1 MDEEILGSVLHG
13 IKPKDYTPI
22 QVRPTPEF
30 GGIQLTEEQQAK
42 KDNMES
48 VKDGEILPL
57 GGFTDTVEAQ
67 WESAKDLV
75 KSTDVYKNLFGN
87 SAPDDNRL
95 EQSEKLGSA
104 LGIAPQL
111 IASDPDMYKAAVT
124 TYERQRNAAALNNQ
138 PFSAKTL
145 NELYPELDTEDPVAT
160 TIALKDYTNILKSRE
175 AAAQGAAVYTM
186 PESKLTDLSNVI
198 GYLYDTGTH
207 FAGTAYKAGQ
217 ALDAQSELMYKA
229 SIGEIS
235 DEEVEKAIPDLM
247 NAQKAYNAEI
257 GDSYVAKIVGE
268 TISQLSMQKNMIM
281 RGAAEILSPIAPLA
295 QPILAA
301 TKTNLP
307 QIATLGAASAAGAVG
322 ATGVVAGA
330 AVTGAAA
337 LTGLIA
343 LGTASV
349 FTGTY
354 RAEAGQAYWDWRTQK
369 DKNGKSVYTREQ
381 AIGHAKRVGRINAA
395 IETGAWELALKGITK
410 VWGSDAAKAVIKNEA
425 AMKKLI
431 GAGRAAVG
439 AKAIGY
445 GAKQFAKVAAPEIAE
460 EGLQSL
466 SADMDTRLFGKET
479 VPVREM
485 MGNAL
490 DAMIEAVPSV
500 VGMSI
505 GGAALAGTGAHRAM
519 KRIAGLSEMKDAV
532 IEFKRE
538 NERSML
544 QKLMDLRSE
553 SSLYQKAPETY
564 RKTLQNQLDHTGSGT
579 LYIDA
584 SAAAE
589 NEKTHDALNKLVE
602 DGTITAK
609 ELDDAIKTGKPL
621 EVETGKYMQT
631 ATPETHEALSDYT
644 TMDKGEKTIHAIREE
659 RQRMKDMID
668 IVTMTREKREAAA
681 AEKILNDH
689 FSDDTDIGREDR
701 DTAREI
707 LSGGLD
713 HIEDTCKTILQEAKD
728 AWGKLT
734 GVKELQDYMEQRK
747 TQDANFSNEK
757 GVDMFD
763 VGEGKD
769 RVHLRVSKNPDW
781 YQDFYGAYGR
791 APNQRELYDI
801 AQEKIIAE
809 NDKGD
814 EESKVAIA
822 EIEEAKKR
830 VESIERVSETL
841 KSLNKEDLIAQTLLD
856 PETYEEAYKPLLEEI
871 KAAGNGAVTKAA
883 RDSAL
888 VLAKIA
894 ENFHNNYGVPLKLAM
909 IAAGEVSPETTHQ
922 LNQSAIENEL
932 QLVKEKYWNT
942 EEWMKAP
949 DGTPTKLTERQWLI
963 THSETFREWFGD
975 WETVEKV
982 TKLYYG
988 NPIVMT
994 EGGLKEKLEKA
1005 ARDNGINIAADADS
1019 IRKEI
1024 KTIFKSLYPGK
1035 ELSKGY
1041 REPGRVKNLDG
1052 ELISIT
1058 VSSAKELRHHSTN
1071 PRTLFLAVNLD
1082 SVIEN
1087 ATFLYEEVKDE
1098 SRVKKSNQTTLA
1110 YRYYATRVVVN
1121 GEECIARIIVRKDK
1135 NGNLYFYDG
1144 DITSN
1149 EQIKKDLPKYL
1160 YPDTKTGQNLGK
1172 SLFTHS
1178 IQEWLAKV
1186 KETTDKIGGN
1196 GEVLASVVN
1205 DFEES
1210 STYHQM
1216 AGEHARNAPLDKL
1229 EVAKKMEEEEAS
1241 PEEIWDT
1248 TGWMRGPEG
1257 EWRFEIPDN
1266 LDQIDLSFAKDQ
1278 DRISLWQIYSNPQ
1291 LYEAYPALA
1300 NVKVYAEDTGKAYSG
1315 ADGFT
1320 DEDGIHLSKEFIEKN
1335 PKEAKSALIHEL
1347 QHVIQMTVEDRFSK
1361 GGNPKIA
1368 EESME
1373 MTLWKLEVRLEE
1385 LKLKEPE
1392 RSYIEAMQEND
1403 KQAAEAMNNGDF
1415 AKFISLSKKK
1425 KEIRKNGPENK
1436 EEIDNIL
1443 RNIETLKNATKETEH
1458 GDPHGYK
1465 KYRRLGGEA
1474 EAFMT
1479 SERAEGK
1486 QAGMP
1491 NYDTGYGYPVANFA
1505 GETFRFS
1512 LAQRE
1517 KSAAEQQLDAD
1528 EKSFAD
1534 SVDRFMAGKI
1544 STDTIQVMRTPLVM
1558 RLVGAEVLPVEISV
1572 SDLKKVLVDKHTDIT
1587 PDIMKQIPRA
1597 LTDPM
1602 MIFSTYS
1609 GKNGEVRKVIVLELK
1624 DKNGATIV
1632 IPMELERKKGN
1643 YEVNQITS
1651 AYGKTDKKTRR
1662 TSFVWFQKQLQEG
1675 KLEYANRKK
1684 ATDWISSEQP
1694 HWLIPEEKVDNLLSA
1709 PNVANEENLVK
1720 LKSENPTYY
1729 QTAADKDLVAMHNID
1744 LGNLA
1749 AAIKLGGLP
1758 VPSIAVTKK
1767 QTPYTGFGD
1776 ATLIMKKDTVDPSKT
1791 PVFSRDAW
1799 TGVFPK
1805 VIRLA
1810 NMKRL
1815 TSFVE
1820 KAIEPLQEE
1829 LPREVADYGDIYNS
1843 YILRNANNKNGDVQ
1857 KMLEDSL
1864 NSAGYKYYFLK
1875 TINKEPKLKWRKK
1888 GLNKEL
1894 IDHPKILKACQGLEK
1909 KYGKQGLKELLY
1921 EGPSAMLE
1929 ESTDLKEAN
1938 DLIVNELSKK
1948 PEGNES
1954 PFLKRVHKRQQ
1965 ARLVNGETLHS
1976 LLSDYLE
1983 RDKKVFEEE
1992 SFKQQLDKRIKA
2004 NQNTF
2009 NAWKESFR
2017 DEMLGES
2024 VIRDSGKPAD
2034 LENIV
2039 DAMLGNLKN
2048 AQKGFAGF
2056 GIGNIIASSAK
2067 KIESFGEM
2075 HREADR
2081 NMDGS
2086 TNIET
2091 SLDKSEQ
2098 YTKVKDEIIDFTGRM
2113 AEAYKWED
2121 SWESR
2126 SDASQV
2132 LMSMM
2137 SGKTFKASARKFGF
2151 TYSAALE
2158 KQAKEIIK
2166 EVKNLPAKYF
2176 EAKPQRA
2183 VRFSEVAAAVM
2194 PKNASK
2200 EIKDYLRAQGVTI
2213 RLYDPRIEGDRE
2225 RVTNSAQDRVKQYF
2239 QEGSNYQGSYDRNTN
2254 VIELFDGAN
2263 ESTVVHEGAHM
2274 FLSMLE
2280 NMSQMSE
2287 ENVATYFNGDTA
2299 KARAALKSMQGDL
2312 STIRSWAAFSEDHLS
2327 EYKGTILEKEFT
2339 KYAEDIRAGKAG
2351 AMERWMQERFAR
2363 GFEKYLM
2370 DGSAPTKEMQG
2381 VFRRFKK
2388 WLTDIYKTAKSLG
2401 NVELTPEIKDIFDR
2415 MISTESEINAWAA
2428 QRKLEAIDKTV
2439 NVNQSELGNLK
2450 AWAESVKDKALEKAM
2465 SYYLHMV
2472 REEAIE
2478 NFRASISSEEERT
2491 SFIESLGEENEI
2503 YQIETIYNSGTFPT
2517 RKDRDE
2523 FLQMAGFTEKDLKEK
2538 LRVAGGTTEERW
2550 NKHIEEMVQH
2560 YREEALTPE
2569 AIRSMAEEIL
2579 RSPEGM
2585 AKKSR
2590 IEAMLLEKKVSAYIH
2605 LVNSMQM
2612 ELKRSKDKKKTAR
2625 EIRKR
2630 LGLVSEKETTEID
2643 KQTDV
2648 IAKSEDKIAK
2658 LEKQKKLLKEQL
2670 EKAKA
2675 EAAAAKGENKSRKE
2689 SQTILE
2695 GNMRALEA
2703 ELEKERA
2710 QRAKADSTTKDAELT
2725 AADLAVQLQTMVDG
2739 LKESRD
2745 AMRFDM
2751 REIKEDA
2758 RNTLGGEK
2766 LSHAT
2771 SWRWWENKAQ
2781 IAEAR
2786 AMKAAAG
2793 NDWEGAAYWKRE
2805 QAQCLTMAKFARANE
2820 EEIRRTLH
2828 GGGGKVT
2835 TPLLN
2840 ENGMERYGILGILNR
2855 ISRTD
2860 KPVMMKDDARYFVQH
2875 MAYVLGLTKKDGI
2888 LPIDES
2894 GQERPFNWRWL
2905 AVEMNPMQAMDDDR
2919 YVAEDIIPGWMRSAF
2934 EGSTALKLKDLTMDQ
2949 FREMAKVMKAVYK
2962 LGRREYEGNT
2972 LGTSFD
2978 EASQKI
2984 HDEILG
2990 NWTHRVATP
2999 GLKNQTATNLDRLG
3013 TKIHSLIKDITL
3025 SEILIERMGKSAAE
3039 YFYKPMDKAAAHL
3052 RELKSAAR
3060 VTFRKNFAI
3069 YSRKEWTA
3077 IRSKKLYTIGLDE
3090 RGKPVSYTKEQL
3102 LAMALNFGTKSNRAR
3117 LIETLWLSD
3126 TLNTDEKTILDM
3138 LDKNLTDK
3146 DWDFVESVW
3155 EHLNSYW
3162 GERNKVQNDLYGTPL
3177 GKVQGEDF
3185 TLKSG
3190 RVIHGAYYRIK
3201 YDPLSSAKTSN
3212 FSTTDIAKMDMQN
3225 ISSFS
3230 LGMGS
3235 TKQRAGTS
3243 GGQKLRL
3250 DLDVYVEAVNEA
3262 MQHIAM
3268 REATVDVYK
3277 LLNRKEV
3284 VAAIENTAGPETLSL
3299 LQGWAKDCW
3308 HSSIKDM
3315 SEWDSTLGR
3324 ARRRFNFTT
3333 MGFRFST
3340 ALLNI
3345 GNITGMMDR
3354 MGAMNAL
3361 KAVGDFYFHGN
3372 IVEQRRFIQNKS
3384 TMMRDR
3390 GATIDRDMYMQDRLP
3405 VGKNE
3410 SELRSKIEH
3419 GKYGVDTLNSKAY
3432 WLIQATD
3439 EMFSLPEW
3447 LYTYKNAMAVME
3459 VDGKLT
3465 REEMDAEAVRLAD
3478 KAVRETFGSNETKDQ
3493 TSFTRKNG
3501 ILAQMTTFYSYT
3513 NLVTNQFIRAGYILY
3528 DKGDVKPLLEA
3539 TWYWWIL
3546 GALVET
3552 TLREI
3557 GDDSDD
3563 EDKWKKKFLHV
3574 IASGGPIGGVPLA
3587 REAVPWTVDFFTGKS
3602 FGSAAPDA
3610 PFFDTLKHMENFLK
3624 AAKKGDLIEMGRGAT
3639 KAITRTSI
3647 PVPDT
3652 ITDAFW
3658 NFMRMACTDTEFT
3671 MWDWFRK
3678 SLWDKTL
3685 KEKKK

>member
-1 MDEEILGSVLHG
+1 MDEEILGSVLRG

-145 NELYPELDTEDPVAT
+145 NELYPELNTEDPVAT

-198 GYLYDTGTH
+198 GYLYDTGAH
-207 FAGTAYKAGQ
+207 FAGTAYEAGQ

-229 SIGEIS
+229 SLGEIS
-235 DEEVEKAIPDLM
+235 DEEVEKAIPGLM

-281 RGAAEILSPIAPLA
+281 RGAAEIIAPIAPLA

-307 QIATLGAASAAGAVG
+307 QIATLGAASAASAVG
-322 ATGVVAGA
+322 ATGAVAGA

-337 LTGLIA
+337 LAGLIA

-354 RAEAGQAYWDWRTQK
+354 RAEAGQAYWDWRTKK

-395 IETGAWELALKGITK
+395 IETGAWELALKGITR

-466 SADMDTRLFGKET
+466 SADIDTSLFGKET

-519 KRIAGLSEMKDAV
+519 KRITGLSEMKDAV

-553 SSLYQKAPETY
+553 SSLYKKAPETY

-681 AEKILNDH
+681 TEKILNDH

-734 GVKELQDYMEQRK
+734 GVKELQDYMERRK

-814 EESKVAIA
+814 DESKAAIA

-830 VESIERVSETL
+830 VESIERVSEAL

-871 KAAGNGAVTKAA
+871 KVAGNGAVTKAA

-888 VLAKIA
+888 ILAKLA
-894 ENFHNNYGVPLKLAM
+894 ENFHKNYGVPLKLAM
-909 IAAGEVSPETTHQ
+909 IAAGEVSPETAHQ

-942 EEWMKAP
+942 DEWMKAP
-949 DGTPTKLTERQWLI
+949 DGTLTKLTERQWLI

-994 EGGLKEKLEKA
+994 EGGFKEKLEKA

-1144 DITSN
+1144 EITSN

-1216 AGEHARNAPLDKL
+1216 AGEYAHNVLSGKST
-1229 EVAKKMEEEEAS
+1229 KKDM
-1241 PEEIWDT
+1241 
-1248 TGWMRGPEG
+1248 
-1257 EWRFEIPDN
+1257 
-1266 LDQIDLSFAKDQ
+1266 
-1278 DRISLWQIYSNPQ
+1278 
-1291 LYEAYPALA
+1291 
-1300 NVKVYAEDTGKAYSG
+1300 AE
-1315 ADGFT
+1315 
-1320 DEDGIHLSKEFIEKN
+1320 
-1335 PKEAKSALIHEL
+1335 
-1347 QHVIQMTVEDRFSK
+1347 R
-1361 GGNPKIA
+1361 
-1368 EESME
+1368 
-1373 MTLWKLEVRLEE
+1373 
-1385 LKLKEPE
+1385 
-1392 RSYIEAMQEND
+1392 
-1403 KQAAEAMNNGDF
+1403 
-1415 AKFISLSKKK
+1415 
-1425 KEIRKNGPENK
+1425 
-1436 EEIDNIL
+1436 
-1443 RNIETLKNATKETEH
+1443 
-1458 GDPHGYK
+1458 
-1465 KYRRLGGEA
+1465 
-1474 EAFMT
+1474 
-1479 SERAEGK
+1479 
-1486 QAGMP
+1486 
-1491 NYDTGYGYPVANFA
+1491 
-1505 GETFRFS
+1505 
-1512 LAQRE
+1512 
-1517 KSAAEQQLDAD
+1517 QLDAD

-1534 SVDRFMAGKI
+1534 SVDRFIAGKEK
-1544 STDTIQVMRTPLVM
+1544 SPMVRVMTTPLV
-1558 RLVGAEVLPVEISV
+1558 LKLTGAEVLPVEIAKT
-1572 SDLKKVLVDKHTDIT
+1572 DLEKILNGKHAGDMT
-1587 PDIMKQIPRA
+1587 PEIMKQLPRA
-1597 LTDPM
+1597 LTNPI
-1602 MIFSTYS
+1602 MIFKSYT
-1609 GKNGEVRKVIVLELK
+1609 GPNGEERRVVVVDLK
-1624 DKNGATIV
+1624 DNNGATIV
-1632 IPMELERKKGN
+1632 VPFELKATNTERR
-1643 YEVNQITS
+1643 YIVNRIVS
-1651 AYGKTDKKTRR
+1651 VYGKTGKRTR
-1662 TSFVWFQKQLQEG
+1662 TPSYEWFGRQLENG
-1675 KLEYANRKK
+1675 NLLYANRKK
-1684 ATDWISSEQP
+1684 AINEILQRSPNWP
-1694 HWLIPEEKVDNLLSA
+1694 IPEEKVDNLLSA
-1709 PNVANEENLVK
+1709 PNVANEEDLVK

-1729 QTAADKDLVAMHNID
+1729 QTAADKDLVVYHNVSAGK
-1744 LGNLA
+1744 LRE
-1749 AAIKLGGLP
+1749 AIKLGGLP
-1758 VPSIAVTKK
+1758 MPSLAITKRDI
-1767 QTPYTGFGD
+1767 PFGD
-1776 ATLIMKKDTVDPSKT
+1776 FGEITLIGDKDMIDPRKSRSNE
-1791 PVFSRDAW
+1791 VFSRDAY
-1799 TGVFPK
+1799 TVRKPVVNYEVPAKIDSDAFHK
-1805 VIRLA
+1805 
-1810 NMKRL
+1810 KY
-1815 TSFVE
+1815 
-1820 KAIEPLQEE
+1820 EE
-1829 LPREVADYGDIYNS
+1829 TRKFL
-1843 YILRNANNKNGDVQ
+1843 NKNSIDVG
-1857 KMLEDSL
+1857 EINFSFYDGEESL
-1864 NSAGYKYYFLK
+1864 AAMENNIAIKYYYVKNVLK
-1875 TINKEPKLKWRKK
+1875 KDIPIKERTVTPPVRGERLFKEYPKLIHALKSSKVKK
-1888 GLNKEL
+1888 GDFSEVDQAARPYFDEMRQDIAMGK
-1894 IDHPKILKACQGLEK
+1894 GLVGRSKRVLAKWTTNGHINEE
-1909 KYGKQGLKELLY
+1909 GVKELLLRLSAY
-1921 EGPSAMLE
+1921 EEDKKKKPYKEVDRQDFVKDLRKTIEEAGIERFTAFVRSEFDSLYKDRYLWDNGKKYAFNIDNIVKLMKKYRGTNNEGPGGINYGFNSLLAF
-1929 ESTDLKEAN
+1929 
-1938 DLIVNELSKK
+1938 LSKK
-1948 PEGNES
+1948 FTSIRDIKNHE
-1954 PFLKRVHKRQQ
+1954 
-1965 ARLVNGETLHS
+1965 S
-1976 LLSDYLE
+1976 LLAPNKKELARYKKAEDMYNRLIDEAAELRGSYGMDLDMDLAE
-1983 RDKKVFEEE
+1983 LMKDTRDGKKDLHGFPEDKKFL
-1992 SFKQQLDKRIKA
+1992 QH
-2004 NQNTF
+2004 
-2009 NAWKESFR
+2009 
-2017 DEMLGES
+2017 
-2024 VIRDSGKPAD
+2024 
-2034 LENIV
+2034 
-2039 DAMLGNLKN
+2039 
-2048 AQKGFAGF
+2048 
-2056 GIGNIIASSAK
+2056 
-2067 KIESFGEM
+2067 IEDFL
-2075 HREADR
+2075 READ
-2081 NMDGS
+2081 
-2086 TNIET
+2086 
-2091 SLDKSEQ
+2091 
-2098 YTKVKDEIIDFTGRM
+2098 
-2113 AEAYKWED
+2113 
-2121 SWESR
+2121 
-2126 SDASQV
+2126 
-2132 LMSMM
+2132 
-2137 SGKTFKASARKFGF
+2137 KA
-2151 TYSAALE
+2151 TTD
-2158 KQAKEIIK
+2158 
-2166 EVKNLPAKYF
+2166 YF
-2176 EAKPQRA
+2176 EAKPARKVTFDEFSGA
-2183 VRFSEVAAAVM
+2183 VI
-2194 PKNASK
+2194 PKGTPEETVNFLES
-2200 EIKDYLRAQGVTI
+2200 QGIVV
-2213 RLYDPRIEGDRE
+2213 REYDQDVEGDRE
-2225 RVTNSAQDRVKQYF
+2225 AKAKELGQKLNVYF
-2239 QEGSNYQGSYDRNTN
+2239 QNKYQGSYDRNAN

-2263 ESTVVHEGAHM
+2263 ESTVIHEGAHM

-2370 DGSAPTKEMQG
+2370 EGSAPTKEMQG

-2388 WLTDIYKTAKSLG
+2388 WLTDIYKTAKNLG
-2401 NVELTPEIKDIFDR
+2401 NVELTPEIKDIFDH
-2415 MISTESEINAWAA
+2415 MISTEAEINAWAA

-2478 NFRASISSEEERT
+2478 NFKASISSEEERT

-2503 YQIETIYNSGTFPT
+2503 YQIETIYNSDTFPT
-2517 RKDRDE
+2517 KKDRDE
-2523 FLQMAGFTEKDLKEK
+2523 FLQMAGLTEKDLKEK
-2538 LRVAGGTTEERW
+2538 LRATGGTTEERW

-2569 AIRSMAEEIL
+2569 SIRGMAEEIL

-2612 ELKRSKDKKKTAR
+2612 ELKRSKDKKKTTR

-2630 LGLVSEKETTEID
+2630 LGLVSEKETTEVD

-2675 EAAAAKGENKSRKE
+2675 EAAAAKGENQSRKE

-2840 ENGMERYGILGILNR
+2840 ENGMKRYGILGILNR

-2919 YVAEDIIPGWMRSAF
+2919 YMAEDIIPGWMRSAF
-2934 EGSTALKLKDLTMDQ
+2934 DGSSPLKLKDLTMNQ

-2990 NWTHRVATP
+2990 NLTHRVATP
-2999 GLKNQTATNLDRLG
+2999 GLKNQTATSLDRLG

-3025 SEILIERMGKSAAE
+3025 PEILIERLGKSAAE

-3077 IRSKKLYTIGLDE
+3077 IRSKKLYTVGLDE

-3126 TLNTDEKTILDM
+3126 TLNTDEKNILDM

-3155 EHLNSYW
+3155 DHLNSYW

-3201 YDPLSSAKTSN
+3201 YDPLSSTKTSN

-3284 VAAIENTAGPETLSL
+3284 VTAIENTAGPETLSL

-3345 GNITGMMDR
+3345 GNITGMMER
-3354 MGAMNAL
+3354 MGAANAL

-3372 IVEQRRFIQNKS
+3372 IIEQRRFVQTKS

-3410 SELRSKIEH
+3410 SEFRSKIEH

-3447 LYTYKNAMAVME
+3447 LFTYKRAMAAME
-3459 VDGKLT
+3459 IEGKLN
-3465 REEMDAEAVRLAD
+3465 RDEMDAEAVRLAD

-3513 NLVTNQFIRAGYILY
+3513 NLVTNQFIRAGYTLY
-3528 DKGDVKPLLEA
+3528 DKGDVKPLLAA
-3539 TWYWWIL
+3539 TWYWWLL

-3610 PFFDTLKHMENFLK
+3610 PFFDTLKHMENFLR
-3624 AAKKGDLIEMGRGAT
+3624 ATKKGDLIEMGRGAT

>member
-888 VLAKIA
+888 ILAKLA
-894 ENFHNNYGVPLKLAM
+894 ENFHKNYGVPLKLAM
-909 IAAGEVSPETTHQ
+909 IAAGEVSPETAHQ

-942 EEWMKAP
+942 DEWMKAP
-949 DGTPTKLTERQWLI
+949 DGTPTKLTEYQWLI
-963 THSETFREWFGD
+963 AHSEPFKKWFGD
-975 WETVEKV
+975 WDTVEKINGLINGV
-982 TKLYYG
+982 HVELAEKEMQHFQKMDFKAAKEEAKDVFRKLFSTVKNNTGYPEPAAVKRKDG
-988 NPIVMT
+988 EEIVVPMSA
-994 EGGLKEKLEKA
+994 LKEIRRHSADRRVLVA
-1005 ARDNGINIAADADS
+1005 VSRLPDIIRDS
-1019 IRKEI
+1019 
-1024 KTIFKSLYPGK
+1024 
-1035 ELSKGY
+1035 
-1041 REPGRVKNLDG
+1041 
-1052 ELISIT
+1052 
-1058 VSSAKELRHHSTN
+1058 
-1071 PRTLFLAVNLD
+1071 
-1082 SVIEN
+1082 
-1087 ATFLYEEVKDE
+1087 TFLFESEKDLT
-1098 SRVKKSNQTTLA
+1098 RNKRLNQTTTG
-1110 YRYYATRVVVN
+1110 YRYYGIKVGNKPGQYIRIVVRTDEN
-1121 GEECIARIIVRKDK
+1121 GKHYLYDMDFNGADK
-1135 NGNLYFYDG
+1135 NKKSPHQTMLLDPK
-1144 DITSN
+1144 N
-1149 EQIKKDLPKYL
+1149 ESQSD
-1160 YPDTKTGQNLGK
+1160 K
-1172 SLFTHS
+1172 SFFTHS
-1178 IQEWLAKV
+1178 IQEWLVKV
-1186 KETTDKIGGN
+1186 KETTDKIGEN
-1196 GEVLASVVN
+1196 GEVLPSVVN

-1216 AGEHARNAPLDKL
+1216 AGEYAHNVLSGKST
-1229 EVAKKMEEEEAS
+1229 KKGM
-1241 PEEIWDT
+1241 
-1248 TGWMRGPEG
+1248 
-1257 EWRFEIPDN
+1257 
-1266 LDQIDLSFAKDQ
+1266 
-1278 DRISLWQIYSNPQ
+1278 
-1291 LYEAYPALA
+1291 
-1300 NVKVYAEDTGKAYSG
+1300 AE
-1315 ADGFT
+1315 
-1320 DEDGIHLSKEFIEKN
+1320 
-1335 PKEAKSALIHEL
+1335 
-1347 QHVIQMTVEDRFSK
+1347 R
-1361 GGNPKIA
+1361 
-1368 EESME
+1368 
-1373 MTLWKLEVRLEE
+1373 
-1385 LKLKEPE
+1385 
-1392 RSYIEAMQEND
+1392 
-1403 KQAAEAMNNGDF
+1403 
-1415 AKFISLSKKK
+1415 
-1425 KEIRKNGPENK
+1425 
-1436 EEIDNIL
+1436 
-1443 RNIETLKNATKETEH
+1443 
-1458 GDPHGYK
+1458 
-1465 KYRRLGGEA
+1465 
-1474 EAFMT
+1474 
-1479 SERAEGK
+1479 
-1486 QAGMP
+1486 
-1491 NYDTGYGYPVANFA
+1491 
-1505 GETFRFS
+1505 
-1512 LAQRE
+1512 
-1517 KSAAEQQLDAD
+1517 QLDAD

-1558 RLVGAEVLPVEISV
+1558 RLVGAEVVPVEISA
-1572 SDLKKVLVDKHTDIT
+1572 SDLKKVLVDKHADIT

-1609 GKNGEVRKVIVLELK
+1609 GKNGEARKVIVLELK
-1624 DKNGATIV
+1624 DENGATIV
-1632 IPMELERKKGN
+1632 VPMELEHMSDGYK
-1643 YEVNQITS
+1643 VNRMTNT
-1651 AYGKTDKKTRR
+1651 YGKTDRKTGEP
-1662 TSFVWFQKQLQEG
+1662 SYEWFKKQLEAG
-1675 KLEYANRKK
+1675 NLEYVNRKK
-1684 ATDWISSEQP
+1684 ATDWISTEQP
-1694 HWLIPEEKVDNLLSA
+1694 DWLIPKEKVDNLLSA
-1709 PNVANEENLVK
+1709 PNVANEEDLVK

-1820 KAIEPLQEE
+1820 KAIEPLQKE
-1829 LPREVADYGDIYNS
+1829 LPREAADYGDIYNS

-1909 KYGKQGLKELLY
+1909 KYGKQGLKELLH
-1921 EGPSAMLE
+1921 EGPFAMLE

-2048 AQKGFAGF
+2048 AQKTFAGF

-2401 NVELTPEIKDIFDR
+2401 NVELTPEIKGIFDR

-2478 NFRASISSEEERT
+2478 NFKASISSEEERT

-2503 YQIETIYNSGTFPT
+2503 YQIETIYNSDTFPT
-2517 RKDRDE
+2517 KKDRDE

-2538 LRVAGGTTEERW
+2538 LRAAGGTTEERW

-2569 AIRSMAEEIL
+2569 AIRGMAEEIL

-2675 EAAAAKGENKSRKE
+2675 EAAAAKGENQSRKE

-2710 QRAKADSTTKDAELT
+2710 KRAKADSTTKDAELT

-3025 SEILIERMGKSAAE
+3025 PEILIERMGKSAAE

>member
-48 VKDGEILPL
+48 VKDGEVLPL

-160 TIALKDYTNILKSRE
+160 TIALKDYTNILKNRE
-175 AAAQGAAVYTM
+175 AAARGAAVYTM

-198 GYLYDTGTH
+198 GYLYDTGAH
-207 FAGTAYKAGQ
+207 FVGTAYEAGQ

-229 SIGEIS
+229 SIGAIS

-307 QIATLGAASAAGAVG
+307 QIATLGAASAASAVG
-322 ATGVVAGA
+322 ATGAAAGA

-337 LTGLIA
+337 LAGLIA

-349 FTGTY
+349 FVGTY
-354 RAEAGQAYWDWRTQK
+354 RAEAGQAYWDWRAKK
-369 DKNGKSVYTREQ
+369 DKNGKSVYTRDE
-381 AIGHAKRVGRINAA
+381 AIGHAKRVGVINAA
-395 IETGAWELALKGITK
+395 IEAGAMELALKGITK

-431 GAGRAAVG
+431 GAGRNTVR

-445 GAKQFAKVAAPEIAE
+445 GAKQLVKVAAPEIAE

-466 SADMDTRLFGKET
+466 STDIDTNLFGKET
-479 VPVREM
+479 VSIREM
-485 MGNAL
+485 TGNAL

-500 VGMSI
+500 IGMSI
-505 GGAALAGTGAHRAM
+505 GGAALAGAGVHRAM

-553 SSLYQKAPETY
+553 SSLYKKAPETY
-564 RKTLQNQLDHTGSGT
+564 QKTLQNQLDRTGSGT

-681 AEKILNDH
+681 SEKILNDH

-728 AWGKLT
+728 AWGELT
-734 GVKELQDYMEQRK
+734 GVKELQDYMERRK

-757 GVDMFD
+757 GVDFID

-769 RVHLRVSKNPDW
+769 RVHLRISKNPGW
-781 YQDFYGAYGR
+781 YQDFYDSYGR
-791 APNQRELYDI
+791 APTQRELYDI

-814 EESKVAIA
+814 DESKAAIA

-888 VLAKIA
+888 VLAKLA
-894 ENFHNNYGVPLKLAM
+894 ENFHKNYGVPLKLAM
-909 IAAGEVSPETTHQ
+909 VKAGEVVGISKDAYGMAAFDVSRSGISSVSQFMDRIKAGKAAGEKPNKIRYTGKFGVSYSEEQVSHATTLHRGHVLTKEQ
-922 LNQSAIENEL
+922 MDDIENHLDVLHNPALSSRGDALSGRYHGKSVLCRIDGDLGSYYVVLEVSNDNGVVWFKTGMAGGKESIDKIIAEHSAGSLSYKDAGTTSQNNSAITIDSLPNAL
-932 QLVKEKYWNT
+932 
-942 EEWMKAP
+942 
-949 DGTPTKLTERQWLI
+949 
-963 THSETFREWFGD
+963 
-975 WETVEKV
+975 
-982 TKLYYG
+982 
-988 NPIVMT
+988 
-994 EGGLKEKLEKA
+994 
-1005 ARDNGINIAADADS
+1005 GI
-1019 IRKEI
+1019 
-1024 KTIFKSLYPGK
+1024 
-1035 ELSKGY
+1035 
-1041 REPGRVKNLDG
+1041 
-1052 ELISIT
+1052 
-1058 VSSAKELRHHSTN
+1058 
-1071 PRTLFLAVNLD
+1071 
-1082 SVIEN
+1082 
-1087 ATFLYEEVKDE
+1087 
-1098 SRVKKSNQTTLA
+1098 VKKDA
-1110 YRYYATRVVVN
+1110 
-1121 GEECIARIIVRKDK
+1121 
-1135 NGNLYFYDG
+1135 
-1144 DITSN
+1144 
-1149 EQIKKDLPKYL
+1149 
-1160 YPDTKTGQNLGK
+1160 
-1172 SLFTHS
+1172 
-1178 IQEWLAKV
+1178 
-1186 KETTDKIGGN
+1186 
-1196 GEVLASVVN
+1196 
-1205 DFEES
+1205 
-1210 STYHQM
+1210 YHQM
-1216 AGEHARNAPLDKL
+1216 AGEYAHNVLSGKST
-1229 EVAKKMEEEEAS
+1229 KKDM
-1241 PEEIWDT
+1241 
-1248 TGWMRGPEG
+1248 
-1257 EWRFEIPDN
+1257 
-1266 LDQIDLSFAKDQ
+1266 
-1278 DRISLWQIYSNPQ
+1278 
-1291 LYEAYPALA
+1291 
-1300 NVKVYAEDTGKAYSG
+1300 AE
-1315 ADGFT
+1315 
-1320 DEDGIHLSKEFIEKN
+1320 
-1335 PKEAKSALIHEL
+1335 
-1347 QHVIQMTVEDRFSK
+1347 R
-1361 GGNPKIA
+1361 
-1368 EESME
+1368 
-1373 MTLWKLEVRLEE
+1373 
-1385 LKLKEPE
+1385 
-1392 RSYIEAMQEND
+1392 
-1403 KQAAEAMNNGDF
+1403 
-1415 AKFISLSKKK
+1415 
-1425 KEIRKNGPENK
+1425 
-1436 EEIDNIL
+1436 
-1443 RNIETLKNATKETEH
+1443 
-1458 GDPHGYK
+1458 
-1465 KYRRLGGEA
+1465 
-1474 EAFMT
+1474 
-1479 SERAEGK
+1479 
-1486 QAGMP
+1486 
-1491 NYDTGYGYPVANFA
+1491 
-1505 GETFRFS
+1505 
-1512 LAQRE
+1512 
-1517 KSAAEQQLDAD
+1517 QLDAD

-1534 SVDRFMAGKI
+1534 SVDRFIAGKEK
-1544 STDTIQVMRTPLVM
+1544 SPMVRVMTTPLV
-1558 RLVGAEVLPVEISV
+1558 LKLTGAEVLPVEIAKT
-1572 SDLKKVLVDKHTDIT
+1572 DLEKILNGKHAGDMT
-1587 PDIMKQIPRA
+1587 PEIMKQLPRA
-1597 LTDPM
+1597 LTNPI
-1602 MIFSTYS
+1602 MIFKSYT
-1609 GKNGEVRKVIVLELK
+1609 GPNGEERRVVVVDLK
-1624 DKNGATIV
+1624 DNNGATIV
-1632 IPMELERKKGN
+1632 VPFELKATNTERR
-1643 YEVNQITS
+1643 YIVNRIAS
-1651 AYGKTDKKTRR
+1651 VYGKTGKRTR
-1662 TSFVWFQKQLQEG
+1662 TPSYEWFGRQLENG
-1675 KLEYANRKK
+1675 NLLYANRKK
-1684 ATDWISSEQP
+1684 AINEILQRSPNWP
-1694 HWLIPEEKVDNLLSA
+1694 IPEEKVDNLLSA
-1709 PNVANEENLVK
+1709 PNVANEEDLVK

-1729 QTAADKDLVAMHNID
+1729 QTAAEKDLVVYHNVSAGK
-1744 LGNLA
+1744 LRE
-1749 AAIKLGGLP
+1749 AIKLGGLP
-1758 VPSIAVTKK
+1758 MPSLAITKRDI
-1767 QTPYTGFGD
+1767 PFGD
-1776 ATLIMKKDTVDPSKT
+1776 FGEITLIGDKDMIDPRKSRANE
-1791 PVFSRDAW
+1791 VFSRDAY
-1799 TGVFPK
+1799 TVRKPEVNYEEPTAQDQKAFHEKYSGAIDELK
-1805 VIRLA
+1805 A
-1810 NMKRL
+1810 KR
-1815 TSFVE
+1815 
-1820 KAIEPLQEE
+1820 I
-1829 LPREVADYGDIYNS
+1829 
-1843 YILRNANNKNGDVQ
+1843 DVQ
-1857 KMLEDSL
+1857 KINFTSYSGDEALARMENDVAIRYFYIQNVLKKNVPIHRLTIAPTIYYQEIFRDYPGIL
-1864 NSAGYKYYFLK
+1864 IALRKRPRTKNSAFLELDKACQPYFKRLEEK
-1875 TINKEPKLKWRKK
+1875 IKNKEGLV
-1888 GLNKEL
+1888 GLNKRRLERL
-1894 IDHPKILKACQGLEK
+1894 QKDGHITIDGAQLLSKWANEYEKSARQKPREEVDKQTFEKDMQKTIEEAGIERFTAFVRSEFDSLYKDRYLWDNGK
-1909 KYGKQGLKELLY
+1909 KYAFNIDNIVKLMKKYRGTNNEGTGGINYGFNSLL
-1921 EGPSAMLE
+1921 AF
-1929 ESTDLKEAN
+1929 
-1938 DLIVNELSKK
+1938 LSKK
-1948 PEGNES
+1948 FTSIRDIKNHE
-1954 PFLKRVHKRQQ
+1954 
-1965 ARLVNGETLHS
+1965 S
-1976 LLSDYLE
+1976 LLAPNKKELARYKKAEDMYNRLIDEAVELRGSYDMDLDMNLAE
-1983 RDKKVFEEE
+1983 LMKDTRDGKKDLHGFPADKKFL
-1992 SFKQQLDKRIKA
+1992 QHIKD
-2004 NQNTF
+2004 F
-2009 NAWKESFR
+2009 
-2017 DEMLGES
+2017 L
-2024 VIRDSGKPAD
+2024 
-2034 LENIV
+2034 
-2039 DAMLGNLKN
+2039 
-2048 AQKGFAGF
+2048 
-2056 GIGNIIASSAK
+2056 
-2067 KIESFGEM
+2067 
-2075 HREADR
+2075 READ
-2081 NMDGS
+2081 
-2086 TNIET
+2086 
-2091 SLDKSEQ
+2091 
-2098 YTKVKDEIIDFTGRM
+2098 KVTTD
-2113 AEAYKWED
+2113 
-2121 SWESR
+2121 
-2126 SDASQV
+2126 
-2132 LMSMM
+2132 
-2137 SGKTFKASARKFGF
+2137 
-2151 TYSAALE
+2151 
-2158 KQAKEIIK
+2158 
-2166 EVKNLPAKYF
+2166 YF
-2176 EAKPQRA
+2176 EAKPARKVTFDEFSGA
-2183 VRFSEVAAAVM
+2183 VIPKGTSEETV
-2194 PKNASK
+2194 NFLES
-2200 EIKDYLRAQGVTI
+2200 QGIEV
-2213 RLYDPRIEGDRE
+2213 REYDQDVEGDRE
-2225 RVTNSAQDRVKQYF
+2225 AKAKELGQLLNVYF
-2239 QEGSNYQGSYDRNTN
+2239 QSKYQGSYDRNAN

-2263 ESTVVHEGAHM
+2263 ESTVIHEGAHM

-2287 ENVATYFNGDTA
+2287 ENVATYFNEDTA
-2299 KARAALKSMQGDL
+2299 KARAALKSMRGDL

-2370 DGSAPTKEMQG
+2370 EGSAPTKEMQG

-2388 WLTDIYKTAKSLG
+2388 WLTDIYKTAKNLG

-2415 MISTESEINAWAA
+2415 MISTEAEINAWAA

-2478 NFRASISSEEERT
+2478 NFKASISSEEERT

-2503 YQIETIYNSGTFPT
+2503 YQIETIYNSDTFPT
-2517 RKDRDE
+2517 KKDRDE

-2538 LRVAGGTTEERW
+2538 LRAAGGTTEERW

-2569 AIRSMAEEIL
+2569 AIRGMAEEIL

-2675 EAAAAKGENKSRKE
+2675 EAAAAKGENQSRKE

-2739 LKESRD
+2739 LKESRE
-2745 AMRFDM
+2745 AMRFNM
-2751 REIKEDA
+2751 KEIKEDA

-2835 TPLLN
+2835 TALLN

-2905 AVEMNPMQAMDDDR
+2905 AIEMNPMQAMDNEN
-2919 YVAEDIIPGWMRSAF
+2919 YFAEDIIPGWMRSAF
-2934 EGSTALKLKDLTMDQ
+2934 EGSTSLKLKDLTMDQ

-2978 EASQKI
+2978 NAAQKI

-2999 GLKNQTATNLDRLG
+2999 GLKNQTATSLDRLG

-3025 SEILIERMGKSAAE
+3025 PEILIERLGKSAAE

-3177 GKVQGEDF
+3177 GKVPGEDF

-3201 YDPLSSAKTSN
+3201 YDPLSSTKTSN

-3235 TKQRAGTS
+3235 TKQRAGAS

-3284 VAAIENTAGPETLSL
+3284 VTAIENTAGPETLSL

-3315 SEWDSTLGR
+3315 SEWDSALGR
-3324 ARRRFNFTT
+3324 TRRRFNFAT

-3345 GNITGMMDR
+3345 GNITGMMER
-3354 MGAMNAL
+3354 MGAANAL

-3372 IVEQRRFIQNKS
+3372 IVEQRRFIQSKS

-3390 GATIDRDMYMQDRLP
+3390 QATIDRDMYMQDRLP

-3410 SELRSKIEH
+3410 SEFRSKIEH

-3447 LYTYKNAMAVME
+3447 LFTYKRAMAAME
-3459 VDGKLT
+3459 IEGKLN
-3465 REEMDAEAVRLAD
+3465 RDEMDAEAVRLAD

-3493 TSFTRKNG
+3493 TSFIRKNG

-3513 NLVTNQFIRAGYILY
+3513 NLVTNQFIRAGYTLY
-3528 DKGDVKPLLEA
+3528 DKGDVKPLLAA

-3574 IASGGPIGGVPLA
+3574 IASGGPIGGIPLA
-3587 REAVPWTVDFFTGKS
+3587 REAIPWTVDFFTGKS

-3610 PFFDTLKHMENFLK
+3610 PFFDTLKHMESFLK

>member
-48 VKDGEILPL
+48 VKEGEILPL

-75 KSTDVYKNLFGN
+75 RSTDVYKNLFGN

-207 FAGTAYKAGQ
+207 FVGTAYEAGQ

-229 SIGEIS
+229 SIGEIF

-257 GDSYVAKIVGE
+257 GNSYVAKIVGE
-268 TISQLSMQKNMIM
+268 TISQLSMQKNMII

-307 QIATLGAASAAGAVG
+307 QIATLGAASAASAVG
-322 ATGVVAGA
+322 ATGAVAGA

-354 RAEAGQAYWDWRTQK
+354 RAEAGQAYWDWRTKK

-381 AIGHAKRVGRINAA
+381 AIGHAKRVGVINAA
-395 IETGAWELALKGITK
+395 IETGAWELALKGIAK
-410 VWGSDAAKAVIKNEA
+410 VWGRDAAKAVIKNEA

-445 GAKQFAKVAAPEIAE
+445 GAKQFVKVAAPEIAE

-466 SADMDTRLFGKET
+466 SADIDTNLFGKET

-490 DAMIEAVPSV
+490 NAMIEAVPSV
-500 VGMSI
+500 IGMSI
-505 GGAALAGTGAHRAM
+505 GGAALAGAGAHRAM

-553 SSLYQKAPETY
+553 SSLYKKAPETY

-584 SAAAE
+584 STAAE

-681 AEKILNDH
+681 TEKILNDH

-728 AWGKLT
+728 TWGKLT
-734 GVKELQDYMEQRK
+734 GVKELQDYMERRK
-747 TQDANFSNEK
+747 TQDANTSNEK

-791 APNQRELYDI
+791 APSQRELYDI

-814 EESKVAIA
+814 EESKAAIA

-894 ENFHNNYGVPLKLAM
+894 ENFHKNYGVPLKLAM
-909 IAAGEVSPETTHQ
+909 VKAGEVVGIREGAYGMAAFDVSRSGISSVSQFMDRIKAGKAAGEKPNKIRYTGKFGVSYSEEQVSHATILHRGHVLTKEQMDDIENHLDVLHNPALSSRGDALSGRYHGKSVLCRIDGDLGSYYVVLEVSNDNGVVWFKTGMAGGKESIDKIIAEHSAGSLSYKDAGTTSQ
-922 LNQSAIENEL
+922 NNSAITIDSLPNAL
-932 QLVKEKYWNT
+932 
-942 EEWMKAP
+942 
-949 DGTPTKLTERQWLI
+949 
-963 THSETFREWFGD
+963 
-975 WETVEKV
+975 
-982 TKLYYG
+982 
-988 NPIVMT
+988 
-994 EGGLKEKLEKA
+994 
-1005 ARDNGINIAADADS
+1005 GI
-1019 IRKEI
+1019 
-1024 KTIFKSLYPGK
+1024 
-1035 ELSKGY
+1035 
-1041 REPGRVKNLDG
+1041 
-1052 ELISIT
+1052 
-1058 VSSAKELRHHSTN
+1058 
-1071 PRTLFLAVNLD
+1071 
-1082 SVIEN
+1082 
-1087 ATFLYEEVKDE
+1087 
-1098 SRVKKSNQTTLA
+1098 VKKDA
-1110 YRYYATRVVVN
+1110 
-1121 GEECIARIIVRKDK
+1121 
-1135 NGNLYFYDG
+1135 
-1144 DITSN
+1144 
-1149 EQIKKDLPKYL
+1149 
-1160 YPDTKTGQNLGK
+1160 
-1172 SLFTHS
+1172 
-1178 IQEWLAKV
+1178 
-1186 KETTDKIGGN
+1186 
-1196 GEVLASVVN
+1196 
-1205 DFEES
+1205 
-1210 STYHQM
+1210 YHQM
-1216 AGEHARNAPLDKL
+1216 AGEYAHNVLSSKST
-1229 EVAKKMEEEEAS
+1229 KK
-1241 PEEIWDT
+1241 
-1248 TGWMRGPEG
+1248 
-1257 EWRFEIPDN
+1257 
-1266 LDQIDLSFAKDQ
+1266 
-1278 DRISLWQIYSNPQ
+1278 
-1291 LYEAYPALA
+1291 
-1300 NVKVYAEDTGKAYSG
+1300 
-1315 ADGFT
+1315 
-1320 DEDGIHLSKEFIEKN
+1320 
-1335 PKEAKSALIHEL
+1335 
-1347 QHVIQMTVEDRFSK
+1347 
-1361 GGNPKIA
+1361 
-1368 EESME
+1368 
-1373 MTLWKLEVRLEE
+1373 
-1385 LKLKEPE
+1385 
-1392 RSYIEAMQEND
+1392 
-1403 KQAAEAMNNGDF
+1403 
-1415 AKFISLSKKK
+1415 
-1425 KEIRKNGPENK
+1425 
-1436 EEIDNIL
+1436 
-1443 RNIETLKNATKETEH
+1443 
-1458 GDPHGYK
+1458 
-1465 KYRRLGGEA
+1465 
-1474 EAFMT
+1474 
-1479 SERAEGK
+1479 
-1486 QAGMP
+1486 GM
-1491 NYDTGYGYPVANFA
+1491 
-1505 GETFRFS
+1505 
-1512 LAQRE
+1512 
-1517 KSAAEQQLDAD
+1517 AEQQLDAD

-1572 SDLKKVLVDKHTDIT
+1572 SDLKKVLVDKHADIT

-1609 GKNGEVRKVIVLELK
+1609 GKNGEARKVIVLELK
-1624 DKNGATIV
+1624 DENGATIV
-1632 IPMELERKKGN
+1632 VPMELEHMSDGYK
-1643 YEVNQITS
+1643 VNRMTS
-1651 AYGKTDKKTRR
+1651 TYGKTDRKTGEP
-1662 TSFVWFQKQLQEG
+1662 SYEWFKKQLEAG
-1675 KLEYANRKK
+1675 NLEYVNRKK
-1684 ATDWISSEQP
+1684 ATDWISTEQP
-1694 HWLIPEEKVDNLLSA
+1694 DWLIPKEKVDNLLSA
-1709 PNVANEENLVK
+1709 PNVANEEDLVK

-1729 QTAADKDLVAMHNID
+1729 QTAADKDLVVYHNVSTGK
-1744 LGNLA
+1744 LRE
-1749 AAIKLGGLP
+1749 AIKLGGLP
-1758 VPSIAVTKK
+1758 MPSLAITKRDI
-1767 QTPYTGFGD
+1767 PFGD
-1776 ATLIMKKDTVDPSKT
+1776 FGEITLIGDKDMIDPRKSRSNE
-1791 PVFSRDAW
+1791 VFSRDAY
-1799 TGVFPK
+1799 TVRKP
-1805 VIRLA
+1805 VV
-1810 NMKRL
+1810 NY
-1815 TSFVE
+1815 
-1820 KAIEPLQEE
+1820 
-1829 LPREVADYGDIYNS
+1829 EVPAKIDSDAFHKKYKETRKF
-1843 YILRNANNKNGDVQ
+1843 LNKNSIDVG
-1857 KMLEDSL
+1857 EINFSFYDGEESL
-1864 NSAGYKYYFLK
+1864 AAMENNIAIKYYYVKNVLK
-1875 TINKEPKLKWRKK
+1875 KDIPIKERTVTPPVRGERLFKEYPELIHALKSSKVKEGDFSEVDQAARPYFDEMRQDIAMGK
-1888 GLNKEL
+1888 GLVGRSKRVLAKWTTNGHINEE
-1894 IDHPKILKACQGLEK
+1894 GV
-1909 KYGKQGLKELLY
+1909 KELLLRLSAY
-1921 EGPSAMLE
+1921 EEDKKKKPYKEVDRQDFVKDLRQTIEEAGIERFTAFVRSEFDSLYKDRYLWDNGKKYAFNIDNIVKLMKKYRGTNNEGPGGINYGFNSLLAFLSKKFTSIRDIKNH
-1929 ESTDLKEAN
+1929 ESLLAPNKKELARYKKAEDMYNRLIDEAAELRGSYGMDLDMDLAGLMKDTRDGKKDLHGFPEDKKFLQHIKDFLKEA
-1938 DLIVNELSKK
+1938 
-1948 PEGNES
+1948 
-1954 PFLKRVHKRQQ
+1954 
-1965 ARLVNGETLHS
+1965 
-1976 LLSDYLE
+1976 
-1983 RDKKVFEEE
+1983 
-1992 SFKQQLDKRIKA
+1992 
-2004 NQNTF
+2004 
-2009 NAWKESFR
+2009 
-2017 DEMLGES
+2017 DE
-2024 VIRDSGKPAD
+2024 VTTD
-2034 LENIV
+2034 
-2039 DAMLGNLKN
+2039 
-2048 AQKGFAGF
+2048 
-2056 GIGNIIASSAK
+2056 
-2067 KIESFGEM
+2067 
-2075 HREADR
+2075 
-2081 NMDGS
+2081 
-2086 TNIET
+2086 
-2091 SLDKSEQ
+2091 
-2098 YTKVKDEIIDFTGRM
+2098 
-2113 AEAYKWED
+2113 
-2121 SWESR
+2121 
-2126 SDASQV
+2126 
-2132 LMSMM
+2132 
-2137 SGKTFKASARKFGF
+2137 
-2151 TYSAALE
+2151 
-2158 KQAKEIIK
+2158 
-2166 EVKNLPAKYF
+2166 YF
-2176 EAKPQRA
+2176 EAKPARKVTFDEFSGA
-2183 VRFSEVAAAVM
+2183 VI
-2194 PKNASK
+2194 PKGTPEETVNFLES
-2200 EIKDYLRAQGVTI
+2200 QGIVV
-2213 RLYDPRIEGDRE
+2213 REYDQDVEGDRE
-2225 RVTNSAQDRVKQYF
+2225 AKAKELGQKLNVYF
-2239 QEGSNYQGSYDRNTN
+2239 QNKYQGSYDRNAN

-2263 ESTVVHEGAHM
+2263 ESTVIHEGAHM

-2287 ENVATYFNGDTA
+2287 ENAATYFNGDTA
-2299 KARAALKSMQGDL
+2299 KARAALKSMRGDL

-2339 KYAEDIRAGKAG
+2339 QYAEDIRAGKAG

-2428 QRKLEAIDKTV
+2428 QRKLEAIDRTV

-2478 NFRASISSEEERT
+2478 NFKASISSEEERT

-2503 YQIETIYNSGTFPT
+2503 YQIETIYNSDTFPT
-2517 RKDRDE
+2517 KKDRDE

-2538 LRVAGGTTEERW
+2538 LRAAGGTTEERW

-2569 AIRSMAEEIL
+2569 SIRGMAEEIL

-2919 YVAEDIIPGWMRSAF
+2919 YMAEDIIPGWMRSAF
-2934 EGSTALKLKDLTMDQ
+2934 EGSTSLKLKDLTMDQ

-2978 EASQKI
+2978 NAAQKI
-2984 HDEILG
+2984 HDEILD

-2999 GLKNQTATNLDRLG
+2999 GLKNQTATSLDRLG

-3025 SEILIERMGKSAAE
+3025 PEILIERLGKSAAE
-3039 YFYKPMDKAAAHL
+3039 YFYKPMDKAATHL
-3052 RELKSAAR
+3052 RELKTAAR

-3069 YSRKEWTA
+3069 YSRKEWTV
-3077 IRSKKLYTIGLDE
+3077 IRSKKLYTVGLDE

-3102 LAMALNFGTKSNRAR
+3102 LAMALNFGTKSNRER

-3190 RVIHGAYYRIK
+3190 RVIHGQYYRIK
-3201 YDPLSSAKTSN
+3201 YDPLSSTKTSN

-3235 TKQRAGTS
+3235 TKQRAGAS

-3345 GNITGMMDR
+3345 GNITGMMER
-3354 MGAMNAL
+3354 MGAANAL

-3372 IVEQRRFIQNKS
+3372 IVEQRRFIQTKS

-3410 SELRSKIEH
+3410 SEFRSKIEH

-3447 LYTYKNAMAVME
+3447 LFTYKRAMAAME
-3459 VDGKLT
+3459 IEGKLN
-3465 REEMDAEAVRLAD
+3465 RDEMDAEAVRLAD

-3493 TSFTRKNG
+3493 TSFIRKNG

-3513 NLVTNQFIRAGYILY
+3513 SLVTNQFIRAGYVLY
-3528 DKGDVKPLLEA
+3528 DKGDVKPLIAA

-3574 IASGGPIGGVPLA
+3574 AASGGPIGGVPLV

-3610 PFFDTLKHMENFLK
+3610 PFFDTLKHMEKFLR
-3624 AAKKGDLIEMGRGAT
+3624 ATKKGDLIEMGRGAT

>member
-22 QVRPTPEF
+22 QVRQTPEF

-160 TIALKDYTNILKSRE
+160 TIALKDYTNILKNRE

-198 GYLYDTGTH
+198 GYLYDTGTR
-207 FAGTAYKAGQ
+207 FVGTAYEAGQ

-229 SIGEIS
+229 SVGAIS

-247 NAQKAYNAEI
+247 NVQKAYNAEI

-307 QIATLGAASAAGAVG
+307 QIATLGAASAASAVG
-322 ATGVVAGA
+322 ATGAVAGA

-349 FTGTY
+349 FVGTY
-354 RAEAGQAYWDWRTQK
+354 RAEAGQAYWDWRAKK
-369 DKNGKSVYTREQ
+369 DKNGKSVYTRDE
-381 AIGHAKRVGRINAA
+381 AIGHAKRVGVINAA
-395 IETGAWELALKGITK
+395 IEAGAMELALKGITK

-431 GAGRAAVG
+431 GAGRNTVR

-445 GAKQFAKVAAPEIAE
+445 GAKQLVKVAAPEIAE

-466 SADMDTRLFGKET
+466 SADIDTNLFGKET
-479 VPVREM
+479 VSIREM
-485 MGNAL
+485 TGNAL

-500 VGMSI
+500 IGMSI
-505 GGAALAGTGAHRAM
+505 GGAALAGAGAHRAM

-553 SSLYQKAPETY
+553 SSLYKKAPETY
-564 RKTLQNQLDHTGSGT
+564 QKTLQNQLDRTGSGT

-631 ATPETHEALSDYT
+631 ATPETHDALSDYT

-681 AEKILNDH
+681 SEKILNDH
-689 FSDDTDIGREDR
+689 FSEDTDIGREDR

-713 HIEDTCKTILQEAKD
+713 HIEDTSKTILQEAKD
-728 AWGKLT
+728 AWGELT
-734 GVKELQDYMEQRK
+734 GVKELQDYMERRK

-757 GVDMFD
+757 GVDFVD

-769 RVHLRVSKNPDW
+769 RVHLRISKNPGW
-781 YQDFYGAYGR
+781 YQDFYDSYGR
-791 APNQRELYDI
+791 APTQRELYDI

-814 EESKVAIA
+814 DESKAAIA

-856 PETYEEAYKPLLEEI
+856 PETYEEAYKPLLAQI
-871 KAAGNGAVTKAA
+871 QAAGNGAVTKAA

-888 VLAKIA
+888 VLAKLA
-894 ENFHNNYGVPLKLAM
+894 ENFHKNYGVPLKLAM
-909 IAAGEVSPETTHQ
+909 IAAGEVSPETAHQ

-942 EEWMKAP
+942 DEWMKAP

-963 THSETFREWFGD
+963 AHSDSFKKWFGGWD
-975 WETVEKV
+975 TVEKINGLINGARV
-982 TKLYYG
+982 ELAEKEMQHFQEMDSKTAKEEAKDVFRKLFSTVKNNTGYPEPAVVKRKDG
-988 NPIVMT
+988 EEIVVPMSA
-994 EGGLKEKLEKA
+994 LKEIRRHSADRRVLA
-1005 ARDNGINIAADADS
+1005 AVSRLPDIIRDS
-1019 IRKEI
+1019 
-1024 KTIFKSLYPGK
+1024 
-1035 ELSKGY
+1035 
-1041 REPGRVKNLDG
+1041 
-1052 ELISIT
+1052 
-1058 VSSAKELRHHSTN
+1058 
-1071 PRTLFLAVNLD
+1071 
-1082 SVIEN
+1082 
-1087 ATFLYEEVKDE
+1087 TFLFESEKDLKR
-1098 SRVKKSNQTTLA
+1098 SKRLNQTTTG
-1110 YRYYATRVVVN
+1110 YRYYGIKVGNKPGQYIRIVVRTDEN
-1121 GEECIARIIVRKDK
+1121 GKH
-1135 NGNLYFYDG
+1135 
-1144 DITSN
+1144 
-1149 EQIKKDLPKYL
+1149 YL
-1160 YPDTKTGQNLGK
+1160 YDMDFNGAGNNRK
-1172 SLFTHS
+1172 SPHQTMLLDPKNESQSDKSFFTHS

-1186 KETTDKIGGN
+1186 KETTDKIGEN
-1196 GEVLASVVN
+1196 GEVLPSVVN
-1205 DFEES
+1205 DFEGS

-1216 AGEHARNAPLDKL
+1216 TGEYAHNVLSGKST
-1229 EVAKKMEEEEAS
+1229 KKG
-1241 PEEIWDT
+1241 T
-1248 TGWMRGPEG
+1248 
-1257 EWRFEIPDN
+1257 
-1266 LDQIDLSFAKDQ
+1266 
-1278 DRISLWQIYSNPQ
+1278 
-1291 LYEAYPALA
+1291 
-1300 NVKVYAEDTGKAYSG
+1300 AE
-1315 ADGFT
+1315 
-1320 DEDGIHLSKEFIEKN
+1320 
-1335 PKEAKSALIHEL
+1335 
-1347 QHVIQMTVEDRFSK
+1347 R
-1361 GGNPKIA
+1361 
-1368 EESME
+1368 
-1373 MTLWKLEVRLEE
+1373 
-1385 LKLKEPE
+1385 
-1392 RSYIEAMQEND
+1392 
-1403 KQAAEAMNNGDF
+1403 
-1415 AKFISLSKKK
+1415 
-1425 KEIRKNGPENK
+1425 
-1436 EEIDNIL
+1436 
-1443 RNIETLKNATKETEH
+1443 
-1458 GDPHGYK
+1458 
-1465 KYRRLGGEA
+1465 
-1474 EAFMT
+1474 
-1479 SERAEGK
+1479 
-1486 QAGMP
+1486 
-1491 NYDTGYGYPVANFA
+1491 
-1505 GETFRFS
+1505 
-1512 LAQRE
+1512 
-1517 KSAAEQQLDAD
+1517 QLDAD
-1528 EKSFAD
+1528 EKSFAG

-1684 ATDWISSEQP
+1684 AIDWISSEQP
-1694 HWLIPEEKVDNLLSA
+1694 QWLIPKEKVDNLLSA
-1709 PNVANEENLVK
+1709 PNVANEEDLVK

-1729 QTAADKDLVAMHNID
+1729 QTAADKDLVVYHNVSAGK
-1744 LGNLA
+1744 LRE
-1749 AAIKLGGLP
+1749 AIKLGGLP
-1758 VPSIAVTKK
+1758 MPSLAITKRDI
-1767 QTPYTGFGD
+1767 PFGD
-1776 ATLIMKKDTVDPSKT
+1776 FGEITLIGDKVMIDPRKSRSNE
-1791 PVFSRDAW
+1791 VFSRDAY
-1799 TGVFPK
+1799 TVRKPVVNYEVPAKIDSDAFHKKYEETRKFLKKNSIDVGVINFSFYNGEES
-1805 VIRLA
+1805 LA
-1810 NMKRL
+1810 AMENNI
-1815 TSFVE
+1815 
-1820 KAIEPLQEE
+1820 AI
-1829 LPREVADYGDIYNS
+1829 
-1843 YILRNANNKNGDVQ
+1843 
-1857 KMLEDSL
+1857 
-1864 NSAGYKYYFLK
+1864 KYYYVKNVLK
-1875 TINKEPKLKWRKK
+1875 KDIPIKERTVTPPVRGERLFKEYPELIHALKSSKVKK
-1888 GLNKEL
+1888 GDFSEVDQAARPYFDEMRQDIAMGK
-1894 IDHPKILKACQGLEK
+1894 GLVGRSKRVLAKWTTNGHINEE
-1909 KYGKQGLKELLY
+1909 GVKELLLRLSAY
-1921 EGPSAMLE
+1921 EEDKKKKPYKEVDRQDFVKDLRKTIEEAGIERFTAFVRSEFDSLYKDRYLWDNGKKYAFNIDNIVKLMKRYRGTNNEGPGGINYGFNSLLAFLSQKFTSIRDIKTH
-1929 ESTDLKEAN
+1929 ESLLAPNKKELARYKKAEDMYNRLIDEAAELRGSYGMDLDMDLAGLMKDTRDGKKDLHGFPEDKKFMQHVKDFLKEA
-1938 DLIVNELSKK
+1938 
-1948 PEGNES
+1948 
-1954 PFLKRVHKRQQ
+1954 
-1965 ARLVNGETLHS
+1965 
-1976 LLSDYLE
+1976 
-1983 RDKKVFEEE
+1983 DKVTT
-1992 SFKQQLDKRIKA
+1992 D
-2004 NQNTF
+2004 
-2009 NAWKESFR
+2009 
-2017 DEMLGES
+2017 
-2024 VIRDSGKPAD
+2024 
-2034 LENIV
+2034 
-2039 DAMLGNLKN
+2039 
-2048 AQKGFAGF
+2048 
-2056 GIGNIIASSAK
+2056 
-2067 KIESFGEM
+2067 
-2075 HREADR
+2075 
-2081 NMDGS
+2081 
-2086 TNIET
+2086 
-2091 SLDKSEQ
+2091 
-2098 YTKVKDEIIDFTGRM
+2098 
-2113 AEAYKWED
+2113 
-2121 SWESR
+2121 
-2126 SDASQV
+2126 
-2132 LMSMM
+2132 
-2137 SGKTFKASARKFGF
+2137 
-2151 TYSAALE
+2151 
-2158 KQAKEIIK
+2158 
-2166 EVKNLPAKYF
+2166 YF
-2176 EAKPQRA
+2176 EAKPARKVTFDEFSGA
-2183 VRFSEVAAAVM
+2183 VIPKGTPKETVDFLKSQGIEVA
-2194 PKNASK
+2194 
-2200 EIKDYLRAQGVTI
+2200 E
-2213 RLYDPRIEGDRE
+2213 YDPDVEGDR
-2225 RVTNSAQDRVKQYF
+2225 SAKTKELGQLLNVYF
-2239 QEGSNYQGSYDRNTN
+2239 QNKYQGAYDRNAN
-2254 VIELFDGAN
+2254 VIELFNGAN
-2263 ESTVVHEGAHM
+2263 ESTVIHEGAHM

-2287 ENVATYFNGDTA
+2287 GDIATYFNGDA
-2299 KARAALKSMQGDL
+2299 GKARTALKSMQGDL
-2312 STIRSWAAFSEDHLS
+2312 STIRSWAAFSEDHLA
-2327 EYKGTILEKEFT
+2327 EYKGTVLEKEFT

-2415 MISTESEINAWAA
+2415 MISTEAEINAWAA

-2439 NVNQSELGNLK
+2439 DVNQSELGNLK

-2472 REEAIE
+2472 KEEAIE
-2478 NFRASISSEEERT
+2478 KFRASISSEEEHMK
-2491 SFIESLGEENEI
+2491 FLQSLGEENEI
-2503 YQIETIYNSGTFPT
+2503 YQIESIYNSDTFPT
-2517 RKDRDE
+2517 KKDQEE
-2523 FLQMAGFTEKDLKEK
+2523 FLKMAGLTEKELKEK
-2538 LRVAGGTTEERW
+2538 LAAAGGTTEERW
-2550 NKHIEEMVQH
+2550 SKHIEEMMQH

-2569 AIRSMAEEIL
+2569 AIRGMAEEIL

-2585 AKKSR
+2585 ARKSR

-2605 LVNSMQM
+2605 LVTSMQL

-2630 LGLVSEKETTEID
+2630 LGLVSEEETTELD

-2648 IAKSEDKIAK
+2648 IAKSEDKITK
-2658 LEKQKKLLKEQL
+2658 LERQKKLLKEQL
-2670 EKAKA
+2670 EKAKT
-2675 EAAAAKGENKSRKE
+2675 EAAEAKGENKSRKE

-2695 GNMRALEA
+2695 GNLKALER

-2710 QRAKADSTTKDAELT
+2710 AHQKSEETNKDAELT
-2725 AADLAVQLQTMVDG
+2725 VADLTIQLKTMVDG

-2745 AMRFDM
+2745 AMRLNM
-2751 REIKEDA
+2751 KEIKEDA

-2888 LPIDES
+2888 LPIDKN
-2894 GQERPFNWRWL
+2894 GQERPFSWRWL
-2905 AVEMNPMQAMDDDR
+2905 AIEMNPMQAMDNEK
-2919 YVAEDIIPGWMRSAF
+2919 YFAEDIIPGWMRSAF
-2934 EGSTALKLKDLTMDQ
+2934 DGSSPMKMKDLTMDQ

-2978 EASQKI
+2978 DAAQKI

-2990 NWTHRVATP
+2990 NWTHRVASP
-2999 GLKNQTATNLDRLG
+2999 GLKNQTATGLDRLG

-3025 SEILIERMGKSAAE
+3025 PEILIERLGKSAAE
-3039 YFYKPMDKAAAHL
+3039 YFYKPIDKATAHL

-3060 VTFRKNFAI
+3060 ITFRKNFAI

-3077 IRSKKLYTIGLDE
+3077 IRSKKLYTVGLDE

-3102 LAMALNFGTKSNRAR
+3102 LAMALNFGTKSNRER

-3126 TLNTDEKTILDM
+3126 TSTTDEKSILDM

-3146 DWDFVESVW
+3146 DWDFVEKVW
-3155 EHLNSYW
+3155 DHLNSYW

-3201 YDPLSSAKTSN
+3201 YDPLSSTKTSN

-3284 VAAIENTAGPETLSL
+3284 VTAIENAAGPETLSL

-3345 GNITGMMDR
+3345 GNITGMMER
-3354 MGAMNAL
+3354 MGAANAL

-3372 IVEQRRFIQNKS
+3372 IREQRAFIQNKS

-3493 TSFTRKNG
+3493 TSFIRKNG

-3528 DKGDVKPLLEA
+3528 DKGDVKPLLAA

-3574 IASGGPIGGVPLA
+3574 LASGGPIGGVPLV

-3610 PFFDTLKHMENFLK
+3610 PFFDTLKHMENFLR

-3671 MWDWFRK
+3671 MWDWFKK

>member
-160 TIALKDYTNILKSRE
+160 TIALKDYTNILKNRE

-207 FAGTAYKAGQ
+207 FVGTAYEAGQ

-235 DEEVEKAIPDLM
+235 DEEVEKAIPGLM
-247 NAQKAYNAEI
+247 NVQKSYNAEI

-281 RGAAEILSPIAPLA
+281 RGAAEIIAPIAPLA

-307 QIATLGAASAAGAVG
+307 QIATLGAASAASAVG
-322 ATGVVAGA
+322 ATGAVAGA

-337 LTGLIA
+337 LAGLIA

-354 RAEAGQAYWDWRTQK
+354 RAEAGQAYWDWRAKK

-395 IETGAWELALKGITK
+395 IETGAWELALKGITR

-466 SADMDTRLFGKET
+466 SSDLDTRFFGKEK

-485 MGNAL
+485 MGNAVE
-490 DAMIEAVPSV
+490 AMIEAVPSV

-505 GGAALAGTGAHRAM
+505 GGAALAGAGAHRAM
-519 KRIAGLSEMKDAV
+519 KRITGLSEMKDAV

-553 SSLYQKAPETY
+553 SSLYKKAPETY

-631 ATPETHEALSDYT
+631 ATTETHEALSDYT

-681 AEKILNDH
+681 TEKILNDH

-701 DTAREI
+701 DTTREI

-734 GVKELQDYMEQRK
+734 GVKELQDYMERRK
-747 TQDANFSNEK
+747 TQDANTSNEK

-814 EESKVAIA
+814 EESKAAIA

-888 VLAKIA
+888 VLAKLA
-894 ENFHNNYGVPLKLAM
+894 ENFHKNYGVPLKLAM
-909 IAAGEVSPETTHQ
+909 VKAGEVLGVQTGTYGMAAFDVSRSGISSVSQFMDRIKAGKTAGEKPNKIRYTGKFGVSYSAEQVSHATTLHRGHVLTKEQ
-922 LNQSAIENEL
+922 MDDIENHLDVLHNPALSSRGDALNGRYHGKSVLCRIDGGLGSYYVVLEVSNDNGVVWFKTGMAGGKESIDKIIAEHSAGSLSYKDAGTTSQNNSAITIDSLPNAL
-932 QLVKEKYWNT
+932 
-942 EEWMKAP
+942 
-949 DGTPTKLTERQWLI
+949 
-963 THSETFREWFGD
+963 
-975 WETVEKV
+975 
-982 TKLYYG
+982 
-988 NPIVMT
+988 
-994 EGGLKEKLEKA
+994 
-1005 ARDNGINIAADADS
+1005 GI
-1019 IRKEI
+1019 
-1024 KTIFKSLYPGK
+1024 
-1035 ELSKGY
+1035 
-1041 REPGRVKNLDG
+1041 
-1052 ELISIT
+1052 
-1058 VSSAKELRHHSTN
+1058 
-1071 PRTLFLAVNLD
+1071 
-1082 SVIEN
+1082 
-1087 ATFLYEEVKDE
+1087 
-1098 SRVKKSNQTTLA
+1098 VKKDA
-1110 YRYYATRVVVN
+1110 
-1121 GEECIARIIVRKDK
+1121 
-1135 NGNLYFYDG
+1135 
-1144 DITSN
+1144 
-1149 EQIKKDLPKYL
+1149 
-1160 YPDTKTGQNLGK
+1160 
-1172 SLFTHS
+1172 
-1178 IQEWLAKV
+1178 
-1186 KETTDKIGGN
+1186 
-1196 GEVLASVVN
+1196 
-1205 DFEES
+1205 
-1210 STYHQM
+1210 YHQM
-1216 AGEHARNAPLDKL
+1216 AGEYAHNVLSGKST
-1229 EVAKKMEEEEAS
+1229 KKDM
-1241 PEEIWDT
+1241 
-1248 TGWMRGPEG
+1248 
-1257 EWRFEIPDN
+1257 
-1266 LDQIDLSFAKDQ
+1266 
-1278 DRISLWQIYSNPQ
+1278 
-1291 LYEAYPALA
+1291 
-1300 NVKVYAEDTGKAYSG
+1300 AE
-1315 ADGFT
+1315 
-1320 DEDGIHLSKEFIEKN
+1320 
-1335 PKEAKSALIHEL
+1335 
-1347 QHVIQMTVEDRFSK
+1347 R
-1361 GGNPKIA
+1361 
-1368 EESME
+1368 
-1373 MTLWKLEVRLEE
+1373 
-1385 LKLKEPE
+1385 
-1392 RSYIEAMQEND
+1392 
-1403 KQAAEAMNNGDF
+1403 
-1415 AKFISLSKKK
+1415 
-1425 KEIRKNGPENK
+1425 
-1436 EEIDNIL
+1436 
-1443 RNIETLKNATKETEH
+1443 
-1458 GDPHGYK
+1458 
-1465 KYRRLGGEA
+1465 
-1474 EAFMT
+1474 
-1479 SERAEGK
+1479 
-1486 QAGMP
+1486 
-1491 NYDTGYGYPVANFA
+1491 
-1505 GETFRFS
+1505 
-1512 LAQRE
+1512 
-1517 KSAAEQQLDAD
+1517 QLDAD

-1609 GKNGEVRKVIVLELK
+1609 GKNGEARKVIVLELK
-1624 DKNGATIV
+1624 DENGATIV
-1632 IPMELERKKGN
+1632 VPMELERMSDGYK
-1643 YEVNQITS
+1643 VNRMTS
-1651 AYGKTDKKTRR
+1651 TYGKTDRKTGEP
-1662 TSFVWFQKQLQEG
+1662 SYEWFKKQLEAG
-1675 KLEYANRKK
+1675 NLEYANRKK
-1684 ATDWISSEQP
+1684 ATDWISTEQP
-1694 HWLIPEEKVDNLLSA
+1694 DWLIPKEKVDNLLSA
-1709 PNVANEENLVK
+1709 PNVANEEDLVK

-1729 QTAADKDLVAMHNID
+1729 QTAADKNLVVYHNVSTGK
-1744 LGNLA
+1744 LRE
-1749 AAIKLGGLP
+1749 AIKLGGLP
-1758 VPSIAVTKK
+1758 MPSLAITKRDI
-1767 QTPYTGFGD
+1767 PFGD
-1776 ATLIMKKDTVDPSKT
+1776 FGEITLIGDKDMIDPRKSRSNE
-1791 PVFSRDAW
+1791 VFSRDAY
-1799 TGVFPK
+1799 TVRKPVVNYEVPAKIDSDAFHKKYEETRKFLNKNSIDVREINFSFYDGEESLAAMENNIAITYYYVKNVLKKDIPIKERTVTPPVRGERLFKEYPK
-1805 VIRLA
+1805 LIHALQSSKVKKGDFSEVDQAARPYFDEMRQDIAMGKGLVGRSKRVLA
-1810 NMKRL
+1810 NW
-1815 TSFVE
+1815 TTNGH
-1820 KAIEPLQEE
+1820 INEE
-1829 LPREVADYGDIYNS
+1829 GV
-1843 YILRNANNKNGDVQ
+1843 
-1857 KMLEDSL
+1857 
-1864 NSAGYKYYFLK
+1864 
-1875 TINKEPKLKWRKK
+1875 
-1888 GLNKEL
+1888 
-1894 IDHPKILKACQGLEK
+1894 
-1909 KYGKQGLKELLY
+1909 KELLLRLSAY
-1921 EGPSAMLE
+1921 EEDKKKKAYKEVDRDAFVKDLRKTIEEAGMERFTAFVRSEFDSLYKDRYLWDNGKKYAFNIDNIVKLMKKYRGTNNEGPGGINYGFNSLLAFLSKKFTSIRDIKNH
-1929 ESTDLKEAN
+1929 ESLLAPNKKELARYKKAEDMYNRLMDEAAELRGSYGMDLDMDLAELMKDTRDGKKDLHGFPEDKKFLQHIKDFLKEA
-1938 DLIVNELSKK
+1938 
-1948 PEGNES
+1948 
-1954 PFLKRVHKRQQ
+1954 
-1965 ARLVNGETLHS
+1965 
-1976 LLSDYLE
+1976 
-1983 RDKKVFEEE
+1983 DKVTT
-1992 SFKQQLDKRIKA
+1992 D
-2004 NQNTF
+2004 
-2009 NAWKESFR
+2009 
-2017 DEMLGES
+2017 
-2024 VIRDSGKPAD
+2024 
-2034 LENIV
+2034 
-2039 DAMLGNLKN
+2039 
-2048 AQKGFAGF
+2048 
-2056 GIGNIIASSAK
+2056 
-2067 KIESFGEM
+2067 
-2075 HREADR
+2075 
-2081 NMDGS
+2081 
-2086 TNIET
+2086 
-2091 SLDKSEQ
+2091 
-2098 YTKVKDEIIDFTGRM
+2098 
-2113 AEAYKWED
+2113 
-2121 SWESR
+2121 
-2126 SDASQV
+2126 
-2132 LMSMM
+2132 
-2137 SGKTFKASARKFGF
+2137 
-2151 TYSAALE
+2151 
-2158 KQAKEIIK
+2158 
-2166 EVKNLPAKYF
+2166 YF
-2176 EAKPQRA
+2176 EAKPARKVTFDEFSGA
-2183 VRFSEVAAAVM
+2183 VI
-2194 PKNASK
+2194 PKGTPEETVNFLES
-2200 EIKDYLRAQGVTI
+2200 QGIVV
-2213 RLYDPRIEGDRE
+2213 REYDQDVEGDRE
-2225 RVTNSAQDRVKQYF
+2225 AKAKELGQKLNVYF
-2239 QEGSNYQGSYDRNTN
+2239 QNKYQGSYDRNAN

-2263 ESTVVHEGAHM
+2263 ESTVIHEGAHM

-2339 KYAEDIRAGKAG
+2339 EYAEDIRAGKAG

-2388 WLTDIYKTAKSLG
+2388 WLTDIYKTAKNLG

-2478 NFRASISSEEERT
+2478 NFKASISSEEERT

-2503 YQIETIYNSGTFPT
+2503 YQIETIYNSDTFPT
-2517 RKDRDE
+2517 KKDRDE
-2523 FLQMAGFTEKDLKEK
+2523 FLQMAGLTEKDLKEK
-2538 LRVAGGTTEERW
+2538 LRAAGGTTEERW

-2569 AIRSMAEEIL
+2569 AIRGMAEEIL

-2590 IEAMLLEKKVSAYIH
+2590 IGAMLLEKKVSAYIH

-2630 LGLVSEKETTEID
+2630 LGLVSEKETTEVD

-2703 ELEKERA
+2703 ELEKERNA
-2710 QRAKADSTTKDAELT
+2710 RAKADNTTKDAELT
-2725 AADLAVQLQTMVDG
+2725 AADLAVQLQAMVDG
-2739 LKESRD
+2739 LKESRN

-2820 EEIRRTLH
+2820 EEIHRTLH

-2835 TPLLN
+2835 TALLN

-2860 KPVMMKDDARYFVQH
+2860 KPVLMKDDARYFVQH

-2894 GQERPFNWRWL
+2894 GQERPFSWRWL
-2905 AVEMNPMQAMDDDR
+2905 AIEMNPMQAMDDDR
-2919 YVAEDIIPGWMRSAF
+2919 YMAEDIIPGWMRSAF
-2934 EGSTALKLKDLTMDQ
+2934 EGSTSLKLKDLTMDQ

-2978 EASQKI
+2978 DAAQKI

-2999 GLKNQTATNLDRLG
+2999 GLKNQTATSLDRLG

-3025 SEILIERMGKSAAE
+3025 PEILIERLGKSAAE

-3060 VTFRKNFAI
+3060 ITFRKNFAI

-3077 IRSKKLYTIGLDE
+3077 IRSKKLYTVGLDE

-3102 LAMALNFGTKSNRAR
+3102 LAMALNFGTKSNRER

-3201 YDPLSSAKTSN
+3201 YDPLSSTKTSN

-3284 VAAIENTAGPETLSL
+3284 VTAIENTAGPETLSL

-3345 GNITGMMDR
+3345 GNITGMMER
-3354 MGAMNAL
+3354 MGAANAL

-3372 IVEQRRFIQNKS
+3372 IVEQRRFIQTKS

-3410 SELRSKIEH
+3410 SEFRSKIEH

-3447 LYTYKNAMAVME
+3447 LFTYRHAMAVME
-3459 VDGKLT
+3459 IDGKLT

-3513 NLVTNQFIRAGYILY
+3513 NLVTNQFIRAGYTLY
-3528 DKGDVKPLLEA
+3528 DKGDVKPLLA
-3539 TWYWWIL
+3539 VTWYWWIL

>member
-57 GGFTDTVEAQ
+57 GGFADTVEAQ

-160 TIALKDYTNILKSRE
+160 TIALKDYTNILKNRE

-207 FAGTAYKAGQ
+207 FAGTAYEAGQ

-235 DEEVEKAIPDLM
+235 DEEVEKAIPGLM

-281 RGAAEILSPIAPLA
+281 RGAAEILAPIAPLA

-322 ATGVVAGA
+322 ATGAVAGA

-354 RAEAGQAYWDWRTQK
+354 RAEAGQAYWDWRTKK

-381 AIGHAKRVGRINAA
+381 AIGHAKRVGVINAA

-466 SADMDTRLFGKET
+466 SADIDTRLFGKET

-553 SSLYQKAPETY
+553 SSLYKKAPETY

-681 AEKILNDH
+681 SEKILNDH

-734 GVKELQDYMEQRK
+734 GVKELQDYMERRK
-747 TQDANFSNEK
+747 TQDANTSNEK

-814 EESKVAIA
+814 EESKAAIA

-871 KAAGNGAVTKAA
+871 KAAGNSAVTKAA

-888 VLAKIA
+888 VLAKLA
-894 ENFHNNYGVPLKLAM
+894 ENFHKNYGVPLKLAM
-909 IAAGEVSPETTHQ
+909 VKAGEVLGVQTGTYGMAAFDVSRSGISSVSQFMDRIKAGKTAGEKPNKIRYTGKFGVSYSAEQVSHATTLHRGHVLTKEQ
-922 LNQSAIENEL
+922 MDDIENHLDVLHNPALSSRGDALNGRYHGKSVLCRIDGGLGSYYVVLEVSNDNGVVWFKTGMAGGKESIDKIIAEHSAGSLSYKDAGTTSQNNSAITIDSLPNAL
-932 QLVKEKYWNT
+932 
-942 EEWMKAP
+942 
-949 DGTPTKLTERQWLI
+949 
-963 THSETFREWFGD
+963 
-975 WETVEKV
+975 
-982 TKLYYG
+982 
-988 NPIVMT
+988 
-994 EGGLKEKLEKA
+994 
-1005 ARDNGINIAADADS
+1005 GI
-1019 IRKEI
+1019 
-1024 KTIFKSLYPGK
+1024 
-1035 ELSKGY
+1035 
-1041 REPGRVKNLDG
+1041 
-1052 ELISIT
+1052 
-1058 VSSAKELRHHSTN
+1058 
-1071 PRTLFLAVNLD
+1071 
-1082 SVIEN
+1082 
-1087 ATFLYEEVKDE
+1087 
-1098 SRVKKSNQTTLA
+1098 VKKDA
-1110 YRYYATRVVVN
+1110 
-1121 GEECIARIIVRKDK
+1121 
-1135 NGNLYFYDG
+1135 
-1144 DITSN
+1144 
-1149 EQIKKDLPKYL
+1149 
-1160 YPDTKTGQNLGK
+1160 
-1172 SLFTHS
+1172 
-1178 IQEWLAKV
+1178 
-1186 KETTDKIGGN
+1186 
-1196 GEVLASVVN
+1196 
-1205 DFEES
+1205 
-1210 STYHQM
+1210 YHQM
-1216 AGEHARNAPLDKL
+1216 AGEYAHNVLSGKST
-1229 EVAKKMEEEEAS
+1229 KKDM
-1241 PEEIWDT
+1241 
-1248 TGWMRGPEG
+1248 
-1257 EWRFEIPDN
+1257 
-1266 LDQIDLSFAKDQ
+1266 
-1278 DRISLWQIYSNPQ
+1278 
-1291 LYEAYPALA
+1291 
-1300 NVKVYAEDTGKAYSG
+1300 AE
-1315 ADGFT
+1315 
-1320 DEDGIHLSKEFIEKN
+1320 
-1335 PKEAKSALIHEL
+1335 
-1347 QHVIQMTVEDRFSK
+1347 R
-1361 GGNPKIA
+1361 
-1368 EESME
+1368 
-1373 MTLWKLEVRLEE
+1373 
-1385 LKLKEPE
+1385 
-1392 RSYIEAMQEND
+1392 
-1403 KQAAEAMNNGDF
+1403 
-1415 AKFISLSKKK
+1415 
-1425 KEIRKNGPENK
+1425 
-1436 EEIDNIL
+1436 
-1443 RNIETLKNATKETEH
+1443 
-1458 GDPHGYK
+1458 
-1465 KYRRLGGEA
+1465 
-1474 EAFMT
+1474 
-1479 SERAEGK
+1479 
-1486 QAGMP
+1486 
-1491 NYDTGYGYPVANFA
+1491 
-1505 GETFRFS
+1505 
-1512 LAQRE
+1512 
-1517 KSAAEQQLDAD
+1517 QLDAD

-1572 SDLKKVLVDKHTDIT
+1572 SNLKKVLVDKHTDIT

-1609 GKNGEVRKVIVLELK
+1609 GKNGEARKVIVLELK
-1624 DKNGATIV
+1624 DENGATIV
-1632 IPMELERKKGN
+1632 VPMELERMSDGYK
-1643 YEVNQITS
+1643 VNRMTS
-1651 AYGKTDKKTRR
+1651 TYGKTDRKTGEP
-1662 TSFVWFQKQLQEG
+1662 SYEWFKKQLEAG
-1675 KLEYANRKK
+1675 NLEYANRKK
-1684 ATDWISSEQP
+1684 ATDWISTEQP
-1694 HWLIPEEKVDNLLSA
+1694 DWLIPKEKVDNLLSA
-1709 PNVANEENLVK
+1709 PNVANEEDLVK

-1729 QTAADKDLVAMHNID
+1729 QTAADKNLVVYHNVSTGK
-1744 LGNLA
+1744 LRE
-1749 AAIKLGGLP
+1749 AIKLGGLP
-1758 VPSIAVTKK
+1758 MPSLAITKRDI
-1767 QTPYTGFGD
+1767 PFGD
-1776 ATLIMKKDTVDPSKT
+1776 FGEITLIGDKDMIDPRKSRSNE
-1791 PVFSRDAW
+1791 VFSRDAY
-1799 TGVFPK
+1799 TVRKPVVNYEVPAKIDSDAFHKKYEETRKFLNKNSIDVREINFSFYDGEESLAAMENNIAITYYYVKNVLKKDIPIKERTVTPPVRGERLFKEYPK
-1805 VIRLA
+1805 LIHALKSSKVKKGDFSEVDQAARPYFDEMRQDIAMGKGLVGRSKRVLA
-1810 NMKRL
+1810 NW
-1815 TSFVE
+1815 TTNGH
-1820 KAIEPLQEE
+1820 INEE
-1829 LPREVADYGDIYNS
+1829 GV
-1843 YILRNANNKNGDVQ
+1843 
-1857 KMLEDSL
+1857 
-1864 NSAGYKYYFLK
+1864 
-1875 TINKEPKLKWRKK
+1875 
-1888 GLNKEL
+1888 
-1894 IDHPKILKACQGLEK
+1894 
-1909 KYGKQGLKELLY
+1909 KELLLRLSAY
-1921 EGPSAMLE
+1921 EEDKKKKAYKEVDRDAFVKDLRKTIEEAGMERFTAFVRSEFDSLYKDRYLWDNGKKYAFNIDNIVKLMKKYRGTNNEGPGGINYGFNSLLAFLSKKFTSIRDIKNH
-1929 ESTDLKEAN
+1929 ESLLAPNKKELARYKKAEDMYNRLMDEAAELRGSYGMDLDMDLAELMKDTRDGKKDLHGFPEDKKFLQHIKDFLKEA
-1938 DLIVNELSKK
+1938 
-1948 PEGNES
+1948 
-1954 PFLKRVHKRQQ
+1954 
-1965 ARLVNGETLHS
+1965 
-1976 LLSDYLE
+1976 
-1983 RDKKVFEEE
+1983 DKVTT
-1992 SFKQQLDKRIKA
+1992 D
-2004 NQNTF
+2004 
-2009 NAWKESFR
+2009 
-2017 DEMLGES
+2017 
-2024 VIRDSGKPAD
+2024 
-2034 LENIV
+2034 
-2039 DAMLGNLKN
+2039 
-2048 AQKGFAGF
+2048 
-2056 GIGNIIASSAK
+2056 
-2067 KIESFGEM
+2067 
-2075 HREADR
+2075 
-2081 NMDGS
+2081 
-2086 TNIET
+2086 
-2091 SLDKSEQ
+2091 
-2098 YTKVKDEIIDFTGRM
+2098 
-2113 AEAYKWED
+2113 
-2121 SWESR
+2121 
-2126 SDASQV
+2126 
-2132 LMSMM
+2132 
-2137 SGKTFKASARKFGF
+2137 
-2151 TYSAALE
+2151 
-2158 KQAKEIIK
+2158 
-2166 EVKNLPAKYF
+2166 YF
-2176 EAKPQRA
+2176 EAKPARKVTFDEFSGA
-2183 VRFSEVAAAVM
+2183 VIPKGTPEETVNLLESQGIVVREYDQDVEV
-2194 PKNASK
+2194 
-2200 EIKDYLRAQGVTI
+2200 
-2213 RLYDPRIEGDRE
+2213 DRE
-2225 RVTNSAQDRVKQYF
+2225 AKAKELGQKLNVYF
-2239 QEGSNYQGSYDRNTN
+2239 QNKYQGSYDRNAN

-2263 ESTVVHEGAHM
+2263 ESTVIHEGAHM

-2339 KYAEDIRAGKAG
+2339 EYAEDIRAGKAG

-2388 WLTDIYKTAKSLG
+2388 WLTDIYKTAKNLG

-2478 NFRASISSEEERT
+2478 NFKASISSEEERT

-2503 YQIETIYNSGTFPT
+2503 YQIETIYNSDTFPT
-2517 RKDRDE
+2517 KKDRDE
-2523 FLQMAGFTEKDLKEK
+2523 FLQMAGLTEKDLKEK
-2538 LRVAGGTTEERW
+2538 LRAAGGTTEERW

-2569 AIRSMAEEIL
+2569 AIRGMAEEIL

-2630 LGLVSEKETTEID
+2630 LGLVSEKETTEVD

-2703 ELEKERA
+2703 ELEKERNA
-2710 QRAKADSTTKDAELT
+2710 RAKADNTTKDAELT
-2725 AADLAVQLQTMVDG
+2725 AADLAVQLQAMVDG
-2739 LKESRD
+2739 LKESRN

-2820 EEIRRTLH
+2820 EEIHRTLH

-2835 TPLLN
+2835 TALLN

-2860 KPVMMKDDARYFVQH
+2860 KPVLMKDDARYFVQH

-2894 GQERPFNWRWL
+2894 GQERPFSWRWL
-2905 AVEMNPMQAMDDDR
+2905 AIEMNPMQAMDDDR
-2919 YVAEDIIPGWMRSAF
+2919 YMAEDIIPGWMRSAF
-2934 EGSTALKLKDLTMDQ
+2934 EGSTSLKLKDLTMDQ

-2978 EASQKI
+2978 DAAQKI

-2999 GLKNQTATNLDRLG
+2999 GLKNQTATSLDRLG

-3025 SEILIERMGKSAAE
+3025 PEILIERLGKSAAE

-3077 IRSKKLYTIGLDE
+3077 IRSKKLYTVGLDE

-3102 LAMALNFGTKSNRAR
+3102 LAMALNFGTKSNRER

-3201 YDPLSSAKTSN
+3201 YDPLSSTKTSN

-3284 VAAIENTAGPETLSL
+3284 VTAIENTAGPETLSL

-3372 IVEQRRFIQNKS
+3372 IIEQRRFIQTKS

-3447 LYTYKNAMAVME
+3447 LFTYRHAMAVME
-3459 VDGKLT
+3459 IDGKLT

-3493 TSFTRKNG
+3493 TSFIRKNG

-3513 NLVTNQFIRAGYILY
+3513 NLVTNQFIRAGYTLY
-3528 DKGDVKPLLEA
+3528 DKGDVKPLLA
-3539 TWYWWIL
+3539 VTWYWWIL

-3685 KEKKK
+3685 K

>member
-1 MDEEILGSVLHG
+1 MDEEILGSVLRG

-57 GGFTDTVEAQ
+57 GGFADTVEAQ

-75 KSTDVYKNLFGN
+75 RSTDVYKNLFGS

-160 TIALKDYTNILKSRE
+160 TIALKDYTNILKNRE

-207 FAGTAYKAGQ
+207 FAGTAYEAGQ

-235 DEEVEKAIPDLM
+235 DEEVEKAIPGLM

-281 RGAAEILSPIAPLA
+281 RGAAEIIAPIAPLA
-295 QPILAA
+295 QPLLAA

-307 QIATLGAASAAGAVG
+307 QIATLGAASVAGAVG
-322 ATGVVAGA
+322 ATGAVAGA

-349 FTGTY
+349 FVGTY
-354 RAEAGQAYWDWRTQK
+354 RAEAGQAYWDWRAKK

-381 AIGHAKRVGRINAA
+381 SIGHAKRVGVINAA

-466 SADMDTRLFGKET
+466 SADIDTNLFGKET

-505 GGAALAGTGAHRAM
+505 GGAALAGAGAHRAM
-519 KRIAGLSEMKDAV
+519 KRITGLSEMKDAV

-553 SSLYQKAPETY
+553 SSLYKKAPETY

-681 AEKILNDH
+681 TEKILNDH

-734 GVKELQDYMEQRK
+734 GVEALQDYMERRK

-814 EESKVAIA
+814 EESKAAIA

-871 KAAGNGAVTKAA
+871 KVAGNGAVTKAA

-888 VLAKIA
+888 ILAKLA
-894 ENFHNNYGVPLKLAM
+894 ENFHKNYGVPLKLAM
-909 IAAGEVSPETTHQ
+909 IAAGEVSPETAHQ

-942 EEWMKAP
+942 DEWMKAP
-949 DGTPTKLTERQWLI
+949 DGTPTKLTEHQWLI
-963 THSETFREWFGD
+963 AHSEPFREWFGD

-994 EGGLKEKLEKA
+994 EGGFKEKLEKA

-1216 AGEHARNAPLDKL
+1216 AGEYAHNVLSGKST
-1229 EVAKKMEEEEAS
+1229 KKDM
-1241 PEEIWDT
+1241 
-1248 TGWMRGPEG
+1248 
-1257 EWRFEIPDN
+1257 
-1266 LDQIDLSFAKDQ
+1266 
-1278 DRISLWQIYSNPQ
+1278 
-1291 LYEAYPALA
+1291 
-1300 NVKVYAEDTGKAYSG
+1300 AE
-1315 ADGFT
+1315 
-1320 DEDGIHLSKEFIEKN
+1320 
-1335 PKEAKSALIHEL
+1335 
-1347 QHVIQMTVEDRFSK
+1347 R
-1361 GGNPKIA
+1361 
-1368 EESME
+1368 
-1373 MTLWKLEVRLEE
+1373 
-1385 LKLKEPE
+1385 
-1392 RSYIEAMQEND
+1392 
-1403 KQAAEAMNNGDF
+1403 
-1415 AKFISLSKKK
+1415 
-1425 KEIRKNGPENK
+1425 
-1436 EEIDNIL
+1436 
-1443 RNIETLKNATKETEH
+1443 
-1458 GDPHGYK
+1458 
-1465 KYRRLGGEA
+1465 
-1474 EAFMT
+1474 
-1479 SERAEGK
+1479 
-1486 QAGMP
+1486 
-1491 NYDTGYGYPVANFA
+1491 
-1505 GETFRFS
+1505 
-1512 LAQRE
+1512 
-1517 KSAAEQQLDAD
+1517 QLDAD

-1534 SVDRFMAGKI
+1534 SVDRFMAGKEK
-1544 STDTIQVMRTPLVM
+1544 SSMVRVMTTPLV
-1558 RLVGAEVLPVEISV
+1558 LKLTGAEVLPVEIAKT
-1572 SDLKKVLVDKHTDIT
+1572 DLEKILNGKHAGDMT
-1587 PDIMKQIPRA
+1587 PEIMKQLPRA
-1597 LTDPM
+1597 LTNPI
-1602 MIFSTYS
+1602 MIFKSYT
-1609 GKNGEVRKVIVLELK
+1609 GPNGEERRVVVVDLK
-1624 DKNGATIV
+1624 DNNGATIV
-1632 IPMELERKKGN
+1632 VPFELKATNTERR
-1643 YEVNQITS
+1643 YIVNRIAS
-1651 AYGKTDKKTRR
+1651 VYGKTGKRSR
-1662 TSFVWFQKQLQEG
+1662 APSYEWFGRQLENG
-1675 KLEYANRKK
+1675 NLLYANRKK
-1684 ATDWISSEQP
+1684 AINEILQRSPNWP
-1694 HWLIPEEKVDNLLSA
+1694 IPEEKVDNLLSA
-1709 PNVANEENLVK
+1709 PNVANEEDLVK

-1729 QTAADKDLVAMHNID
+1729 QTAADKDLVVYHNVSTGK
-1744 LGNLA
+1744 LRE
-1749 AAIKLGGLP
+1749 AIKLGGLP
-1758 VPSIAVTKK
+1758 MPSLAITKRDI
-1767 QTPYTGFGD
+1767 PFGD
-1776 ATLIMKKDTVDPSKT
+1776 FGEITLIGNKDMIDPRKSRSNE
-1791 PVFSRDAW
+1791 VFSRDAY
-1799 TGVFPK
+1799 TVRKPVVNYEVPAKIDSDAFHK
-1805 VIRLA
+1805 
-1810 NMKRL
+1810 KY
-1815 TSFVE
+1815 
-1820 KAIEPLQEE
+1820 EE
-1829 LPREVADYGDIYNS
+1829 TRKFL
-1843 YILRNANNKNGDVQ
+1843 NKNSIDVGVINFSFYDG
-1857 KMLEDSL
+1857 EESL
-1864 NSAGYKYYFLK
+1864 AAMENNIAIKYYYVKNVLK
-1875 TINKEPKLKWRKK
+1875 KDIPIKERTVTPSVRSERLFKEYPKLIHALKSSKVKK
-1888 GLNKEL
+1888 GDFSEVDQAARPYFDEMRQDIAMGK
-1894 IDHPKILKACQGLEK
+1894 GLVGRSKRALAKWTTNGHINEE
-1909 KYGKQGLKELLY
+1909 GVKELLLRLSTY
-1921 EGPSAMLE
+1921 EEDKKKKPYKEVDRQDFVKDLRKTIEEAGIERFTAFVRSEFDSLYKDRYLWDNGKKYAFNIDNIVKLMKKYRGTNNEGPGGINYGFNSLLAFLSKKFTSIRDIKNH
-1929 ESTDLKEAN
+1929 ESLLASNKKELARYKKAEDMYNRLIDEAAELRGSYGMDLDMNLAELMKDTRDGKNDLHGFPEDKKFLQHIKDFLKEA
-1938 DLIVNELSKK
+1938 
-1948 PEGNES
+1948 
-1954 PFLKRVHKRQQ
+1954 
-1965 ARLVNGETLHS
+1965 
-1976 LLSDYLE
+1976 
-1983 RDKKVFEEE
+1983 DKVTT
-1992 SFKQQLDKRIKA
+1992 D
-2004 NQNTF
+2004 
-2009 NAWKESFR
+2009 
-2017 DEMLGES
+2017 
-2024 VIRDSGKPAD
+2024 
-2034 LENIV
+2034 
-2039 DAMLGNLKN
+2039 
-2048 AQKGFAGF
+2048 
-2056 GIGNIIASSAK
+2056 
-2067 KIESFGEM
+2067 
-2075 HREADR
+2075 
-2081 NMDGS
+2081 
-2086 TNIET
+2086 
-2091 SLDKSEQ
+2091 
-2098 YTKVKDEIIDFTGRM
+2098 
-2113 AEAYKWED
+2113 
-2121 SWESR
+2121 
-2126 SDASQV
+2126 
-2132 LMSMM
+2132 
-2137 SGKTFKASARKFGF
+2137 
-2151 TYSAALE
+2151 
-2158 KQAKEIIK
+2158 
-2166 EVKNLPAKYF
+2166 YF
-2176 EAKPQRA
+2176 EAKPARKVTFDEFSGA
-2183 VRFSEVAAAVM
+2183 VI
-2194 PKNASK
+2194 PKGTPEETVNFLES
-2200 EIKDYLRAQGVTI
+2200 QGIVV
-2213 RLYDPRIEGDRE
+2213 REYDQDVEGDRE
-2225 RVTNSAQDRVKQYF
+2225 ARAKELGQKLNVYF
-2239 QEGSNYQGSYDRNTN
+2239 QNKYQGSYDRNAN

-2263 ESTVVHEGAHM
+2263 ESTVIHEGAHM

-2287 ENVATYFNGDTA
+2287 ENVATYFNVDTA
-2299 KARAALKSMQGDL
+2299 KARAALKGMQGDL
-2312 STIRSWAAFSEDHLS
+2312 STIRSWTAFSEDHLS

-2370 DGSAPTKEMQG
+2370 EGSAPTKEMQG

-2388 WLTDIYKTAKSLG
+2388 WLTDIYKTAKNLG

-2415 MISTESEINAWAA
+2415 MISTEAEINAWAA

-2478 NFRASISSEEERT
+2478 NFKASISSEEERT

-2503 YQIETIYNSGTFPT
+2503 YQIETIYNSDTFPT
-2517 RKDRDE
+2517 KKDRDE

-2538 LRVAGGTTEERW
+2538 LRAAGGTTEERW

-2569 AIRSMAEEIL
+2569 AIRGMAEEIL
-2579 RSPEGM
+2579 HSPEGM

-2612 ELKRSKDKKKTAR
+2612 ELKRSKAKKKTAR

-2919 YVAEDIIPGWMRSAF
+2919 YMAEDIIPGWMRSAF
-2934 EGSTALKLKDLTMDQ
+2934 DGSSPMKLKDLTMDQ

-2978 EASQKI
+2978 DAAQKI
-2984 HDEILG
+2984 HDEILD

-3025 SEILIERMGKSAAE
+3025 PEILIERLGKSAAE

-3069 YSRKEWTA
+3069 YSRKEWTT
-3077 IRSKKLYTIGLDE
+3077 IRSKKLYTVGLDE

-3102 LAMALNFGTKSNRAR
+3102 LAMALNFGTKSNRER

-3146 DWDFVESVW
+3146 DWDFVEKVW

-3201 YDPLSSAKTSN
+3201 YDPLSSTKTSN

-3235 TKQRAGTS
+3235 TKQRAGAS

-3345 GNITGMMDR
+3345 GNITGMMER
-3354 MGAMNAL
+3354 MGAANAL

-3372 IVEQRRFIQNKS
+3372 IVEQRRFIQTKS

-3410 SELRSKIEH
+3410 SEFRSKIEH
-3419 GKYGVDTLNSKAY
+3419 GKYGVDALNSKAY

-3447 LYTYKNAMAVME
+3447 LFTYKRAMAAME
-3459 VDGKLT
+3459 IEGKLN
-3465 REEMDAEAVRLAD
+3465 RDEMDAEAVRLAD
-3478 KAVRETFGSNETKDQ
+3478 KAVRETFGSNEIKDQ
-3493 TSFTRKNG
+3493 TSFIRKNG

-3513 NLVTNQFIRAGYILY
+3513 DLVTNQFIRAGYTLY
-3528 DKGDVKPLLEA
+3528 DKGDVKPLLAA

-3557 GDDSDD
+3557 GDDTDD

-3671 MWDWFRK
+3671 MWDWFKK

>member
-75 KSTDVYKNLFGN
+75 RSTDVYKNLFGN

-111 IASDPDMYKAAVT
+111 IASDSDMYKAAVT

-160 TIALKDYTNILKSRE
+160 TIALKDYTNILKNRE

-198 GYLYDTGTH
+198 GYLYDTGAH
-207 FAGTAYKAGQ
+207 FAGTAYEAGQ

-235 DEEVEKAIPDLM
+235 DEEVEKAIPGLM

-281 RGAAEILSPIAPLA
+281 RGAAEILAPIAPLA
-295 QPILAA
+295 QPLLAA

-322 ATGVVAGA
+322 ATGAVAGA

-337 LTGLIA
+337 LAGLIA

-354 RAEAGQAYWDWRTQK
+354 RAEAGQAYWDWRTKK

-381 AIGHAKRVGRINAA
+381 AIGHAKRVGVINAA
-395 IETGAWELALKGITK
+395 IETGAWELALKGITR
-410 VWGSDAAKAVIKNEA
+410 VWGNDAAKAVIKNEA
-425 AMKKLI
+425 AMKRLI

-445 GAKQFAKVAAPEIAE
+445 GAKQFVKVAAPEIAE

-466 SADMDTRLFGKET
+466 SADIDTNLFGKET

-505 GGAALAGTGAHRAM
+505 GGAALAGAGAHRAM

-553 SSLYQKAPETY
+553 SSLYKKAPETY

-713 HIEDTCKTILQEAKD
+713 HVEDTCKTILQEAKD

-734 GVKELQDYMEQRK
+734 GVKELQDYMERRK

-769 RVHLRVSKNPDW
+769 RVHLRVSKNPAW

-814 EESKVAIA
+814 EESKTAIA

-871 KAAGNGAVTKAA
+871 KVAGNGAVTKAA

-888 VLAKIA
+888 ILAKLA
-894 ENFHNNYGVPLKLAM
+894 ENFHKNYGVPLKLAM
-909 IAAGEVSPETTHQ
+909 IAAGEVSPETAHQ

-949 DGTPTKLTERQWLI
+949 DGTLTKLTERQWLI

-994 EGGLKEKLEKA
+994 EGGFKEKLEKA

-1216 AGEHARNAPLDKL
+1216 AGEYAHNVLSGKST
-1229 EVAKKMEEEEAS
+1229 KKDM
-1241 PEEIWDT
+1241 
-1248 TGWMRGPEG
+1248 
-1257 EWRFEIPDN
+1257 
-1266 LDQIDLSFAKDQ
+1266 
-1278 DRISLWQIYSNPQ
+1278 
-1291 LYEAYPALA
+1291 
-1300 NVKVYAEDTGKAYSG
+1300 AE
-1315 ADGFT
+1315 
-1320 DEDGIHLSKEFIEKN
+1320 
-1335 PKEAKSALIHEL
+1335 
-1347 QHVIQMTVEDRFSK
+1347 R
-1361 GGNPKIA
+1361 
-1368 EESME
+1368 
-1373 MTLWKLEVRLEE
+1373 
-1385 LKLKEPE
+1385 
-1392 RSYIEAMQEND
+1392 
-1403 KQAAEAMNNGDF
+1403 
-1415 AKFISLSKKK
+1415 
-1425 KEIRKNGPENK
+1425 
-1436 EEIDNIL
+1436 
-1443 RNIETLKNATKETEH
+1443 
-1458 GDPHGYK
+1458 
-1465 KYRRLGGEA
+1465 
-1474 EAFMT
+1474 
-1479 SERAEGK
+1479 
-1486 QAGMP
+1486 
-1491 NYDTGYGYPVANFA
+1491 
-1505 GETFRFS
+1505 
-1512 LAQRE
+1512 
-1517 KSAAEQQLDAD
+1517 QLDAD

-1534 SVDRFMAGKI
+1534 SVDRFIAGKEK
-1544 STDTIQVMRTPLVM
+1544 SPMVRVMTTPLV
-1558 RLVGAEVLPVEISV
+1558 LKLTGAEVLPVEIAKT
-1572 SDLKKVLVDKHTDIT
+1572 DLEKILNGKHAGDMT
-1587 PDIMKQIPRA
+1587 PEIMKQLPRA
-1597 LTDPM
+1597 LTNPI
-1602 MIFSTYS
+1602 MIFKSYT
-1609 GKNGEVRKVIVLELK
+1609 GPNGEERRVVVVDLK
-1624 DKNGATIV
+1624 DRNGATIV
-1632 IPMELERKKGN
+1632 VPFELKVTTRKN
-1643 YEVNQITS
+1643 YEINRIAS
-1651 AYGKTDKKTRR
+1651 AYGKTKKK
-1662 TSFVWFQKQLQEG
+1662 SKIPSYEWFIGQLDEG
-1675 KLEYANRKK
+1675 NLLYVNRKK
-1684 ATDWISSEQP
+1684 AINEILQRSPNWP
-1694 HWLIPEEKVDNLLSA
+1694 MPEEKVDNLLSA
-1709 PNVANEENLVK
+1709 PNVANEEDLVK

-1729 QTAADKDLVAMHNID
+1729 QTAADKDLVVYHNVSTGK
-1744 LGNLA
+1744 LRE
-1749 AAIKLGGLP
+1749 AIKLGGLP
-1758 VPSIAVTKK
+1758 MPSLAITKRDI
-1767 QTPYTGFGD
+1767 PFGD
-1776 ATLIMKKDTVDPSKT
+1776 FGEITLIGDKDMIDPRKSRSNE
-1791 PVFSRDAW
+1791 VFSRDAY
-1799 TGVFPK
+1799 TVRKPVVNYEVPAKIDSDAFHKKYEETRKFLKKNSIDVGVINFSFYDGEES
-1805 VIRLA
+1805 LA
-1810 NMKRL
+1810 AMENNI
-1815 TSFVE
+1815 
-1820 KAIEPLQEE
+1820 AI
-1829 LPREVADYGDIYNS
+1829 
-1843 YILRNANNKNGDVQ
+1843 
-1857 KMLEDSL
+1857 
-1864 NSAGYKYYFLK
+1864 KYYYVKNVLK
-1875 TINKEPKLKWRKK
+1875 KDIPIKERTVTPPVRGERLFKEYPELIHALKSSKVKK
-1888 GLNKEL
+1888 GDFSEVDQAARPYFDEMRQDIAMGK
-1894 IDHPKILKACQGLEK
+1894 GLVGRSKRVLAKWTTNGHINEE
-1909 KYGKQGLKELLY
+1909 GVKELLLRLSAY
-1921 EGPSAMLE
+1921 EEDKKKKPYKEVDRQDFVKDLRKTIE
-1929 ESTDLKEAN
+1929 EAGMERFTAFVRSEFDSLYKDRYLWDNGKKYAFNIDNIVKLMKKYRGTNNEGTGGINYGFNSLLAFLSKKFTSIRDIKNHESLLAPNKKELARYKKAEDMYYRLIDEAAELRGSYDMDLDMNLAEFMKDTRDGKKDLHGFPEDKKFMQHVKDFLKEA
-1938 DLIVNELSKK
+1938 
-1948 PEGNES
+1948 
-1954 PFLKRVHKRQQ
+1954 
-1965 ARLVNGETLHS
+1965 
-1976 LLSDYLE
+1976 
-1983 RDKKVFEEE
+1983 DKVTT
-1992 SFKQQLDKRIKA
+1992 D
-2004 NQNTF
+2004 
-2009 NAWKESFR
+2009 
-2017 DEMLGES
+2017 
-2024 VIRDSGKPAD
+2024 
-2034 LENIV
+2034 
-2039 DAMLGNLKN
+2039 
-2048 AQKGFAGF
+2048 
-2056 GIGNIIASSAK
+2056 
-2067 KIESFGEM
+2067 
-2075 HREADR
+2075 
-2081 NMDGS
+2081 
-2086 TNIET
+2086 
-2091 SLDKSEQ
+2091 
-2098 YTKVKDEIIDFTGRM
+2098 
-2113 AEAYKWED
+2113 
-2121 SWESR
+2121 
-2126 SDASQV
+2126 
-2132 LMSMM
+2132 
-2137 SGKTFKASARKFGF
+2137 
-2151 TYSAALE
+2151 
-2158 KQAKEIIK
+2158 
-2166 EVKNLPAKYF
+2166 YF
-2176 EAKPQRA
+2176 EAKPARKVTFDEFSGA
-2183 VRFSEVAAAVM
+2183 VI
-2194 PKNASK
+2194 PKGTPEETVNFLES
-2200 EIKDYLRAQGVTI
+2200 QGIVV
-2213 RLYDPRIEGDRE
+2213 REYDQDVEGDRE
-2225 RVTNSAQDRVKQYF
+2225 AKAKELGQKLNVYF
-2239 QEGSNYQGSYDRNTN
+2239 QNKYQGSYDRNAN

-2263 ESTVVHEGAHM
+2263 ESTVIHEGAHM

-2287 ENVATYFNGDTA
+2287 ENVSTYFNGDTT
-2299 KARAALKSMQGDL
+2299 KARAALKSMRGDL

-2339 KYAEDIRAGKAG
+2339 EYAEDIRAGKAG

-2388 WLTDIYKTAKSLG
+2388 WLTDIYKTAKNLG

-2415 MISTESEINAWAA
+2415 MISTEAEINAWAA

-2478 NFRASISSEEERT
+2478 NFKASISSEEERT

-2503 YQIETIYNSGTFPT
+2503 YQIETIYNSDTFPT
-2517 RKDRDE
+2517 KKDRDE
-2523 FLQMAGFTEKDLKEK
+2523 FLQMAGLTEKDLKEK
-2538 LRVAGGTTEERW
+2538 LRAAGGTTEERW

-2569 AIRSMAEEIL
+2569 AIRGMAEEIL

-2630 LGLVSEKETTEID
+2630 LGLVSEKETTEVD

-2786 AMKAAAG
+2786 AMKAAAA

-2835 TPLLN
+2835 TSLLN

-2894 GQERPFNWRWL
+2894 GQERPFNWHWL

-2919 YVAEDIIPGWMRSAF
+2919 YMAEDIIPGWMRSAF
-2934 EGSTALKLKDLTMDQ
+2934 DGSSPMKLKDLTMDQ

-2978 EASQKI
+2978 DAAQKI
-2984 HDEILG
+2984 HDEILD

-3025 SEILIERMGKSAAE
+3025 PEILIERLGKSAAE

-3077 IRSKKLYTIGLDE
+3077 IRSKKLYTVGLDE

-3102 LAMALNFGTKSNRAR
+3102 LAMALNFGTKSNRER

-3146 DWDFVESVW
+3146 DWDFVEKVW
-3155 EHLNSYW
+3155 DHLNSYW

-3201 YDPLSSAKTSN
+3201 YDPLSSTKTSN

-3235 TKQRAGTS
+3235 TKQRAGAS

-3345 GNITGMMDR
+3345 GNITGMMER
-3354 MGAMNAL
+3354 MGAANAL

-3372 IVEQRRFIQNKS
+3372 IVEQRRFIQTKS

-3410 SELRSKIEH
+3410 SEFRSKIEH

-3447 LYTYKNAMAVME
+3447 LFTYKRAMAAME
-3459 VDGKLT
+3459 IEGKLN
-3465 REEMDAEAVRLAD
+3465 RDEMDAEAVRLAD

-3493 TSFTRKNG
+3493 TGFIRKNG

-3513 NLVTNQFIRAGYILY
+3513 NLVTNQFIRAGYTLY
-3528 DKGDVKPLLEA
+3528 DKGDVKPLLAA

-3557 GDDSDD
+3557 GDDTDD

>member
-13 IKPKDYTPI
+13 VKPKDYTPI

-207 FAGTAYKAGQ
+207 FVGTAYEAGQ

-235 DEEVEKAIPDLM
+235 DEEVEKAIPGLM

-281 RGAAEILSPIAPLA
+281 RGAAEIIAPIAPLA

-307 QIATLGAASAAGAVG
+307 QIATLSAASAAGAVG
-322 ATGVVAGA
+322 ATGAVAGA

-337 LTGLIA
+337 LAGLIA

-354 RAEAGQAYWDWRTQK
+354 RAEAGQAYWDWRTKK

-466 SADMDTRLFGKET
+466 SADIDTSLFGKE
-479 VPVREM
+479 PIPMRKM
-485 MGNAL
+485 MRNAL

-505 GGAALAGTGAHRAM
+505 GGAALAGAGAHRAM
-519 KRIAGLSEMKDAV
+519 KRITGLSEMKDAV

-553 SSLYQKAPETY
+553 SSLYKKAPETY

-681 AEKILNDH
+681 TEKILNDH

-734 GVKELQDYMEQRK
+734 GVKELQDYMERRK
-747 TQDANFSNEK
+747 TQDANTSNEK

-769 RVHLRVSKNPDW
+769 RVHLRISKNPDW

-814 EESKVAIA
+814 EESKAAIA

-888 VLAKIA
+888 VLAKLA
-894 ENFHNNYGVPLKLAM
+894 ENFHKNYGVPLKLAM
-909 IAAGEVSPETTHQ
+909 IAAGEVSPETAHQ

-942 EEWMKAP
+942 DEWMKAP
-949 DGTPTKLTERQWLI
+949 DGTPTKLTEHQWLI
-963 THSETFREWFGD
+963 AHSEPFKKWFGN
-975 WETVEKV
+975 WGTVEKYNR
-982 TKLYYG
+982 L
-988 NPIVMT
+988 IH
-994 EGGLKEKLEKA
+994 
-1005 ARDNGINIAADADS
+1005 
-1019 IRKEI
+1019 
-1024 KTIFKSLYPGK
+1024 
-1035 ELSKGY
+1035 SKPVECNRTTFRGA
-1041 REPGRVKNLDG
+1041 
-1052 ELISIT
+1052 
-1058 VSSAKELRHHSTN
+1058 SAKEIGKAAKELYRALFPVSRAGGKRDEPAVIRNRDGEYIRMPVSAAKELVRHSAQNSTLQLI
-1071 PRTLFLAVNLD
+1071 PNLKELIAK
-1082 SVIEN
+1082 SV
-1087 ATFLYEEVKDE
+1087 FLYEDAKDPD
-1098 SRVKKSNQTTLA
+1098 RVKKLNQSTVS
-1110 YRYYATRVVVN
+1110 YRYY
-1121 GEECIARIIVRKDK
+1121 GMKIKLDGKECFARIVVREEA
-1135 NGNLYFYDG
+1135 NGRKYFYDG
-1144 DITSN
+1144 DIT
-1149 EQIKKDLPKYL
+1149 EIKKNPAQTGG
-1160 YPDTKTGQNLGK
+1160 PDSKNGVQSEGV
-1172 SLFTHS
+1172 LFTHS
-1178 IQEWLAKV
+1178 IQEWLVKV

-1196 GEVLASVVN
+1196 GEVLPSVVN

-1216 AGEHARNAPLDKL
+1216 AGEYAHNVLSGKST
-1229 EVAKKMEEEEAS
+1229 KKDM
-1241 PEEIWDT
+1241 
-1248 TGWMRGPEG
+1248 
-1257 EWRFEIPDN
+1257 
-1266 LDQIDLSFAKDQ
+1266 
-1278 DRISLWQIYSNPQ
+1278 
-1291 LYEAYPALA
+1291 
-1300 NVKVYAEDTGKAYSG
+1300 AE
-1315 ADGFT
+1315 
-1320 DEDGIHLSKEFIEKN
+1320 
-1335 PKEAKSALIHEL
+1335 
-1347 QHVIQMTVEDRFSK
+1347 R
-1361 GGNPKIA
+1361 
-1368 EESME
+1368 
-1373 MTLWKLEVRLEE
+1373 
-1385 LKLKEPE
+1385 
-1392 RSYIEAMQEND
+1392 
-1403 KQAAEAMNNGDF
+1403 
-1415 AKFISLSKKK
+1415 
-1425 KEIRKNGPENK
+1425 
-1436 EEIDNIL
+1436 
-1443 RNIETLKNATKETEH
+1443 
-1458 GDPHGYK
+1458 
-1465 KYRRLGGEA
+1465 
-1474 EAFMT
+1474 
-1479 SERAEGK
+1479 
-1486 QAGMP
+1486 
-1491 NYDTGYGYPVANFA
+1491 
-1505 GETFRFS
+1505 
-1512 LAQRE
+1512 
-1517 KSAAEQQLDAD
+1517 QLDAD

-1632 IPMELERKKGN
+1632 VPMELERKKGN

-1662 TSFVWFQKQLQEG
+1662 TSFAWFQKQLQEG

-1694 HWLIPEEKVDNLLSA
+1694 HWLIPKEKVDNLLSA
-1709 PNVANEENLVK
+1709 PNVANEEDLVK

-1729 QTAADKDLVAMHNID
+1729 QTAADKDLVVYHNVSTGK
-1744 LGNLA
+1744 LRE
-1749 AAIKLGGLP
+1749 AIKLGGLP
-1758 VPSIAVTKK
+1758 MPSLAITKRDI
-1767 QTPYTGFGD
+1767 PFGD
-1776 ATLIMKKDTVDPSKT
+1776 FGEITLIGDKDMIDPRKSRSNE
-1791 PVFSRDAW
+1791 VFSRDAY
-1799 TGVFPK
+1799 TVRKPVVNYEAPAKIDSDAFHK
-1805 VIRLA
+1805 
-1810 NMKRL
+1810 KY
-1815 TSFVE
+1815 
-1820 KAIEPLQEE
+1820 EE
-1829 LPREVADYGDIYNS
+1829 TRKFL
-1843 YILRNANNKNGDVQ
+1843 NKNSIDVG
-1857 KMLEDSL
+1857 EINFSFYDGEESL
-1864 NSAGYKYYFLK
+1864 AAMENNIAIKYYYVKNVLK
-1875 TINKEPKLKWRKK
+1875 KDIPIKERTVTPPVRGERLFKEYPELIHVLKSSKVKK
-1888 GLNKEL
+1888 GDFSEVDQAARPYFDEMRQDIAMGK
-1894 IDHPKILKACQGLEK
+1894 GLVGRSKRVLAKWTTNGHINEE
-1909 KYGKQGLKELLY
+1909 GVKELLLRLSTY
-1921 EGPSAMLE
+1921 EEDKKKKPYKEVDRQDFVKDLRKTIEEAGIERFTAFVRSEFDSLYKDRYLWDNGKKYAFNIDNIVKLMKKYRGTNNEGPGDINYGFNSLLAFLSKKFTSIRDIKNH
-1929 ESTDLKEAN
+1929 ESLLAPNKKELARYKKAEDMYNRLIDEAAELRGSYGMDLDMDLAGLMKDTRDGKKDLHGFPEDKKFLQHIKDFLKEA
-1938 DLIVNELSKK
+1938 
-1948 PEGNES
+1948 
-1954 PFLKRVHKRQQ
+1954 
-1965 ARLVNGETLHS
+1965 
-1976 LLSDYLE
+1976 
-1983 RDKKVFEEE
+1983 DKVTT
-1992 SFKQQLDKRIKA
+1992 D
-2004 NQNTF
+2004 
-2009 NAWKESFR
+2009 
-2017 DEMLGES
+2017 
-2024 VIRDSGKPAD
+2024 
-2034 LENIV
+2034 
-2039 DAMLGNLKN
+2039 
-2048 AQKGFAGF
+2048 
-2056 GIGNIIASSAK
+2056 
-2067 KIESFGEM
+2067 
-2075 HREADR
+2075 
-2081 NMDGS
+2081 
-2086 TNIET
+2086 
-2091 SLDKSEQ
+2091 
-2098 YTKVKDEIIDFTGRM
+2098 
-2113 AEAYKWED
+2113 
-2121 SWESR
+2121 
-2126 SDASQV
+2126 
-2132 LMSMM
+2132 
-2137 SGKTFKASARKFGF
+2137 
-2151 TYSAALE
+2151 
-2158 KQAKEIIK
+2158 
-2166 EVKNLPAKYF
+2166 YF
-2176 EAKPQRA
+2176 EAKPARKVTFDEFSGA
-2183 VRFSEVAAAVM
+2183 VIPKDTPKGTVDFLKAQGIEVA
-2194 PKNASK
+2194 
-2200 EIKDYLRAQGVTI
+2200 E
-2213 RLYDPRIEGDRE
+2213 YDPDVEGDRDAKTKE
-2225 RVTNSAQDRVKQYF
+2225 LGQLLNVYF
-2239 QEGSNYQGSYDRNTN
+2239 QNKYQGSYDRNAN

-2263 ESTVVHEGAHM
+2263 ESTVIHEGAHM

-2370 DGSAPTKEMQG
+2370 EGSAPTKEMQG

-2388 WLTDIYKTAKSLG
+2388 WLTDIYKTTKNLG

-2415 MISTESEINAWAA
+2415 MISTESEINAWVA
-2428 QRKLEAIDKTV
+2428 QRKLEAIDKTI

-2478 NFRASISSEEERT
+2478 NFKASISSEEERT

-2503 YQIETIYNSGTFPT
+2503 YQIETIYNSDTFPT
-2517 RKDRDE
+2517 KKDRDE
-2523 FLQMAGFTEKDLKEK
+2523 FLQMAGLTEKDLKEK
-2538 LRVAGGTTEERW
+2538 LRAAGGTTEERW

-2569 AIRSMAEEIL
+2569 AIRGMAEEIL

-2630 LGLVSEKETTEID
+2630 LGLVSEKETTEVD

-2658 LEKQKKLLKEQL
+2658 LENQKKLLKEQL

-2766 LSHAT
+2766 ISHAI

-2781 IAEAR
+2781 IAETR
-2786 AMKAAAG
+2786 AMKAAAK

-2805 QAQCLTMAKFARANE
+2805 QAQCLTMAKLARANE

-2835 TPLLN
+2835 TSLLN

-2860 KPVMMKDDARYFVQH
+2860 KPVLMKDDARYFVQH

-2888 LPIDES
+2888 LPIDGN

-2905 AVEMNPMQAMDDDR
+2905 AIEMNPMQAMDNES
-2919 YVAEDIIPGWMRSAF
+2919 YFAEDIIPGWMRSAF
-2934 EGSTALKLKDLTMDQ
+2934 DGSSPMKMKDLTMNQ

-2978 EASQKI
+2978 EAAQKI
-2984 HDEILG
+2984 HDEILD

-2999 GLKNQTATNLDRLG
+2999 GLKNQTATGLDRLG

-3025 SEILIERMGKSAAE
+3025 PEILIERLGKSATE

-3052 RELKSAAR
+3052 RELKSEAR

-3102 LAMALNFGTKSNRAR
+3102 LAMALNFGTKSNRER

-3146 DWDFVESVW
+3146 DWDFVEKVW
-3155 EHLNSYW
+3155 DHLNSYW

-3201 YDPLSSAKTSN
+3201 YDPLSSTKTSN

-3235 TKQRAGTS
+3235 TKQRAGAS

-3345 GNITGMMDR
+3345 GNITGMMER
-3354 MGAMNAL
+3354 MGAANAL

-3372 IVEQRRFIQNKS
+3372 IVEQRRFIQTKS

-3410 SELRSKIEH
+3410 SEFRSKIEH

-3447 LYTYKNAMAVME
+3447 LFTYKRAMAAME
-3459 VDGKLT
+3459 IEGKFN
-3465 REEMDAEAVRLAD
+3465 RDEMDAEAVRLAD

-3513 NLVTNQFIRAGYILY
+3513 NLVTNQFIRAGYTLY
-3528 DKGDVKPLLEA
+3528 DKGDMKPLLAA

-3574 IASGGPIGGVPLA
+3574 SASGGPIGGVPLA

-3610 PFFDTLKHMENFLK
+3610 PFFDTLKHMENFLR
-3624 AAKKGDLIEMGRGAT
+3624 ATKKGDLIEMGRGAT

-3658 NFMRMACTDTEFT
+3658 NFMRMVSTDTEFT

>member
-30 GGIQLTEEQQAK
+30 GSIQLTEEQQAK

-160 TIALKDYTNILKSRE
+160 TIALKNYTNILKNRE

-207 FAGTAYKAGQ
+207 FVGTAYEAGQ

-235 DEEVEKAIPDLM
+235 DEEVEKAIPGLM
-247 NAQKAYNAEI
+247 NVQKSYNAEI

-281 RGAAEILSPIAPLA
+281 RGAAEIIAPIAPLA

-307 QIATLGAASAAGAVG
+307 QIATLGAASAASAVG
-322 ATGVVAGA
+322 ATGAVAGA

-337 LTGLIA
+337 LAGLIA

-354 RAEAGQAYWDWRTQK
+354 RAEAGQAYWDWRAKK

-395 IETGAWELALKGITK
+395 IETGAWELALKGITR

-466 SADMDTRLFGKET
+466 SSDLDTRFFGKEK

-505 GGAALAGTGAHRAM
+505 GGAALAGAGAHRAM

-532 IEFKRE
+532 IEFKRV

-553 SSLYQKAPETY
+553 SSLYKKAPETY

-609 ELDDAIKTGKPL
+609 ELDDAIKTAKPL

-681 AEKILNDH
+681 TEKILNDH

-734 GVKELQDYMEQRK
+734 GVEALQDYMERRK

-814 EESKVAIA
+814 EESKAAIA

-894 ENFHNNYGVPLKLAM
+894 ENFHKNYGVPLKLAM
-909 IAAGEVSPETTHQ
+909 VKAGEVAGIREGAYGMASFDVSRSGISSVSQFMDRIKAGKTAGEKPNKIRYTGKFGVSYSEEQVSHATTLHRGHVLTKEQ
-922 LNQSAIENEL
+922 MDDIENHLDVLHNPALSSRGDALSGRYHGKSVLCRIDGDLGSYYVVLEVSNDNGVVWFKTGMAGGKESIDKIIAEHSAGSLSYKDAGTTSQNNSAITIDSLPNAL
-932 QLVKEKYWNT
+932 
-942 EEWMKAP
+942 
-949 DGTPTKLTERQWLI
+949 
-963 THSETFREWFGD
+963 
-975 WETVEKV
+975 
-982 TKLYYG
+982 
-988 NPIVMT
+988 
-994 EGGLKEKLEKA
+994 
-1005 ARDNGINIAADADS
+1005 GI
-1019 IRKEI
+1019 
-1024 KTIFKSLYPGK
+1024 
-1035 ELSKGY
+1035 
-1041 REPGRVKNLDG
+1041 
-1052 ELISIT
+1052 
-1058 VSSAKELRHHSTN
+1058 
-1071 PRTLFLAVNLD
+1071 
-1082 SVIEN
+1082 
-1087 ATFLYEEVKDE
+1087 
-1098 SRVKKSNQTTLA
+1098 VKKDA
-1110 YRYYATRVVVN
+1110 
-1121 GEECIARIIVRKDK
+1121 
-1135 NGNLYFYDG
+1135 
-1144 DITSN
+1144 
-1149 EQIKKDLPKYL
+1149 
-1160 YPDTKTGQNLGK
+1160 
-1172 SLFTHS
+1172 
-1178 IQEWLAKV
+1178 
-1186 KETTDKIGGN
+1186 
-1196 GEVLASVVN
+1196 
-1205 DFEES
+1205 
-1210 STYHQM
+1210 YHQM
-1216 AGEHARNAPLDKL
+1216 AGEYAHNVLSGKST
-1229 EVAKKMEEEEAS
+1229 KKDM
-1241 PEEIWDT
+1241 
-1248 TGWMRGPEG
+1248 
-1257 EWRFEIPDN
+1257 
-1266 LDQIDLSFAKDQ
+1266 
-1278 DRISLWQIYSNPQ
+1278 
-1291 LYEAYPALA
+1291 
-1300 NVKVYAEDTGKAYSG
+1300 AE
-1315 ADGFT
+1315 
-1320 DEDGIHLSKEFIEKN
+1320 
-1335 PKEAKSALIHEL
+1335 
-1347 QHVIQMTVEDRFSK
+1347 R
-1361 GGNPKIA
+1361 
-1368 EESME
+1368 
-1373 MTLWKLEVRLEE
+1373 
-1385 LKLKEPE
+1385 
-1392 RSYIEAMQEND
+1392 
-1403 KQAAEAMNNGDF
+1403 
-1415 AKFISLSKKK
+1415 
-1425 KEIRKNGPENK
+1425 
-1436 EEIDNIL
+1436 
-1443 RNIETLKNATKETEH
+1443 
-1458 GDPHGYK
+1458 
-1465 KYRRLGGEA
+1465 
-1474 EAFMT
+1474 
-1479 SERAEGK
+1479 
-1486 QAGMP
+1486 
-1491 NYDTGYGYPVANFA
+1491 
-1505 GETFRFS
+1505 
-1512 LAQRE
+1512 
-1517 KSAAEQQLDAD
+1517 QLDAD

-1632 IPMELERKKGN
+1632 VPMELERKKGN

-1662 TSFVWFQKQLQEG
+1662 TSFAWFQKQLQEG

-1694 HWLIPEEKVDNLLSA
+1694 HWLIPKEKVDNLLSA
-1709 PNVANEENLVK
+1709 PNVANEEDLVK

-1729 QTAADKDLVAMHNID
+1729 QTAADKDLVVYHNVSTGK
-1744 LGNLA
+1744 LRE
-1749 AAIKLGGLP
+1749 AIKLGGLP
-1758 VPSIAVTKK
+1758 MPSLAITKRDI
-1767 QTPYTGFGD
+1767 PFGD
-1776 ATLIMKKDTVDPSKT
+1776 FGEITLIGDKGMVDPRKSRANE
-1791 PVFSRDAW
+1791 VFSRDAY
-1799 TGVFPK
+1799 TVRKPVVNYEVPAKIDSDAFHK
-1805 VIRLA
+1805 
-1810 NMKRL
+1810 KY
-1815 TSFVE
+1815 
-1820 KAIEPLQEE
+1820 EE
-1829 LPREVADYGDIYNS
+1829 TR
-1843 YILRNANNKNGDVQ
+1843 K
-1857 KMLEDSL
+1857 
-1864 NSAGYKYYFLK
+1864 FLK
-1875 TINKEPKLKWRKK
+1875 KNSIDVGEINFSFYHGEESLAAMENNIAITYYYVKNVLKKDIPIKERTVTPPVRGERLFKEYPELIHALKSSKVKK
-1888 GLNKEL
+1888 GDFSEVDQAARPYFDEMRQDIAMGK
-1894 IDHPKILKACQGLEK
+1894 GLVGRSKRVLAKWTTNGHINEE
-1909 KYGKQGLKELLY
+1909 GVKELLLRLSAY
-1921 EGPSAMLE
+1921 EEDKKKKPYKEVDRQDFVKDLRKTIE
-1929 ESTDLKEAN
+1929 EAGMERFTAFVRSEFDSLYKDRYLWDNGKKYAFN
-1938 DLIVNELSKK
+1938 IDNIVKLMKKYRGTNNEGTGGINYGFNSLLAFLSKK
-1948 PEGNES
+1948 FTSIRDIKNHE
-1954 PFLKRVHKRQQ
+1954 
-1965 ARLVNGETLHS
+1965 S
-1976 LLSDYLE
+1976 LLAPNKKELARYKKAEDMYNRLIDEAAELRGSYGMDLDMNLAE
-1983 RDKKVFEEE
+1983 LMKDTRDGKNDLHGFPEDKKFL
-1992 SFKQQLDKRIKA
+1992 QHIKDFL
-2004 NQNTF
+2004 Q
-2009 NAWKESFR
+2009 
-2017 DEMLGES
+2017 
-2024 VIRDSGKPAD
+2024 
-2034 LENIV
+2034 
-2039 DAMLGNLKN
+2039 
-2048 AQKGFAGF
+2048 
-2056 GIGNIIASSAK
+2056 
-2067 KIESFGEM
+2067 
-2075 HREADR
+2075 EAD
-2081 NMDGS
+2081 
-2086 TNIET
+2086 
-2091 SLDKSEQ
+2091 
-2098 YTKVKDEIIDFTGRM
+2098 KVTTD
-2113 AEAYKWED
+2113 
-2121 SWESR
+2121 
-2126 SDASQV
+2126 
-2132 LMSMM
+2132 
-2137 SGKTFKASARKFGF
+2137 
-2151 TYSAALE
+2151 
-2158 KQAKEIIK
+2158 
-2166 EVKNLPAKYF
+2166 YF
-2176 EAKPQRA
+2176 EAKPARKVTFDEFSGA
-2183 VRFSEVAAAVM
+2183 VIPKGTSEETV
-2194 PKNASK
+2194 NFLES
-2200 EIKDYLRAQGVTI
+2200 QGIVV
-2213 RLYDPRIEGDRE
+2213 REYDQDVEGDRE
-2225 RVTNSAQDRVKQYF
+2225 AKAKELGQKLNVYF
-2239 QEGSNYQGSYDRNTN
+2239 QNKYQGSYDRNAN

-2263 ESTVVHEGAHM
+2263 ESTVIHEGAHM

-2299 KARAALKSMQGDL
+2299 KARAALKGMQGDL
-2312 STIRSWAAFSEDHLS
+2312 STIRSWTAFSEDHLS

-2370 DGSAPTKEMQG
+2370 EGSAPTKEMQG

-2388 WLTDIYKTAKSLG
+2388 WLTDIYKTAKNLG

-2415 MISTESEINAWAA
+2415 MISTEAEINAWAA

-2478 NFRASISSEEERT
+2478 NFKASISSEEERT

-2503 YQIETIYNSGTFPT
+2503 YQIETIYNSDTFPT
-2517 RKDRDE
+2517 KKDRDE

-2538 LRVAGGTTEERW
+2538 LRAAGGTTEERW

-2569 AIRSMAEEIL
+2569 AIRGMAEEIL

-2805 QAQCLTMAKFARANE
+2805 QAQCLTMAKLARANE

-2894 GQERPFNWRWL
+2894 GQERPFNWHWL

-2919 YVAEDIIPGWMRSAF
+2919 YMAEDIIPGWMRSAF
-2934 EGSTALKLKDLTMDQ
+2934 EGSTSLKLKDLTMDQ

-2978 EASQKI
+2978 DAAQKI
-2984 HDEILG
+2984 HDEILD

-2999 GLKNQTATNLDRLG
+2999 GLKNQTATSLDRLG

-3025 SEILIERMGKSAAE
+3025 PEILIERLGKSAAE

-3102 LAMALNFGTKSNRAR
+3102 LAMALNFGTKSNRER

-3146 DWDFVESVW
+3146 DWNFVEKVW
-3155 EHLNSYW
+3155 DHLNSYW

-3190 RVIHGAYYRIK
+3190 RVIHGQYYRIK
-3201 YDPLSSAKTSN
+3201 YDPLSSTKTSN

-3235 TKQRAGTS
+3235 TKQRAGAS

-3345 GNITGMMDR
+3345 GNITGMMER
-3354 MGAMNAL
+3354 MGAANAL

-3372 IVEQRRFIQNKS
+3372 IIEQRRFIQTKS

-3390 GATIDRDMYMQDRLP
+3390 GATIDRDMYMQDKLP

-3410 SELRSKIEH
+3410 SEFRSKIEH

-3447 LYTYKNAMAVME
+3447 LFTYKRAMAAME
-3459 VDGKLT
+3459 IEGKLN
-3465 REEMDAEAVRLAD
+3465 RDEMDAEAVRLAD

-3493 TSFTRKNG
+3493 SSFIRKNG

-3513 NLVTNQFIRAGYILY
+3513 NLVTNQFIRAGYVLY
-3528 DKGDVKPLLEA
+3528 DKGDVKPLLAA

-3557 GDDSDD
+3557 GDDTDD

-3574 IASGGPIGGVPLA
+3574 IASGGPIGGVPLV

-3610 PFFDTLKHMENFLK
+3610 PFFDTLKHMEKFLK
-3624 AAKKGDLIEMGRGAT
+3624 ATKKGDLIEMGRGAT
-3639 KAITRTSI
+3639 KAITRTFI

-3658 NFMRMACTDTEFT
+3658 NFMRLTCTDTEFT

>member
-57 GGFTDTVEAQ
+57 GGFADTVEAQ

-160 TIALKDYTNILKSRE
+160 TIALKDYTNILKNRE

-207 FAGTAYKAGQ
+207 FVGTAYEAGQ

-235 DEEVEKAIPDLM
+235 DEEVEKAIPGLM

-268 TISQLSMQKNMIM
+268 TISQISMQKNMIM
-281 RGAAEILSPIAPLA
+281 RGAAEILAPIAPLA

-301 TKTNLP
+301 SKTNLP
-307 QIATLGAASAAGAVG
+307 QIATLGAASAASAVG
-322 ATGVVAGA
+322 ATGAVAGA

-337 LTGLIA
+337 LAGLIA

-354 RAEAGQAYWDWRTQK
+354 RAEAGQAYWDWRTKK

-381 AIGHAKRVGRINAA
+381 AIGHAKRVGVINAA
-395 IETGAWELALKGITK
+395 IETGAWELALKGITR
-410 VWGSDAAKAVIKNEA
+410 VWGNDAAKAVIKNEA
-425 AMKKLI
+425 AMKRLI

-445 GAKQFAKVAAPEIAE
+445 GAKQFVKVAAPEIAE

-466 SADMDTRLFGKET
+466 SADIDTRLFGKET

-505 GGAALAGTGAHRAM
+505 GGAALAGAGAHRAM

-553 SSLYQKAPETY
+553 SSLYKKAPETY

-584 SAAAE
+584 SVAAE
-589 NEKTHDALNKLVE
+589 NEKTHNALNKLVE

-681 AEKILNDH
+681 TEKILNDH

-701 DTAREI
+701 DTTREI

-734 GVKELQDYMEQRK
+734 GVKELQDYMERRK
-747 TQDANFSNEK
+747 TQDANTSNEK

-769 RVHLRVSKNPDW
+769 RVHLRVSKSPDW

-814 EESKVAIA
+814 EESKAAIA

-888 VLAKIA
+888 VLAKLA
-894 ENFHNNYGVPLKLAM
+894 ENFHKNYGVPLKLAM
-909 IAAGEVSPETTHQ
+909 VKAGEVLGVQTGTYGMATFDVSRSGISSVSQFMDRIKAGKTAGEKPNKIRYTGKFGVSYSAEQVSHATTLHRGHVLTKEQ
-922 LNQSAIENEL
+922 MDDIENHLDVLHNPALSSRGDALNGRYHGKSVLCRIDGGLGSYYVVLEVSNDNGVVWFKTGMAGGKESIDKIIAEHSAGSLSYKDAGTTSQNNSAITIDSLPNAL
-932 QLVKEKYWNT
+932 
-942 EEWMKAP
+942 
-949 DGTPTKLTERQWLI
+949 
-963 THSETFREWFGD
+963 
-975 WETVEKV
+975 
-982 TKLYYG
+982 
-988 NPIVMT
+988 
-994 EGGLKEKLEKA
+994 
-1005 ARDNGINIAADADS
+1005 GI
-1019 IRKEI
+1019 
-1024 KTIFKSLYPGK
+1024 
-1035 ELSKGY
+1035 
-1041 REPGRVKNLDG
+1041 
-1052 ELISIT
+1052 
-1058 VSSAKELRHHSTN
+1058 
-1071 PRTLFLAVNLD
+1071 
-1082 SVIEN
+1082 
-1087 ATFLYEEVKDE
+1087 
-1098 SRVKKSNQTTLA
+1098 VKKDA
-1110 YRYYATRVVVN
+1110 
-1121 GEECIARIIVRKDK
+1121 
-1135 NGNLYFYDG
+1135 
-1144 DITSN
+1144 
-1149 EQIKKDLPKYL
+1149 
-1160 YPDTKTGQNLGK
+1160 
-1172 SLFTHS
+1172 
-1178 IQEWLAKV
+1178 
-1186 KETTDKIGGN
+1186 
-1196 GEVLASVVN
+1196 
-1205 DFEES
+1205 
-1210 STYHQM
+1210 YHQM
-1216 AGEHARNAPLDKL
+1216 AGEYAHNVLSGKST
-1229 EVAKKMEEEEAS
+1229 KKDM
-1241 PEEIWDT
+1241 
-1248 TGWMRGPEG
+1248 
-1257 EWRFEIPDN
+1257 
-1266 LDQIDLSFAKDQ
+1266 
-1278 DRISLWQIYSNPQ
+1278 
-1291 LYEAYPALA
+1291 
-1300 NVKVYAEDTGKAYSG
+1300 AE
-1315 ADGFT
+1315 
-1320 DEDGIHLSKEFIEKN
+1320 
-1335 PKEAKSALIHEL
+1335 
-1347 QHVIQMTVEDRFSK
+1347 R
-1361 GGNPKIA
+1361 
-1368 EESME
+1368 
-1373 MTLWKLEVRLEE
+1373 
-1385 LKLKEPE
+1385 
-1392 RSYIEAMQEND
+1392 
-1403 KQAAEAMNNGDF
+1403 
-1415 AKFISLSKKK
+1415 
-1425 KEIRKNGPENK
+1425 
-1436 EEIDNIL
+1436 
-1443 RNIETLKNATKETEH
+1443 
-1458 GDPHGYK
+1458 
-1465 KYRRLGGEA
+1465 
-1474 EAFMT
+1474 
-1479 SERAEGK
+1479 
-1486 QAGMP
+1486 
-1491 NYDTGYGYPVANFA
+1491 
-1505 GETFRFS
+1505 
-1512 LAQRE
+1512 
-1517 KSAAEQQLDAD
+1517 QLDAD

-1609 GKNGEVRKVIVLELK
+1609 GKNGEARKVIVLELK
-1624 DKNGATIV
+1624 DENGATIV
-1632 IPMELERKKGN
+1632 VPMELERMSDGYK
-1643 YEVNQITS
+1643 VNRMTS
-1651 AYGKTDKKTRR
+1651 TYGKTDRKTGEP
-1662 TSFVWFQKQLQEG
+1662 SYEWFKKQLEAG
-1675 KLEYANRKK
+1675 NLEYANRKK
-1684 ATDWISSEQP
+1684 ATDWISTEQP
-1694 HWLIPEEKVDNLLSA
+1694 DWLIPKEKVDNLLSA
-1709 PNVANEENLVK
+1709 PNVANEEDLVK

-1729 QTAADKDLVAMHNID
+1729 QTAADKNLVVYHNVSTGK
-1744 LGNLA
+1744 LRE
-1749 AAIKLGGLP
+1749 AIKLGGLP
-1758 VPSIAVTKK
+1758 MPSLAITKRDI
-1767 QTPYTGFGD
+1767 PFGD
-1776 ATLIMKKDTVDPSKT
+1776 FGEITLIGDKDMIDPRKSRSNE
-1791 PVFSRDAW
+1791 VFSRDAY
-1799 TGVFPK
+1799 TVRKPVVNYEVPAKIDSDAFHKKYEETRKFLNKNSIDVREINFSFYDGEESLAAMENNIAITYYYVKNVLKKDIPIKERTVTPPVRGERLFKEYPK
-1805 VIRLA
+1805 LIHALQSSKVKKGDFSEVDQAARPYFDEMRQDIAMGKGLVGRSKRVLA
-1810 NMKRL
+1810 NW
-1815 TSFVE
+1815 TTNGH
-1820 KAIEPLQEE
+1820 INEE
-1829 LPREVADYGDIYNS
+1829 GV
-1843 YILRNANNKNGDVQ
+1843 
-1857 KMLEDSL
+1857 
-1864 NSAGYKYYFLK
+1864 
-1875 TINKEPKLKWRKK
+1875 
-1888 GLNKEL
+1888 
-1894 IDHPKILKACQGLEK
+1894 
-1909 KYGKQGLKELLY
+1909 KELLLRLSAY
-1921 EGPSAMLE
+1921 EEDKKKKAYKEVDRDAFVKDLRKTIEEAGMERFTAFVRSEFDSLYKDRYLWDNGKKYAFNIDNIVKLMKKYRGTNNEGPGGINYGFNSLLAFLSKKFTSIRDIKNH
-1929 ESTDLKEAN
+1929 ESLLAPNKKELARYKKAEDMYNRLMDEAAELRGSYGMDLDMDLAELMKDTRDGKKDLHGFPEDKKFLQHIKDFLKEA
-1938 DLIVNELSKK
+1938 
-1948 PEGNES
+1948 
-1954 PFLKRVHKRQQ
+1954 
-1965 ARLVNGETLHS
+1965 
-1976 LLSDYLE
+1976 
-1983 RDKKVFEEE
+1983 DKVTT
-1992 SFKQQLDKRIKA
+1992 D
-2004 NQNTF
+2004 
-2009 NAWKESFR
+2009 
-2017 DEMLGES
+2017 
-2024 VIRDSGKPAD
+2024 
-2034 LENIV
+2034 
-2039 DAMLGNLKN
+2039 
-2048 AQKGFAGF
+2048 
-2056 GIGNIIASSAK
+2056 
-2067 KIESFGEM
+2067 
-2075 HREADR
+2075 
-2081 NMDGS
+2081 
-2086 TNIET
+2086 
-2091 SLDKSEQ
+2091 
-2098 YTKVKDEIIDFTGRM
+2098 
-2113 AEAYKWED
+2113 
-2121 SWESR
+2121 
-2126 SDASQV
+2126 
-2132 LMSMM
+2132 
-2137 SGKTFKASARKFGF
+2137 
-2151 TYSAALE
+2151 
-2158 KQAKEIIK
+2158 
-2166 EVKNLPAKYF
+2166 YF
-2176 EAKPQRA
+2176 EAKPARKVTFDEFSGA
-2183 VRFSEVAAAVM
+2183 VI
-2194 PKNASK
+2194 PKGTPEETVNFLES
-2200 EIKDYLRAQGVTI
+2200 QGIVV
-2213 RLYDPRIEGDRE
+2213 REYDQDVEGDRE
-2225 RVTNSAQDRVKQYF
+2225 AKAKELGQKLNVYF
-2239 QEGSNYQGSYDRNTN
+2239 QNKYQGSYDRNAN

-2263 ESTVVHEGAHM
+2263 ESTVIHEGAHM

-2339 KYAEDIRAGKAG
+2339 EYAEDIRAGKAG

-2388 WLTDIYKTAKSLG
+2388 WLTDIYKTAKNLG

-2478 NFRASISSEEERT
+2478 NFKASISSEEERT

-2503 YQIETIYNSGTFPT
+2503 YQIETIYNSDTFPT
-2517 RKDRDE
+2517 KKDRDE
-2523 FLQMAGFTEKDLKEK
+2523 FLQMAGLTEKDLKEK
-2538 LRVAGGTTEERW
+2538 LRAAGGTTEERW

-2569 AIRSMAEEIL
+2569 AIRGMAEEIL

-2625 EIRKR
+2625 EIRKQ
-2630 LGLVSEKETTEID
+2630 LGLVSEKETTEVD

-2703 ELEKERA
+2703 ELEKERNA
-2710 QRAKADSTTKDAELT
+2710 RAKADNTTKDAELT
-2725 AADLAVQLQTMVDG
+2725 AADLAVQLQAMVDG
-2739 LKESRD
+2739 LKESRN

-2820 EEIRRTLH
+2820 EEIHRTLH

-2835 TPLLN
+2835 TALLN

-2860 KPVMMKDDARYFVQH
+2860 KPVLMKDDARYFVQH

-2894 GQERPFNWRWL
+2894 GQERPFSWRWL
-2905 AVEMNPMQAMDDDR
+2905 AIEMNPMQAMDDDR
-2919 YVAEDIIPGWMRSAF
+2919 YMAEDIIPGWMRSAF
-2934 EGSTALKLKDLTMDQ
+2934 EGSTSLKLKDLTMDQ

-2999 GLKNQTATNLDRLG
+2999 GLKNQTATSLDRLG
-3013 TKIHSLIKDITL
+3013 KKIHSLIKDITL
-3025 SEILIERMGKSAAE
+3025 PEILIERMGKSAAE

-3077 IRSKKLYTIGLDE
+3077 IRSKKLYTVGLDE

-3102 LAMALNFGTKSNRAR
+3102 LAMALNFGTKSNRER

-3146 DWDFVESVW
+3146 DWDFVEKVW
-3155 EHLNSYW
+3155 DHLNSYW

-3201 YDPLSSAKTSN
+3201 YDPLSSTKTSN

-3345 GNITGMMDR
+3345 GNITGMMER
-3354 MGAMNAL
+3354 MGAANAL

-3372 IVEQRRFIQNKS
+3372 IVEQRRFIQTKS

-3410 SELRSKIEH
+3410 SEFRSKIEH

-3447 LYTYKNAMAVME
+3447 LFTYKRAMAAME
-3459 VDGKLT
+3459 IEGKLN
-3465 REEMDAEAVRLAD
+3465 RDEMDAEAVRLAD

-3493 TSFTRKNG
+3493 TGFIRKNG

-3513 NLVTNQFIRAGYILY
+3513 NLVTNQFIRAGYVLY
-3528 DKGDVKPLLEA
+3528 DKGDVKPLLAA

-3552 TLREI
+3552 ALREI

-3574 IASGGPIGGVPLA
+3574 IASGGPIGGVPLV

-3624 AAKKGDLIEMGRGAT
+3624 ATKKCDLIEMGRGAT

-3658 NFMRMACTDTEFT
+3658 NFMRMAFTDTEFT

>member
-22 QVRPTPEF
+22 QVRQTPEF

-57 GGFTDTVEAQ
+57 GGFADTVEAQ

-160 TIALKDYTNILKSRE
+160 TIALKDYTNILKNRE

-186 PESKLTDLSNVI
+186 PESRLNDLSNVI
-198 GYLYDTGTH
+198 GYLYDTGAH
-207 FAGTAYKAGQ
+207 FAGTAYEAGQ

-235 DEEVEKAIPDLM
+235 DEEVEKAIPGLM

-281 RGAAEILSPIAPLA
+281 RGAAEILAPIAPLA
-295 QPILAA
+295 QPLLAA

-307 QIATLGAASAAGAVG
+307 QIATLGAASAASAVG
-322 ATGVVAGA
+322 ATGAVAGA
-330 AVTGAAA
+330 AVTGATA
-337 LTGLIA
+337 LAGLIA

-349 FTGTY
+349 FVGTY
-354 RAEAGQAYWDWRTQK
+354 RAEAGQAYWDWRAKK

-381 AIGHAKRVGRINAA
+381 AIGHAKRVGVINAA
-395 IETGAWELALKGITK
+395 IEAGAMELALKGITK

-466 SADMDTRLFGKET
+466 SSDLDTRFFGKEK

-485 MGNAL
+485 MGNAVE
-490 DAMIEAVPSV
+490 AMIEAVPSV

-505 GGAALAGTGAHRAM
+505 GGAALAGAGAHRAM
-519 KRIAGLSEMKDAV
+519 KRITGLSEMKDAV

-553 SSLYQKAPETY
+553 SSLYKKAPETY
-564 RKTLQNQLDHTGSGT
+564 QKTLQNQLDHTGSGT

-631 ATPETHEALSDYT
+631 ATTETHEALSDYT

-681 AEKILNDH
+681 TEKILNDH

-734 GVKELQDYMEQRK
+734 GVKELQDYMERRK
-747 TQDANFSNEK
+747 TQDANTSNEK

-769 RVHLRVSKNPDW
+769 RVHLRISKNPDW

-814 EESKVAIA
+814 EESKTAIA

-871 KAAGNGAVTKAA
+871 KVAGNGAVTKAA

-888 VLAKIA
+888 ILAKLA
-894 ENFHNNYGVPLKLAM
+894 ENFHKNYGVPLKLAM
-909 IAAGEVSPETTHQ
+909 IAAGEVSPETAHQ

-949 DGTPTKLTERQWLI
+949 DGTLTKLTERQWLI

-994 EGGLKEKLEKA
+994 EGGFKEKLEKA

-1216 AGEHARNAPLDKL
+1216 AGEYAHNVLSGKST
-1229 EVAKKMEEEEAS
+1229 KKDM
-1241 PEEIWDT
+1241 
-1248 TGWMRGPEG
+1248 
-1257 EWRFEIPDN
+1257 
-1266 LDQIDLSFAKDQ
+1266 
-1278 DRISLWQIYSNPQ
+1278 
-1291 LYEAYPALA
+1291 
-1300 NVKVYAEDTGKAYSG
+1300 AE
-1315 ADGFT
+1315 
-1320 DEDGIHLSKEFIEKN
+1320 
-1335 PKEAKSALIHEL
+1335 
-1347 QHVIQMTVEDRFSK
+1347 R
-1361 GGNPKIA
+1361 
-1368 EESME
+1368 
-1373 MTLWKLEVRLEE
+1373 
-1385 LKLKEPE
+1385 
-1392 RSYIEAMQEND
+1392 
-1403 KQAAEAMNNGDF
+1403 
-1415 AKFISLSKKK
+1415 
-1425 KEIRKNGPENK
+1425 
-1436 EEIDNIL
+1436 
-1443 RNIETLKNATKETEH
+1443 
-1458 GDPHGYK
+1458 
-1465 KYRRLGGEA
+1465 
-1474 EAFMT
+1474 
-1479 SERAEGK
+1479 
-1486 QAGMP
+1486 
-1491 NYDTGYGYPVANFA
+1491 
-1505 GETFRFS
+1505 
-1512 LAQRE
+1512 
-1517 KSAAEQQLDAD
+1517 QLDAD

-1534 SVDRFMAGKI
+1534 SVDRFIAGKEK
-1544 STDTIQVMRTPLVM
+1544 SPMVRVMTTPLV
-1558 RLVGAEVLPVEISV
+1558 LKLTGAEVLPVEIAKT
-1572 SDLKKVLVDKHTDIT
+1572 DLEKILNGKHAGDMT
-1587 PDIMKQIPRA
+1587 PEIMKQLPRA
-1597 LTDPM
+1597 LTNPI
-1602 MIFSTYS
+1602 MIFKSYT
-1609 GKNGEVRKVIVLELK
+1609 GPNGEERRVVVVDLK
-1624 DKNGATIV
+1624 DRNGATIV
-1632 IPMELERKKGN
+1632 VPFELKVTTRKN
-1643 YEVNQITS
+1643 YEINRIAS
-1651 AYGKTDKKTRR
+1651 AYGKTKKK
-1662 TSFVWFQKQLQEG
+1662 SKIPSYEWFIGQLDEG
-1675 KLEYANRKK
+1675 NLLYVNRKK
-1684 ATDWISSEQP
+1684 AINEILQRSPNWP
-1694 HWLIPEEKVDNLLSA
+1694 MPEEKVDNLLSA
-1709 PNVANEENLVK
+1709 PNVANEEDLVK

-1729 QTAADKDLVAMHNID
+1729 QTAADKDLVVYHNVSAGK
-1744 LGNLA
+1744 LRE
-1749 AAIKLGGLP
+1749 AIKLGGLP
-1758 VPSIAVTKK
+1758 MPSLAITKRDI
-1767 QTPYTGFGD
+1767 PFGD
-1776 ATLIMKKDTVDPSKT
+1776 FGEITLIGDKDMIDPRKSRSNE
-1791 PVFSRDAW
+1791 VFSRDAY
-1799 TGVFPK
+1799 TVRKPVVNYEVPAKIDSDAFHK
-1805 VIRLA
+1805 
-1810 NMKRL
+1810 KY
-1815 TSFVE
+1815 
-1820 KAIEPLQEE
+1820 EE
-1829 LPREVADYGDIYNS
+1829 TRKFL
-1843 YILRNANNKNGDVQ
+1843 NKNSIDVREINFSFYDGEESLAAMENNIAITYYYVKNVLKKDIPIKERTVTPPVRGEKLFKKYPKLIQALKSPMLKKGDFSEVDQ
-1857 KMLEDSL
+1857 AARPYFDEMRQDIARGKGLVGRSKRVLAKWTTNGHINEEGVKEFLLRLSTYEEDKKKKPYKEVDRDAFVKDLRKTIEEAGMERFTAFVRSEFDSL
-1864 NSAGYKYYFLK
+1864 YKDRYLWD
-1875 TINKEPKLKWRKK
+1875 N
-1888 GLNKEL
+1888 G
-1894 IDHPKILKACQGLEK
+1894 K
-1909 KYGKQGLKELLY
+1909 KYAFNINNIVKLMKKYRGTNNEGTGGINYGFNSLL
-1921 EGPSAMLE
+1921 AF
-1929 ESTDLKEAN
+1929 
-1938 DLIVNELSKK
+1938 LSKK
-1948 PEGNES
+1948 FTSIRDIKNHE
-1954 PFLKRVHKRQQ
+1954 
-1965 ARLVNGETLHS
+1965 S
-1976 LLSDYLE
+1976 LLAPNKKELARYKKAEDMYYRLIDEAAELRGSYGMDLDMDLAE
-1983 RDKKVFEEE
+1983 LMKDTRDGKKELHGFPEDKKFL
-1992 SFKQQLDKRIKA
+1992 QH
-2004 NQNTF
+2004 
-2009 NAWKESFR
+2009 
-2017 DEMLGES
+2017 
-2024 VIRDSGKPAD
+2024 
-2034 LENIV
+2034 
-2039 DAMLGNLKN
+2039 
-2048 AQKGFAGF
+2048 
-2056 GIGNIIASSAK
+2056 
-2067 KIESFGEM
+2067 IEDFL
-2075 HREADR
+2075 READ
-2081 NMDGS
+2081 
-2086 TNIET
+2086 
-2091 SLDKSEQ
+2091 
-2098 YTKVKDEIIDFTGRM
+2098 KVTTD
-2113 AEAYKWED
+2113 
-2121 SWESR
+2121 
-2126 SDASQV
+2126 
-2132 LMSMM
+2132 
-2137 SGKTFKASARKFGF
+2137 
-2151 TYSAALE
+2151 
-2158 KQAKEIIK
+2158 
-2166 EVKNLPAKYF
+2166 YF
-2176 EAKPQRA
+2176 EAKPARKVTFDEFSGA
-2183 VRFSEVAAAVM
+2183 VIPKGTSEETV
-2194 PKNASK
+2194 NFLES
-2200 EIKDYLRAQGVTI
+2200 QGIVV
-2213 RLYDPRIEGDRE
+2213 REYDQDVEGDRE
-2225 RVTNSAQDRVKQYF
+2225 AKTKELGQKLNVYF
-2239 QEGSNYQGSYDRNTN
+2239 QNKYQGSYDRNAN

-2263 ESTVVHEGAHM
+2263 ESTVIHEGAHM

-2299 KARAALKSMQGDL
+2299 KARAALKGMQGDL
-2312 STIRSWAAFSEDHLS
+2312 STIRSWTAFSEDHLS

-2370 DGSAPTKEMQG
+2370 EGSAPTKEMQG

-2388 WLTDIYKTAKSLG
+2388 WLTDIYKTAKNLG

-2415 MISTESEINAWAA
+2415 MISTEAEINAWAA

-2478 NFRASISSEEERT
+2478 NFKASISSEEERT

-2503 YQIETIYNSGTFPT
+2503 YQIETIYNSDTFPT
-2517 RKDRDE
+2517 KKDRDE

-2538 LRVAGGTTEERW
+2538 LRAAGGTTEERW

-2569 AIRSMAEEIL
+2569 AIRGMAEEIL

-2585 AKKSR
+2585 TKKSR

-2860 KPVMMKDDARYFVQH
+2860 KPVLMKDDARYFVQH

-2905 AVEMNPMQAMDDDR
+2905 AIEMNPMQAMDDDR
-2919 YVAEDIIPGWMRSAF
+2919 YMAEDIIPGWMRSAF
-2934 EGSTALKLKDLTMDQ
+2934 DGSSPMKMKDLTMNQ

-2999 GLKNQTATNLDRLG
+2999 GLKNQTATSLDRLG
-3013 TKIHSLIKDITL
+3013 EKIHSLIKDITL
-3025 SEILIERMGKSAAE
+3025 PEILIERMGKSAAE

-3077 IRSKKLYTIGLDE
+3077 IRSKKLYTVGLDE

-3102 LAMALNFGTKSNRAR
+3102 LAMALNFGTKSNRER

-3146 DWDFVESVW
+3146 DWDFVEKVW
-3155 EHLNSYW
+3155 DHLNSYW

-3201 YDPLSSAKTSN
+3201 YDPLSSTKTSN

-3345 GNITGMMDR
+3345 GNITGMMER
-3354 MGAMNAL
+3354 MGAANAL

-3372 IVEQRRFIQNKS
+3372 IVEQRRFIQTKS

-3410 SELRSKIEH
+3410 SEFRSKIEH

-3447 LYTYKNAMAVME
+3447 LFTYKRAMAAME
-3459 VDGKLT
+3459 IEGKLN
-3465 REEMDAEAVRLAD
+3465 RDEMDAEAVRLAD

-3493 TSFTRKNG
+3493 TGFIRKNG

-3513 NLVTNQFIRAGYILY
+3513 NLVTNQFIRAGYTLY
-3528 DKGDVKPLLEA
+3528 DKGDVKPLLAA

-3557 GDDSDD
+3557 GDDTDD

-3610 PFFDTLKHMENFLK
+3610 PFFDTLKHMESFLK

>member
-22 QVRPTPEF
+22 QVRQTPEF

-57 GGFTDTVEAQ
+57 GGFADTVEAQ

-145 NELYPELDTEDPVAT
+145 NGLYPELDTEDPVAT
-160 TIALKDYTNILKSRE
+160 TIALKDYTNILKNRE

-207 FAGTAYKAGQ
+207 FVGTAYEAGQ

-235 DEEVEKAIPDLM
+235 DEEVEKAIPGLM

-281 RGAAEILSPIAPLA
+281 RGAAEIIAPIAPLA

-307 QIATLGAASAAGAVG
+307 QIATLGAASAVGAVG
-322 ATGVVAGA
+322 ATGAVAGA

-354 RAEAGQAYWDWRTQK
+354 RAEAGQAYWDWRTKK

-734 GVKELQDYMEQRK
+734 GVKELQDYMERRK
-747 TQDANFSNEK
+747 TQDANTSNEK

-814 EESKVAIA
+814 EESKAAIA

-871 KAAGNGAVTKAA
+871 KVAGNGAVTKAA

-888 VLAKIA
+888 ILAKLA
-894 ENFHNNYGVPLKLAM
+894 ENFHKNYGVPLKLAM
-909 IAAGEVSPETTHQ
+909 IAAGEVSPETASQ

-949 DGTPTKLTERQWLI
+949 DGTLTKLTERQWLI

-994 EGGLKEKLEKA
+994 EGGFKEKLEKA

-1216 AGEHARNAPLDKL
+1216 AGEYAHNVLSGKST
-1229 EVAKKMEEEEAS
+1229 KKDM
-1241 PEEIWDT
+1241 
-1248 TGWMRGPEG
+1248 
-1257 EWRFEIPDN
+1257 
-1266 LDQIDLSFAKDQ
+1266 
-1278 DRISLWQIYSNPQ
+1278 
-1291 LYEAYPALA
+1291 
-1300 NVKVYAEDTGKAYSG
+1300 AE
-1315 ADGFT
+1315 
-1320 DEDGIHLSKEFIEKN
+1320 
-1335 PKEAKSALIHEL
+1335 
-1347 QHVIQMTVEDRFSK
+1347 R
-1361 GGNPKIA
+1361 
-1368 EESME
+1368 
-1373 MTLWKLEVRLEE
+1373 
-1385 LKLKEPE
+1385 
-1392 RSYIEAMQEND
+1392 
-1403 KQAAEAMNNGDF
+1403 
-1415 AKFISLSKKK
+1415 
-1425 KEIRKNGPENK
+1425 
-1436 EEIDNIL
+1436 
-1443 RNIETLKNATKETEH
+1443 
-1458 GDPHGYK
+1458 
-1465 KYRRLGGEA
+1465 
-1474 EAFMT
+1474 
-1479 SERAEGK
+1479 
-1486 QAGMP
+1486 
-1491 NYDTGYGYPVANFA
+1491 
-1505 GETFRFS
+1505 
-1512 LAQRE
+1512 
-1517 KSAAEQQLDAD
+1517 QLDAD

-1534 SVDRFMAGKI
+1534 SVDRFMAGKEEAPMVR
-1544 STDTIQVMRTPLVM
+1544 VMTTPLV
-1558 RLVGAEVLPVEISV
+1558 LKLTGAEVLPVEITKT
-1572 SDLKKVLVDKHTDIT
+1572 DLEKILNRKHAGDMT
-1587 PDIMKQIPRA
+1587 PEIMKQLPRA
-1597 LTDPM
+1597 LTDPI
-1602 MIFSTYS
+1602 MIFKSYT
-1609 GKNGEVRKVIVLELK
+1609 GPNGEERRVVVVDLK
-1624 DKNGATIV
+1624 DRNGATIV
-1632 IPMELERKKGN
+1632 VPFELKVTTRKN
-1643 YEVNQITS
+1643 YEINRIAS
-1651 AYGKTDKKTRR
+1651 AYGKTKKKSKTP
-1662 TSFVWFQKQLQEG
+1662 SYEWFIGQLDEG
-1675 KLEYANRKK
+1675 NLLYVNRKK
-1684 ATDWISSEQP
+1684 AINEILQRSPNWP
-1694 HWLIPEEKVDNLLSA
+1694 MPEEKVDNLLSA
-1709 PNVANEENLVK
+1709 PNVANEEDLVK

-1729 QTAADKDLVAMHNID
+1729 QTAADKDLVVYHNVSTGK
-1744 LGNLA
+1744 LRE
-1749 AAIKLGGLP
+1749 AIKLGGLP
-1758 VPSIAVTKK
+1758 MPSLAITKRDI
-1767 QTPYTGFGD
+1767 PFGD
-1776 ATLIMKKDTVDPSKT
+1776 FGEITLIGDKDMIDPRKSRANE
-1791 PVFSRDAW
+1791 VFSRDAY
-1799 TGVFPK
+1799 TVRKPVVSYEEPAKIDSDAFHK
-1805 VIRLA
+1805 KYEEIRKFLKKNSIDVREINFSFYDGEESLA
-1810 NMKRL
+1810 AMENNI
-1815 TSFVE
+1815 
-1820 KAIEPLQEE
+1820 AI
-1829 LPREVADYGDIYNS
+1829 
-1843 YILRNANNKNGDVQ
+1843 
-1857 KMLEDSL
+1857 
-1864 NSAGYKYYFLK
+1864 KYYYVKNVLK
-1875 TINKEPKLKWRKK
+1875 KDIPIKERTVTPSVRCERLFKEYPELIHALKSSKVKK
-1888 GLNKEL
+1888 GDFSEVDQAARPYFDEMRQDIAMGK
-1894 IDHPKILKACQGLEK
+1894 GLVGRSKRVLAKWTTNGHINEE
-1909 KYGKQGLKELLY
+1909 GVKELLLRLSAY
-1921 EGPSAMLE
+1921 EEDKKKKPYKEVDRDAFVKDLRKTIE
-1929 ESTDLKEAN
+1929 EAGMERFTAFVRSEFDSLYKERYLWDNGKKYAFNIDNIVKLMKKYRGTNNEGAGGVNYGFNSLLAFLSKKFTSIRDIKNHESLLAPNKKELARYKKAEDMYNRLIDEAAELRGSYGMDLDMDLAELMKDTRDGKKDLHGFPEDKKFLQHIKDFLKEA
-1938 DLIVNELSKK
+1938 
-1948 PEGNES
+1948 
-1954 PFLKRVHKRQQ
+1954 
-1965 ARLVNGETLHS
+1965 
-1976 LLSDYLE
+1976 
-1983 RDKKVFEEE
+1983 DKVTT
-1992 SFKQQLDKRIKA
+1992 D
-2004 NQNTF
+2004 
-2009 NAWKESFR
+2009 
-2017 DEMLGES
+2017 
-2024 VIRDSGKPAD
+2024 
-2034 LENIV
+2034 
-2039 DAMLGNLKN
+2039 
-2048 AQKGFAGF
+2048 
-2056 GIGNIIASSAK
+2056 
-2067 KIESFGEM
+2067 
-2075 HREADR
+2075 
-2081 NMDGS
+2081 
-2086 TNIET
+2086 
-2091 SLDKSEQ
+2091 
-2098 YTKVKDEIIDFTGRM
+2098 
-2113 AEAYKWED
+2113 
-2121 SWESR
+2121 
-2126 SDASQV
+2126 
-2132 LMSMM
+2132 
-2137 SGKTFKASARKFGF
+2137 
-2151 TYSAALE
+2151 
-2158 KQAKEIIK
+2158 
-2166 EVKNLPAKYF
+2166 YF
-2176 EAKPQRA
+2176 EAKPARKVTFDEFSGA
-2183 VRFSEVAAAVM
+2183 VI
-2194 PKNASK
+2194 PKGTPEETVNFLES
-2200 EIKDYLRAQGVTI
+2200 QGIVV
-2213 RLYDPRIEGDRE
+2213 REYDQDVEGDRE
-2225 RVTNSAQDRVKQYF
+2225 AKAKELGQKLNVYF
-2239 QEGSNYQGSYDRNTN
+2239 QNKYQGSYDRNAN

-2263 ESTVVHEGAHM
+2263 ESTAIHEGAHM

-2299 KARAALKSMQGDL
+2299 KARAALKGMQGDL
-2312 STIRSWAAFSEDHLS
+2312 STIRSWTAFSEDHLS

-2370 DGSAPTKEMQG
+2370 EGSAPTKEMQG

-2388 WLTDIYKTAKSLG
+2388 WLTDIYKTAKNLG

-2415 MISTESEINAWAA
+2415 MISTEAEINAWAA

-2478 NFRASISSEEERT
+2478 NFKASISSEEERT

-2503 YQIETIYNSGTFPT
+2503 YQIETIYNSDTFPT
-2517 RKDRDE
+2517 KKDRDE
-2523 FLQMAGFTEKDLKEK
+2523 FLQMAGLTEKDLKEK
-2538 LRVAGGTTEERW
+2538 LRAAGGTTEERW

-2569 AIRSMAEEIL
+2569 AIRGMAEEIL

-2675 EAAAAKGENKSRKE
+2675 EAEAAKGENKSRKE

-2703 ELEKERA
+2703 ELEKERNA
-2710 QRAKADSTTKDAELT
+2710 RAKADSTTKDAELT

-2786 AMKAAAG
+2786 AMKAAAA

-2860 KPVMMKDDARYFVQH
+2860 KPVLMKDDARYFVQH

-2919 YVAEDIIPGWMRSAF
+2919 YMAEDIIPGWMRSAF
-2934 EGSTALKLKDLTMDQ
+2934 EGSTSLKLKDLTMDQ

-2978 EASQKI
+2978 NAAQKI
-2984 HDEILG
+2984 HDEILD

-2999 GLKNQTATNLDRLG
+2999 GLKNQTATSLDRLG

-3025 SEILIERMGKSAAE
+3025 PEILIERLGKSAYE

-3052 RELKSAAR
+3052 RELKSEAR

-3069 YSRKEWTA
+3069 YSRKEWTV
-3077 IRSKKLYTIGLDE
+3077 IRSKKLYTVGLDE

-3102 LAMALNFGTKSNRAR
+3102 LAMALNFGTKSNRER

-3146 DWDFVESVW
+3146 DWDFIESVW

-3201 YDPLSSAKTSN
+3201 YDPLSSTKTSN

-3235 TKQRAGTS
+3235 TKQRAGAS

-3345 GNITGMMDR
+3345 GNITGMMER
-3354 MGAMNAL
+3354 MGAANAI

-3372 IVEQRRFIQNKS
+3372 IVEQRRFIQTKS

-3410 SELRSKIEH
+3410 SEFRSKIEH

-3447 LYTYKNAMAVME
+3447 LFTYKRAMAAME
-3459 VDGKLT
+3459 IEGKLN
-3465 REEMDAEAVRLAD
+3465 RDEMDAEAVRLAD

-3493 TSFTRKNG
+3493 TSFIRKNG

-3513 NLVTNQFIRAGYILY
+3513 NLVTNQFIRAGYVLY
-3528 DKGDVKPLLEA
+3528 DKGDVKPLLAA

-3552 TLREI
+3552 ALREI

-3574 IASGGPIGGVPLA
+3574 AASGGPIGGVPLV

-3610 PFFDTLKHMENFLK
+3610 PFLDTLKHMENFLR
-3624 AAKKGDLIEMGRGAT
+3624 ATKKGDLIEMGRGAT

-3658 NFMRMACTDTEFT
+3658 NFMRLTCTDTEFT

-3678 SLWDKTL
+3678 SLWGKTL

>member
-42 KDNMES
+42 KDNTES

-160 TIALKDYTNILKSRE
+160 TIALKDYTNILKNRE

-207 FAGTAYKAGQ
+207 FAGTAYEAGQ

-235 DEEVEKAIPDLM
+235 DEEVEKAIPGLM
-247 NAQKAYNAEI
+247 NVQKSYNAEI

-281 RGAAEILSPIAPLA
+281 RGAAEIIAPIAPLA

-307 QIATLGAASAAGAVG
+307 QIATLGAASAASAVG
-322 ATGVVAGA
+322 ATGAVAGA
-330 AVTGAAA
+330 AVTGVAA

-354 RAEAGQAYWDWRTQK
+354 RAEAGQAYWDWRTKK

-466 SADMDTRLFGKET
+466 SADIDTNLFGKET

-490 DAMIEAVPSV
+490 DAMIEAIPSV

-505 GGAALAGTGAHRAM
+505 GGAALAGAGAHRAM
-519 KRIAGLSEMKDAV
+519 KRITGLSEMKDAV

-553 SSLYQKAPETY
+553 SSLYKKAPETY

-681 AEKILNDH
+681 TEKILNDH

-713 HIEDTCKTILQEAKD
+713 HIEDTCKTILQEAKN

-734 GVKELQDYMEQRK
+734 GVKELQDYMERRK

-781 YQDFYGAYGR
+781 YQDFYGTYGR

-814 EESKVAIA
+814 EESKAAIA

-894 ENFHNNYGVPLKLAM
+894 ENFNKNYGVPLKLAM
-909 IAAGEVSPETTHQ
+909 VKAGEVVGIREGAYGMAAFEIRKAGATKVSQ
-922 LNQSAIENEL
+922 LLERIDKGISHSAIRFTDDNGVSWAGERIPHIRKHLTDEEIQDLSEHIGTIEDYAPSDWQDGDYKGQHEGKHYVVKVKGAKGTYYAVLSFAENGKIWIATAVNDR
-932 QLVKEKYWNT
+932 QSNQYKKEIGAFHA
-942 EEWMKAP
+942 EM
-949 DGTPTKLTERQWLI
+949 LT
-963 THSETFREWFGD
+963 D
-975 WETVEKV
+975 
-982 TKLYYG
+982 
-988 NPIVMT
+988 
-994 EGGLKEKLEKA
+994 KA
-1005 ARDNGINIAADADS
+1005 AASDSHQNAPIPLQSLQEKIGI
-1019 IRKEI
+1019 
-1024 KTIFKSLYPGK
+1024 
-1035 ELSKGY
+1035 
-1041 REPGRVKNLDG
+1041 
-1052 ELISIT
+1052 
-1058 VSSAKELRHHSTN
+1058 
-1071 PRTLFLAVNLD
+1071 
-1082 SVIEN
+1082 
-1087 ATFLYEEVKDE
+1087 
-1098 SRVKKSNQTTLA
+1098 VKKDA
-1110 YRYYATRVVVN
+1110 
-1121 GEECIARIIVRKDK
+1121 
-1135 NGNLYFYDG
+1135 
-1144 DITSN
+1144 
-1149 EQIKKDLPKYL
+1149 
-1160 YPDTKTGQNLGK
+1160 
-1172 SLFTHS
+1172 
-1178 IQEWLAKV
+1178 
-1186 KETTDKIGGN
+1186 
-1196 GEVLASVVN
+1196 
-1205 DFEES
+1205 
-1210 STYHQM
+1210 YHQM
-1216 AGEHARNAPLDKL
+1216 AGEYAHNVLSGKST
-1229 EVAKKMEEEEAS
+1229 KKDM
-1241 PEEIWDT
+1241 
-1248 TGWMRGPEG
+1248 
-1257 EWRFEIPDN
+1257 
-1266 LDQIDLSFAKDQ
+1266 
-1278 DRISLWQIYSNPQ
+1278 
-1291 LYEAYPALA
+1291 
-1300 NVKVYAEDTGKAYSG
+1300 AE
-1315 ADGFT
+1315 
-1320 DEDGIHLSKEFIEKN
+1320 
-1335 PKEAKSALIHEL
+1335 
-1347 QHVIQMTVEDRFSK
+1347 R
-1361 GGNPKIA
+1361 
-1368 EESME
+1368 
-1373 MTLWKLEVRLEE
+1373 
-1385 LKLKEPE
+1385 
-1392 RSYIEAMQEND
+1392 
-1403 KQAAEAMNNGDF
+1403 
-1415 AKFISLSKKK
+1415 
-1425 KEIRKNGPENK
+1425 
-1436 EEIDNIL
+1436 
-1443 RNIETLKNATKETEH
+1443 
-1458 GDPHGYK
+1458 
-1465 KYRRLGGEA
+1465 
-1474 EAFMT
+1474 
-1479 SERAEGK
+1479 
-1486 QAGMP
+1486 
-1491 NYDTGYGYPVANFA
+1491 
-1505 GETFRFS
+1505 
-1512 LAQRE
+1512 
-1517 KSAAEQQLDAD
+1517 QLDAD

-1544 STDTIQVMRTPLVM
+1544 FTDTIQVMRTPLVM
-1558 RLVGAEVLPVEISV
+1558 RLVGAKVLPVEISA

-1684 ATDWISSEQP
+1684 AIDWISSEQP
-1694 HWLIPEEKVDNLLSA
+1694 QWLIPKEKVDNLLSA
-1709 PNVANEENLVK
+1709 PNVANEEDLVK

-1729 QTAADKDLVAMHNID
+1729 QTAADKDLVVYHNVSAGK
-1744 LGNLA
+1744 LRE
-1749 AAIKLGGLP
+1749 AIKLGGLP
-1758 VPSIAVTKK
+1758 MPSLAITKRDI
-1767 QTPYTGFGD
+1767 PFGD
-1776 ATLIMKKDTVDPSKT
+1776 FGEITLIGDKVMIDPRKSRSNE
-1791 PVFSRDAW
+1791 VFSRDAY
-1799 TGVFPK
+1799 TVRKPVVNYEAPAKIDSDTFHKKYEETRKFLKKNSIDVGVINFSFYDGEES
-1805 VIRLA
+1805 LA
-1810 NMKRL
+1810 AMENNI
-1815 TSFVE
+1815 
-1820 KAIEPLQEE
+1820 AI
-1829 LPREVADYGDIYNS
+1829 
-1843 YILRNANNKNGDVQ
+1843 
-1857 KMLEDSL
+1857 
-1864 NSAGYKYYFLK
+1864 KYYYVKNVLK
-1875 TINKEPKLKWRKK
+1875 KDIPIKERTVTPPVRGERLFKEYPELIHALKSSTVKK
-1888 GLNKEL
+1888 GDFSEVDQAARPYFDEMRQDIAMGK
-1894 IDHPKILKACQGLEK
+1894 GLVGRSKRVLAKWTTNGHINEE
-1909 KYGKQGLKELLY
+1909 GVKELLLRLSAY
-1921 EGPSAMLE
+1921 EEDKKKKPYKEVDRQDFVKDLRKTIEEAGIERFTAFVRSEFDSLYKDRYLWDNGKKYAFNIDNIVKLMKKYRGTNNEGPGGINYGFNSLLAFLSKKFTSIRDIKNH
-1929 ESTDLKEAN
+1929 ESLLAPNKKELARYKKAEDMYNRLIDEAAELRGSYGMDLDMDLAGLMKDTRDGKKDLHGFPEDKKFLQHIKDFLKEA
-1938 DLIVNELSKK
+1938 
-1948 PEGNES
+1948 
-1954 PFLKRVHKRQQ
+1954 
-1965 ARLVNGETLHS
+1965 
-1976 LLSDYLE
+1976 
-1983 RDKKVFEEE
+1983 DKVTT
-1992 SFKQQLDKRIKA
+1992 D
-2004 NQNTF
+2004 
-2009 NAWKESFR
+2009 
-2017 DEMLGES
+2017 
-2024 VIRDSGKPAD
+2024 
-2034 LENIV
+2034 
-2039 DAMLGNLKN
+2039 
-2048 AQKGFAGF
+2048 
-2056 GIGNIIASSAK
+2056 
-2067 KIESFGEM
+2067 
-2075 HREADR
+2075 
-2081 NMDGS
+2081 
-2086 TNIET
+2086 
-2091 SLDKSEQ
+2091 
-2098 YTKVKDEIIDFTGRM
+2098 
-2113 AEAYKWED
+2113 
-2121 SWESR
+2121 
-2126 SDASQV
+2126 
-2132 LMSMM
+2132 
-2137 SGKTFKASARKFGF
+2137 
-2151 TYSAALE
+2151 
-2158 KQAKEIIK
+2158 
-2166 EVKNLPAKYF
+2166 YF
-2176 EAKPQRA
+2176 EAKPARKVTFDEFSGA
-2183 VRFSEVAAAVM
+2183 VIPKGTSEETV
-2194 PKNASK
+2194 NFLES
-2200 EIKDYLRAQGVTI
+2200 QGIVV
-2213 RLYDPRIEGDRE
+2213 REYDQDVEGDRE
-2225 RVTNSAQDRVKQYF
+2225 AKAKELGQKLNVYF
-2239 QEGSNYQGSYDRNTN
+2239 QNKYQGSYDRNAN

-2263 ESTVVHEGAHM
+2263 ESTVIHEGAHM

-2312 STIRSWAAFSEDHLS
+2312 SAIRSWAAFSEDHLS

-2339 KYAEDIRAGKAG
+2339 KYAEDIRVGKAG

-2370 DGSAPTKEMQG
+2370 EGSAPTKEMQG

-2388 WLTDIYKTAKSLG
+2388 WLIDIYKTAKNLG

-2478 NFRASISSEEERT
+2478 NFKAAISSEEERS

-2503 YQIETIYNSGTFPT
+2503 YQIETIYNSDTFPT
-2517 RKDRDE
+2517 KKDRDE
-2523 FLQMAGFTEKDLKEK
+2523 FLQMAGLTEKDLKEK
-2538 LRVAGGTTEERW
+2538 LRAAGGTTEERW

-2569 AIRSMAEEIL
+2569 AIRGMAEEIL

-2630 LGLVSEKETTEID
+2630 LGLVSEKETTEVD

-2786 AMKAAAG
+2786 AMKAAAA

-2805 QAQCLTMAKFARANE
+2805 QAQCLTMTKFARANE

-2919 YVAEDIIPGWMRSAF
+2919 YMAEDIIPGWMRSAF
-2934 EGSTALKLKDLTMDQ
+2934 DGSSPMKMKDLTMNQ

-2999 GLKNQTATNLDRLG
+2999 GLKNQTATGLDRLG

-3025 SEILIERMGKSAAE
+3025 PEILIERLGKSATE

-3077 IRSKKLYTIGLDE
+3077 IRSKKLYTVGLDE

-3102 LAMALNFGTKSNRAR
+3102 LAMALNFGTKSNRER

-3155 EHLNSYW
+3155 DHLNSYW

-3201 YDPLSSAKTSN
+3201 YDPLSSTKTSN

-3235 TKQRAGTS
+3235 TKQRAGAS

-3284 VAAIENTAGPETLSL
+3284 VTAIENTAGPETLSL

-3315 SEWDSTLGR
+3315 SEWDSALGR

-3345 GNITGMMDR
+3345 GNITGMMER
-3354 MGAMNAL
+3354 MGAANAL

-3372 IVEQRRFIQNKS
+3372 IIEQRRFIQTKS

-3410 SELRSKIEH
+3410 SEFRSKIEH

-3447 LYTYKNAMAVME
+3447 LFTYKRAMAAME
-3459 VDGKLT
+3459 IEGKFN
-3465 REEMDAEAVRLAD
+3465 RDEMDAEAVRLAD

-3513 NLVTNQFIRAGYILY
+3513 NLVTNQFIRAGYTLY
-3528 DKGDVKPLLEA
+3528 DKGDVKPLLAA
-3539 TWYWWIL
+3539 TWYWWLL

-3574 IASGGPIGGVPLA
+3574 SASGGPIGGVPLV

-3610 PFFDTLKHMENFLK
+3610 PFFDTVKHMENFLR
-3624 AAKKGDLIEMGRGAT
+3624 ATKKGDLIEMGRGAT

-3658 NFMRMACTDTEFT
+3658 NFMRMVSTDTEFT

>member
-22 QVRPTPEF
+22 QVRQTPEF

-160 TIALKDYTNILKSRE
+160 TIALKDYTNILKNRE

-207 FAGTAYKAGQ
+207 FVGTAYEAGQ

-281 RGAAEILSPIAPLA
+281 RGAAEILAPIAPLA

-322 ATGVVAGA
+322 ATGAVAGA

-354 RAEAGQAYWDWRTQK
+354 RAEAGQAYWDWRTKK

-381 AIGHAKRVGRINAA
+381 AIGHAKRVGVINAA
-395 IETGAWELALKGITK
+395 IETGAWELALKGIAK

-445 GAKQFAKVAAPEIAE
+445 GAKQFVKVAAPEIAE

-466 SADMDTRLFGKET
+466 SADIDTNLFGKET

-505 GGAALAGTGAHRAM
+505 GGAALAGAGAHRAM

-681 AEKILNDH
+681 TEKILNDH

-728 AWGKLT
+728 TWGKLT
-734 GVKELQDYMEQRK
+734 GVKELQDYMERRK
-747 TQDANFSNEK
+747 TQDANTSNEK

-814 EESKVAIA
+814 EESKAAIA

-871 KAAGNGAVTKAA
+871 KAAGNVAVTKAA

-894 ENFHNNYGVPLKLAM
+894 ENFHKNYGVPLKLAM
-909 IAAGEVSPETTHQ
+909 VKAGEVVGIREGAYGMAAFDVSRSGISSVSQFMDRIKAGKAAGEKPNKIRYTGKFGVSYSEEQVSHATILHRGHVLTKEQMDDIENHLDVLHNPALSSRGDALSGRYHGKSVLCRIDGDLGSYYVVLEVSNDNGVVWFKTGMAGGKESIDKIIAENSAGSLSYKDAGTTSQ
-922 LNQSAIENEL
+922 NNSAITIDSLPNAL
-932 QLVKEKYWNT
+932 
-942 EEWMKAP
+942 
-949 DGTPTKLTERQWLI
+949 
-963 THSETFREWFGD
+963 
-975 WETVEKV
+975 
-982 TKLYYG
+982 
-988 NPIVMT
+988 
-994 EGGLKEKLEKA
+994 
-1005 ARDNGINIAADADS
+1005 GI
-1019 IRKEI
+1019 
-1024 KTIFKSLYPGK
+1024 
-1035 ELSKGY
+1035 
-1041 REPGRVKNLDG
+1041 
-1052 ELISIT
+1052 
-1058 VSSAKELRHHSTN
+1058 
-1071 PRTLFLAVNLD
+1071 
-1082 SVIEN
+1082 
-1087 ATFLYEEVKDE
+1087 
-1098 SRVKKSNQTTLA
+1098 VKKDA
-1110 YRYYATRVVVN
+1110 
-1121 GEECIARIIVRKDK
+1121 
-1135 NGNLYFYDG
+1135 
-1144 DITSN
+1144 
-1149 EQIKKDLPKYL
+1149 
-1160 YPDTKTGQNLGK
+1160 
-1172 SLFTHS
+1172 
-1178 IQEWLAKV
+1178 
-1186 KETTDKIGGN
+1186 
-1196 GEVLASVVN
+1196 
-1205 DFEES
+1205 
-1210 STYHQM
+1210 YHQM
-1216 AGEHARNAPLDKL
+1216 AGEYAHNVLSSKST
-1229 EVAKKMEEEEAS
+1229 KK
-1241 PEEIWDT
+1241 
-1248 TGWMRGPEG
+1248 
-1257 EWRFEIPDN
+1257 
-1266 LDQIDLSFAKDQ
+1266 
-1278 DRISLWQIYSNPQ
+1278 
-1291 LYEAYPALA
+1291 
-1300 NVKVYAEDTGKAYSG
+1300 
-1315 ADGFT
+1315 
-1320 DEDGIHLSKEFIEKN
+1320 
-1335 PKEAKSALIHEL
+1335 
-1347 QHVIQMTVEDRFSK
+1347 
-1361 GGNPKIA
+1361 
-1368 EESME
+1368 
-1373 MTLWKLEVRLEE
+1373 
-1385 LKLKEPE
+1385 
-1392 RSYIEAMQEND
+1392 
-1403 KQAAEAMNNGDF
+1403 
-1415 AKFISLSKKK
+1415 
-1425 KEIRKNGPENK
+1425 
-1436 EEIDNIL
+1436 
-1443 RNIETLKNATKETEH
+1443 
-1458 GDPHGYK
+1458 
-1465 KYRRLGGEA
+1465 
-1474 EAFMT
+1474 
-1479 SERAEGK
+1479 
-1486 QAGMP
+1486 GM
-1491 NYDTGYGYPVANFA
+1491 
-1505 GETFRFS
+1505 
-1512 LAQRE
+1512 
-1517 KSAAEQQLDAD
+1517 AEQQLDAD

-1572 SDLKKVLVDKHTDIT
+1572 SDLKKVLVDKHADIT

-1609 GKNGEVRKVIVLELK
+1609 GKNGEARKVIVLELK
-1624 DKNGATIV
+1624 DENGATIV
-1632 IPMELERKKGN
+1632 VPMELEHMSDGYK
-1643 YEVNQITS
+1643 VNRMTS
-1651 AYGKTDKKTRR
+1651 TYGKTDRKTGEP
-1662 TSFVWFQKQLQEG
+1662 SYEWFKKQLEAG
-1675 KLEYANRKK
+1675 NLEYVNRKK
-1684 ATDWISSEQP
+1684 ATDWISTEQP
-1694 HWLIPEEKVDNLLSA
+1694 DWLIPKEKVDNLLSA
-1709 PNVANEENLVK
+1709 PNVANEEDLVK

-1729 QTAADKDLVAMHNID
+1729 QTAADKDLVVYHNVSTGK
-1744 LGNLA
+1744 LRE
-1749 AAIKLGGLP
+1749 AIKLGGLP
-1758 VPSIAVTKK
+1758 MPSLAITKRDI
-1767 QTPYTGFGD
+1767 PFGD
-1776 ATLIMKKDTVDPSKT
+1776 FGEITLIGDKDMIDPRKSRSNE
-1791 PVFSRDAW
+1791 VFSRDAY
-1799 TGVFPK
+1799 TVRKPVVNYEVPAKIDSDAFHK
-1805 VIRLA
+1805 
-1810 NMKRL
+1810 KY
-1815 TSFVE
+1815 
-1820 KAIEPLQEE
+1820 EE
-1829 LPREVADYGDIYNS
+1829 TRKFL
-1843 YILRNANNKNGDVQ
+1843 NKNSIDVG
-1857 KMLEDSL
+1857 EINFSFYDGEESL
-1864 NSAGYKYYFLK
+1864 AAMENNIAIKYYYVKNVLK
-1875 TINKEPKLKWRKK
+1875 KDIPIKERTVTPPVRGERLFKEYPELIHALKSSKVKK
-1888 GLNKEL
+1888 GDFSEVDQAARPYFDEMRQDIAMGK
-1894 IDHPKILKACQGLEK
+1894 GLVGRSKRVLAKWTTNGHINEE
-1909 KYGKQGLKELLY
+1909 GVKELLLRLSAY
-1921 EGPSAMLE
+1921 EEDKKKKPYKEVDRQDFVKDLRKTIEEAGIERFTAFVRSEFDSLYKDRYLWDNGKKYAFNIDNIVKLMKKYRGTNNEGPGGINYGFNSLLAFLSKKFTSIRDIKNH
-1929 ESTDLKEAN
+1929 ESLLAPNKKELARYKKAEDMYNRLIDEAAELRGSYGMDLDMDLAGLMKDTRDGKKDLHGFPEDKKFLQHIKDFLKEA
-1938 DLIVNELSKK
+1938 
-1948 PEGNES
+1948 
-1954 PFLKRVHKRQQ
+1954 
-1965 ARLVNGETLHS
+1965 
-1976 LLSDYLE
+1976 
-1983 RDKKVFEEE
+1983 
-1992 SFKQQLDKRIKA
+1992 
-2004 NQNTF
+2004 
-2009 NAWKESFR
+2009 
-2017 DEMLGES
+2017 DE
-2024 VIRDSGKPAD
+2024 VTTD
-2034 LENIV
+2034 
-2039 DAMLGNLKN
+2039 
-2048 AQKGFAGF
+2048 
-2056 GIGNIIASSAK
+2056 
-2067 KIESFGEM
+2067 
-2075 HREADR
+2075 
-2081 NMDGS
+2081 
-2086 TNIET
+2086 
-2091 SLDKSEQ
+2091 
-2098 YTKVKDEIIDFTGRM
+2098 
-2113 AEAYKWED
+2113 
-2121 SWESR
+2121 
-2126 SDASQV
+2126 
-2132 LMSMM
+2132 
-2137 SGKTFKASARKFGF
+2137 
-2151 TYSAALE
+2151 
-2158 KQAKEIIK
+2158 
-2166 EVKNLPAKYF
+2166 YF
-2176 EAKPQRA
+2176 EAKPARKVTFDEFSGA
-2183 VRFSEVAAAVM
+2183 VI
-2194 PKNASK
+2194 PKGTPEETVNFLES
-2200 EIKDYLRAQGVTI
+2200 QGIVV
-2213 RLYDPRIEGDRE
+2213 REYDQDVEGDRE
-2225 RVTNSAQDRVKQYF
+2225 AKAKELGQKLNVYF
-2239 QEGSNYQGSYDRNTN
+2239 QNKYQGSYDRNAN

-2263 ESTVVHEGAHM
+2263 ESTVIHEGAHM

-2299 KARAALKSMQGDL
+2299 KARAALKGMQGNL

-2478 NFRASISSEEERT
+2478 NFKASISSAEERT

-2503 YQIETIYNSGTFPT
+2503 YQIETIYNSDTFPT
-2517 RKDRDE
+2517 KKDRDE

-2538 LRVAGGTTEERW
+2538 LRAAGGTTEERW

-2569 AIRSMAEEIL
+2569 AIRGMAEEIL

-2786 AMKAAAG
+2786 AMKAAAA

-2919 YVAEDIIPGWMRSAF
+2919 YMAEDIIPGWMRSAF
-2934 EGSTALKLKDLTMDQ
+2934 EGSTSLKLKDLTMDQ

-2978 EASQKI
+2978 DAAQKI

-2999 GLKNQTATNLDRLG
+2999 GLKNQTATSLDRLG

-3025 SEILIERMGKSAAE
+3025 PEILIERLGKSAAE

-3077 IRSKKLYTIGLDE
+3077 IRSKKLYTVGLDE

-3102 LAMALNFGTKSNRAR
+3102 LAMALNFGTKSNRER

-3201 YDPLSSAKTSN
+3201 YDPLSSTKTSN

-3250 DLDVYVEAVNEA
+3250 DIDVYVEAVNEA

-3345 GNITGMMDR
+3345 GNITGMMER
-3354 MGAMNAL
+3354 MGAANAI

-3372 IVEQRRFIQNKS
+3372 IVEQRRFIQTKS

-3410 SELRSKIEH
+3410 SEFRSKIEH

-3447 LYTYKNAMAVME
+3447 LFTYKRAMAAME
-3459 VDGKLT
+3459 IEGKLN
-3465 REEMDAEAVRLAD
+3465 RDEMDAEAVRLAD

-3493 TSFTRKNG
+3493 TSFIRKNG

-3513 NLVTNQFIRAGYILY
+3513 SLVTNQFIRAGYVLY
-3528 DKGDVKPLLEA
+3528 DKGDVKPLIAA

-3574 IASGGPIGGVPLA
+3574 AASGGPIGGVPLV

-3610 PFFDTLKHMENFLK
+3610 PFFDTLKHMENFLR
-3624 AAKKGDLIEMGRGAT
+3624 ATKKGDLIEMGRGAT

-3658 NFMRMACTDTEFT
+3658 NFMRLTCTDTEFT

>member
-1 MDEEILGSVLHG
+1 
-13 IKPKDYTPI
+13 
-22 QVRPTPEF
+22 
-30 GGIQLTEEQQAK
+30 
-42 KDNMES
+42 
-48 VKDGEILPL
+48 
-57 GGFTDTVEAQ
+57 
-67 WESAKDLV
+67 
-75 KSTDVYKNLFGN
+75 
-87 SAPDDNRL
+87 
-95 EQSEKLGSA
+95 
-104 LGIAPQL
+104 
-111 IASDPDMYKAAVT
+111 
-124 TYERQRNAAALNNQ
+124 
-138 PFSAKTL
+138 
-145 NELYPELDTEDPVAT
+145 
-160 TIALKDYTNILKSRE
+160 
-175 AAAQGAAVYTM
+175 
-186 PESKLTDLSNVI
+186 
-198 GYLYDTGTH
+198 
-207 FAGTAYKAGQ
+207 
-217 ALDAQSELMYKA
+217 
-229 SIGEIS
+229 
-235 DEEVEKAIPDLM
+235 
-247 NAQKAYNAEI
+247 
-257 GDSYVAKIVGE
+257 
-268 TISQLSMQKNMIM
+268 
-281 RGAAEILSPIAPLA
+281 
-295 QPILAA
+295 
-301 TKTNLP
+301 
-307 QIATLGAASAAGAVG
+307 
-322 ATGVVAGA
+322 
-330 AVTGAAA
+330 
-337 LTGLIA
+337 
-343 LGTASV
+343 
-349 FTGTY
+349 
-354 RAEAGQAYWDWRTQK
+354 
-369 DKNGKSVYTREQ
+369 
-381 AIGHAKRVGRINAA
+381 
-395 IETGAWELALKGITK
+395 
-410 VWGSDAAKAVIKNEA
+410 
-425 AMKKLI
+425 
-431 GAGRAAVG
+431 
-439 AKAIGY
+439 
-445 GAKQFAKVAAPEIAE
+445 
-460 EGLQSL
+460 
-466 SADMDTRLFGKET
+466 
-479 VPVREM
+479 
-485 MGNAL
+485 
-490 DAMIEAVPSV
+490 
-500 VGMSI
+500 
-505 GGAALAGTGAHRAM
+505 
-519 KRIAGLSEMKDAV
+519 
-532 IEFKRE
+532 
-538 NERSML
+538 
-544 QKLMDLRSE
+544 
-553 SSLYQKAPETY
+553 
-564 RKTLQNQLDHTGSGT
+564 
-579 LYIDA
+579 
-584 SAAAE
+584 
-589 NEKTHDALNKLVE
+589 
-602 DGTITAK
+602 
-609 ELDDAIKTGKPL
+609 
-621 EVETGKYMQT
+621 
-631 ATPETHEALSDYT
+631 
-644 TMDKGEKTIHAIREE
+644 
-659 RQRMKDMID
+659 
-668 IVTMTREKREAAA
+668 
-681 AEKILNDH
+681 
-689 FSDDTDIGREDR
+689 
-701 DTAREI
+701 
-707 LSGGLD
+707 
-713 HIEDTCKTILQEAKD
+713 
-728 AWGKLT
+728 
-734 GVKELQDYMEQRK
+734 
-747 TQDANFSNEK
+747 
-757 GVDMFD
+757 
-763 VGEGKD
+763 
-769 RVHLRVSKNPDW
+769 
-781 YQDFYGAYGR
+781 
-791 APNQRELYDI
+791 
-801 AQEKIIAE
+801 
-809 NDKGD
+809 
-814 EESKVAIA
+814 
-822 EIEEAKKR
+822 
-830 VESIERVSETL
+830 
-841 KSLNKEDLIAQTLLD
+841 
-856 PETYEEAYKPLLEEI
+856 
-871 KAAGNGAVTKAA
+871 
-883 RDSAL
+883 
-888 VLAKIA
+888 
-894 ENFHNNYGVPLKLAM
+894 
-909 IAAGEVSPETTHQ
+909 
-922 LNQSAIENEL
+922 
-932 QLVKEKYWNT
+932 
-942 EEWMKAP
+942 
-949 DGTPTKLTERQWLI
+949 
-963 THSETFREWFGD
+963 
-975 WETVEKV
+975 
-982 TKLYYG
+982 
-988 NPIVMT
+988 
-994 EGGLKEKLEKA
+994 
-1005 ARDNGINIAADADS
+1005 
-1019 IRKEI
+1019 
-1024 KTIFKSLYPGK
+1024 
-1035 ELSKGY
+1035 
-1041 REPGRVKNLDG
+1041 
-1052 ELISIT
+1052 
-1058 VSSAKELRHHSTN
+1058 
-1071 PRTLFLAVNLD
+1071 
-1082 SVIEN
+1082 
-1087 ATFLYEEVKDE
+1087 
-1098 SRVKKSNQTTLA
+1098 
-1110 YRYYATRVVVN
+1110 
-1121 GEECIARIIVRKDK
+1121 
-1135 NGNLYFYDG
+1135 
-1144 DITSN
+1144 
-1149 EQIKKDLPKYL
+1149 
-1160 YPDTKTGQNLGK
+1160 
-1172 SLFTHS
+1172 
-1178 IQEWLAKV
+1178 
-1186 KETTDKIGGN
+1186 
-1196 GEVLASVVN
+1196 
-1205 DFEES
+1205 
-1210 STYHQM
+1210 
-1216 AGEHARNAPLDKL
+1216 
-1229 EVAKKMEEEEAS
+1229 
-1241 PEEIWDT
+1241 
-1248 TGWMRGPEG
+1248 
-1257 EWRFEIPDN
+1257 
-1266 LDQIDLSFAKDQ
+1266 
-1278 DRISLWQIYSNPQ
+1278 
-1291 LYEAYPALA
+1291 
-1300 NVKVYAEDTGKAYSG
+1300 
-1315 ADGFT
+1315 
-1320 DEDGIHLSKEFIEKN
+1320 
-1335 PKEAKSALIHEL
+1335 
-1347 QHVIQMTVEDRFSK
+1347 
-1361 GGNPKIA
+1361 
-1368 EESME
+1368 
-1373 MTLWKLEVRLEE
+1373 
-1385 LKLKEPE
+1385 
-1392 RSYIEAMQEND
+1392 
-1403 KQAAEAMNNGDF
+1403 
-1415 AKFISLSKKK
+1415 
-1425 KEIRKNGPENK
+1425 
-1436 EEIDNIL
+1436 
-1443 RNIETLKNATKETEH
+1443 
-1458 GDPHGYK
+1458 
-1465 KYRRLGGEA
+1465 
-1474 EAFMT
+1474 
-1479 SERAEGK
+1479 
-1486 QAGMP
+1486 
-1491 NYDTGYGYPVANFA
+1491 
-1505 GETFRFS
+1505 
-1512 LAQRE
+1512 
-1517 KSAAEQQLDAD
+1517 
-1528 EKSFAD
+1528 
-1534 SVDRFMAGKI
+1534 
-1544 STDTIQVMRTPLVM
+1544 M
-1558 RLVGAEVLPVEISV
+1558 RLVGAEVLPVEISG

-1609 GKNGEVRKVIVLELK
+1609 GKNGEARKVIVLELK
-1624 DKNGATIV
+1624 DENGATIV
-1632 IPMELERKKGN
+1632 VPMELEHMSDGYK
-1643 YEVNQITS
+1643 VNRMTS
-1651 AYGKTDKKTRR
+1651 TYGKTDRKTGEP
-1662 TSFVWFQKQLQEG
+1662 SYEWFKKQLEAG
-1675 KLEYANRKK
+1675 NLEYVNRKK
-1684 ATDWISSEQP
+1684 ATDWISTEQP
-1694 HWLIPEEKVDNLLSA
+1694 DWLIPKEKVDNLLSA
-1709 PNVANEENLVK
+1709 PNVANEEDLVK

-1729 QTAADKDLVAMHNID
+1729 QTAADKDLITYHNVSTGK
-1744 LGNLA
+1744 LRE
-1749 AAIKLGGLP
+1749 AIKLGGLP
-1758 VPSIAVTKK
+1758 MPSLAITKRDI
-1767 QTPYTGFGD
+1767 PFGD
-1776 ATLIMKKDTVDPSKT
+1776 FGEITLIGDKDMIDPRKSRRNE
-1791 PVFSRDAW
+1791 VFSRDAY
-1799 TGVFPK
+1799 TVRKPVVNYEVPAKIDSDAFHK
-1805 VIRLA
+1805 
-1810 NMKRL
+1810 KY
-1815 TSFVE
+1815 
-1820 KAIEPLQEE
+1820 EE
-1829 LPREVADYGDIYNS
+1829 TRKFL
-1843 YILRNANNKNGDVQ
+1843 NKNSIDVG
-1857 KMLEDSL
+1857 EINFSFYNGEESL
-1864 NSAGYKYYFLK
+1864 AAMENNIAIKYYYVKNVLK
-1875 TINKEPKLKWRKK
+1875 KDIPIKERTVTPPVRGERLFKEYPELIHALKSSKVKEGDFSEVDQAARPYFDEMRQDIAMGK
-1888 GLNKEL
+1888 GLVGRSKRVLAKWTTNGHINEE
-1894 IDHPKILKACQGLEK
+1894 GV
-1909 KYGKQGLKELLY
+1909 KELLLRLSAY
-1921 EGPSAMLE
+1921 EEDKKKKPYKEVDRQDFVKDLRKTIE
-1929 ESTDLKEAN
+1929 EAGIERFTAFVRSEFDSLYKDRYLWDNGKKYAFNIDNIVKLMKKYRGTNNEEPGGINYGFNSLLAFLSKKFTSIRDIKNHESLLAPNKKELVRYKKAEDMYNRLIDEAAELRGSYDMDLDMNLAELMKDTRDGKKDLHGFPEDKKFLQHIKDFLKEA
-1938 DLIVNELSKK
+1938 
-1948 PEGNES
+1948 
-1954 PFLKRVHKRQQ
+1954 
-1965 ARLVNGETLHS
+1965 
-1976 LLSDYLE
+1976 
-1983 RDKKVFEEE
+1983 DKV
-1992 SFKQQLDKRIKA
+1992 
-2004 NQNTF
+2004 T
-2009 NAWKESFR
+2009 
-2017 DEMLGES
+2017 
-2024 VIRDSGKPAD
+2024 
-2034 LENIV
+2034 
-2039 DAMLGNLKN
+2039 
-2048 AQKGFAGF
+2048 
-2056 GIGNIIASSAK
+2056 
-2067 KIESFGEM
+2067 
-2075 HREADR
+2075 
-2081 NMDGS
+2081 
-2086 TNIET
+2086 
-2091 SLDKSEQ
+2091 
-2098 YTKVKDEIIDFTGRM
+2098 TG
-2113 AEAYKWED
+2113 
-2121 SWESR
+2121 
-2126 SDASQV
+2126 
-2132 LMSMM
+2132 
-2137 SGKTFKASARKFGF
+2137 
-2151 TYSAALE
+2151 
-2158 KQAKEIIK
+2158 
-2166 EVKNLPAKYF
+2166 YF
-2176 EAKPQRA
+2176 EAKPARKVTFDEFSGA
-2183 VRFSEVAAAVM
+2183 VI
-2194 PKNASK
+2194 PKGTPEEMVNFLES
-2200 EIKDYLRAQGVTI
+2200 QGIVV
-2213 RLYDPRIEGDRE
+2213 REYDQDVEGDRE
-2225 RVTNSAQDRVKQYF
+2225 AKAKELGQKLNVYF
-2239 QEGSNYQGSYDRNTN
+2239 QNKYQGSYDRNAN

-2263 ESTVVHEGAHM
+2263 ESTVIHEGAHM

-2312 STIRSWAAFSEDHLS
+2312 FTIRSWAAFSEDHLS

-2478 NFRASISSEEERT
+2478 NFKASISSEEERT

-2503 YQIETIYNSGTFPT
+2503 YQIETIYNSDTFPT
-2517 RKDRDE
+2517 KKDRDE

-2538 LRVAGGTTEERW
+2538 LRAAGGTTEERW

-2569 AIRSMAEEIL
+2569 AIRGMAEEIL

-2751 REIKEDA
+2751 REIKQDA

-2860 KPVMMKDDARYFVQH
+2860 KPVLMKDDARYFVQH

-2919 YVAEDIIPGWMRSAF
+2919 YMAEDIIPGWMRSAF
-2934 EGSTALKLKDLTMDQ
+2934 DGSSPMKMKDLTMNQ

-2999 GLKNQTATNLDRLG
+2999 GLKNQTATSLDRLG

-3025 SEILIERMGKSAAE
+3025 PEILIERLGKSAAE

-3077 IRSKKLYTIGLDE
+3077 IRSKKLYTVGLDE

-3102 LAMALNFGTKSNRAR
+3102 LAMALNFGTKSNRER

-3345 GNITGMMDR
+3345 GNITGMMER
-3354 MGAMNAL
+3354 MGAANAL

-3372 IVEQRRFIQNKS
+3372 IVEQRRFIQTKS

-3390 GATIDRDMYMQDRLP
+3390 GATIDRDMYMQDKLP

-3410 SELRSKIEH
+3410 SEFRSKIEH

-3447 LYTYKNAMAVME
+3447 LFTYKRAMAAME
-3459 VDGKLT
+3459 IEGKLN
-3465 REEMDAEAVRLAD
+3465 RDEMDAEAVRLAD

-3493 TSFTRKNG
+3493 TSFIRKNG

-3513 NLVTNQFIRAGYILY
+3513 SLVTNRFIRAGYVLY
-3528 DKGDVKPLLEA
+3528 DKGDVKPLIAA
-3539 TWYWWIL
+3539 TWYWWTL

-3574 IASGGPIGGVPLA
+3574 TASGGPIGGVPLV

-3610 PFFDTLKHMENFLK
+3610 PFFDALKHMEKFLR
-3624 AAKKGDLIEMGRGAT
+3624 ASKKGDLIEMGRGAT

>member
-22 QVRPTPEF
+22 QVRQTPEF

-57 GGFTDTVEAQ
+57 GGFADTVEAQ

-145 NELYPELDTEDPVAT
+145 NGLYPELDTEDPVAT
-160 TIALKDYTNILKSRE
+160 TIALKDYTNILKNRE

-207 FAGTAYKAGQ
+207 FVGTAYEAGQ

-235 DEEVEKAIPDLM
+235 DEEVEKAIPGLM

-281 RGAAEILSPIAPLA
+281 RGAAEIIAPIAPLA

-307 QIATLGAASAAGAVG
+307 QIATLGAASAVGAVG
-322 ATGVVAGA
+322 ATGAVAGA

-354 RAEAGQAYWDWRTQK
+354 RAEAGQAYWDWRTKK

-553 SSLYQKAPETY
+553 SSLYKKAPETY

-728 AWGKLT
+728 AWGELI
-734 GVKELQDYMEQRK
+734 GVKELQDYMERRK

-781 YQDFYGAYGR
+781 YQDFYGTYGR

-814 EESKVAIA
+814 EESQTAIA

-888 VLAKIA
+888 VLAKLA
-894 ENFHNNYGVPLKLAM
+894 ENFHKNYGVPLKLAM
-909 IAAGEVSPETTHQ
+909 VKAGEV
-922 LNQSAIENEL
+922 
-932 QLVKEKYWNT
+932 V
-942 EEWMKAP
+942 
-949 DGTPTKLTERQWLI
+949 
-963 THSETFREWFGD
+963 
-975 WETVEKV
+975 
-982 TKLYYG
+982 
-988 NPIVMT
+988 
-994 EGGLKEKLEKA
+994 
-1005 ARDNGINIAADADS
+1005 GIN
-1019 IRKEI
+1019 
-1024 KTIFKSLYPGK
+1024 
-1035 ELSKGY
+1035 KG
-1041 REPGRVKNLDG
+1041 
-1052 ELISIT
+1052 
-1058 VSSAKELRHHSTN
+1058 A
-1071 PRTLFLAVNLD
+1071 
-1082 SVIEN
+1082 
-1087 ATFLYEEVKDE
+1087 
-1098 SRVKKSNQTTLA
+1098 
-1110 YRYYATRVVVN
+1110 
-1121 GEECIARIIVRKDK
+1121 
-1135 NGNLYFYDG
+1135 
-1144 DITSN
+1144 
-1149 EQIKKDLPKYL
+1149 
-1160 YPDTKTGQNLGK
+1160 
-1172 SLFTHS
+1172 
-1178 IQEWLAKV
+1178 
-1186 KETTDKIGGN
+1186 
-1196 GEVLASVVN
+1196 
-1205 DFEES
+1205 
-1210 STYHQM
+1210 YHQM
-1216 AGEHARNAPLDKL
+1216 
-1229 EVAKKMEEEEAS
+1229 
-1241 PEEIWDT
+1241 
-1248 TGWMRGPEG
+1248 
-1257 EWRFEIPDN
+1257 
-1266 LDQIDLSFAKDQ
+1266 
-1278 DRISLWQIYSNPQ
+1278 
-1291 LYEAYPALA
+1291 
-1300 NVKVYAEDTGKAYSG
+1300 
-1315 ADGFT
+1315 
-1320 DEDGIHLSKEFIEKN
+1320 
-1335 PKEAKSALIHEL
+1335 
-1347 QHVIQMTVEDRFSK
+1347 
-1361 GGNPKIA
+1361 
-1368 EESME
+1368 
-1373 MTLWKLEVRLEE
+1373 
-1385 LKLKEPE
+1385 
-1392 RSYIEAMQEND
+1392 
-1403 KQAAEAMNNGDF
+1403 
-1415 AKFISLSKKK
+1415 
-1425 KEIRKNGPENK
+1425 
-1436 EEIDNIL
+1436 
-1443 RNIETLKNATKETEH
+1443 
-1458 GDPHGYK
+1458 
-1465 KYRRLGGEA
+1465 
-1474 EAFMT
+1474 
-1479 SERAEGK
+1479 
-1486 QAGMP
+1486 
-1491 NYDTGYGYPVANFA
+1491 
-1505 GETFRFS
+1505 
-1512 LAQRE
+1512 
-1517 KSAAEQQLDAD
+1517 AEQQLDAD
-1528 EKSFAD
+1528 EKSFTD

-1694 HWLIPEEKVDNLLSA
+1694 QWLIPKEKVDNLLSA
-1709 PNVANEENLVK
+1709 PNVANEEDLVK

-1820 KAIEPLQEE
+1820 KAIEPLQKE
-1829 LPREVADYGDIYNS
+1829 LPREAADYGDIYNS

-1888 GLNKEL
+1888 GLSKEL
-1894 IDHPKILKACQGLEK
+1894 IDHPEILQACQGLEK
-1909 KYGKQGLKELLY
+1909 KYGEQGLKELLY
-1921 EGPSAMLE
+1921 EGPAMLE
-1929 ESTDLKEAN
+1929 ESTDLKKTN

-1954 PFLKRVHKRQQ
+1954 PFLKRVHERQQ

-1983 RDKKVFEEE
+1983 RDKKVFEGE
-1992 SFKQQLDKRIKA
+1992 SFEQQLDKRIKA

-2067 KIESFGEM
+2067 KIESFGKM

-2166 EVKNLPAKYF
+2166 EVKDLPTKYF

-2200 EIKDYLRAQGVTI
+2200 EIKNYLRAQGVTI

-2239 QEGSNYQGSYDRNTN
+2239 QEGSNYQGSYDRNAN

-2263 ESTVVHEGAHM
+2263 ESTVIHEGAHM

-2287 ENVATYFNGDTA
+2287 ENAATYFNGDTA

-2312 STIRSWAAFSEDHLS
+2312 FTIRSWAAFSEEHLA

-2339 KYAEDIRAGKAG
+2339 QYAEDIRAGKVG

-2388 WLTDIYKTAKSLG
+2388 WLTDIYKTAKNLG

-2478 NFRASISSEEERT
+2478 NFKASISSEEERT

-2503 YQIETIYNSGTFPT
+2503 YQIETIYNSDTFPT
-2517 RKDRDE
+2517 KKDRDE
-2523 FLQMAGFTEKDLKEK
+2523 FLQMAGVTEKDLKEK
-2538 LRVAGGTTEERW
+2538 LRAAGGTTEERW

-2569 AIRSMAEEIL
+2569 AIRGMAEEIL

-2710 QRAKADSTTKDAELT
+2710 QRAKADSTSKDAELT

-2781 IAEAR
+2781 IAEVR

-2805 QAQCLTMAKFARANE
+2805 QAQCLTMAKFARVNE

-2919 YVAEDIIPGWMRSAF
+2919 YMAEDIIPGWMRSAF
-2934 EGSTALKLKDLTMDQ
+2934 EGSTSLKLKDLTMDQ

-2978 EASQKI
+2978 NAAQKI
-2984 HDEILG
+2984 HDEILD

-2999 GLKNQTATNLDRLG
+2999 GLKNQTATSLDRLG

-3025 SEILIERMGKSAAE
+3025 PEILIERMGKSATE

-3102 LAMALNFGTKSNRAR
+3102 LAMALNFGTKSNRER

-3146 DWDFVESVW
+3146 DWDFVEKVW
-3155 EHLNSYW
+3155 DHLNSYW

-3201 YDPLSSAKTSN
+3201 YDPLSSTKTSN

-3284 VAAIENTAGPETLSL
+3284 VTAIENTAGPETLSL

-3315 SEWDSTLGR
+3315 SEWDSALGR
-3324 ARRRFNFTT
+3324 ARRRFNFAT

-3345 GNITGMMDR
+3345 GNITGMMER
-3354 MGAMNAL
+3354 MGAANAL

-3372 IVEQRRFIQNKS
+3372 IVEQRRFIQSKS

-3410 SELRSKIEH
+3410 SEFRSKIEH

-3447 LYTYKNAMAVME
+3447 LFTYKRAMAAME
-3459 VDGKLT
+3459 IEGKFN
-3465 REEMDAEAVRLAD
+3465 RDEMDAEAVRLAD

-3493 TSFTRKNG
+3493 TSFIRKNG

-3513 NLVTNQFIRAGYILY
+3513 NLVTNQFIRAGYTLY
-3528 DKGDVKPLLEA
+3528 DKGDVKPLLAA
-3539 TWYWWIL
+3539 TWYWWLL

>member
-145 NELYPELDTEDPVAT
+145 NELYPELDTKDPVAT
-160 TIALKDYTNILKSRE
+160 TIALKDYTNILKNRE

-198 GYLYDTGTH
+198 GYLYDTGAH
-207 FAGTAYKAGQ
+207 FAGTAYEAGQ

-235 DEEVEKAIPDLM
+235 DEEVEKAIPGLM

-281 RGAAEILSPIAPLA
+281 RGAAEILAPIAPLA
-295 QPILAA
+295 QPLLAA

-322 ATGVVAGA
+322 ATGAVAGA

-337 LTGLIA
+337 LAGLIA

-354 RAEAGQAYWDWRTQK
+354 RAEAGQAYWDWRTKK

-381 AIGHAKRVGRINAA
+381 AIGHAKRVGVINAA
-395 IETGAWELALKGITK
+395 IETGAWELALKGITR
-410 VWGSDAAKAVIKNEA
+410 VWGNDAAKAVIKNEA
-425 AMKKLI
+425 AMKRLI

-445 GAKQFAKVAAPEIAE
+445 GAKQFVKVAAPEIAE

-466 SADMDTRLFGKET
+466 SADIDTNLFGKET

-505 GGAALAGTGAHRAM
+505 GGAALAGAGAHRAM

-553 SSLYQKAPETY
+553 SSLYKKAPETY

-713 HIEDTCKTILQEAKD
+713 HVEDTCKTILQEAKD

-734 GVKELQDYMEQRK
+734 GVKELQDYMERRK

-769 RVHLRVSKNPDW
+769 RVHLRVSKNPAW

-801 AQEKIIAE
+801 AQEKIIGE

-814 EESKVAIA
+814 DESKAAIA
-822 EIEEAKKR
+822 EIEDAKKR

-888 VLAKIA
+888 ILAKLA
-894 ENFHNNYGVPLKLAM
+894 ENFHKNYGVPLKLAM
-909 IAAGEVSPETTHQ
+909 IAAGEVSPETASQ

-949 DGTPTKLTERQWLI
+949 DGTLTKLTERQWLI

-994 EGGLKEKLEKA
+994 EGGFKEKLEKA

-1216 AGEHARNAPLDKL
+1216 AGEYAHNVLSGKST
-1229 EVAKKMEEEEAS
+1229 KKDM
-1241 PEEIWDT
+1241 
-1248 TGWMRGPEG
+1248 
-1257 EWRFEIPDN
+1257 
-1266 LDQIDLSFAKDQ
+1266 
-1278 DRISLWQIYSNPQ
+1278 
-1291 LYEAYPALA
+1291 
-1300 NVKVYAEDTGKAYSG
+1300 AE
-1315 ADGFT
+1315 
-1320 DEDGIHLSKEFIEKN
+1320 
-1335 PKEAKSALIHEL
+1335 
-1347 QHVIQMTVEDRFSK
+1347 R
-1361 GGNPKIA
+1361 
-1368 EESME
+1368 
-1373 MTLWKLEVRLEE
+1373 
-1385 LKLKEPE
+1385 
-1392 RSYIEAMQEND
+1392 
-1403 KQAAEAMNNGDF
+1403 
-1415 AKFISLSKKK
+1415 
-1425 KEIRKNGPENK
+1425 
-1436 EEIDNIL
+1436 
-1443 RNIETLKNATKETEH
+1443 
-1458 GDPHGYK
+1458 
-1465 KYRRLGGEA
+1465 
-1474 EAFMT
+1474 
-1479 SERAEGK
+1479 
-1486 QAGMP
+1486 
-1491 NYDTGYGYPVANFA
+1491 
-1505 GETFRFS
+1505 
-1512 LAQRE
+1512 
-1517 KSAAEQQLDAD
+1517 QLDAD

-1534 SVDRFMAGKI
+1534 SVDRFIAGKEK
-1544 STDTIQVMRTPLVM
+1544 SPMVRVMTTPLV
-1558 RLVGAEVLPVEISV
+1558 LKLTGAEVLPVEIAKT
-1572 SDLKKVLVDKHTDIT
+1572 DLEKILNGKHAGDMT
-1587 PDIMKQIPRA
+1587 PEIMKQLPRA
-1597 LTDPM
+1597 LTNPI
-1602 MIFSTYS
+1602 MIFKSYT
-1609 GKNGEVRKVIVLELK
+1609 GPNGEERRVVVVDLK
-1624 DKNGATIV
+1624 DRNGATIV
-1632 IPMELERKKGN
+1632 VPFELKVTTRKN
-1643 YEVNQITS
+1643 YEINRIAS
-1651 AYGKTDKKTRR
+1651 AYGKTKKK
-1662 TSFVWFQKQLQEG
+1662 SKIPSYEWFIGQLDEG
-1675 KLEYANRKK
+1675 NLLYVNRKK
-1684 ATDWISSEQP
+1684 AINEILQRSPNWP
-1694 HWLIPEEKVDNLLSA
+1694 MPEEKVDNLLSA
-1709 PNVANEENLVK
+1709 PNVANEEDLVK

-1729 QTAADKDLVAMHNID
+1729 QTAADKDLVVYHNVSTGK
-1744 LGNLA
+1744 LRE
-1749 AAIKLGGLP
+1749 AIKLGGLP
-1758 VPSIAVTKK
+1758 MPSLAITKRDI
-1767 QTPYTGFGD
+1767 PFGD
-1776 ATLIMKKDTVDPSKT
+1776 FGEITLIGDKDMIDPRKSRSNE
-1791 PVFSRDAW
+1791 VFSRDAY
-1799 TGVFPK
+1799 TVRKPVVNYEVPAKIDSDAFHKKYEETRKFLKKNSIDVGVINFSFYDGEES
-1805 VIRLA
+1805 LA
-1810 NMKRL
+1810 AMENNI
-1815 TSFVE
+1815 
-1820 KAIEPLQEE
+1820 AI
-1829 LPREVADYGDIYNS
+1829 
-1843 YILRNANNKNGDVQ
+1843 
-1857 KMLEDSL
+1857 
-1864 NSAGYKYYFLK
+1864 KYYYVKNVLK
-1875 TINKEPKLKWRKK
+1875 KDIPIKERTVTPPVRGERLFKEYPELIHALKSSKVKK
-1888 GLNKEL
+1888 GDFSEVDQAARPYFDEMRQDIAMGK
-1894 IDHPKILKACQGLEK
+1894 GLVGRSKRVLAKWTTNGHINEE
-1909 KYGKQGLKELLY
+1909 GVKELLLRLSAY
-1921 EGPSAMLE
+1921 EEDKKKKPYKEVDRQDFVKDLRKTIEEAGIERFTAFVRSEFDSLYKDRYLWDNGKKYAFNIDNIVKLMKKYRGTNNEGPGGINYGFNSLLAF
-1929 ESTDLKEAN
+1929 
-1938 DLIVNELSKK
+1938 LSKK
-1948 PEGNES
+1948 FTSIRDIKNHE
-1954 PFLKRVHKRQQ
+1954 
-1965 ARLVNGETLHS
+1965 S
-1976 LLSDYLE
+1976 LLAPNKKELARYKKAEDMYNRLIDEAAELRGSYGMDLDMDLAGLMKDTRDGKKDLHGFPE
-1983 RDKKVFEEE
+1983 DKKFL
-1992 SFKQQLDKRIKA
+1992 QH
-2004 NQNTF
+2004 
-2009 NAWKESFR
+2009 
-2017 DEMLGES
+2017 
-2024 VIRDSGKPAD
+2024 
-2034 LENIV
+2034 
-2039 DAMLGNLKN
+2039 
-2048 AQKGFAGF
+2048 
-2056 GIGNIIASSAK
+2056 
-2067 KIESFGEM
+2067 IEDFL
-2075 HREADR
+2075 READ
-2081 NMDGS
+2081 
-2086 TNIET
+2086 
-2091 SLDKSEQ
+2091 
-2098 YTKVKDEIIDFTGRM
+2098 
-2113 AEAYKWED
+2113 
-2121 SWESR
+2121 
-2126 SDASQV
+2126 
-2132 LMSMM
+2132 
-2137 SGKTFKASARKFGF
+2137 KA
-2151 TYSAALE
+2151 TTD
-2158 KQAKEIIK
+2158 
-2166 EVKNLPAKYF
+2166 YF
-2176 EAKPQRA
+2176 EAKPARKVTFDEFSGA
-2183 VRFSEVAAAVM
+2183 VI
-2194 PKNASK
+2194 PKGTPEETVNFLES
-2200 EIKDYLRAQGVTI
+2200 QGIVV
-2213 RLYDPRIEGDRE
+2213 REYDQDVEGDRE
-2225 RVTNSAQDRVKQYF
+2225 AKAKELGQKLNVYF
-2239 QEGSNYQGSYDRNTN
+2239 QNKYQGSYDRNAN

-2263 ESTVVHEGAHM
+2263 ESTVIHEGAHM

-2299 KARAALKSMQGDL
+2299 KARAALKSMRGDL
-2312 STIRSWAAFSEDHLS
+2312 SAIRSWAAFSEDHLS

-2388 WLTDIYKTAKSLG
+2388 WLTDIYKTAKNLG

-2478 NFRASISSEEERT
+2478 NFKASISSEEERT
-2491 SFIESLGEENEI
+2491 SFIESLGENEI
-2503 YQIETIYNSGTFPT
+2503 YQIETIYNSDTFPT
-2517 RKDRDE
+2517 KKDRDE

-2538 LRVAGGTTEERW
+2538 LRAAGGTTEERW

-2569 AIRSMAEEIL
+2569 AIRGMAEEIL

-2751 REIKEDA
+2751 REIKQDA

-2835 TPLLN
+2835 TSLLN

-2860 KPVMMKDDARYFVQH
+2860 KPVLMKDDARYFVQH

-2919 YVAEDIIPGWMRSAF
+2919 YFAEDIIPGWMRSAF
-2934 EGSTALKLKDLTMDQ
+2934 EGSSPMKLKDLTMDQ

-2978 EASQKI
+2978 DAAQKI

-2999 GLKNQTATNLDRLG
+2999 GLKNQTATSLDRLG

-3025 SEILIERMGKSAAE
+3025 PEILIERLGKSAAE

-3077 IRSKKLYTIGLDE
+3077 IRSKKLYTVGLDE

-3146 DWDFVESVW
+3146 DWDFVEKVW
-3155 EHLNSYW
+3155 DHLNSYW

-3201 YDPLSSAKTSN
+3201 YDPLSSTKTSN

-3235 TKQRAGTS
+3235 TKQRAGAS

-3345 GNITGMMDR
+3345 GNITGMMER
-3354 MGAMNAL
+3354 MGAANAL

-3372 IVEQRRFIQNKS
+3372 IVEQRRFIQTKS

-3410 SELRSKIEH
+3410 SEFRSKIEH

-3447 LYTYKNAMAVME
+3447 LFTYKRAMAAME
-3459 VDGKLT
+3459 IEGKLN
-3465 REEMDAEAVRLAD
+3465 RDEMDAEAVRLAD

-3513 NLVTNQFIRAGYILY
+3513 NLVTNQFIRAGYTLY
-3528 DKGDVKPLLEA
+3528 DKGDVKPLLA
-3539 TWYWWIL
+3539 VTWYWWIL

-3557 GDDSDD
+3557 GDDTDD

>member
-1 MDEEILGSVLHG
+1 MDEEILGSVLRG

-160 TIALKDYTNILKSRE
+160 TIALKDYTNILKNRE

-198 GYLYDTGTH
+198 GYLYDTGAH
-207 FAGTAYKAGQ
+207 FAGTAYEAGQ

-322 ATGVVAGA
+322 ATGAVAGA

-337 LTGLIA
+337 LAGLIA

-354 RAEAGQAYWDWRTQK
+354 RAEAGQAYWDWRTKK

-395 IETGAWELALKGITK
+395 IETGAWELALKGITR

-445 GAKQFAKVAAPEIAE
+445 GAKQFAKVATPEIAE

-466 SADMDTRLFGKET
+466 SADMDTSLFGKET

-519 KRIAGLSEMKDAV
+519 MRITGLSEMKDAV

-553 SSLYQKAPETY
+553 SSLYKKAPETY

-659 RQRMKDMID
+659 RQHMKDMID

-681 AEKILNDH
+681 TEKILNDH

-728 AWGKLT
+728 AWGKLI
-734 GVKELQDYMEQRK
+734 GVKELQDYMERRK

-814 EESKVAIA
+814 EESKTAIA

-856 PETYEEAYKPLLEEI
+856 PETYEDVYKPLLEEI

-888 VLAKIA
+888 VLAKLA
-894 ENFHNNYGVPLKLAM
+894 ENFHKNYGVPLKLAM
-909 IAAGEVSPETTHQ
+909 VKAG
-922 LNQSAIENEL
+922 
-932 QLVKEKYWNT
+932 
-942 EEWMKAP
+942 
-949 DGTPTKLTERQWLI
+949 
-963 THSETFREWFGD
+963 
-975 WETVEKV
+975 KV
-982 TKLYYG
+982 
-988 NPIVMT
+988 V
-994 EGGLKEKLEKA
+994 
-1005 ARDNGINIAADADS
+1005 GIN
-1019 IRKEI
+1019 KE
-1024 KTIFKSLYPGK
+1024 
-1035 ELSKGY
+1035 
-1041 REPGRVKNLDG
+1041 
-1052 ELISIT
+1052 
-1058 VSSAKELRHHSTN
+1058 A
-1071 PRTLFLAVNLD
+1071 
-1082 SVIEN
+1082 
-1087 ATFLYEEVKDE
+1087 
-1098 SRVKKSNQTTLA
+1098 
-1110 YRYYATRVVVN
+1110 
-1121 GEECIARIIVRKDK
+1121 
-1135 NGNLYFYDG
+1135 
-1144 DITSN
+1144 
-1149 EQIKKDLPKYL
+1149 
-1160 YPDTKTGQNLGK
+1160 
-1172 SLFTHS
+1172 
-1178 IQEWLAKV
+1178 
-1186 KETTDKIGGN
+1186 
-1196 GEVLASVVN
+1196 
-1205 DFEES
+1205 
-1210 STYHQM
+1210 YHQM
-1216 AGEHARNAPLDKL
+1216 
-1229 EVAKKMEEEEAS
+1229 
-1241 PEEIWDT
+1241 
-1248 TGWMRGPEG
+1248 
-1257 EWRFEIPDN
+1257 
-1266 LDQIDLSFAKDQ
+1266 
-1278 DRISLWQIYSNPQ
+1278 
-1291 LYEAYPALA
+1291 
-1300 NVKVYAEDTGKAYSG
+1300 
-1315 ADGFT
+1315 
-1320 DEDGIHLSKEFIEKN
+1320 
-1335 PKEAKSALIHEL
+1335 
-1347 QHVIQMTVEDRFSK
+1347 
-1361 GGNPKIA
+1361 
-1368 EESME
+1368 
-1373 MTLWKLEVRLEE
+1373 
-1385 LKLKEPE
+1385 
-1392 RSYIEAMQEND
+1392 
-1403 KQAAEAMNNGDF
+1403 
-1415 AKFISLSKKK
+1415 
-1425 KEIRKNGPENK
+1425 
-1436 EEIDNIL
+1436 
-1443 RNIETLKNATKETEH
+1443 
-1458 GDPHGYK
+1458 
-1465 KYRRLGGEA
+1465 
-1474 EAFMT
+1474 
-1479 SERAEGK
+1479 
-1486 QAGMP
+1486 
-1491 NYDTGYGYPVANFA
+1491 
-1505 GETFRFS
+1505 
-1512 LAQRE
+1512 
-1517 KSAAEQQLDAD
+1517 AEQQLDTD

-1544 STDTIQVMRTPLVM
+1544 FTDTIQVMRTPLVM
-1558 RLVGAEVLPVEISV
+1558 RLVGAKVLPVEISA

-1684 ATDWISSEQP
+1684 AIDWISSEQP
-1694 HWLIPEEKVDNLLSA
+1694 QWLIPKEKVDNLLSA
-1709 PNVANEENLVK
+1709 PNVANEEDLVK

-1729 QTAADKDLVAMHNID
+1729 QTAADKDLVVYHNVSTGK
-1744 LGNLA
+1744 LRE
-1749 AAIKLGGLP
+1749 AIKLGGLP
-1758 VPSIAVTKK
+1758 MPSLAITKRDI
-1767 QTPYTGFGD
+1767 PFGD
-1776 ATLIMKKDTVDPSKT
+1776 FGEITLIGDKDMIDPRKSRSNE
-1791 PVFSRDAW
+1791 VFSRDAY
-1799 TGVFPK
+1799 TVRKPVVNYEVPAKIDSDAFHKKYEETRKFLKKNSIDVGVINFSFYDGEES
-1805 VIRLA
+1805 LA
-1810 NMKRL
+1810 AMENNI
-1815 TSFVE
+1815 
-1820 KAIEPLQEE
+1820 AI
-1829 LPREVADYGDIYNS
+1829 
-1843 YILRNANNKNGDVQ
+1843 
-1857 KMLEDSL
+1857 
-1864 NSAGYKYYFLK
+1864 KYYYVKNVLK
-1875 TINKEPKLKWRKK
+1875 KDIPIKERTVTPPVRGERLFKEYPELIHALKSSKVKK
-1888 GLNKEL
+1888 GDFSEVDQAARPYFDEMRQDIAMGK
-1894 IDHPKILKACQGLEK
+1894 GLVGRSKRVLTKWTTNGHINEE
-1909 KYGKQGLKELLY
+1909 GVKELLLRLSAY
-1921 EGPSAMLE
+1921 EEDKKKKPYKEVDRQDFVKDLRKTIEEAGIERFTAFVRSEFDSLYKDRYLWDNGKKYAFNIDNIVKLMKKYRGTNNEGPGGINYGFNSLLAFLSKKFTSIRDIKNH
-1929 ESTDLKEAN
+1929 ESLLAPNKKELARYKKAEDMYNRLIDEAAELRDSYGMDLDMDLAELMKDTRDGKKDLHGFPEDKKFLQHIKDFLKEA
-1938 DLIVNELSKK
+1938 
-1948 PEGNES
+1948 
-1954 PFLKRVHKRQQ
+1954 
-1965 ARLVNGETLHS
+1965 
-1976 LLSDYLE
+1976 
-1983 RDKKVFEEE
+1983 DKVTT
-1992 SFKQQLDKRIKA
+1992 D
-2004 NQNTF
+2004 
-2009 NAWKESFR
+2009 
-2017 DEMLGES
+2017 
-2024 VIRDSGKPAD
+2024 
-2034 LENIV
+2034 
-2039 DAMLGNLKN
+2039 
-2048 AQKGFAGF
+2048 
-2056 GIGNIIASSAK
+2056 
-2067 KIESFGEM
+2067 
-2075 HREADR
+2075 
-2081 NMDGS
+2081 
-2086 TNIET
+2086 
-2091 SLDKSEQ
+2091 
-2098 YTKVKDEIIDFTGRM
+2098 
-2113 AEAYKWED
+2113 
-2121 SWESR
+2121 
-2126 SDASQV
+2126 
-2132 LMSMM
+2132 
-2137 SGKTFKASARKFGF
+2137 
-2151 TYSAALE
+2151 
-2158 KQAKEIIK
+2158 
-2166 EVKNLPAKYF
+2166 YF
-2176 EAKPQRA
+2176 EAKPARKVTFDEFSGA
-2183 VRFSEVAAAVM
+2183 VIPKGTSEETV
-2194 PKNASK
+2194 NFLES
-2200 EIKDYLRAQGVTI
+2200 QGIVV
-2213 RLYDPRIEGDRE
+2213 REYDQDVEGDRE
-2225 RVTNSAQDRVKQYF
+2225 AKAKELGQKLNVYF
-2239 QEGSNYQGSYDRNTN
+2239 QNKYQGSYDRNAN

-2263 ESTVVHEGAHM
+2263 ESTIIHEGAHM

-2280 NMSQMSE
+2280 DMSQMSE
-2287 ENVATYFNGDTA
+2287 ENVATYFNGDTV

-2388 WLTDIYKTAKSLG
+2388 WLTDIYKTAKNLG
-2401 NVELTPEIKDIFDR
+2401 NVELTPEIKDIFDH
-2415 MISTESEINAWAA
+2415 MISTEAEINAWAA

-2478 NFRASISSEEERT
+2478 NFKASISSEEERT

-2503 YQIETIYNSGTFPT
+2503 YQIETIYNSDTFPT
-2517 RKDRDE
+2517 KKDRDE
-2523 FLQMAGFTEKDLKEK
+2523 FLQMAGLTEKDLKEK
-2538 LRVAGGTTEERW
+2538 LRAAGGTTEERW

-2569 AIRSMAEEIL
+2569 AIRGMAEEIL

-2630 LGLVSEKETTEID
+2630 LGLVSEKETTEVD

-2675 EAAAAKGENKSRKE
+2675 EAAAAKGENQSRKE

-2919 YVAEDIIPGWMRSAF
+2919 YMAEDIIPGWMRSAF
-2934 EGSTALKLKDLTMDQ
+2934 DGSSPMKLKDLTMNQ

-2999 GLKNQTATNLDRLG
+2999 GLKKQTATSLDRLG

-3025 SEILIERMGKSAAE
+3025 PEILIERLGKSAAE
-3039 YFYKPMDKAAAHL
+3039 YFYKPIDKAAAHL

-3077 IRSKKLYTIGLDE
+3077 IRSKKLYTVGLDE

-3102 LAMALNFGTKSNRAR
+3102 LAMALNFGTKSNRER

-3146 DWDFVESVW
+3146 DWDFVEKVW
-3155 EHLNSYW
+3155 DHLNSYW

-3201 YDPLSSAKTSN
+3201 YDPLSSTKTSN

-3345 GNITGMMDR
+3345 GNITGMMER
-3354 MGAMNAL
+3354 MGAANAL

-3372 IVEQRRFIQNKS
+3372 IVEQRRFIQTKS

-3410 SELRSKIEH
+3410 SEFRSKIEH

-3447 LYTYKNAMAVME
+3447 LFTYKRAMAAME
-3459 VDGKLT
+3459 IEGKLN
-3465 REEMDAEAVRLAD
+3465 RNEMDAEAVRLAD

-3493 TSFTRKNG
+3493 TSFIRKNG

-3513 NLVTNQFIRAGYILY
+3513 NLVTNQFIRAGYTLY
-3528 DKGDVKPLLEA
+3528 DKGDVKPLLAA

-3610 PFFDTLKHMENFLK
+3610 PFFDTLKHMENFLR
-3624 AAKKGDLIEMGRGAT
+3624 ATKKGDLIEMGRGAT

>member
-1 MDEEILGSVLHG
+1 M
-13 IKPKDYTPI
+13 
-22 QVRPTPEF
+22 
-30 GGIQLTEEQQAK
+30 
-42 KDNMES
+42 
-48 VKDGEILPL
+48 
-57 GGFTDTVEAQ
+57 
-67 WESAKDLV
+67 
-75 KSTDVYKNLFGN
+75 
-87 SAPDDNRL
+87 
-95 EQSEKLGSA
+95 
-104 LGIAPQL
+104 
-111 IASDPDMYKAAVT
+111 
-124 TYERQRNAAALNNQ
+124 
-138 PFSAKTL
+138 
-145 NELYPELDTEDPVAT
+145 AT
-160 TIALKDYTNILKSRE
+160 TIALKDYTNILKNRE

-207 FAGTAYKAGQ
+207 FVGTAYEAGQ

-235 DEEVEKAIPDLM
+235 DEEVEKAIPGLM

-268 TISQLSMQKNMIM
+268 TISQISMQKNMIM
-281 RGAAEILSPIAPLA
+281 RGAAEILAPIAPLA

-301 TKTNLP
+301 SKTNLP
-307 QIATLGAASAAGAVG
+307 QIATLGAASAASAVG
-322 ATGVVAGA
+322 ATGAVAGA

-337 LTGLIA
+337 LAGLIA

-354 RAEAGQAYWDWRTQK
+354 RAEAGQAYWDWRTKK

-381 AIGHAKRVGRINAA
+381 AIGHAKRVGVINAA
-395 IETGAWELALKGITK
+395 IEAGAMELALKGITK

-466 SADMDTRLFGKET
+466 SSDLDTRFFGKEK

-485 MGNAL
+485 MGNAVE
-490 DAMIEAVPSV
+490 AMIEAVPSV

-505 GGAALAGTGAHRAM
+505 GGAALAGAGAHRAM
-519 KRIAGLSEMKDAV
+519 KRITGLSEMKDAV

-553 SSLYQKAPETY
+553 SSLYKKAPETY

-631 ATPETHEALSDYT
+631 ATTETHEALFDYT

-681 AEKILNDH
+681 TEKILNDH

-734 GVKELQDYMEQRK
+734 GVKELQDYMERRK
-747 TQDANFSNEK
+747 TQDANTSNEK

-769 RVHLRVSKNPDW
+769 RVHLRISKNPDW

-814 EESKVAIA
+814 EESKTAIA

-871 KAAGNGAVTKAA
+871 KVAGNGAVTKAA

-888 VLAKIA
+888 ILAKLA
-894 ENFHNNYGVPLKLAM
+894 ENFHKNYGVPLKLAM
-909 IAAGEVSPETTHQ
+909 IAAGEVSPETAHQ

-949 DGTPTKLTERQWLI
+949 DGTLTKLTERQWLI

-994 EGGLKEKLEKA
+994 EGGFKEKLEKA

-1216 AGEHARNAPLDKL
+1216 AGEYAHNVLSGKST
-1229 EVAKKMEEEEAS
+1229 KKDM
-1241 PEEIWDT
+1241 
-1248 TGWMRGPEG
+1248 
-1257 EWRFEIPDN
+1257 
-1266 LDQIDLSFAKDQ
+1266 
-1278 DRISLWQIYSNPQ
+1278 
-1291 LYEAYPALA
+1291 
-1300 NVKVYAEDTGKAYSG
+1300 AE
-1315 ADGFT
+1315 
-1320 DEDGIHLSKEFIEKN
+1320 
-1335 PKEAKSALIHEL
+1335 
-1347 QHVIQMTVEDRFSK
+1347 R
-1361 GGNPKIA
+1361 
-1368 EESME
+1368 
-1373 MTLWKLEVRLEE
+1373 
-1385 LKLKEPE
+1385 
-1392 RSYIEAMQEND
+1392 
-1403 KQAAEAMNNGDF
+1403 
-1415 AKFISLSKKK
+1415 
-1425 KEIRKNGPENK
+1425 
-1436 EEIDNIL
+1436 
-1443 RNIETLKNATKETEH
+1443 
-1458 GDPHGYK
+1458 
-1465 KYRRLGGEA
+1465 
-1474 EAFMT
+1474 
-1479 SERAEGK
+1479 
-1486 QAGMP
+1486 
-1491 NYDTGYGYPVANFA
+1491 
-1505 GETFRFS
+1505 
-1512 LAQRE
+1512 
-1517 KSAAEQQLDAD
+1517 QLDAD

-1534 SVDRFMAGKI
+1534 SVDRFIAGKEK
-1544 STDTIQVMRTPLVM
+1544 SPMVRVMTTPLV
-1558 RLVGAEVLPVEISV
+1558 LKLTGAEVLPVEIAKT
-1572 SDLKKVLVDKHTDIT
+1572 DLEKILNGKHAGDMT
-1587 PDIMKQIPRA
+1587 PEIMKQLPRA
-1597 LTDPM
+1597 LTNPI
-1602 MIFSTYS
+1602 MIFKSYT
-1609 GKNGEVRKVIVLELK
+1609 GPNGEERRVVVVDLK
-1624 DKNGATIV
+1624 DRNGATIV
-1632 IPMELERKKGN
+1632 VPFELKVTTRKN
-1643 YEVNQITS
+1643 YEINRIAS
-1651 AYGKTDKKTRR
+1651 AYGKTKKK
-1662 TSFVWFQKQLQEG
+1662 SKIPSYEWFIGQLDEG
-1675 KLEYANRKK
+1675 NLLYVNRKK
-1684 ATDWISSEQP
+1684 AINEILQRSPNWP
-1694 HWLIPEEKVDNLLSA
+1694 MPEEKVDNLLSA
-1709 PNVANEENLVK
+1709 PNVANEEDLVK

-1729 QTAADKDLVAMHNID
+1729 QTAADKDLVVYHNVSTGK
-1744 LGNLA
+1744 LRE
-1749 AAIKLGGLP
+1749 AIKLGGLP
-1758 VPSIAVTKK
+1758 MPSLAITKRDI
-1767 QTPYTGFGD
+1767 QFGD
-1776 ATLIMKKDTVDPSKT
+1776 FGEITLIGDKDMIDPRKSRSNE
-1791 PVFSRDAW
+1791 VFSRDAY
-1799 TGVFPK
+1799 TVRKP
-1805 VIRLA
+1805 VV
-1810 NMKRL
+1810 NY
-1815 TSFVE
+1815 E
-1820 KAIEPLQEE
+1820 EPAKIDSDTFHKKYEE
-1829 LPREVADYGDIYNS
+1829 TR
-1843 YILRNANNKNGDVQ
+1843 K
-1857 KMLEDSL
+1857 
-1864 NSAGYKYYFLK
+1864 FLK
-1875 TINKEPKLKWRKK
+1875 KNSIDVGEINFSFYHGEESLAAMENNIAIRYYYVKNVLKKDIPIKERTVTPPVRGERLFKEYPELIYALKSSKVKK
-1888 GLNKEL
+1888 GDFSEVDQAARPYFDEMRQDIAMGK
-1894 IDHPKILKACQGLEK
+1894 GLVGRSKRVLAKWTTNGHINEE
-1909 KYGKQGLKELLY
+1909 GVKELLLQLSTY
-1921 EGPSAMLE
+1921 EEDKKKKPYKEVDRQDFVKDLRKTIEEAGIERFTAFVRSEFDSLYKDRYLWDNGKKYAFNIDNIVKLMKKYRGTNNEGPGGINYGFNSLLAF
-1929 ESTDLKEAN
+1929 
-1938 DLIVNELSKK
+1938 LSKK
-1948 PEGNES
+1948 FTSIRDIKNHE
-1954 PFLKRVHKRQQ
+1954 
-1965 ARLVNGETLHS
+1965 S
-1976 LLSDYLE
+1976 LLASNKKELARYKKAEDMYNRLIDE
-1983 RDKKVFEEE
+1983 AAELRGSYGMDLDMNLAELMKDTRDGKKELHGFPEDKKFL
-1992 SFKQQLDKRIKA
+1992 QHIKDFL
-2004 NQNTF
+2004 Q
-2009 NAWKESFR
+2009 
-2017 DEMLGES
+2017 
-2024 VIRDSGKPAD
+2024 
-2034 LENIV
+2034 
-2039 DAMLGNLKN
+2039 
-2048 AQKGFAGF
+2048 
-2056 GIGNIIASSAK
+2056 
-2067 KIESFGEM
+2067 
-2075 HREADR
+2075 EAD
-2081 NMDGS
+2081 
-2086 TNIET
+2086 
-2091 SLDKSEQ
+2091 
-2098 YTKVKDEIIDFTGRM
+2098 KVTTD
-2113 AEAYKWED
+2113 
-2121 SWESR
+2121 
-2126 SDASQV
+2126 
-2132 LMSMM
+2132 
-2137 SGKTFKASARKFGF
+2137 
-2151 TYSAALE
+2151 
-2158 KQAKEIIK
+2158 
-2166 EVKNLPAKYF
+2166 YF
-2176 EAKPQRA
+2176 EAKPARKVTFDEFSGA
-2183 VRFSEVAAAVM
+2183 VIPKDTPKGTVDFLKAQGIEVA
-2194 PKNASK
+2194 
-2200 EIKDYLRAQGVTI
+2200 E
-2213 RLYDPRIEGDRE
+2213 YDPDVEGDRDAKTKE
-2225 RVTNSAQDRVKQYF
+2225 LGQLLNVYF
-2239 QEGSNYQGSYDRNTN
+2239 QNKYQGSYDRNAN

-2263 ESTVVHEGAHM
+2263 ESTVIHEGAHM

-2370 DGSAPTKEMQG
+2370 DGSAPTKAMQG

-2388 WLTDIYKTAKSLG
+2388 WLTDIYKTTKNLG

-2478 NFRASISSEEERT
+2478 NFKASISSEEERT
-2491 SFIESLGEENEI
+2491 SIIESLGEENEI
-2503 YQIETIYNSGTFPT
+2503 YQIETIYNSDTFPT
-2517 RKDRDE
+2517 KKDRDE
-2523 FLQMAGFTEKDLKEK
+2523 FLQMAGLTEKDLKEK
-2538 LRVAGGTTEERW
+2538 LRAAGGTTEERW

-2569 AIRSMAEEIL
+2569 AIRGMAEEIL

-2675 EAAAAKGENKSRKE
+2675 EAAAAKGENQSRKE

-2751 REIKEDA
+2751 REIKQDA

-2894 GQERPFNWRWL
+2894 GQERPFNWHWL

-2919 YVAEDIIPGWMRSAF
+2919 YMAEDIIPGWMRSAF
-2934 EGSTALKLKDLTMDQ
+2934 DGSSPMKLKDLTMDQ

-2978 EASQKI
+2978 DAAQKI
-2984 HDEILG
+2984 HDEIID

-3025 SEILIERMGKSAAE
+3025 PEILIERLGKSAAE

-3201 YDPLSSAKTSN
+3201 YDPLSSTKTSN

-3284 VAAIENTAGPETLSL
+3284 VTAIENTAGPETLSL

-3372 IVEQRRFIQNKS
+3372 IIEQRRFIQTKS

-3447 LYTYKNAMAVME
+3447 LFTYRHAMAVME
-3459 VDGKLT
+3459 IDGKLT

-3493 TSFTRKNG
+3493 TSFIRKNG

-3513 NLVTNQFIRAGYILY
+3513 NLVTNQFIRAGYTLY
-3528 DKGDVKPLLEA
+3528 DKGDVKPLLA
-3539 TWYWWIL
+3539 VTWYWWIL

>member
-1 MDEEILGSVLHG
+1 MDEEILGSVLRG

-207 FAGTAYKAGQ
+207 FVGTAYEAGQ

-235 DEEVEKAIPDLM
+235 DEEVEKAIPGLM

-281 RGAAEILSPIAPLA
+281 RGAAEILAPIAPLA

-322 ATGVVAGA
+322 ATGAVAGA

-354 RAEAGQAYWDWRTQK
+354 RAEAGQAYWDWRTKK

-466 SADMDTRLFGKET
+466 SADIDTNLFGKET

-505 GGAALAGTGAHRAM
+505 GGAALAGAGAHRAM
-519 KRIAGLSEMKDAV
+519 KRITGLSEMKDAV

-553 SSLYQKAPETY
+553 SSLYKKAPETY

-681 AEKILNDH
+681 TEKILNDH

-728 AWGKLT
+728 AWGELT
-734 GVKELQDYMEQRK
+734 GVKELQDYMERRK

-791 APNQRELYDI
+791 APSQRELYDI

-814 EESKVAIA
+814 EESKAAIA

-894 ENFHNNYGVPLKLAM
+894 ENFHKNYGVPLKLAM
-909 IAAGEVSPETTHQ
+909 VKAGEVVGIREGAYGMAAFDVSRSGISSVSQFMDRIKAGKAAGEKPNKIRYTGKFGVSYSEEQVSHATILHRGHVLTKEQMDDIENHLDVLHNPALSSRGDALSGRYHGKSVLCRIDGDLGSYYVVLEVSNDNGVVWFKTGMAGGKESIDKIIAEHSAGSLSYKDAGTTSQ
-922 LNQSAIENEL
+922 NNSAITIDSLPNAL
-932 QLVKEKYWNT
+932 
-942 EEWMKAP
+942 
-949 DGTPTKLTERQWLI
+949 
-963 THSETFREWFGD
+963 
-975 WETVEKV
+975 
-982 TKLYYG
+982 
-988 NPIVMT
+988 
-994 EGGLKEKLEKA
+994 
-1005 ARDNGINIAADADS
+1005 GI
-1019 IRKEI
+1019 
-1024 KTIFKSLYPGK
+1024 
-1035 ELSKGY
+1035 
-1041 REPGRVKNLDG
+1041 
-1052 ELISIT
+1052 
-1058 VSSAKELRHHSTN
+1058 
-1071 PRTLFLAVNLD
+1071 
-1082 SVIEN
+1082 
-1087 ATFLYEEVKDE
+1087 
-1098 SRVKKSNQTTLA
+1098 VKKDA
-1110 YRYYATRVVVN
+1110 
-1121 GEECIARIIVRKDK
+1121 
-1135 NGNLYFYDG
+1135 
-1144 DITSN
+1144 
-1149 EQIKKDLPKYL
+1149 
-1160 YPDTKTGQNLGK
+1160 
-1172 SLFTHS
+1172 
-1178 IQEWLAKV
+1178 
-1186 KETTDKIGGN
+1186 
-1196 GEVLASVVN
+1196 
-1205 DFEES
+1205 
-1210 STYHQM
+1210 YHQM
-1216 AGEHARNAPLDKL
+1216 AGEYAHNVLSSKST
-1229 EVAKKMEEEEAS
+1229 KK
-1241 PEEIWDT
+1241 
-1248 TGWMRGPEG
+1248 
-1257 EWRFEIPDN
+1257 
-1266 LDQIDLSFAKDQ
+1266 
-1278 DRISLWQIYSNPQ
+1278 
-1291 LYEAYPALA
+1291 
-1300 NVKVYAEDTGKAYSG
+1300 
-1315 ADGFT
+1315 
-1320 DEDGIHLSKEFIEKN
+1320 
-1335 PKEAKSALIHEL
+1335 
-1347 QHVIQMTVEDRFSK
+1347 
-1361 GGNPKIA
+1361 
-1368 EESME
+1368 
-1373 MTLWKLEVRLEE
+1373 
-1385 LKLKEPE
+1385 
-1392 RSYIEAMQEND
+1392 
-1403 KQAAEAMNNGDF
+1403 
-1415 AKFISLSKKK
+1415 
-1425 KEIRKNGPENK
+1425 
-1436 EEIDNIL
+1436 
-1443 RNIETLKNATKETEH
+1443 
-1458 GDPHGYK
+1458 
-1465 KYRRLGGEA
+1465 
-1474 EAFMT
+1474 
-1479 SERAEGK
+1479 
-1486 QAGMP
+1486 GM
-1491 NYDTGYGYPVANFA
+1491 
-1505 GETFRFS
+1505 
-1512 LAQRE
+1512 
-1517 KSAAEQQLDAD
+1517 AEQQLDAD

-1534 SVDRFMAGKI
+1534 SVDRFIAGKEK
-1544 STDTIQVMRTPLVM
+1544 SPMVRVMTTPLV
-1558 RLVGAEVLPVEISV
+1558 LKLTGAEVLPVEIAKT
-1572 SDLKKVLVDKHTDIT
+1572 DLEKILNGKHAGDMT
-1587 PDIMKQIPRA
+1587 PEIMKQLPRA
-1597 LTDPM
+1597 LTNPI
-1602 MIFSTYS
+1602 MIFKSYT
-1609 GKNGEVRKVIVLELK
+1609 GPNGEERRVVVVDLK
-1624 DKNGATIV
+1624 DNNGATIV
-1632 IPMELERKKGN
+1632 VPFELKVTTRKN
-1643 YEVNQITS
+1643 YEINRIAS
-1651 AYGKTDKKTRR
+1651 AYGKTKKK
-1662 TSFVWFQKQLQEG
+1662 SKNPSYEWFNSQLDEG
-1675 KLEYANRKK
+1675 NLLYVNRKK
-1684 ATDWISSEQP
+1684 AINEILQRSPNWP
-1694 HWLIPEEKVDNLLSA
+1694 MPEEKVDNLLSA
-1709 PNVANEENLVK
+1709 PNVANEEDLVK

-1729 QTAADKDLVAMHNID
+1729 QTAADKDLVVYHNVSAGK
-1744 LGNLA
+1744 LRE
-1749 AAIKLGGLP
+1749 AIKLGGLP
-1758 VPSIAVTKK
+1758 MPSLAITKRDI
-1767 QTPYTGFGD
+1767 PFGD
-1776 ATLIMKKDTVDPSKT
+1776 FGEITLIGDKDMIDPRKSRSNE
-1791 PVFSRDAW
+1791 VFSRDAY
-1799 TGVFPK
+1799 TVRKPVVNYEVPAKIDSDAFHK
-1805 VIRLA
+1805 
-1810 NMKRL
+1810 KY
-1815 TSFVE
+1815 
-1820 KAIEPLQEE
+1820 EE
-1829 LPREVADYGDIYNS
+1829 TRKFL
-1843 YILRNANNKNGDVQ
+1843 NKNSIDVG
-1857 KMLEDSL
+1857 EINFSFYNGEESL
-1864 NSAGYKYYFLK
+1864 AAMENNIAIKYYYVKNVLK
-1875 TINKEPKLKWRKK
+1875 KDIPIKERTVTPPVRGERLFKEYPELIHALKSSKVKEGDFSEVDQAAQPYFDEMRQDIAMGK
-1888 GLNKEL
+1888 GLVGRSKRVLAKWTTNGHINEE
-1894 IDHPKILKACQGLEK
+1894 GV
-1909 KYGKQGLKELLY
+1909 KELLLRLSTY
-1921 EGPSAMLE
+1921 EEDKKKKPYKEVDRQDFVKDLRKTIE
-1929 ESTDLKEAN
+1929 EAGIERFTAFVRSEFDSLYKDRYLWDNGKKYAFNIDNIVKLMKKYRGTNNEGSGGINYGFNSLLAFLSQKFTSIRDIKNHESLLAPNKKELVRYKKAEDMYNRLIDEAAELRGSYGMDLDMDLAGLMKDTRDGKKDLHGFPEDKKFLQHIKDFLKEA
-1938 DLIVNELSKK
+1938 
-1948 PEGNES
+1948 
-1954 PFLKRVHKRQQ
+1954 
-1965 ARLVNGETLHS
+1965 
-1976 LLSDYLE
+1976 
-1983 RDKKVFEEE
+1983 DKVTT
-1992 SFKQQLDKRIKA
+1992 D
-2004 NQNTF
+2004 
-2009 NAWKESFR
+2009 
-2017 DEMLGES
+2017 
-2024 VIRDSGKPAD
+2024 
-2034 LENIV
+2034 
-2039 DAMLGNLKN
+2039 
-2048 AQKGFAGF
+2048 
-2056 GIGNIIASSAK
+2056 
-2067 KIESFGEM
+2067 
-2075 HREADR
+2075 
-2081 NMDGS
+2081 
-2086 TNIET
+2086 
-2091 SLDKSEQ
+2091 
-2098 YTKVKDEIIDFTGRM
+2098 
-2113 AEAYKWED
+2113 
-2121 SWESR
+2121 
-2126 SDASQV
+2126 
-2132 LMSMM
+2132 
-2137 SGKTFKASARKFGF
+2137 
-2151 TYSAALE
+2151 
-2158 KQAKEIIK
+2158 
-2166 EVKNLPAKYF
+2166 YF
-2176 EAKPQRA
+2176 EAKPARKVTFDEFSGA
-2183 VRFSEVAAAVM
+2183 VI
-2194 PKNASK
+2194 PKGTPEETVNFLES
-2200 EIKDYLRAQGVTI
+2200 QGIVV
-2213 RLYDPRIEGDRE
+2213 REYDQDVEGDRE
-2225 RVTNSAQDRVKQYF
+2225 AKAKELGQKLNVYF
-2239 QEGSNYQGSYDRNTN
+2239 QNKYQGSYDRNAN

-2263 ESTVVHEGAHM
+2263 ESTVIHEGAHM

-2299 KARAALKSMQGDL
+2299 KARAALKGMQGDL
-2312 STIRSWAAFSEDHLS
+2312 STIRSWTAFSEDHLS

-2370 DGSAPTKEMQG
+2370 EGSAPTKEMQG

-2388 WLTDIYKTAKSLG
+2388 WLTDIYKTAKNLG

-2415 MISTESEINAWAA
+2415 MISTEDGINAWAA
-2428 QRKLEAIDKTV
+2428 QRKLEAIDKAID
-2439 NVNQSELGNLK
+2439 VNQSELGNLK

-2472 REEAIE
+2472 KEEAIE
-2478 NFRASISSEEERT
+2478 KFRASISSEEEHMK
-2491 SFIESLGEENEI
+2491 FLQALGEENEI
-2503 YQIETIYNSGTFPT
+2503 YQIETIYNSDTFPT
-2517 RKDRDE
+2517 KKDRDE
-2523 FLQMAGFTEKDLKEK
+2523 FLQMAGVTEKDLKEK
-2538 LRVAGGTTEERW
+2538 LRAAGGTTEERW

-2569 AIRSMAEEIL
+2569 AIRGMAEEIL

-2585 AKKSR
+2585 ARKSR

-2630 LGLVSEKETTEID
+2630 LGLVSEKETTEVD

-2675 EAAAAKGENKSRKE
+2675 EAAAAKGENQSRKE

-2919 YVAEDIIPGWMRSAF
+2919 YMAEDIIPGWMRSAF
-2934 EGSTALKLKDLTMDQ
+2934 DGSSPMKLKDLTMDQ

-2978 EASQKI
+2978 DAAQKI
-2984 HDEILG
+2984 HDEIID

-3025 SEILIERMGKSAAE
+3025 PEILIERLGKSAAE

-3077 IRSKKLYTIGLDE
+3077 IRSKKLYTVGLDE

-3146 DWDFVESVW
+3146 DWNFVEKVW
-3155 EHLNSYW
+3155 DHLNSYW

-3190 RVIHGAYYRIK
+3190 RVIHGQYYRIK
-3201 YDPLSSAKTSN
+3201 YDPLSSTKTSN

-3345 GNITGMMDR
+3345 GNITGMMER
-3354 MGAMNAL
+3354 MGAANAL

-3372 IVEQRRFIQNKS
+3372 IIEQRRFIQTKS
-3384 TMMRDR
+3384 TMMKDR

-3410 SELRSKIEH
+3410 SEFRSKIEH

-3447 LYTYKNAMAVME
+3447 LFTYKRAMAAME
-3459 VDGKLT
+3459 IEGKLN
-3465 REEMDAEAVRLAD
+3465 RDEMDAEAVRLAD

-3493 TSFTRKNG
+3493 SSFIRKNG

-3513 NLVTNQFIRAGYILY
+3513 NLVTNQFIRAGYTLY
-3528 DKGDVKPLLEA
+3528 DKGDVKPLLAA

-3574 IASGGPIGGVPLA
+3574 IASGGPIGGVPLV

-3610 PFFDTLKHMENFLK
+3610 PFFDTLKHMENFLR
-3624 AAKKGDLIEMGRGAT
+3624 ATKKGDLIEMGRGAT

-3658 NFMRMACTDTEFT
+3658 NFMRMVSTDTEFT

>member
-1 MDEEILGSVLHG
+1 MDEEILGSVLRG

-160 TIALKDYTNILKSRE
+160 TIALKDYTNILKNRE

-207 FAGTAYKAGQ
+207 FVGTAYEAGQ

-235 DEEVEKAIPDLM
+235 DEEVEKAIPGLM
-247 NAQKAYNAEI
+247 NVQKSYNAEI

-307 QIATLGAASAAGAVG
+307 QIATLGAASAASAVG
-322 ATGVVAGA
+322 ATGAVAGA

-337 LTGLIA
+337 LAGLIA

-354 RAEAGQAYWDWRTQK
+354 RAEAGQAYWDWRAKK

-395 IETGAWELALKGITK
+395 IETGAWELALKGITR

-466 SADMDTRLFGKET
+466 SADIDTNLFGKET

-505 GGAALAGTGAHRAM
+505 GGAALAGAGAHRAM
-519 KRIAGLSEMKDAV
+519 KRITGLSEMKDAV

-553 SSLYQKAPETY
+553 SSLYKKAPETY

-681 AEKILNDH
+681 SEKILNDH

-728 AWGKLT
+728 TWGKLT
-734 GVKELQDYMEQRK
+734 GVRELQDYMERRK
-747 TQDANFSNEK
+747 TQDANTSNEK

-781 YQDFYGAYGR
+781 YQDFYGTYGR

-801 AQEKIIAE
+801 AQVKIIAE

-856 PETYEEAYKPLLEEI
+856 PETYEEVYKPLLEEI
-871 KAAGNGAVTKAA
+871 KAAGNGAVAKAA

-894 ENFHNNYGVPLKLAM
+894 ENFHKNYGVPLKLAM
-909 IAAGEVSPETTHQ
+909 VKAGEVVGIREGAYGMAAFDVSRSGISSVSQFMDRIKAGKTAGEKPNKIRYTGKFGVSYSEEQVSHATTRHRGHVLTKEQ
-922 LNQSAIENEL
+922 MDDIENHLDVLHNPALSSRGDALSGRYHGKSVLCRIDGDLGSYYVVLEVSNDNGVVWFKTGMAGGKESIDKIIAEHSAGSLSYKDAGTTSQNNSAITIDSLPNAL
-932 QLVKEKYWNT
+932 
-942 EEWMKAP
+942 
-949 DGTPTKLTERQWLI
+949 
-963 THSETFREWFGD
+963 
-975 WETVEKV
+975 
-982 TKLYYG
+982 
-988 NPIVMT
+988 
-994 EGGLKEKLEKA
+994 
-1005 ARDNGINIAADADS
+1005 GI
-1019 IRKEI
+1019 
-1024 KTIFKSLYPGK
+1024 
-1035 ELSKGY
+1035 
-1041 REPGRVKNLDG
+1041 
-1052 ELISIT
+1052 
-1058 VSSAKELRHHSTN
+1058 
-1071 PRTLFLAVNLD
+1071 
-1082 SVIEN
+1082 
-1087 ATFLYEEVKDE
+1087 
-1098 SRVKKSNQTTLA
+1098 VKKDA
-1110 YRYYATRVVVN
+1110 
-1121 GEECIARIIVRKDK
+1121 
-1135 NGNLYFYDG
+1135 
-1144 DITSN
+1144 
-1149 EQIKKDLPKYL
+1149 
-1160 YPDTKTGQNLGK
+1160 
-1172 SLFTHS
+1172 
-1178 IQEWLAKV
+1178 
-1186 KETTDKIGGN
+1186 
-1196 GEVLASVVN
+1196 
-1205 DFEES
+1205 
-1210 STYHQM
+1210 YHQM
-1216 AGEHARNAPLDKL
+1216 AGEYAHNVLSGKST
-1229 EVAKKMEEEEAS
+1229 KKDM
-1241 PEEIWDT
+1241 
-1248 TGWMRGPEG
+1248 
-1257 EWRFEIPDN
+1257 
-1266 LDQIDLSFAKDQ
+1266 
-1278 DRISLWQIYSNPQ
+1278 
-1291 LYEAYPALA
+1291 
-1300 NVKVYAEDTGKAYSG
+1300 AE
-1315 ADGFT
+1315 
-1320 DEDGIHLSKEFIEKN
+1320 
-1335 PKEAKSALIHEL
+1335 
-1347 QHVIQMTVEDRFSK
+1347 R
-1361 GGNPKIA
+1361 
-1368 EESME
+1368 
-1373 MTLWKLEVRLEE
+1373 
-1385 LKLKEPE
+1385 
-1392 RSYIEAMQEND
+1392 
-1403 KQAAEAMNNGDF
+1403 
-1415 AKFISLSKKK
+1415 
-1425 KEIRKNGPENK
+1425 
-1436 EEIDNIL
+1436 
-1443 RNIETLKNATKETEH
+1443 
-1458 GDPHGYK
+1458 
-1465 KYRRLGGEA
+1465 
-1474 EAFMT
+1474 
-1479 SERAEGK
+1479 
-1486 QAGMP
+1486 
-1491 NYDTGYGYPVANFA
+1491 
-1505 GETFRFS
+1505 
-1512 LAQRE
+1512 
-1517 KSAAEQQLDAD
+1517 QLDAD

-1534 SVDRFMAGKI
+1534 SVDRFIAGKEK
-1544 STDTIQVMRTPLVM
+1544 SPMVRVMTTPLV
-1558 RLVGAEVLPVEISV
+1558 LKLTGAEVLPVEIAKT
-1572 SDLKKVLVDKHTDIT
+1572 DLEKILNGKHAGDMT
-1587 PDIMKQIPRA
+1587 PEIMKQLPRA
-1597 LTDPM
+1597 LTNPI
-1602 MIFSTYS
+1602 MIFKSYT
-1609 GKNGEVRKVIVLELK
+1609 GPNGEERRVVVVDLK
-1624 DKNGATIV
+1624 DNNGATIV
-1632 IPMELERKKGN
+1632 VPFELKATNTERR
-1643 YEVNQITS
+1643 YIVNRIAS
-1651 AYGKTDKKTRR
+1651 VYGKTGKRTR
-1662 TSFVWFQKQLQEG
+1662 TPSYEWFGRQLENG
-1675 KLEYANRKK
+1675 NLLYANRKK
-1684 ATDWISSEQP
+1684 AINEILQRSPNWP
-1694 HWLIPEEKVDNLLSA
+1694 IPEEKVDNLLSA
-1709 PNVANEENLVK
+1709 PNVANEEDLVK

-1729 QTAADKDLVAMHNID
+1729 QTAADKDLVVYHNVSAGK
-1744 LGNLA
+1744 LRE
-1749 AAIKLGGLP
+1749 AIKLGGLP
-1758 VPSIAVTKK
+1758 MPSLAITKRDI
-1767 QTPYTGFGD
+1767 PFGD
-1776 ATLIMKKDTVDPSKT
+1776 FGEITLIGDKDMIDPRKSRSNE
-1791 PVFSRDAW
+1791 VFSRDAY
-1799 TGVFPK
+1799 TVRKLVVNYEAPAKIDSDAFQK
-1805 VIRLA
+1805 
-1810 NMKRL
+1810 KY
-1815 TSFVE
+1815 
-1820 KAIEPLQEE
+1820 EE
-1829 LPREVADYGDIYNS
+1829 TRKFL
-1843 YILRNANNKNGDVQ
+1843 NKNSIDVG
-1857 KMLEDSL
+1857 EINFSFYDGEESL
-1864 NSAGYKYYFLK
+1864 AAMENNIAIKYYYVKNVLK
-1875 TINKEPKLKWRKK
+1875 KDIPIKERTVTPPVRGERLFKEYPKLIHALKSSKVKK
-1888 GLNKEL
+1888 GDFSEVDQAARPYFDEMRQDIAMGK
-1894 IDHPKILKACQGLEK
+1894 GLVGRSKRVLAKWTTNGHINEE
-1909 KYGKQGLKELLY
+1909 GVKELLLRLSTY
-1921 EGPSAMLE
+1921 EEDKKKKPYKEVDRQDFVKDLRKTIEEAGIERFTAFVRSEFDSLYKDRYLWDNGKKYAFNIDNIVKLMKKYRGTNNEGPGGINYGFNSLLAFLSKKFTSIRDIKNH
-1929 ESTDLKEAN
+1929 ESLLAPNKKELARYKKAEDMYYRLIDEAAELRGSYGMDLDMDLAGLMKDTRDGKKDLHGFPEDKKFLQHIKDFLKEA
-1938 DLIVNELSKK
+1938 
-1948 PEGNES
+1948 
-1954 PFLKRVHKRQQ
+1954 
-1965 ARLVNGETLHS
+1965 
-1976 LLSDYLE
+1976 
-1983 RDKKVFEEE
+1983 DKVTT
-1992 SFKQQLDKRIKA
+1992 D
-2004 NQNTF
+2004 
-2009 NAWKESFR
+2009 
-2017 DEMLGES
+2017 
-2024 VIRDSGKPAD
+2024 
-2034 LENIV
+2034 
-2039 DAMLGNLKN
+2039 
-2048 AQKGFAGF
+2048 
-2056 GIGNIIASSAK
+2056 
-2067 KIESFGEM
+2067 
-2075 HREADR
+2075 
-2081 NMDGS
+2081 
-2086 TNIET
+2086 
-2091 SLDKSEQ
+2091 
-2098 YTKVKDEIIDFTGRM
+2098 
-2113 AEAYKWED
+2113 
-2121 SWESR
+2121 
-2126 SDASQV
+2126 
-2132 LMSMM
+2132 
-2137 SGKTFKASARKFGF
+2137 
-2151 TYSAALE
+2151 
-2158 KQAKEIIK
+2158 
-2166 EVKNLPAKYF
+2166 YF
-2176 EAKPQRA
+2176 EAKPARKVTFDEFSGA
-2183 VRFSEVAAAVM
+2183 VI
-2194 PKNASK
+2194 PKGTLEETVNFLES
-2200 EIKDYLRAQGVTI
+2200 QGIVV
-2213 RLYDPRIEGDRE
+2213 REYDQDVEGDRE
-2225 RVTNSAQDRVKQYF
+2225 AKAKELGQKLNVYF
-2239 QEGSNYQGSYDRNTN
+2239 QNKYQGSYDRNAN

-2263 ESTVVHEGAHM
+2263 ESTIIHEGAHM

-2280 NMSQMSE
+2280 DMSQMSE
-2287 ENVATYFNGDTA
+2287 ENVATYFNGDTV

-2312 STIRSWAAFSEDHLS
+2312 STIRSWAVFSEDHLS

-2388 WLTDIYKTAKSLG
+2388 WLTDIYKTAKNLG

-2415 MISTESEINAWAA
+2415 MISTEAEINAWAA

-2478 NFRASISSEEERT
+2478 NFTASISSEEERT

-2503 YQIETIYNSGTFPT
+2503 YQIETIYNSDTFPT
-2517 RKDRDE
+2517 KKDRDE
-2523 FLQMAGFTEKDLKEK
+2523 FLQMAGLTEKDLKEK
-2538 LRVAGGTTEERW
+2538 LRAAGGTTEERW

-2569 AIRSMAEEIL
+2569 AIRGMAEEIL

-2630 LGLVSEKETTEID
+2630 LGLVSEKETTEVD

-2919 YVAEDIIPGWMRSAF
+2919 YMAEDIIPGWMRSAF
-2934 EGSTALKLKDLTMDQ
+2934 DGSSPMKLKDLTMDQ

-2978 EASQKI
+2978 DAAQKI
-2984 HDEILG
+2984 HDEILD

-3025 SEILIERMGKSAAE
+3025 PEILIERLGKSAAE

-3077 IRSKKLYTIGLDE
+3077 IRSKKLYTVGLDE

-3102 LAMALNFGTKSNRAR
+3102 LAMALNFGTKSNRER

-3201 YDPLSSAKTSN
+3201 YDPLSSTKTSN

-3235 TKQRAGTS
+3235 TKQRAGAS

-3277 LLNRKEV
+3277 LLNRKEIV
-3284 VAAIENTAGPETLSL
+3284 TAIENTAGPETLSL

-3345 GNITGMMDR
+3345 GNITGMMER
-3354 MGAMNAL
+3354 MGAANAL

-3372 IVEQRRFIQNKS
+3372 IKEQRRFIQSKS

-3390 GATIDRDMYMQDRLP
+3390 QATIDRDMYMQDRLP

-3410 SELRSKIEH
+3410 SEFRSKIEH

-3447 LYTYKNAMAVME
+3447 LFTYKRAMAAME
-3459 VDGKLT
+3459 IEGKFN
-3465 REEMDAEAVRLAD
+3465 RDEMDAEAVRLAD

-3493 TSFTRKNG
+3493 TSFIRKNG

-3513 NLVTNQFIRAGYILY
+3513 NLVTNQFIRAGYTLY
-3528 DKGDVKPLLEA
+3528 DKGDVKPLLAA

-3574 IASGGPIGGVPLA
+3574 IASGGPIGGIPLA
-3587 REAVPWTVDFFTGKS
+3587 REAIPWTVDFFTGKS

-3610 PFFDTLKHMENFLK
+3610 PFFDTLKHMESFLK

>member
-13 IKPKDYTPI
+13 VKPKDYTPI

-160 TIALKDYTNILKSRE
+160 TIALKDYTNILKNRE

-207 FAGTAYKAGQ
+207 FVGTAYEAGQ

-235 DEEVEKAIPDLM
+235 DEEVEKAIPGLM
-247 NAQKAYNAEI
+247 NVQKSYNAEI

-281 RGAAEILSPIAPLA
+281 RGAAEIIAPIAPLA

-307 QIATLGAASAAGAVG
+307 QIATLGAASAASAVG
-322 ATGVVAGA
+322 ATGAVAGA

-337 LTGLIA
+337 LAGLIA

-354 RAEAGQAYWDWRTQK
+354 RAEAGQAYWDWRAKK

-395 IETGAWELALKGITK
+395 IETGAWELALKGITR

-466 SADMDTRLFGKET
+466 SADIDTNLFGKET

-505 GGAALAGTGAHRAM
+505 GGAALAGAGAHRAM

-553 SSLYQKAPETY
+553 SSLYKKAPETY

-681 AEKILNDH
+681 TEKILNDH

-734 GVKELQDYMEQRK
+734 GVKELQDYMERRK
-747 TQDANFSNEK
+747 TQDANTSNEK

-814 EESKVAIA
+814 EESKAAIA

-894 ENFHNNYGVPLKLAM
+894 ENFHKNYGVPLKLAM
-909 IAAGEVSPETTHQ
+909 VKAGEVVGIREGAYGMAAFDVSRSGISSVSQFMDRIKAGKTAGEKPNKIRYTGEFGVSYSEEQVSHATTRHRGHVLTKEQ
-922 LNQSAIENEL
+922 MDDIENHLDVLHNPALSSRGDALSGRYHGKSVLCRIDGDLGSYYVVLEVSNDNGVVWFKTGMAGGKESIDKIIAEHSAGSLSYKDAGTTSQNNSAITIDSLPNAL
-932 QLVKEKYWNT
+932 
-942 EEWMKAP
+942 
-949 DGTPTKLTERQWLI
+949 
-963 THSETFREWFGD
+963 
-975 WETVEKV
+975 
-982 TKLYYG
+982 
-988 NPIVMT
+988 
-994 EGGLKEKLEKA
+994 
-1005 ARDNGINIAADADS
+1005 GI
-1019 IRKEI
+1019 
-1024 KTIFKSLYPGK
+1024 
-1035 ELSKGY
+1035 
-1041 REPGRVKNLDG
+1041 
-1052 ELISIT
+1052 
-1058 VSSAKELRHHSTN
+1058 
-1071 PRTLFLAVNLD
+1071 
-1082 SVIEN
+1082 
-1087 ATFLYEEVKDE
+1087 
-1098 SRVKKSNQTTLA
+1098 VKKDA
-1110 YRYYATRVVVN
+1110 
-1121 GEECIARIIVRKDK
+1121 
-1135 NGNLYFYDG
+1135 
-1144 DITSN
+1144 
-1149 EQIKKDLPKYL
+1149 
-1160 YPDTKTGQNLGK
+1160 
-1172 SLFTHS
+1172 
-1178 IQEWLAKV
+1178 
-1186 KETTDKIGGN
+1186 
-1196 GEVLASVVN
+1196 
-1205 DFEES
+1205 
-1210 STYHQM
+1210 YHQM
-1216 AGEHARNAPLDKL
+1216 AGEYAHNVLSGKST
-1229 EVAKKMEEEEAS
+1229 KKDM
-1241 PEEIWDT
+1241 
-1248 TGWMRGPEG
+1248 
-1257 EWRFEIPDN
+1257 
-1266 LDQIDLSFAKDQ
+1266 
-1278 DRISLWQIYSNPQ
+1278 
-1291 LYEAYPALA
+1291 
-1300 NVKVYAEDTGKAYSG
+1300 AE
-1315 ADGFT
+1315 
-1320 DEDGIHLSKEFIEKN
+1320 
-1335 PKEAKSALIHEL
+1335 
-1347 QHVIQMTVEDRFSK
+1347 R
-1361 GGNPKIA
+1361 
-1368 EESME
+1368 
-1373 MTLWKLEVRLEE
+1373 
-1385 LKLKEPE
+1385 
-1392 RSYIEAMQEND
+1392 
-1403 KQAAEAMNNGDF
+1403 
-1415 AKFISLSKKK
+1415 
-1425 KEIRKNGPENK
+1425 
-1436 EEIDNIL
+1436 
-1443 RNIETLKNATKETEH
+1443 
-1458 GDPHGYK
+1458 
-1465 KYRRLGGEA
+1465 
-1474 EAFMT
+1474 
-1479 SERAEGK
+1479 
-1486 QAGMP
+1486 
-1491 NYDTGYGYPVANFA
+1491 
-1505 GETFRFS
+1505 
-1512 LAQRE
+1512 
-1517 KSAAEQQLDAD
+1517 QLDAD

-1534 SVDRFMAGKI
+1534 SVDRFIAGKEK
-1544 STDTIQVMRTPLVM
+1544 SPMVRVMTTPLV
-1558 RLVGAEVLPVEISV
+1558 LELTGAEVLPVEIAKT
-1572 SDLKKVLVDKHTDIT
+1572 DLEKILNGKHAGDMT
-1587 PDIMKQIPRA
+1587 PEIMKQLPRA
-1597 LTDPM
+1597 LTNPI
-1602 MIFSTYS
+1602 MIFKSYT
-1609 GKNGEVRKVIVLELK
+1609 GPNGEERRVVVVDLK
-1624 DKNGATIV
+1624 DNNGATIV
-1632 IPMELERKKGN
+1632 VPFELKATNTERR
-1643 YEVNQITS
+1643 YIVNRIAS
-1651 AYGKTDKKTRR
+1651 VYGKTGKRTR
-1662 TSFVWFQKQLQEG
+1662 TPSYEWFGRQLENG
-1675 KLEYANRKK
+1675 NLLYANRKK
-1684 ATDWISSEQP
+1684 AINEILQRSPNWP
-1694 HWLIPEEKVDNLLSA
+1694 IPEEKVDNLLSA
-1709 PNVANEENLVK
+1709 PNVANEEDLVK

-1729 QTAADKDLVAMHNID
+1729 QTAADKDLVVYHNVSTGK
-1744 LGNLA
+1744 LRE
-1749 AAIKLGGLP
+1749 AIKLGGLLKMA
-1758 VPSIAVTKK
+1758 AVKVMQENSAPQDQYWQINPDIK
-1767 QTPYTGFGD
+1767 G
-1776 ATLIMKKDTVDPSKT
+1776 DTVLQVVDLTEAAKERGIIT
-1791 PVFSRDAW
+1791 PQQTKAFLRTLVGNFNEETAD
-1799 TGVFPK
+1799 G
-1805 VIRLA
+1805 
-1810 NMKRL
+1810 
-1815 TSFVE
+1815 
-1820 KAIEPLQEE
+1820 KAI
-1829 LPREVADYGDIYNS
+1829 I
-1843 YILRNANNKNGDVQ
+1843 
-1857 KMLEDSL
+1857 
-1864 NSAGYKYYFLK
+1864 
-1875 TINKEPKLKWRKK
+1875 
-1888 GLNKEL
+1888 
-1894 IDHPKILKACQGLEK
+1894 KILKKRIDHVAYSSKIKPTQEVRDVCNNGIFN
-1909 KYGKQGLKELLY
+1909 LKELVNHAVLV
-1921 EGPSAMLE
+1921 
-1929 ESTDLKEAN
+1929 ESN
-1938 DLIVNELSKK
+1938 PNEKVKRDTGLSTAQ
-1948 PEGNES
+1948 
-1954 PFLKRVHKRQQ
+1954 KRKQRERNAVLSYHRFYVPVRIGDTIYTV
-1965 ARLVNGETLHS
+1965 RLVAEEGRNVITLNPTMLNLYDVIADKEQNKKRREPLPGPPGNGLS
-1976 LLSDYLE
+1976 LVEDGIAPFDTITIAELLKDVKSH
-1983 RDKKVFEEE
+1983 
-1992 SFKQQLDKRIKA
+1992 
-2004 NQNTF
+2004 T
-2009 NAWKESFR
+2009 
-2017 DEMLGES
+2017 GE
-2024 VIRDSGKPAD
+2024 P
-2034 LENIV
+2034 
-2039 DAMLGNLKN
+2039 
-2048 AQKGFAGF
+2048 
-2056 GIGNIIASSAK
+2056 
-2067 KIESFGEM
+2067 
-2075 HREADR
+2075 
-2081 NMDGS
+2081 
-2086 TNIET
+2086 
-2091 SLDKSEQ
+2091 
-2098 YTKVKDEIIDFTGRM
+2098 
-2113 AEAYKWED
+2113 
-2121 SWESR
+2121 
-2126 SDASQV
+2126 
-2132 LMSMM
+2132 
-2137 SGKTFKASARKFGF
+2137 
-2151 TYSAALE
+2151 
-2158 KQAKEIIK
+2158 
-2166 EVKNLPAKYF
+2166 YF
-2176 EAKPQRA
+2176 Q
-2183 VRFSEVAAAVM
+2183 VAADHSITHG
-2194 PKNASK
+2194 P
-2200 EIKDYLRAQGVTI
+2200 VT
-2213 RLYDPRIEGDRE
+2213 GN
-2225 RVTNSAQDRVKQYF
+2225 TGK
-2239 QEGSNYQGSYDRNTN
+2239 YQGAYNPTTN
-2254 VIELFDGAN
+2254 VIEIFNGAN
-2263 ESTVVHEGAHM
+2263 QSTVVHEGGHM
-2274 FLSMLE
+2274 FLTALLNLSRMNDEELREAFTAEYRKHQTSE
-2280 NMSQMSE
+2280 NREKPLGPRDLQDIESQMKASREKVEKDLETIRDWAGFSE
-2287 ENVATYFNGDTA
+2287 E
-2299 KARAALKSMQGDL
+2299 
-2312 STIRSWAAFSEDHLS
+2312 HLA
-2327 EYKGTILEKEFT
+2327 EYKGTALEKEFMQH
-2339 KYAEDIRAGKAG
+2339 AEAVRRGDDG
-2351 AMERWMQERFAR
+2351 AEERWMQERFAR

-2401 NVELTPEIKDIFDR
+2401 NVELTPAIKDIFDR

-2478 NFRASISSEEERT
+2478 NFKASISSEEERT

-2503 YQIETIYNSGTFPT
+2503 YQIETIYNSDTFPT
-2517 RKDRDE
+2517 KKDRDE

-2538 LRVAGGTTEERW
+2538 LRAAGGTTEERW

-2569 AIRSMAEEIL
+2569 AIRGMAEEIL

-2739 LKESRD
+2739 LKESRE
-2745 AMRFDM
+2745 AMRFKM
-2751 REIKEDA
+2751 KEIKEDA

-2805 QAQCLTMAKFARANE
+2805 QAQCLTMAKLARANE

-2919 YVAEDIIPGWMRSAF
+2919 YMAEDIIPGWMRSAF
-2934 EGSTALKLKDLTMDQ
+2934 DGSSPMKLKDLTMDQ

-2978 EASQKI
+2978 DAAQKI
-2984 HDEILG
+2984 HDEIID

-3025 SEILIERMGKSAAE
+3025 PEILIERMGKSAAE

-3077 IRSKKLYTIGLDE
+3077 IRSKKLYTVGLDE

-3102 LAMALNFGTKSNRAR
+3102 LAMALNFGTKSNRER

-3201 YDPLSSAKTSN
+3201 YDPLSSTKTSN

-3235 TKQRAGTS
+3235 TKQRAGAS

-3345 GNITGMMDR
+3345 GNITGMMER
-3354 MGAMNAL
+3354 MGAANAL

-3372 IVEQRRFIQNKS
+3372 IVEQRRFIQTKS

-3410 SELRSKIEH
+3410 SKFRSKIEH

-3447 LYTYKNAMAVME
+3447 LFTYKRAMAAME
-3459 VDGKLT
+3459 IEGKLN
-3465 REEMDAEAVRLAD
+3465 RDEMDAEAVRLAD

-3493 TSFTRKNG
+3493 TSFIRKNG

-3528 DKGDVKPLLEA
+3528 DKGDVKQLLAA

-3557 GDDSDD
+3557 GDDTDD

-3574 IASGGPIGGVPLA
+3574 IASGGPIGGIPLA
-3587 REAVPWTVDFFTGKS
+3587 REAIPWTVDFFTGKS

-3610 PFFDTLKHMENFLK
+3610 PFFDTLKHMESFLK

>member
-22 QVRPTPEF
+22 QVRQTPEF

-42 KDNMES
+42 KDNTES

-57 GGFTDTVEAQ
+57 NGFADTVEAQ

-160 TIALKDYTNILKSRE
+160 TIALKDYTNILKNRE

-207 FAGTAYKAGQ
+207 FASTAYEAGQ

-281 RGAAEILSPIAPLA
+281 RGAAEILAPIAPLA

-307 QIATLGAASAAGAVG
+307 QIATLGVASAAGAVG
-322 ATGVVAGA
+322 ATGAVAGA

-354 RAEAGQAYWDWRTQK
+354 RAEAGQAYWDWRTKK

-381 AIGHAKRVGRINAA
+381 AIGHAKRVGVINAA

-445 GAKQFAKVAAPEIAE
+445 GAKQFVKVAAPEIAE

-466 SADMDTRLFGKET
+466 SADMDTSLFGKGT

-485 MGNAL
+485 MENAL

-519 KRIAGLSEMKDAV
+519 KRITGLSEMKDAV

-553 SSLYQKAPETY
+553 SSLYKKAPETY

-668 IVTMTREKREAAA
+668 IVTMAREKREAAA
-681 AEKILNDH
+681 TEKILNDH

-728 AWGKLT
+728 TWGKLT
-734 GVKELQDYMEQRK
+734 GVKELQDYMERRK
-747 TQDANFSNEK
+747 TQDANTSNEK

-814 EESKVAIA
+814 DESKAAIA

-856 PETYEEAYKPLLEEI
+856 PETYEEAYKPLLEKI
-871 KAAGNGAVTKAA
+871 KAAGNNAVTKAA

-888 VLAKIA
+888 VLAKLA
-894 ENFHNNYGVPLKLAM
+894 ENFHKNYGVPLKLAM
-909 IAAGEVSPETTHQ
+909 IVAGEVSPETAHQ

-963 THSETFREWFGD
+963 AHSETFREWFGD
-975 WETVEKV
+975 WDTVEKINGLINGV
-982 TKLYYG
+982 HVELAEKEMQHFQKMDFKAAKEEAKDVFRKLFSTVKNNTGYPEPAAVKRKDG
-988 NPIVMT
+988 EEIVVPMSA
-994 EGGLKEKLEKA
+994 LKEIRRHSADRRVLVA
-1005 ARDNGINIAADADS
+1005 VSRLPDIIRDS
-1019 IRKEI
+1019 
-1024 KTIFKSLYPGK
+1024 
-1035 ELSKGY
+1035 
-1041 REPGRVKNLDG
+1041 
-1052 ELISIT
+1052 
-1058 VSSAKELRHHSTN
+1058 
-1071 PRTLFLAVNLD
+1071 
-1082 SVIEN
+1082 
-1087 ATFLYEEVKDE
+1087 TFLFESEKDLT
-1098 SRVKKSNQTTLA
+1098 RNKRLNQTTTG
-1110 YRYYATRVVVN
+1110 YRYYGIKVGNKPGQYIRIVVRTDEN
-1121 GEECIARIIVRKDK
+1121 GKHYLYDMDFNGADK
-1135 NGNLYFYDG
+1135 NKKSPHQTMLLDPK
-1144 DITSN
+1144 N
-1149 EQIKKDLPKYL
+1149 ESQSD
-1160 YPDTKTGQNLGK
+1160 K
-1172 SLFTHS
+1172 SFFTHS

-1216 AGEHARNAPLDKL
+1216 AGEYAHNVLSGKST
-1229 EVAKKMEEEEAS
+1229 KK
-1241 PEEIWDT
+1241 DT
-1248 TGWMRGPEG
+1248 
-1257 EWRFEIPDN
+1257 
-1266 LDQIDLSFAKDQ
+1266 
-1278 DRISLWQIYSNPQ
+1278 
-1291 LYEAYPALA
+1291 
-1300 NVKVYAEDTGKAYSG
+1300 AE
-1315 ADGFT
+1315 
-1320 DEDGIHLSKEFIEKN
+1320 
-1335 PKEAKSALIHEL
+1335 
-1347 QHVIQMTVEDRFSK
+1347 R
-1361 GGNPKIA
+1361 
-1368 EESME
+1368 
-1373 MTLWKLEVRLEE
+1373 
-1385 LKLKEPE
+1385 
-1392 RSYIEAMQEND
+1392 
-1403 KQAAEAMNNGDF
+1403 
-1415 AKFISLSKKK
+1415 
-1425 KEIRKNGPENK
+1425 
-1436 EEIDNIL
+1436 
-1443 RNIETLKNATKETEH
+1443 
-1458 GDPHGYK
+1458 
-1465 KYRRLGGEA
+1465 
-1474 EAFMT
+1474 
-1479 SERAEGK
+1479 
-1486 QAGMP
+1486 
-1491 NYDTGYGYPVANFA
+1491 
-1505 GETFRFS
+1505 
-1512 LAQRE
+1512 
-1517 KSAAEQQLDAD
+1517 QLDAD

-1609 GKNGEVRKVIVLELK
+1609 GKNGEARKVIVLELK
-1624 DKNGATIV
+1624 DENGATIV
-1632 IPMELERKKGN
+1632 VPMELEHMSDGYK
-1643 YEVNQITS
+1643 VNRMTS
-1651 AYGKTDKKTRR
+1651 TYGKTDRKTGEP
-1662 TSFVWFQKQLQEG
+1662 SYEWFKKQLEAG
-1675 KLEYANRKK
+1675 NLEYVNRKK
-1684 ATDWISSEQP
+1684 ATDWISTEQP
-1694 HWLIPEEKVDNLLSA
+1694 DWLIPKEKVDNLLSA
-1709 PNVANEENLVK
+1709 PNVANEEDLVK

-1729 QTAADKDLVAMHNID
+1729 QTAADKDLVVYHNVSTGK
-1744 LGNLA
+1744 LRE
-1749 AAIKLGGLP
+1749 AIKLGGLP
-1758 VPSIAVTKK
+1758 MPSLAITKRDI
-1767 QTPYTGFGD
+1767 PFGD
-1776 ATLIMKKDTVDPSKT
+1776 FGEITLIGDKDMIDPRKSRSNE
-1791 PVFSRDAW
+1791 VFSRDAYTVRKPVVNYEVPAKIDSDAFHKKYEETRKFLKKNSIDVGVINFSFYDGEESLAAMENNIAIKYYYVKNVLKKDIPIKERTVTPSVRGERLFKEHPELIHALKSSKVKKGDFSEVDQAARQYFDEMRQDIAMGKGLVGHSKRVLAKW
-1799 TGVFPK
+1799 TTNGHINEEGVK
-1805 VIRLA
+1805 GLLLRLSA
-1810 NMKRL
+1810 YEEDKKKKPYKEVDRQD
-1815 TSFVE
+1815 FV
-1820 KAIEPLQEE
+1820 KDLRKTIEEAGIE
-1829 LPREVADYGDIYNS
+1829 RFTAFVRSEF
-1843 YILRNANNKNGDVQ
+1843 
-1857 KMLEDSL
+1857 DSL
-1864 NSAGYKYYFLK
+1864 YKDRYLWDNGKKYAFNIDNIVKLMKKYRGTNNEGPGGINYGFNSLLAFLSK
-1875 TINKEPKLKWRKK
+1875 KFTSIRDIKNHESLLAPNK
-1888 GLNKEL
+1888 KEL
-1894 IDHPKILKACQGLEK
+1894 ARYKKAEDMYNRLIDEAAELRGSYGMDLDMDLAELMKDTRDGK
-1909 KYGKQGLKELLY
+1909 KDLHGFPEDKKFLQHIK
-1921 EGPSAMLE
+1921 
-1929 ESTDLKEAN
+1929 DFLKEA
-1938 DLIVNELSKK
+1938 
-1948 PEGNES
+1948 
-1954 PFLKRVHKRQQ
+1954 
-1965 ARLVNGETLHS
+1965 
-1976 LLSDYLE
+1976 
-1983 RDKKVFEEE
+1983 DKVTT
-1992 SFKQQLDKRIKA
+1992 D
-2004 NQNTF
+2004 
-2009 NAWKESFR
+2009 
-2017 DEMLGES
+2017 
-2024 VIRDSGKPAD
+2024 
-2034 LENIV
+2034 
-2039 DAMLGNLKN
+2039 
-2048 AQKGFAGF
+2048 
-2056 GIGNIIASSAK
+2056 
-2067 KIESFGEM
+2067 
-2075 HREADR
+2075 
-2081 NMDGS
+2081 
-2086 TNIET
+2086 
-2091 SLDKSEQ
+2091 
-2098 YTKVKDEIIDFTGRM
+2098 
-2113 AEAYKWED
+2113 
-2121 SWESR
+2121 
-2126 SDASQV
+2126 
-2132 LMSMM
+2132 
-2137 SGKTFKASARKFGF
+2137 
-2151 TYSAALE
+2151 
-2158 KQAKEIIK
+2158 
-2166 EVKNLPAKYF
+2166 YF
-2176 EAKPQRA
+2176 EAKPARKVTFDEFSGA
-2183 VRFSEVAAAVM
+2183 VI
-2194 PKNASK
+2194 PKGTPEETVNFLES
-2200 EIKDYLRAQGVTI
+2200 QGIVV
-2213 RLYDPRIEGDRE
+2213 REYDQDVEGDRE
-2225 RVTNSAQDRVKQYF
+2225 AKAKELGQKLNVYF
-2239 QEGSNYQGSYDRNTN
+2239 QNKYQGSYDRNAN

-2263 ESTVVHEGAHM
+2263 ESTAIHEGAHM

-2299 KARAALKSMQGDL
+2299 KARAALKGMQGDL
-2312 STIRSWAAFSEDHLS
+2312 STIRSWTAFSEDHLS

-2370 DGSAPTKEMQG
+2370 NGSAPTKEMQG

-2428 QRKLEAIDKTV
+2428 QRKLEAIDRTV

-2478 NFRASISSEEERT
+2478 NFKASISSEEERT

-2503 YQIETIYNSGTFPT
+2503 YQIETIYNSDTFPT
-2517 RKDRDE
+2517 KKDRDE

-2538 LRVAGGTTEERW
+2538 LRAAGGTTEERW

-2569 AIRSMAEEIL
+2569 SIRGMAEEIL

-2710 QRAKADSTTKDAELT
+2710 QRAKADRTTKDAELT

-2919 YVAEDIIPGWMRSAF
+2919 YMAEDIIPGWMRSAF
-2934 EGSTALKLKDLTMDQ
+2934 DGTSSMKLKDLTMDQ

-2978 EASQKI
+2978 DAAQKI

-2990 NWTHRVATP
+2990 NWTHRVAAP
-2999 GLKNQTATNLDRLG
+2999 GLKNQTATSLDRLG

-3025 SEILIERMGKSAAE
+3025 PEILIERLGKSAAE

-3052 RELKSAAR
+3052 RELKSEAR

-3077 IRSKKLYTIGLDE
+3077 IRSKKLYTVGLDE

-3102 LAMALNFGTKSNRAR
+3102 LAMALNFGTKSNRER

-3201 YDPLSSAKTSN
+3201 YDPLSSTKTSN

-3235 TKQRAGTS
+3235 TKQRAGAS

-3262 MQHIAM
+3262 IQHIAM

-3345 GNITGMMDR
+3345 GNITGMMER
-3354 MGAMNAL
+3354 MGAANAL

-3372 IVEQRRFIQNKS
+3372 IVEQRRFIQTKS

-3410 SELRSKIEH
+3410 SEFRSKIEH

-3447 LYTYKNAMAVME
+3447 LFTYKRAMAAME
-3459 VDGKLT
+3459 IEGKLN
-3465 REEMDAEAVRLAD
+3465 RDEMDAEAVRLAD

-3493 TSFTRKNG
+3493 TSFIRKNG

-3528 DKGDVKPLLEA
+3528 DKGDVKPLLAA

-3552 TLREI
+3552 ALREI

-3574 IASGGPIGGVPLA
+3574 IASGGPIGGVPLV

-3610 PFFDTLKHMENFLK
+3610 PFFDTLKHMENFLR
-3624 AAKKGDLIEMGRGAT
+3624 ATKKGDLIEMGRGAT

-3685 KEKKK
+3685 KAKKK

>member
-1 MDEEILGSVLHG
+1 MDEEILGSVLNG

-30 GGIQLTEEQQAK
+30 GGIQLTEEQKAK

-138 PFSAKTL
+138 PFSAQTL
-145 NELYPELDTEDPVAT
+145 KDLYPELDTEDPVAT

-175 AAAQGAAVYTM
+175 AAARGTAVYTM
-186 PESKLTDLSNVI
+186 PESRLNDLSNVI
-198 GYLYDTGTH
+198 GYLYDTGAH
-207 FAGTAYKAGQ
+207 FAGTAYEAGQ

-281 RGAAEILSPIAPLA
+281 RGAAEILAPIAPLA

-322 ATGVVAGA
+322 ATGAVAGA

-354 RAEAGQAYWDWRTQK
+354 RAEAGQAYWDWRTKK

-466 SADMDTRLFGKET
+466 SADIDTNLFGKET

-490 DAMIEAVPSV
+490 DAMIEAIPSV

-505 GGAALAGTGAHRAM
+505 GGAALAGAGAHRAM
-519 KRIAGLSEMKDAV
+519 KRITGLSEMKDAV

-553 SSLYQKAPETY
+553 SSLYKKAPETY

-713 HIEDTCKTILQEAKD
+713 HIEDTCKAILQEAKD

-734 GVKELQDYMEQRK
+734 GVKELQDYMERRK

-814 EESKVAIA
+814 EESKAAIA

-894 ENFHNNYGVPLKLAM
+894 ENFHKNYGVPLKLAM
-909 IAAGEVSPETTHQ
+909 VKAGEVVG
-922 LNQSAIENEL
+922 I
-932 QLVKEKYWNT
+932 
-942 EEWMKAP
+942 
-949 DGTPTKLTERQWLI
+949 
-963 THSETFREWFGD
+963 REG
-975 WETVEKV
+975 
-982 TKLYYG
+982 
-988 NPIVMT
+988 
-994 EGGLKEKLEKA
+994 A
-1005 ARDNGINIAADADS
+1005 
-1019 IRKEI
+1019 
-1024 KTIFKSLYPGK
+1024 
-1035 ELSKGY
+1035 
-1041 REPGRVKNLDG
+1041 
-1052 ELISIT
+1052 
-1058 VSSAKELRHHSTN
+1058 
-1071 PRTLFLAVNLD
+1071 
-1082 SVIEN
+1082 
-1087 ATFLYEEVKDE
+1087 
-1098 SRVKKSNQTTLA
+1098 
-1110 YRYYATRVVVN
+1110 
-1121 GEECIARIIVRKDK
+1121 
-1135 NGNLYFYDG
+1135 
-1144 DITSN
+1144 
-1149 EQIKKDLPKYL
+1149 
-1160 YPDTKTGQNLGK
+1160 
-1172 SLFTHS
+1172 
-1178 IQEWLAKV
+1178 
-1186 KETTDKIGGN
+1186 
-1196 GEVLASVVN
+1196 
-1205 DFEES
+1205 
-1210 STYHQM
+1210 YHQM
-1216 AGEHARNAPLDKL
+1216 
-1229 EVAKKMEEEEAS
+1229 
-1241 PEEIWDT
+1241 
-1248 TGWMRGPEG
+1248 
-1257 EWRFEIPDN
+1257 
-1266 LDQIDLSFAKDQ
+1266 
-1278 DRISLWQIYSNPQ
+1278 
-1291 LYEAYPALA
+1291 
-1300 NVKVYAEDTGKAYSG
+1300 
-1315 ADGFT
+1315 
-1320 DEDGIHLSKEFIEKN
+1320 
-1335 PKEAKSALIHEL
+1335 
-1347 QHVIQMTVEDRFSK
+1347 
-1361 GGNPKIA
+1361 
-1368 EESME
+1368 
-1373 MTLWKLEVRLEE
+1373 
-1385 LKLKEPE
+1385 
-1392 RSYIEAMQEND
+1392 
-1403 KQAAEAMNNGDF
+1403 
-1415 AKFISLSKKK
+1415 
-1425 KEIRKNGPENK
+1425 
-1436 EEIDNIL
+1436 
-1443 RNIETLKNATKETEH
+1443 
-1458 GDPHGYK
+1458 
-1465 KYRRLGGEA
+1465 
-1474 EAFMT
+1474 
-1479 SERAEGK
+1479 
-1486 QAGMP
+1486 
-1491 NYDTGYGYPVANFA
+1491 
-1505 GETFRFS
+1505 
-1512 LAQRE
+1512 
-1517 KSAAEQQLDAD
+1517 AEQQLDAD

-1534 SVDRFMAGKI
+1534 SVDRFIAGKEK
-1544 STDTIQVMRTPLVM
+1544 SPMVRVMTTPLV
-1558 RLVGAEVLPVEISV
+1558 LKLTGAEVLPVEIAKT
-1572 SDLKKVLVDKHTDIT
+1572 DLEKILNGKHAGDMT
-1587 PDIMKQIPRA
+1587 PEIMKQLPRA
-1597 LTDPM
+1597 LTNPI
-1602 MIFSTYS
+1602 MIFKSYT
-1609 GKNGEVRKVIVLELK
+1609 GPNGEKRRVVVVDLK
-1624 DKNGATIV
+1624 DRNGATIV
-1632 IPMELERKKGN
+1632 VPFELKVTTRKN
-1643 YEVNQITS
+1643 YEINRIAS
-1651 AYGKTDKKTRR
+1651 AYGKTKKK
-1662 TSFVWFQKQLQEG
+1662 SKNPSYEWFNSQLDEG
-1675 KLEYANRKK
+1675 NLLYVNRKK
-1684 ATDWISSEQP
+1684 AINEILQRSPNWP
-1694 HWLIPEEKVDNLLSA
+1694 MPEEKVDNLLSA
-1709 PNVANEENLVK
+1709 PNVANEEDLVK

-1729 QTAADKDLVAMHNID
+1729 QTAADKNLVVYHNVSTGK
-1744 LGNLA
+1744 LRE
-1749 AAIKLGGLP
+1749 AIKLGGLP
-1758 VPSIAVTKK
+1758 MPSLAITKRDI
-1767 QTPYTGFGD
+1767 PFGD
-1776 ATLIMKKDTVDPSKT
+1776 FGEITLIGDKDMIDPRKSRSNE
-1791 PVFSRDAW
+1791 VFSRDAY
-1799 TGVFPK
+1799 TVRKPVVNYEVPAKIDSDAFHKKYEETRKFLKKNSIDVGVINFSFYDGEES
-1805 VIRLA
+1805 LA
-1810 NMKRL
+1810 AMENNI
-1815 TSFVE
+1815 
-1820 KAIEPLQEE
+1820 AI
-1829 LPREVADYGDIYNS
+1829 
-1843 YILRNANNKNGDVQ
+1843 
-1857 KMLEDSL
+1857 
-1864 NSAGYKYYFLK
+1864 KYYYVKNVLK
-1875 TINKEPKLKWRKK
+1875 KDIPIKERTVTPPVRGERLFKEYPELIHALKSSKVKK
-1888 GLNKEL
+1888 GDFSEVDQAARPYFDEMRQDIAMGK
-1894 IDHPKILKACQGLEK
+1894 GLVGRSKRVLAKWTTNGHINEE
-1909 KYGKQGLKELLY
+1909 GVKELLLRLSAY
-1921 EGPSAMLE
+1921 EEDKKKKPYKEVDRQDFVKDLRKTIEEAGIERFTAFVRSEFDSLYKDRYLWDNGKKYAFNIDNIVKLMKKYRGTNNEGPGGINYGFNSLLAFLSKKFTSIRDIKNH
-1929 ESTDLKEAN
+1929 ESLLAPNKKELARYKKAEDMYNRLIDEAAELRGSYGMDLDMDLAGLMKDTRDGKKDLHGFPEDKKFLQHIKDFLKEA
-1938 DLIVNELSKK
+1938 
-1948 PEGNES
+1948 
-1954 PFLKRVHKRQQ
+1954 
-1965 ARLVNGETLHS
+1965 
-1976 LLSDYLE
+1976 
-1983 RDKKVFEEE
+1983 DKVTT
-1992 SFKQQLDKRIKA
+1992 D
-2004 NQNTF
+2004 
-2009 NAWKESFR
+2009 
-2017 DEMLGES
+2017 
-2024 VIRDSGKPAD
+2024 
-2034 LENIV
+2034 
-2039 DAMLGNLKN
+2039 
-2048 AQKGFAGF
+2048 
-2056 GIGNIIASSAK
+2056 
-2067 KIESFGEM
+2067 
-2075 HREADR
+2075 
-2081 NMDGS
+2081 
-2086 TNIET
+2086 
-2091 SLDKSEQ
+2091 
-2098 YTKVKDEIIDFTGRM
+2098 
-2113 AEAYKWED
+2113 
-2121 SWESR
+2121 
-2126 SDASQV
+2126 
-2132 LMSMM
+2132 
-2137 SGKTFKASARKFGF
+2137 
-2151 TYSAALE
+2151 
-2158 KQAKEIIK
+2158 
-2166 EVKNLPAKYF
+2166 YF
-2176 EAKPQRA
+2176 EAKPARKVTFDEFSGA
-2183 VRFSEVAAAVM
+2183 VIPKGTSEETV
-2194 PKNASK
+2194 NFLES
-2200 EIKDYLRAQGVTI
+2200 QGIVV
-2213 RLYDPRIEGDRE
+2213 REYDQDVEGDRE
-2225 RVTNSAQDRVKQYF
+2225 AKAKELGQKLNVYF
-2239 QEGSNYQGSYDRNTN
+2239 QNKYQGSYDRNAN

-2263 ESTVVHEGAHM
+2263 ESTIIHEGAHM

-2280 NMSQMSE
+2280 DMSQMSE
-2287 ENVATYFNGDTA
+2287 ENVATYFNGDTV

-2415 MISTESEINAWAA
+2415 MISTEAEINAWAA

-2478 NFRASISSEEERT
+2478 NFTASISSEEERT
-2491 SFIESLGEENEI
+2491 SFVGSLGEENEI
-2503 YQIETIYNSGTFPT
+2503 YQIETIYNSDTFPT
-2517 RKDRDE
+2517 KKDRDE
-2523 FLQMAGFTEKDLKEK
+2523 FLQMAGLTEKDLKEK
-2538 LRVAGGTTEERW
+2538 LRAAGGTTEERW

-2569 AIRSMAEEIL
+2569 AIRGMAEEIL

-2630 LGLVSEKETTEID
+2630 LGLVSEKETTEVD

-2675 EAAAAKGENKSRKE
+2675 EAAAAKGENQSRKE

-2751 REIKEDA
+2751 REIKQDA

-2860 KPVMMKDDARYFVQH
+2860 KPVLMKDDARYFVQH

-2905 AVEMNPMQAMDDDR
+2905 AIEMNPMQAMDDDR
-2919 YVAEDIIPGWMRSAF
+2919 YMAEDIIPGWMRSAF
-2934 EGSTALKLKDLTMDQ
+2934 DGSSPLKLKDLTMNQ

-2978 EASQKI
+2978 DAAQKI

-2999 GLKNQTATNLDRLG
+2999 GLKNQTATGLDRLG

-3025 SEILIERMGKSAAE
+3025 PEILIERLGKSATE

-3077 IRSKKLYTIGLDE
+3077 IRSKKLYTVGLDE

-3102 LAMALNFGTKSNRAR
+3102 LAMALNFGTKSNRER

-3146 DWDFVESVW
+3146 DWDFVEKVW
-3155 EHLNSYW
+3155 DHLNSYW

-3201 YDPLSSAKTSN
+3201 YDPLSSTKTSN

-3284 VAAIENTAGPETLSL
+3284 VTAIENTAGPETLSL

-3345 GNITGMMDR
+3345 GNITGMMER
-3354 MGAMNAL
+3354 MGAANAL

-3372 IVEQRRFIQNKS
+3372 IVEQRRFIQTKS

-3410 SELRSKIEH
+3410 SEFRSKIEH
-3419 GKYGVDTLNSKAY
+3419 GKYGVDTLNAKAY

-3447 LYTYKNAMAVME
+3447 LFTYKRAMAAME
-3459 VDGKLT
+3459 IEGKFN
-3465 REEMDAEAVRLAD
+3465 RDEMDAEAVRLAD

-3513 NLVTNQFIRAGYILY
+3513 NLVTNQFIRAGYTLY
-3528 DKGDVKPLLEA
+3528 DKGDVKPLLA
-3539 TWYWWIL
+3539 VTWYWWIL

-3574 IASGGPIGGVPLA
+3574 IASGGPIGGVPLV

-3624 AAKKGDLIEMGRGAT
+3624 ATKKGDLIEMGRGAT

>member
-42 KDNMES
+42 KDNTES

-57 GGFTDTVEAQ
+57 NGFADTVEAQ

-160 TIALKDYTNILKSRE
+160 TIALKDYTNILKNRE

-207 FAGTAYKAGQ
+207 FAGTAYEAGQ

-235 DEEVEKAIPDLM
+235 DEEVEKAIPGLM

-281 RGAAEILSPIAPLA
+281 RGAAEILAPIAPLA

-322 ATGVVAGA
+322 ATGAVSGA

-354 RAEAGQAYWDWRTQK
+354 RAEAGQAYWDWRTKK

-381 AIGHAKRVGRINAA
+381 AIGHAKRVGVINAA

-466 SADMDTRLFGKET
+466 SADIDTRLFGKET

-553 SSLYQKAPETY
+553 SSLYKKAPETY

-681 AEKILNDH
+681 TEKILNDH
-689 FSDDTDIGREDR
+689 FSEDTDIGREDR

-734 GVKELQDYMEQRK
+734 GVEALQDYMERRK

-769 RVHLRVSKNPDW
+769 RVHLRVSKDPDW
-781 YQDFYGAYGR
+781 YQDFYAAYGR

-814 EESKVAIA
+814 DESKVAIA

-856 PETYEEAYKPLLEEI
+856 PETYEEAYKPLLAQI
-871 KAAGNGAVTKAA
+871 QTAGNGAVTKAA
-883 RDSAL
+883 KDSAL
-888 VLAKIA
+888 VLAKLA
-894 ENFHNNYGVPLKLAM
+894 ENFHKNYGVPLKLAM
-909 IAAGEVSPETTHQ
+909 IAAGEVSPETAHQ

-942 EEWMKAP
+942 DEWMKAP
-949 DGTPTKLTERQWLI
+949 DGTPTKLTEHQWLI
-963 THSETFREWFGD
+963 AHSEPFKKWFGD
-975 WETVEKV
+975 WDTVEKINGLINGV
-982 TKLYYG
+982 YVELAEKEMQHFQKMDFKAAKEEAKDVFRKLFSTVKNNTGYPEPAAVKRKDG
-988 NPIVMT
+988 EEIVVPMSA
-994 EGGLKEKLEKA
+994 LKEIRRHSADRRVLVA
-1005 ARDNGINIAADADS
+1005 VSRLPDIIRDS
-1019 IRKEI
+1019 
-1024 KTIFKSLYPGK
+1024 
-1035 ELSKGY
+1035 
-1041 REPGRVKNLDG
+1041 
-1052 ELISIT
+1052 
-1058 VSSAKELRHHSTN
+1058 
-1071 PRTLFLAVNLD
+1071 
-1082 SVIEN
+1082 
-1087 ATFLYEEVKDE
+1087 TFLFESEKDLT
-1098 SRVKKSNQTTLA
+1098 RNKRLNQTTTG
-1110 YRYYATRVVVN
+1110 YRYYGIKVGNKPGQYIRIVVRTDEN
-1121 GEECIARIIVRKDK
+1121 GKHYLYDMDFNGADK
-1135 NGNLYFYDG
+1135 NKKSPHQTMLLDPK
-1144 DITSN
+1144 N
-1149 EQIKKDLPKYL
+1149 ESQSD
-1160 YPDTKTGQNLGK
+1160 K
-1172 SLFTHS
+1172 SFFTHS

-1216 AGEHARNAPLDKL
+1216 AGEYAHNVLSGKST
-1229 EVAKKMEEEEAS
+1229 KKDM
-1241 PEEIWDT
+1241 
-1248 TGWMRGPEG
+1248 
-1257 EWRFEIPDN
+1257 
-1266 LDQIDLSFAKDQ
+1266 
-1278 DRISLWQIYSNPQ
+1278 
-1291 LYEAYPALA
+1291 
-1300 NVKVYAEDTGKAYSG
+1300 AE
-1315 ADGFT
+1315 
-1320 DEDGIHLSKEFIEKN
+1320 
-1335 PKEAKSALIHEL
+1335 
-1347 QHVIQMTVEDRFSK
+1347 R
-1361 GGNPKIA
+1361 
-1368 EESME
+1368 
-1373 MTLWKLEVRLEE
+1373 
-1385 LKLKEPE
+1385 
-1392 RSYIEAMQEND
+1392 
-1403 KQAAEAMNNGDF
+1403 
-1415 AKFISLSKKK
+1415 
-1425 KEIRKNGPENK
+1425 
-1436 EEIDNIL
+1436 
-1443 RNIETLKNATKETEH
+1443 
-1458 GDPHGYK
+1458 
-1465 KYRRLGGEA
+1465 
-1474 EAFMT
+1474 
-1479 SERAEGK
+1479 
-1486 QAGMP
+1486 
-1491 NYDTGYGYPVANFA
+1491 
-1505 GETFRFS
+1505 
-1512 LAQRE
+1512 
-1517 KSAAEQQLDAD
+1517 QLDAD

-1632 IPMELERKKGN
+1632 VPMELEHMSDGYK
-1643 YEVNQITS
+1643 VNRMTS
-1651 AYGKTDKKTRR
+1651 TYGKTDRKNGAP
-1662 TSFVWFQKQLQEG
+1662 SYEWFKKQLEAG
-1675 KLEYANRKK
+1675 NLEYVNRKK
-1684 ATDWISSEQP
+1684 ATDWISTEQP
-1694 HWLIPEEKVDNLLSA
+1694 DWLIPKEKVDNLLSA
-1709 PNVANEENLVK
+1709 PNVANEEDLVK

-1729 QTAADKDLVAMHNID
+1729 QTAADKDLVVYHNVSAGK
-1744 LGNLA
+1744 LRE
-1749 AAIKLGGLP
+1749 AIKLGGLP
-1758 VPSIAVTKK
+1758 MPSIAITKRDI
-1767 QTPYTGFGD
+1767 PFGD
-1776 ATLIMKKDTVDPSKT
+1776 FGEITLIGDKGMIDPRKSRANE
-1791 PVFSRDAW
+1791 VFSRDAY
-1799 TGVFPK
+1799 TVRKPVVNYEVPAKIDSDTFHKKYEETRKFLKKNSIDVGEINFSFYDGEES
-1805 VIRLA
+1805 LA
-1810 NMKRL
+1810 AMENNI
-1815 TSFVE
+1815 
-1820 KAIEPLQEE
+1820 AI
-1829 LPREVADYGDIYNS
+1829 
-1843 YILRNANNKNGDVQ
+1843 
-1857 KMLEDSL
+1857 
-1864 NSAGYKYYFLK
+1864 KYYYVKNVLK
-1875 TINKEPKLKWRKK
+1875 KDIPIKERTVTPPVRGERLFKEYPELIHALKSSKVKK
-1888 GLNKEL
+1888 GDFSEVDQAARPYFDEMRQDIAMGK
-1894 IDHPKILKACQGLEK
+1894 GLVGRFKRVLAKWTTNGHINEE
-1909 KYGKQGLKELLY
+1909 GVKELLLRLSTY
-1921 EGPSAMLE
+1921 EEDKKKKPYKEVDRQDFVKDLRKTIEEAGIERFTAFVRSEFDSLYKDRYLWDNGKKYDFNIDNIVKLMKKYRGTNNEGPGGINYGFNSLLAFLSKKFTSIRDIKNH
-1929 ESTDLKEAN
+1929 ESFLAPNKKELARYKKAEDMYNRLIDEAAELRGSYDMDLDMNLAELMKDTRDGKKDLHGFPEDKKFLQHIKDFLKEA
-1938 DLIVNELSKK
+1938 
-1948 PEGNES
+1948 
-1954 PFLKRVHKRQQ
+1954 
-1965 ARLVNGETLHS
+1965 
-1976 LLSDYLE
+1976 
-1983 RDKKVFEEE
+1983 DKVTT
-1992 SFKQQLDKRIKA
+1992 D
-2004 NQNTF
+2004 
-2009 NAWKESFR
+2009 
-2017 DEMLGES
+2017 
-2024 VIRDSGKPAD
+2024 
-2034 LENIV
+2034 
-2039 DAMLGNLKN
+2039 
-2048 AQKGFAGF
+2048 
-2056 GIGNIIASSAK
+2056 
-2067 KIESFGEM
+2067 
-2075 HREADR
+2075 
-2081 NMDGS
+2081 
-2086 TNIET
+2086 
-2091 SLDKSEQ
+2091 
-2098 YTKVKDEIIDFTGRM
+2098 
-2113 AEAYKWED
+2113 
-2121 SWESR
+2121 
-2126 SDASQV
+2126 
-2132 LMSMM
+2132 
-2137 SGKTFKASARKFGF
+2137 
-2151 TYSAALE
+2151 
-2158 KQAKEIIK
+2158 
-2166 EVKNLPAKYF
+2166 YF
-2176 EAKPQRA
+2176 EAKPARKVTFDEFSGA
-2183 VRFSEVAAAVM
+2183 VI
-2194 PKNASK
+2194 PKGTPEETVNFLES
-2200 EIKDYLRAQGVTI
+2200 QGIVV
-2213 RLYDPRIEGDRE
+2213 REYDQDVEGDRE
-2225 RVTNSAQDRVKQYF
+2225 AKAKELGQKLNVYF
-2239 QEGSNYQGSYDRNTN
+2239 QNKYQGSYDRNAN

-2263 ESTVVHEGAHM
+2263 ESTVIHEGAHM

-2339 KYAEDIRAGKAG
+2339 KYAEDIRAGKTG

-2415 MISTESEINAWAA
+2415 MISTEAEINAWAA

-2517 RKDRDE
+2517 KKDRDE
-2523 FLQMAGFTEKDLKEK
+2523 FLQMAGLTEKDLEEK
-2538 LRVAGGTTEERW
+2538 LRAAGGTTEERW

-2569 AIRSMAEEIL
+2569 AIRGMAEEIL

-2675 EAAAAKGENKSRKE
+2675 EAEAAKGESKSRKE

-2703 ELEKERA
+2703 ELEKERNA
-2710 QRAKADSTTKDAELT
+2710 RAKADSTTKDAELT

-2786 AMKAAAG
+2786 AMKAAAS

-2835 TPLLN
+2835 TALLN

-2919 YVAEDIIPGWMRSAF
+2919 YMAEDIIPGWMRSAF
-2934 EGSTALKLKDLTMDQ
+2934 DGTSSMKLKDLTMDQ

-2999 GLKNQTATNLDRLG
+2999 GLKNQTATSLDRLG

-3025 SEILIERMGKSAAE
+3025 PEILIERLGKSAAE

-3052 RELKSAAR
+3052 RELKSEAR

-3077 IRSKKLYTIGLDE
+3077 IRSKKLYTVGLDE

-3102 LAMALNFGTKSNRAR
+3102 LAMALNFGTKSNRER

-3201 YDPLSSAKTSN
+3201 YDPLSSTKTSN

-3345 GNITGMMDR
+3345 GNITGMMER
-3354 MGAMNAL
+3354 MGAANAL

-3372 IVEQRRFIQNKS
+3372 IVEQRRFIQTKS

-3410 SELRSKIEH
+3410 SEFRSKIEH

-3447 LYTYKNAMAVME
+3447 LFTYKRAMAAME
-3459 VDGKLT
+3459 IEGKLN
-3465 REEMDAEAVRLAD
+3465 RDEMDAEAVRLAD

-3493 TSFTRKNG
+3493 TSFIRKNG

-3513 NLVTNQFIRAGYILY
+3513 NLVTNQFIRAGYVLY
-3528 DKGDVKPLLEA
+3528 DKGDVKPLLAA

-3552 TLREI
+3552 ALREI

-3574 IASGGPIGGVPLA
+3574 AASGGPIGGVPLV

-3610 PFFDTLKHMENFLK
+3610 PFFDTLKHMENFLR
-3624 AAKKGDLIEMGRGAT
+3624 ATKKGDLIEMGRGAT

-3658 NFMRMACTDTEFT
+3658 NFMRLTCTDTEFT

-3685 KEKKK
+3685 KGKKK

>member
-22 QVRPTPEF
+22 QVRQTPEF

-57 GGFTDTVEAQ
+57 GGFADTVEAQ

-75 KSTDVYKNLFGN
+75 KSTDVYKNLFGS

-160 TIALKDYTNILKSRE
+160 TIALKDYTNILKNRE
-175 AAAQGAAVYTM
+175 AAAQGVAVYAM
-186 PESKLTDLSNVI
+186 PESKLNDISNVI

-207 FAGTAYKAGQ
+207 FASTAYEAGQ

-235 DEEVEKAIPDLM
+235 DEEVEKAIPGLM

-281 RGAAEILSPIAPLA
+281 RGAAEILAPIAPLA

-307 QIATLGAASAAGAVG
+307 QIATLGAASAASAVG
-322 ATGVVAGA
+322 ATGAVAGA

-337 LTGLIA
+337 LAGLIA

-354 RAEAGQAYWDWRTQK
+354 RAEAGQAYWDWRTKK

-395 IETGAWELALKGITK
+395 IETGAWELALKGIIK

-466 SADMDTRLFGKET
+466 SSDLDTRFFGKEK

-505 GGAALAGTGAHRAM
+505 GGAALAGAGAHRAM
-519 KRIAGLSEMKDAV
+519 KRITGLSEMKDAV

-553 SSLYQKAPETY
+553 SSLYKKAPETY

-681 AEKILNDH
+681 TEKILNDH

-734 GVKELQDYMEQRK
+734 GVEALQDYMERRK

-769 RVHLRVSKNPDW
+769 RVHLRVSKNPAW

-814 EESKVAIA
+814 EESKAAIA

-888 VLAKIA
+888 VLAKLA
-894 ENFHNNYGVPLKLAM
+894 ENFHKNYGVPLKLAM
-909 IAAGEVSPETTHQ
+909 IAAGEVSPETASQ

-949 DGTPTKLTERQWLI
+949 DGTLTKLTERQWLI

-994 EGGLKEKLEKA
+994 EGGFKEKLEKA

-1071 PRTLFLAVNLD
+1071 PRTLFLAVSLD

-1216 AGEHARNAPLDKL
+1216 AGEYAHNVLSGKL
-1229 EVAKKMEEEEAS
+1229 TKKDM
-1241 PEEIWDT
+1241 
-1248 TGWMRGPEG
+1248 
-1257 EWRFEIPDN
+1257 
-1266 LDQIDLSFAKDQ
+1266 
-1278 DRISLWQIYSNPQ
+1278 
-1291 LYEAYPALA
+1291 
-1300 NVKVYAEDTGKAYSG
+1300 AE
-1315 ADGFT
+1315 
-1320 DEDGIHLSKEFIEKN
+1320 
-1335 PKEAKSALIHEL
+1335 
-1347 QHVIQMTVEDRFSK
+1347 R
-1361 GGNPKIA
+1361 
-1368 EESME
+1368 
-1373 MTLWKLEVRLEE
+1373 
-1385 LKLKEPE
+1385 
-1392 RSYIEAMQEND
+1392 
-1403 KQAAEAMNNGDF
+1403 
-1415 AKFISLSKKK
+1415 
-1425 KEIRKNGPENK
+1425 
-1436 EEIDNIL
+1436 
-1443 RNIETLKNATKETEH
+1443 
-1458 GDPHGYK
+1458 
-1465 KYRRLGGEA
+1465 
-1474 EAFMT
+1474 
-1479 SERAEGK
+1479 
-1486 QAGMP
+1486 
-1491 NYDTGYGYPVANFA
+1491 
-1505 GETFRFS
+1505 
-1512 LAQRE
+1512 
-1517 KSAAEQQLDAD
+1517 QLDAD

-1572 SDLKKVLVDKHTDIT
+1572 SDLKKVLVDKHADIT

-1609 GKNGEVRKVIVLELK
+1609 GKNGEARKVIVLELK
-1624 DKNGATIV
+1624 DENGATIV
-1632 IPMELERKKGN
+1632 VPMELEHMSDGYK
-1643 YEVNQITS
+1643 VNRMTS
-1651 AYGKTDKKTRR
+1651 TYGKTDRKTGEP
-1662 TSFVWFQKQLQEG
+1662 SYEWFKKQLEAG
-1675 KLEYANRKK
+1675 NLEYVNRKK
-1684 ATDWISSEQP
+1684 ATDWISTEQP
-1694 HWLIPEEKVDNLLSA
+1694 DWLIPKEKVDNLLSA
-1709 PNVANEENLVK
+1709 PNVANEEDLVK

-1729 QTAADKDLVAMHNID
+1729 QTAADKDLVVYHNVSTGK
-1744 LGNLA
+1744 LRE
-1749 AAIKLGGLP
+1749 AIKLGGLP
-1758 VPSIAVTKK
+1758 MPSLAITKRDI
-1767 QTPYTGFGD
+1767 PFGD
-1776 ATLIMKKDTVDPSKT
+1776 FGEITLIGDKDVIDPRKSRSNE
-1791 PVFSRDAW
+1791 VFSRDAYTVRKPVVNYEVPAKIDSDAFHKKYEETRKFLNKNSIDVGEINFSFYDGEESLAAMENNIAIKYYYVKNVLKKDIPIKERTVTPPVRGERLFKEYPELIHVLKSSKVKKGDFSEVDQAARPYFDEMRQDIAMGKGLVGRSKRVLAKW
-1799 TGVFPK
+1799 TTNGHINEEGVK
-1805 VIRLA
+1805 ELLLRLSTYEED
-1810 NMKRL
+1810 KKKKPYKEVDRQD
-1815 TSFVE
+1815 FVKDLR
-1820 KAIEPLQEE
+1820 KAIEEAGIE
-1829 LPREVADYGDIYNS
+1829 RFTAFVRSEF
-1843 YILRNANNKNGDVQ
+1843 
-1857 KMLEDSL
+1857 DSL
-1864 NSAGYKYYFLK
+1864 YKDRYLWDDGKKYAFNIDNIVKLMKKYRGTNNEGPGGINYGFNSLLAFLSK
-1875 TINKEPKLKWRKK
+1875 KFTSIRDIKNHESLLAPNK
-1888 GLNKEL
+1888 KEL
-1894 IDHPKILKACQGLEK
+1894 ARYKKAEDMYNRLIDEAAELRGSYGMDLDMDLAGLMKDTRDGK
-1909 KYGKQGLKELLY
+1909 KDLHGFPEDKKFLQHIK
-1921 EGPSAMLE
+1921 
-1929 ESTDLKEAN
+1929 DFLKEA
-1938 DLIVNELSKK
+1938 
-1948 PEGNES
+1948 
-1954 PFLKRVHKRQQ
+1954 
-1965 ARLVNGETLHS
+1965 
-1976 LLSDYLE
+1976 
-1983 RDKKVFEEE
+1983 DKVTT
-1992 SFKQQLDKRIKA
+1992 D
-2004 NQNTF
+2004 
-2009 NAWKESFR
+2009 
-2017 DEMLGES
+2017 
-2024 VIRDSGKPAD
+2024 
-2034 LENIV
+2034 
-2039 DAMLGNLKN
+2039 
-2048 AQKGFAGF
+2048 
-2056 GIGNIIASSAK
+2056 
-2067 KIESFGEM
+2067 
-2075 HREADR
+2075 
-2081 NMDGS
+2081 
-2086 TNIET
+2086 
-2091 SLDKSEQ
+2091 
-2098 YTKVKDEIIDFTGRM
+2098 
-2113 AEAYKWED
+2113 
-2121 SWESR
+2121 
-2126 SDASQV
+2126 
-2132 LMSMM
+2132 
-2137 SGKTFKASARKFGF
+2137 
-2151 TYSAALE
+2151 
-2158 KQAKEIIK
+2158 
-2166 EVKNLPAKYF
+2166 YF
-2176 EAKPQRA
+2176 EAKPARKVTFDEFSGA
-2183 VRFSEVAAAVM
+2183 VIPKGTSEETV
-2194 PKNASK
+2194 NFLES
-2200 EIKDYLRAQGVTI
+2200 QGIVV
-2213 RLYDPRIEGDRE
+2213 REYDQDVEGDRE
-2225 RVTNSAQDRVKQYF
+2225 AKAKELGQKLNVYF
-2239 QEGSNYQGSYDRNTN
+2239 QNKYQGSYDRNAN

-2263 ESTVVHEGAHM
+2263 ESTVIHEGAHM

-2299 KARAALKSMQGDL
+2299 KARAALKGMQGDL
-2312 STIRSWAAFSEDHLS
+2312 STIRSWTAFSEDHLS

-2370 DGSAPTKEMQG
+2370 EGSAPTKEMQG

-2388 WLTDIYKTAKSLG
+2388 WLTDIYKTAKNLG
-2401 NVELTPEIKDIFDR
+2401 NVELTPEIKDIFDH

-2478 NFRASISSEEERT
+2478 NFKAAISSEEERS

-2503 YQIETIYNSGTFPT
+2503 YQIETIYNSDTFPT
-2517 RKDRDE
+2517 KKDRDE

-2538 LRVAGGTTEERW
+2538 LRAAGGTTEERW

-2569 AIRSMAEEIL
+2569 AIRGMAEEIL

-2919 YVAEDIIPGWMRSAF
+2919 YMAEDIIPGWMRSAF
-2934 EGSTALKLKDLTMDQ
+2934 EGSSPMKLKDLTMDQ

-2999 GLKNQTATNLDRLG
+2999 GLKNQTATSLDRLG
-3013 TKIHSLIKDITL
+3013 TKIHNLIKDITL
-3025 SEILIERMGKSAAE
+3025 PEILIERLGKSAAE

-3077 IRSKKLYTIGLDE
+3077 IRSKKLYTVGLDE

-3102 LAMALNFGTKSNRAR
+3102 LAMALNFGTKSNRER

-3126 TLNTDEKTILDM
+3126 TLEINEETILDM

-3146 DWDFVESVW
+3146 DWDFVEKVW

-3185 TLKSG
+3185 MLKSG

-3201 YDPLSSAKTSN
+3201 YDPLSSTKTSN
-3212 FSTTDIAKMDMQN
+3212 FTTTDIAKMDMQN

-3235 TKQRAGTS
+3235 TKQRAGAS

-3324 ARRRFNFTT
+3324 ARRRFNFAT

-3345 GNITGMMDR
+3345 GNITGMMER
-3354 MGAMNAL
+3354 MGAANAL

-3372 IVEQRRFIQNKS
+3372 IVEQRRFIQTKS

-3410 SELRSKIEH
+3410 SEFRSKIEH

-3447 LYTYKNAMAVME
+3447 LFTYKRAMAAME
-3459 VDGKLT
+3459 IEGKLN
-3465 REEMDAEAVRLAD
+3465 RDEMDAEAVRLAD

-3513 NLVTNQFIRAGYILY
+3513 NLVTNQFIRAGYTLY
-3528 DKGDVKPLLEA
+3528 DKGDVKPLLA
-3539 TWYWWIL
+3539 VTWYWWIL

-3610 PFFDTLKHMENFLK
+3610 PFFDTLKHMENFIK

-3658 NFMRMACTDTEFT
+3658 NFMRMVSTDTEFT

>member
-22 QVRPTPEF
+22 QVRQTPEF

-57 GGFTDTVEAQ
+57 GGFADTVEAQ

-75 KSTDVYKNLFGN
+75 KSTDVYKNLFGS

-160 TIALKDYTNILKSRE
+160 TIALKDYTNILKNRE
-175 AAAQGAAVYTM
+175 AAAQGVAVYAM
-186 PESKLTDLSNVI
+186 PESKLNDISNVI

-207 FAGTAYKAGQ
+207 FASTAYEAGQ

-235 DEEVEKAIPDLM
+235 DEEVEKAIPGLM

-281 RGAAEILSPIAPLA
+281 RGAAEILAPIAPLA

-307 QIATLGAASAAGAVG
+307 QIATLGAASAASAVG
-322 ATGVVAGA
+322 ATGAVAGA

-337 LTGLIA
+337 LAGLIA

-354 RAEAGQAYWDWRTQK
+354 RAEAGQAYWDWRTKK

-395 IETGAWELALKGITK
+395 IETGAWELALKGIIK

-466 SADMDTRLFGKET
+466 SSDLDTRFFGKEK

-505 GGAALAGTGAHRAM
+505 GGAALAGAGAHRAM
-519 KRIAGLSEMKDAV
+519 KRITGLSEMKDAV

-553 SSLYQKAPETY
+553 SSLYKKAPETY

-681 AEKILNDH
+681 TEKILNDH

-734 GVKELQDYMEQRK
+734 GVEALQDYMERRK

-781 YQDFYGAYGR
+781 YQDFYGTYGR

-814 EESKVAIA
+814 EESKAAIA

-888 VLAKIA
+888 VLAKLA
-894 ENFHNNYGVPLKLAM
+894 ENFHKNYGVPLKLAM
-909 IAAGEVSPETTHQ
+909 IAAGEVSPETASQ

-949 DGTPTKLTERQWLI
+949 DGTLTKLTERQWLI

-994 EGGLKEKLEKA
+994 EGGFKEKLEKA

-1071 PRTLFLAVNLD
+1071 PRTLFLAVSLD

-1216 AGEHARNAPLDKL
+1216 AGEYAHNVLSGKL
-1229 EVAKKMEEEEAS
+1229 TKKDM
-1241 PEEIWDT
+1241 
-1248 TGWMRGPEG
+1248 
-1257 EWRFEIPDN
+1257 
-1266 LDQIDLSFAKDQ
+1266 
-1278 DRISLWQIYSNPQ
+1278 
-1291 LYEAYPALA
+1291 
-1300 NVKVYAEDTGKAYSG
+1300 AE
-1315 ADGFT
+1315 
-1320 DEDGIHLSKEFIEKN
+1320 
-1335 PKEAKSALIHEL
+1335 
-1347 QHVIQMTVEDRFSK
+1347 R
-1361 GGNPKIA
+1361 
-1368 EESME
+1368 
-1373 MTLWKLEVRLEE
+1373 
-1385 LKLKEPE
+1385 
-1392 RSYIEAMQEND
+1392 
-1403 KQAAEAMNNGDF
+1403 
-1415 AKFISLSKKK
+1415 
-1425 KEIRKNGPENK
+1425 
-1436 EEIDNIL
+1436 
-1443 RNIETLKNATKETEH
+1443 
-1458 GDPHGYK
+1458 
-1465 KYRRLGGEA
+1465 
-1474 EAFMT
+1474 
-1479 SERAEGK
+1479 
-1486 QAGMP
+1486 
-1491 NYDTGYGYPVANFA
+1491 
-1505 GETFRFS
+1505 
-1512 LAQRE
+1512 
-1517 KSAAEQQLDAD
+1517 QLDAD

-1572 SDLKKVLVDKHTDIT
+1572 SDLKKVLVDKHADIT

-1609 GKNGEVRKVIVLELK
+1609 GKNGEARKVIVLELK
-1624 DKNGATIV
+1624 DENGATIV
-1632 IPMELERKKGN
+1632 VPMELEHMSDGYK
-1643 YEVNQITS
+1643 VNRMTS
-1651 AYGKTDKKTRR
+1651 TYGKTDRKTGEP
-1662 TSFVWFQKQLQEG
+1662 SYEWFKKQLEAG
-1675 KLEYANRKK
+1675 NLEYVNRKK
-1684 ATDWISSEQP
+1684 ATDWISTEQP
-1694 HWLIPEEKVDNLLSA
+1694 DWLIPKEKVDNLLSA
-1709 PNVANEENLVK
+1709 PNVANEEDLVK

-1729 QTAADKDLVAMHNID
+1729 QTAADKDLVVYHNVSTGK
-1744 LGNLA
+1744 LRE
-1749 AAIKLGGLP
+1749 AIKLGGLP
-1758 VPSIAVTKK
+1758 MPSLAITKRDI
-1767 QTPYTGFGD
+1767 PFGD
-1776 ATLIMKKDTVDPSKT
+1776 FGEITLIGDKDVIDPRKSRSNE
-1791 PVFSRDAW
+1791 VFSRDAYTVRKPVVNYEVPAKIDSDAFHKKYEETRKFLNKNSIDVGEINFSFYDGEESLAAMENNIAIKYYYVKNVLKKDIPIKERTVTPPVRGERLFKEYPELIHVLKSSKVKKGDFSEVDQAARPYFDEMRQDIAMGKGLVGRSKRVLAKW
-1799 TGVFPK
+1799 TTNGHINEEGVK
-1805 VIRLA
+1805 ELLLRLSTYEED
-1810 NMKRL
+1810 KKKKPYKEVDRQD
-1815 TSFVE
+1815 FVKDLR
-1820 KAIEPLQEE
+1820 KAIEEAGIE
-1829 LPREVADYGDIYNS
+1829 RFTAFVRSEF
-1843 YILRNANNKNGDVQ
+1843 
-1857 KMLEDSL
+1857 DSL
-1864 NSAGYKYYFLK
+1864 YKDRYLWDNGKKYAFNIDNIVKLMKKYRGTNNEGPGGINYGFNSLLTFLSK
-1875 TINKEPKLKWRKK
+1875 KFTSIRDIKNHESLLAPNK
-1888 GLNKEL
+1888 KEL
-1894 IDHPKILKACQGLEK
+1894 ARYKKAEDMYNRLIDEAAELRGSYGMDLDMDLAGLMKDTRDGK
-1909 KYGKQGLKELLY
+1909 KDLHGFPEDKKFLQHIK
-1921 EGPSAMLE
+1921 
-1929 ESTDLKEAN
+1929 DFLKEA
-1938 DLIVNELSKK
+1938 
-1948 PEGNES
+1948 
-1954 PFLKRVHKRQQ
+1954 
-1965 ARLVNGETLHS
+1965 
-1976 LLSDYLE
+1976 
-1983 RDKKVFEEE
+1983 DKVTT
-1992 SFKQQLDKRIKA
+1992 D
-2004 NQNTF
+2004 
-2009 NAWKESFR
+2009 
-2017 DEMLGES
+2017 
-2024 VIRDSGKPAD
+2024 
-2034 LENIV
+2034 
-2039 DAMLGNLKN
+2039 
-2048 AQKGFAGF
+2048 
-2056 GIGNIIASSAK
+2056 
-2067 KIESFGEM
+2067 
-2075 HREADR
+2075 
-2081 NMDGS
+2081 
-2086 TNIET
+2086 
-2091 SLDKSEQ
+2091 
-2098 YTKVKDEIIDFTGRM
+2098 
-2113 AEAYKWED
+2113 
-2121 SWESR
+2121 
-2126 SDASQV
+2126 
-2132 LMSMM
+2132 
-2137 SGKTFKASARKFGF
+2137 
-2151 TYSAALE
+2151 
-2158 KQAKEIIK
+2158 
-2166 EVKNLPAKYF
+2166 YF
-2176 EAKPQRA
+2176 EAKPARKVTFDEFSGA
-2183 VRFSEVAAAVM
+2183 VIPKGTSEETV
-2194 PKNASK
+2194 NFLES
-2200 EIKDYLRAQGVTI
+2200 QGIVV
-2213 RLYDPRIEGDRE
+2213 REYDQDVEGDRE
-2225 RVTNSAQDRVKQYF
+2225 AKAKELGQKLNVYF
-2239 QEGSNYQGSYDRNTN
+2239 QNKYQGSYDRNAN

-2263 ESTVVHEGAHM
+2263 ESTVIHEGAHM

-2299 KARAALKSMQGDL
+2299 KARAALKGMQGDL
-2312 STIRSWAAFSEDHLS
+2312 STIRSWTAFSEDHLS

-2370 DGSAPTKEMQG
+2370 EGSAPTKEMQG

-2388 WLTDIYKTAKSLG
+2388 WLTDIYKTAKNLG
-2401 NVELTPEIKDIFDR
+2401 NVELTPEIKDIFDH

-2478 NFRASISSEEERT
+2478 NFKAAISSEEERS

-2503 YQIETIYNSGTFPT
+2503 YQIETIYNSDTFPT
-2517 RKDRDE
+2517 KKDRDE

-2538 LRVAGGTTEERW
+2538 LRAAGGTTEERW

-2569 AIRSMAEEIL
+2569 AIRGMAEEIL

-2919 YVAEDIIPGWMRSAF
+2919 YMAEDIIPGWIRSAF
-2934 EGSTALKLKDLTMDQ
+2934 DSSSPMKMKDLTMNQ

-2999 GLKNQTATNLDRLG
+2999 GLKNQTATSLDRLG

-3025 SEILIERMGKSAAE
+3025 PEILIERLGKSAAE

-3077 IRSKKLYTIGLDE
+3077 IRSKKLYTVGLDE

-3102 LAMALNFGTKSNRAR
+3102 LAMALNFGTKSNRER

-3146 DWDFVESVW
+3146 DWDFVEKVW
-3155 EHLNSYW
+3155 DHLNSYW

-3201 YDPLSSAKTSN
+3201 YDPLSSTKTSN

-3235 TKQRAGTS
+3235 TKQRAGAS

-3345 GNITGMMDR
+3345 GNITGMMER
-3354 MGAMNAL
+3354 MGAANAL

-3372 IVEQRRFIQNKS
+3372 IVEQRRFIQTKS

-3410 SELRSKIEH
+3410 SEFRSKIEH

-3447 LYTYKNAMAVME
+3447 LFTYKRAMAAME
-3459 VDGKLT
+3459 IEGKLN
-3465 REEMDAEAVRLAD
+3465 RDEMDAEAVRLAD

-3493 TSFTRKNG
+3493 TSFIRKNG

-3528 DKGDVKPLLEA
+3528 DKGDVKPLLAA

-3610 PFFDTLKHMENFLK
+3610 PFFDTLKHMENFLR
-3624 AAKKGDLIEMGRGAT
+3624 ATKKGDLIEMGRGAT

>member
-75 KSTDVYKNLFGN
+75 RSTDVYKNLFGN

-111 IASDPDMYKAAVT
+111 IASDSDMYKAAVT

-160 TIALKDYTNILKSRE
+160 TIALKDYTNILKNRE

-198 GYLYDTGTH
+198 GYLYDTGAH
-207 FAGTAYKAGQ
+207 FAGTAYEAGQ

-235 DEEVEKAIPDLM
+235 DEEVEKAIPGLM

-281 RGAAEILSPIAPLA
+281 RGAAEILAPIAPLA
-295 QPILAA
+295 QPLLAA

-322 ATGVVAGA
+322 ATGAVAGA

-337 LTGLIA
+337 LAGLIA

-381 AIGHAKRVGRINAA
+381 AIGHAKRVGVINAA
-395 IETGAWELALKGITK
+395 IETGAWELALKGITR
-410 VWGSDAAKAVIKNEA
+410 VWGNDAAKAVIKNEA
-425 AMKKLI
+425 AMKRLI

-445 GAKQFAKVAAPEIAE
+445 GAKQFVKVAAPEIAE

-466 SADMDTRLFGKET
+466 SADIDTNLFGKET

-505 GGAALAGTGAHRAM
+505 GGAALAGAGAHRAM

-553 SSLYQKAPETY
+553 SSLYKKAPETY

-713 HIEDTCKTILQEAKD
+713 HVEDTCKTILQEAKD

-734 GVKELQDYMEQRK
+734 GVKELQDYMERRK

-769 RVHLRVSKNPDW
+769 RVHLRVSKNPAW

-801 AQEKIIAE
+801 AQEKIIGE

-814 EESKVAIA
+814 DESKAAIA
-822 EIEEAKKR
+822 EIEDAKKR

-888 VLAKIA
+888 ILAKLA
-894 ENFHNNYGVPLKLAM
+894 ENFHKNYGVPLKLAM
-909 IAAGEVSPETTHQ
+909 IAAGEVSPETASQ

-949 DGTPTKLTERQWLI
+949 DGTLTKLTERQWLI

-994 EGGLKEKLEKA
+994 EGGFKEKLEKA

-1216 AGEHARNAPLDKL
+1216 AGEYAHNVLSGKST
-1229 EVAKKMEEEEAS
+1229 KKDM
-1241 PEEIWDT
+1241 
-1248 TGWMRGPEG
+1248 
-1257 EWRFEIPDN
+1257 
-1266 LDQIDLSFAKDQ
+1266 
-1278 DRISLWQIYSNPQ
+1278 
-1291 LYEAYPALA
+1291 
-1300 NVKVYAEDTGKAYSG
+1300 AE
-1315 ADGFT
+1315 
-1320 DEDGIHLSKEFIEKN
+1320 
-1335 PKEAKSALIHEL
+1335 
-1347 QHVIQMTVEDRFSK
+1347 R
-1361 GGNPKIA
+1361 
-1368 EESME
+1368 
-1373 MTLWKLEVRLEE
+1373 
-1385 LKLKEPE
+1385 
-1392 RSYIEAMQEND
+1392 
-1403 KQAAEAMNNGDF
+1403 
-1415 AKFISLSKKK
+1415 
-1425 KEIRKNGPENK
+1425 
-1436 EEIDNIL
+1436 
-1443 RNIETLKNATKETEH
+1443 
-1458 GDPHGYK
+1458 
-1465 KYRRLGGEA
+1465 
-1474 EAFMT
+1474 
-1479 SERAEGK
+1479 
-1486 QAGMP
+1486 
-1491 NYDTGYGYPVANFA
+1491 
-1505 GETFRFS
+1505 
-1512 LAQRE
+1512 
-1517 KSAAEQQLDAD
+1517 QLDAD

-1534 SVDRFMAGKI
+1534 SVDRFIAGKEK
-1544 STDTIQVMRTPLVM
+1544 SPMVRVMTTPLV
-1558 RLVGAEVLPVEISV
+1558 LKLTGAEVLPVEIAKT
-1572 SDLKKVLVDKHTDIT
+1572 DLEKILNGKHAGDMT
-1587 PDIMKQIPRA
+1587 PEIMKQLPRA
-1597 LTDPM
+1597 LTNPI
-1602 MIFSTYS
+1602 MIFKSYT
-1609 GKNGEVRKVIVLELK
+1609 GPNGEERRVVVVDLK
-1624 DKNGATIV
+1624 DRNGATIV
-1632 IPMELERKKGN
+1632 VPFELKVTTRKN
-1643 YEVNQITS
+1643 YEINRIAS
-1651 AYGKTDKKTRR
+1651 AYGKTKKK
-1662 TSFVWFQKQLQEG
+1662 SKIPSYEWFIGQLDEG
-1675 KLEYANRKK
+1675 NLLYVNRKK
-1684 ATDWISSEQP
+1684 AINEILQRSPNWP
-1694 HWLIPEEKVDNLLSA
+1694 MPEEKVDNLLSA
-1709 PNVANEENLVK
+1709 PNVANEEDLVK

-1729 QTAADKDLVAMHNID
+1729 QTAADKDLVVYHNVSTGK
-1744 LGNLA
+1744 LRE
-1749 AAIKLGGLP
+1749 AIKLGGLP
-1758 VPSIAVTKK
+1758 MPSLAITKRDI
-1767 QTPYTGFGD
+1767 PFGD
-1776 ATLIMKKDTVDPSKT
+1776 FGEITLIGDKDMIDPRKSRSNE
-1791 PVFSRDAW
+1791 VFSRDAY
-1799 TGVFPK
+1799 TVRKPVVNYEVPAKIDSDAFHKKYEETRKFLKKNSIDVGVINFSFYDGEES
-1805 VIRLA
+1805 LA
-1810 NMKRL
+1810 AMENNI
-1815 TSFVE
+1815 
-1820 KAIEPLQEE
+1820 AI
-1829 LPREVADYGDIYNS
+1829 
-1843 YILRNANNKNGDVQ
+1843 
-1857 KMLEDSL
+1857 
-1864 NSAGYKYYFLK
+1864 KYYYVKNVLK
-1875 TINKEPKLKWRKK
+1875 KDIPIKERTVTPPVRGERLFKEYPELIHALKSSKVKK
-1888 GLNKEL
+1888 GDFSEVDQAARPYFDEMRQDIAMGK
-1894 IDHPKILKACQGLEK
+1894 GLVGRSKRVLAKWTTNGHINEE
-1909 KYGKQGLKELLY
+1909 GVKELLLRLSAY
-1921 EGPSAMLE
+1921 EEDKKKKPYKEVDRQDFVKDLRKTIEEAGIERFTAFVRSEFDSLYKDRYLWDNGKKYAFNIDNIVKLMKKYRGTNNEGPGGINYGFNSLLAF
-1929 ESTDLKEAN
+1929 
-1938 DLIVNELSKK
+1938 LSKK
-1948 PEGNES
+1948 FTSIRDIKNHE
-1954 PFLKRVHKRQQ
+1954 
-1965 ARLVNGETLHS
+1965 S
-1976 LLSDYLE
+1976 LLAPNKKELARYKKAEDMYNRLIDEAAELRGSYGMDLDMDLAGLMKDTRDGKKDLHGFPE
-1983 RDKKVFEEE
+1983 DKKFL
-1992 SFKQQLDKRIKA
+1992 QH
-2004 NQNTF
+2004 
-2009 NAWKESFR
+2009 
-2017 DEMLGES
+2017 
-2024 VIRDSGKPAD
+2024 
-2034 LENIV
+2034 
-2039 DAMLGNLKN
+2039 
-2048 AQKGFAGF
+2048 
-2056 GIGNIIASSAK
+2056 
-2067 KIESFGEM
+2067 IEDFL
-2075 HREADR
+2075 READ
-2081 NMDGS
+2081 
-2086 TNIET
+2086 
-2091 SLDKSEQ
+2091 
-2098 YTKVKDEIIDFTGRM
+2098 
-2113 AEAYKWED
+2113 
-2121 SWESR
+2121 
-2126 SDASQV
+2126 
-2132 LMSMM
+2132 
-2137 SGKTFKASARKFGF
+2137 KA
-2151 TYSAALE
+2151 TTD
-2158 KQAKEIIK
+2158 
-2166 EVKNLPAKYF
+2166 YF
-2176 EAKPQRA
+2176 EAKPARKVTFDEFSGA
-2183 VRFSEVAAAVM
+2183 VI
-2194 PKNASK
+2194 PKGTPEETVNFLES
-2200 EIKDYLRAQGVTI
+2200 QGIVV
-2213 RLYDPRIEGDRE
+2213 REYDQDVEGDRE
-2225 RVTNSAQDRVKQYF
+2225 AKAKELGQKLNVYF
-2239 QEGSNYQGSYDRNTN
+2239 QNKYQGSYDRNAN

-2263 ESTVVHEGAHM
+2263 ESTVIHEGAHM

-2299 KARAALKSMQGDL
+2299 KARAALKSMRGDL
-2312 STIRSWAAFSEDHLS
+2312 SAIRSWAAFSEDHLS

-2388 WLTDIYKTAKSLG
+2388 WLTDIYKTAKNLG

-2415 MISTESEINAWAA
+2415 MISTEAEINAWAA

-2478 NFRASISSEEERT
+2478 NFKASISSEEERT

-2503 YQIETIYNSGTFPT
+2503 YQIETIYNSDTFPT
-2517 RKDRDE
+2517 KKDRDE
-2523 FLQMAGFTEKDLKEK
+2523 FLQMAGLTEKDLKEK
-2538 LRVAGGTTEERW
+2538 LRAAGGTTEERW

-2569 AIRSMAEEIL
+2569 AIRGMAEEIL

-2612 ELKRSKDKKKTAR
+2612 ELKRSKDKKKTVR

-2630 LGLVSEKETTEID
+2630 LGLVSEKETTEVD
-2643 KQTDV
+2643 KQTGV

-2675 EAAAAKGENKSRKE
+2675 EAAAAKGENQSRKE

-2751 REIKEDA
+2751 REIKQDA

-2786 AMKAAAG
+2786 AIKAAAG

-2835 TPLLN
+2835 TSLLN

-2860 KPVMMKDDARYFVQH
+2860 KPVLMKDDARYFVQH

-2919 YVAEDIIPGWMRSAF
+2919 YFAEDIIPGWMRSAF
-2934 EGSTALKLKDLTMDQ
+2934 EGSSPMKLKDLTMDQ

-2978 EASQKI
+2978 DAAQKI

-2999 GLKNQTATNLDRLG
+2999 GLKNQTATSLDRLG

-3025 SEILIERMGKSAAE
+3025 PEILIERLGKSAAE

-3077 IRSKKLYTIGLDE
+3077 IRSKKLYTVGLDE

-3146 DWDFVESVW
+3146 DWDFVEKVW
-3155 EHLNSYW
+3155 DHLNSYW

-3201 YDPLSSAKTSN
+3201 YDPLSSTKTSN

-3284 VAAIENTAGPETLSL
+3284 VSAIENTAGPETLSL

-3345 GNITGMMDR
+3345 GNITGMMER
-3354 MGAMNAL
+3354 MGAANAL
-3361 KAVGDFYFHGN
+3361 KAVGDFYFHGS
-3372 IVEQRRFIQNKS
+3372 IVEQRAFIQSKS

-3410 SELRSKIEH
+3410 SEFRSKIEH

-3447 LYTYKNAMAVME
+3447 LFTYKRAMAAME
-3459 VDGKLT
+3459 IEGKLN
-3465 REEMDAEAVRLAD
+3465 RDEMDAEAVRLAD

-3513 NLVTNQFIRAGYILY
+3513 NLVTNQFIRAGYTLY
-3528 DKGDVKPLLEA
+3528 DKGDVKPLLA
-3539 TWYWWIL
+3539 VTWYWWIL

-3557 GDDSDD
+3557 GDDTDD

>member
-42 KDNMES
+42 KDNMGS

-57 GGFTDTVEAQ
+57 NGFADTVEAQ

-160 TIALKDYTNILKSRE
+160 TIALKDYTNILKNRE

-207 FAGTAYKAGQ
+207 FAGTAYEAGQ

-281 RGAAEILSPIAPLA
+281 RGAAEILAPIAPLA

-307 QIATLGAASAAGAVG
+307 QIATLGAASAASAVG
-322 ATGVVAGA
+322 ATGAVAGA

-354 RAEAGQAYWDWRTQK
+354 RAEAGQAYWNWRTKK

-381 AIGHAKRVGRINAA
+381 AIGHAKRVGVINAA

-466 SADMDTRLFGKET
+466 SADIDTRLFGKET
-479 VPVREM
+479 VPVRKM

-505 GGAALAGTGAHRAM
+505 GGAALAGAGAHKAM
-519 KRIAGLSEMKDAV
+519 KRITGLSEMKDAV

-553 SSLYQKAPETY
+553 SSLYKKAPETY

-681 AEKILNDH
+681 TEKILNDH

-728 AWGKLT
+728 TWGKLT
-734 GVKELQDYMEQRK
+734 GVEALQDYMERRK

-801 AQEKIIAE
+801 AQEKIIVE

-814 EESKVAIA
+814 DESKAAIA

-856 PETYEEAYKPLLEEI
+856 PETYEEAYKPLLAQI
-871 KAAGNGAVTKAA
+871 QAAGNGAVTKAA

-888 VLAKIA
+888 ILAKLA
-894 ENFHNNYGVPLKLAM
+894 ENFHKNYGVPLKLAM
-909 IAAGEVSPETTHQ
+909 VKAGEVLGVQTGTYGMAAFDVSRSGISSVSQFMDRIKAGKTAGEKPNKIRYTGKFGVSYLAEQVSHATTLHRGHVLTKEQ
-922 LNQSAIENEL
+922 MDDIENHLDVLHNPALSSRGDALNGRYHGKSVLCRIDGGLGSYYVVLEVSNDNGVVWFKTGMAGGKESIDKIIAEHSAGSLSYKDAGTTSQNNSAITIDSLPNAL
-932 QLVKEKYWNT
+932 
-942 EEWMKAP
+942 
-949 DGTPTKLTERQWLI
+949 
-963 THSETFREWFGD
+963 
-975 WETVEKV
+975 
-982 TKLYYG
+982 
-988 NPIVMT
+988 
-994 EGGLKEKLEKA
+994 
-1005 ARDNGINIAADADS
+1005 GI
-1019 IRKEI
+1019 
-1024 KTIFKSLYPGK
+1024 
-1035 ELSKGY
+1035 
-1041 REPGRVKNLDG
+1041 
-1052 ELISIT
+1052 
-1058 VSSAKELRHHSTN
+1058 
-1071 PRTLFLAVNLD
+1071 
-1082 SVIEN
+1082 
-1087 ATFLYEEVKDE
+1087 
-1098 SRVKKSNQTTLA
+1098 VKKDA
-1110 YRYYATRVVVN
+1110 
-1121 GEECIARIIVRKDK
+1121 
-1135 NGNLYFYDG
+1135 
-1144 DITSN
+1144 
-1149 EQIKKDLPKYL
+1149 
-1160 YPDTKTGQNLGK
+1160 
-1172 SLFTHS
+1172 
-1178 IQEWLAKV
+1178 
-1186 KETTDKIGGN
+1186 
-1196 GEVLASVVN
+1196 
-1205 DFEES
+1205 
-1210 STYHQM
+1210 YHQM
-1216 AGEHARNAPLDKL
+1216 AGEYAHNVLSGKST
-1229 EVAKKMEEEEAS
+1229 KKDM
-1241 PEEIWDT
+1241 
-1248 TGWMRGPEG
+1248 
-1257 EWRFEIPDN
+1257 
-1266 LDQIDLSFAKDQ
+1266 
-1278 DRISLWQIYSNPQ
+1278 
-1291 LYEAYPALA
+1291 
-1300 NVKVYAEDTGKAYSG
+1300 AE
-1315 ADGFT
+1315 
-1320 DEDGIHLSKEFIEKN
+1320 
-1335 PKEAKSALIHEL
+1335 
-1347 QHVIQMTVEDRFSK
+1347 R
-1361 GGNPKIA
+1361 
-1368 EESME
+1368 
-1373 MTLWKLEVRLEE
+1373 
-1385 LKLKEPE
+1385 
-1392 RSYIEAMQEND
+1392 
-1403 KQAAEAMNNGDF
+1403 
-1415 AKFISLSKKK
+1415 
-1425 KEIRKNGPENK
+1425 
-1436 EEIDNIL
+1436 
-1443 RNIETLKNATKETEH
+1443 
-1458 GDPHGYK
+1458 
-1465 KYRRLGGEA
+1465 
-1474 EAFMT
+1474 
-1479 SERAEGK
+1479 
-1486 QAGMP
+1486 
-1491 NYDTGYGYPVANFA
+1491 
-1505 GETFRFS
+1505 
-1512 LAQRE
+1512 
-1517 KSAAEQQLDAD
+1517 QLDAD

-1534 SVDRFMAGKI
+1534 SVDRFMAGKEEAPMVR
-1544 STDTIQVMRTPLVM
+1544 VMTTPLV
-1558 RLVGAEVLPVEISV
+1558 LKLTGAEVLPVEITKT
-1572 SDLKKVLVDKHTDIT
+1572 DLEKILNGKHAGDMT
-1587 PDIMKQIPRA
+1587 PEIMKQLPRA
-1597 LTDPM
+1597 LTDPI
-1602 MIFSTYS
+1602 MIFKSYT
-1609 GKNGEVRKVIVLELK
+1609 GPNGEERRVVVVDLK
-1624 DKNGATIV
+1624 DRNGATIV
-1632 IPMELERKKGN
+1632 VPFELKVTTRKN
-1643 YEVNQITS
+1643 YEINRIAS
-1651 AYGKTDKKTRR
+1651 AYGKTKKKSKTP
-1662 TSFVWFQKQLQEG
+1662 SYEWFIGQLNEG
-1675 KLEYANRKK
+1675 NLLYVNRKK
-1684 ATDWISSEQP
+1684 AINEILQRSPNWP
-1694 HWLIPEEKVDNLLSA
+1694 MPEEKVDNLLSA
-1709 PNVANEENLVK
+1709 PNVANEEDLVK

-1729 QTAADKDLVAMHNID
+1729 QTAADKDLVVYHNVSAGK
-1744 LGNLA
+1744 LRE
-1749 AAIKLGGLP
+1749 AIKLGGLP
-1758 VPSIAVTKK
+1758 MPSLAITKRDI
-1767 QTPYTGFGD
+1767 PFGD
-1776 ATLIMKKDTVDPSKT
+1776 FGEITLIGDKVMIDPRKSRSNE
-1791 PVFSRDAW
+1791 VFSRDAYTVRKPVVNYEAPAKIDSDAFHKKYEETRKFLKKNSIDVGVIHFSFYDGEESLAAMENNIAIKYYYVKNVLKKDIPIKERTVTPPVRGERLFKEHPELIHALKSSKVKKGDFSEVDQAARQYFDEMRQDIAMGKGLVGHSKRVLAKW
-1799 TGVFPK
+1799 TTNGHINEEGVK
-1805 VIRLA
+1805 GLLLRLSA
-1810 NMKRL
+1810 YEEDKKKKLYKEVDRQD
-1815 TSFVE
+1815 FV
-1820 KAIEPLQEE
+1820 KDLRKTIEEAGIE
-1829 LPREVADYGDIYNS
+1829 RFTAFVRSEF
-1843 YILRNANNKNGDVQ
+1843 
-1857 KMLEDSL
+1857 DSL
-1864 NSAGYKYYFLK
+1864 YKDRYLWDNGKKYAFNIDNIVKLMKKYRGTNNEGPGGINYGFNSLLAFLSK
-1875 TINKEPKLKWRKK
+1875 KFTSIRDIKNHESLLAPNK
-1888 GLNKEL
+1888 KEL
-1894 IDHPKILKACQGLEK
+1894 ARYKKAEDMYNRLIDEAAELRGSYGMDLDMDLAELMKDTRDGK
-1909 KYGKQGLKELLY
+1909 KDLHGFPEDKKFLQHIK
-1921 EGPSAMLE
+1921 
-1929 ESTDLKEAN
+1929 DFLKEA
-1938 DLIVNELSKK
+1938 
-1948 PEGNES
+1948 
-1954 PFLKRVHKRQQ
+1954 
-1965 ARLVNGETLHS
+1965 
-1976 LLSDYLE
+1976 
-1983 RDKKVFEEE
+1983 DKVTT
-1992 SFKQQLDKRIKA
+1992 D
-2004 NQNTF
+2004 
-2009 NAWKESFR
+2009 
-2017 DEMLGES
+2017 
-2024 VIRDSGKPAD
+2024 
-2034 LENIV
+2034 
-2039 DAMLGNLKN
+2039 
-2048 AQKGFAGF
+2048 
-2056 GIGNIIASSAK
+2056 
-2067 KIESFGEM
+2067 
-2075 HREADR
+2075 
-2081 NMDGS
+2081 
-2086 TNIET
+2086 
-2091 SLDKSEQ
+2091 
-2098 YTKVKDEIIDFTGRM
+2098 
-2113 AEAYKWED
+2113 
-2121 SWESR
+2121 
-2126 SDASQV
+2126 
-2132 LMSMM
+2132 
-2137 SGKTFKASARKFGF
+2137 
-2151 TYSAALE
+2151 
-2158 KQAKEIIK
+2158 
-2166 EVKNLPAKYF
+2166 YF
-2176 EAKPQRA
+2176 EAKPARKVTFDEFSGA
-2183 VRFSEVAAAVM
+2183 VI
-2194 PKNASK
+2194 PKGTPEETVNFLES
-2200 EIKDYLRAQGVTI
+2200 QGIVV
-2213 RLYDPRIEGDRE
+2213 REYDQDVEGDRE
-2225 RVTNSAQDRVKQYF
+2225 AKAKELGQKLNVYF
-2239 QEGSNYQGSYDRNTN
+2239 QNKYQGSYDRNAN

-2263 ESTVVHEGAHM
+2263 ESTVIHEGAHM

-2299 KARAALKSMQGDL
+2299 KARAGLKSMQGDL

-2370 DGSAPTKEMQG
+2370 EGSAPTKEMQG

-2388 WLTDIYKTAKSLG
+2388 WLTDIYKTAKNLG

-2415 MISTESEINAWAA
+2415 MISTEAEINAWAA

-2439 NVNQSELGNLK
+2439 DVNQSEMGNLK

-2478 NFRASISSEEERT
+2478 NFKASISSEEERT

-2503 YQIETIYNSGTFPT
+2503 YQIETIYNSDTFPT
-2517 RKDRDE
+2517 KKDRDE

-2538 LRVAGGTTEERW
+2538 LRAAGGTTEERW

-2569 AIRSMAEEIL
+2569 AIRGMAEEIL

-2648 IAKSEDKIAK
+2648 IAKSEDKIEK

-2781 IAEAR
+2781 IAETR

-2919 YVAEDIIPGWMRSAF
+2919 YMAEDIIPGWMRSAF
-2934 EGSTALKLKDLTMDQ
+2934 DDSSPLKLKDLTMDQ

-2978 EASQKI
+2978 EASQ
-2984 HDEILG
+2984 
-2990 NWTHRVATP
+2990 
-2999 GLKNQTATNLDRLG
+2999 
-3013 TKIHSLIKDITL
+3013 
-3025 SEILIERMGKSAAE
+3025 
-3039 YFYKPMDKAAAHL
+3039 
-3052 RELKSAAR
+3052 
-3060 VTFRKNFAI
+3060 
-3069 YSRKEWTA
+3069 
-3077 IRSKKLYTIGLDE
+3077 
-3090 RGKPVSYTKEQL
+3090 
-3102 LAMALNFGTKSNRAR
+3102 
-3117 LIETLWLSD
+3117 
-3126 TLNTDEKTILDM
+3126 
-3138 LDKNLTDK
+3138 
-3146 DWDFVESVW
+3146 
-3155 EHLNSYW
+3155 
-3162 GERNKVQNDLYGTPL
+3162 
-3177 GKVQGEDF
+3177 
-3185 TLKSG
+3185 
-3190 RVIHGAYYRIK
+3190 
-3201 YDPLSSAKTSN
+3201 
-3212 FSTTDIAKMDMQN
+3212 
-3225 ISSFS
+3225 
-3230 LGMGS
+3230 
-3235 TKQRAGTS
+3235 
-3243 GGQKLRL
+3243 
-3250 DLDVYVEAVNEA
+3250 
-3262 MQHIAM
+3262 
-3268 REATVDVYK
+3268 
-3277 LLNRKEV
+3277 
-3284 VAAIENTAGPETLSL
+3284 
-3299 LQGWAKDCW
+3299 
-3308 HSSIKDM
+3308 
-3315 SEWDSTLGR
+3315 
-3324 ARRRFNFTT
+3324 
-3333 MGFRFST
+3333 
-3340 ALLNI
+3340 
-3345 GNITGMMDR
+3345 
-3354 MGAMNAL
+3354 
-3361 KAVGDFYFHGN
+3361 
-3372 IVEQRRFIQNKS
+3372 
-3384 TMMRDR
+3384 
-3390 GATIDRDMYMQDRLP
+3390 
-3405 VGKNE
+3405 
-3410 SELRSKIEH
+3410 
-3419 GKYGVDTLNSKAY
+3419 
-3432 WLIQATD
+3432 
-3439 EMFSLPEW
+3439 
-3447 LYTYKNAMAVME
+3447 
-3459 VDGKLT
+3459 
-3465 REEMDAEAVRLAD
+3465 
-3478 KAVRETFGSNETKDQ
+3478 
-3493 TSFTRKNG
+3493 
-3501 ILAQMTTFYSYT
+3501 
-3513 NLVTNQFIRAGYILY
+3513 
-3528 DKGDVKPLLEA
+3528 
-3539 TWYWWIL
+3539 
-3546 GALVET
+3546 
-3552 TLREI
+3552 
-3557 GDDSDD
+3557 
-3563 EDKWKKKFLHV
+3563 
-3574 IASGGPIGGVPLA
+3574 
-3587 REAVPWTVDFFTGKS
+3587 
-3602 FGSAAPDA
+3602 
-3610 PFFDTLKHMENFLK
+3610 
-3624 AAKKGDLIEMGRGAT
+3624 
-3639 KAITRTSI
+3639 
-3647 PVPDT
+3647 
-3652 ITDAFW
+3652 
-3658 NFMRMACTDTEFT
+3658 
-3671 MWDWFRK
+3671 
-3678 SLWDKTL
+3678 
-3685 KEKKK
+3685 

>member
-138 PFSAKTL
+138 PFSAQTL
-145 NELYPELDTEDPVAT
+145 KDLYPELDTEDPVAT

-175 AAAQGAAVYTM
+175 AAARGTAVYTM
-186 PESKLTDLSNVI
+186 PESRLNDLSNVI
-198 GYLYDTGTH
+198 GYLYDTGAH
-207 FAGTAYKAGQ
+207 FAGTAYEAGQ

-235 DEEVEKAIPDLM
+235 DEEVEKAIPGLM

-281 RGAAEILSPIAPLA
+281 RGAAEILAPIAPLA

-322 ATGVVAGA
+322 ATGAVAGA

-354 RAEAGQAYWDWRTQK
+354 RAEAGQAYWDWRTKK

-466 SADMDTRLFGKET
+466 SADIDTRLFGKET

-505 GGAALAGTGAHRAM
+505 GGAALAGAGAHRAM
-519 KRIAGLSEMKDAV
+519 KRITGLSEMKDAV

-553 SSLYQKAPETY
+553 SSLYKKAPETY

-681 AEKILNDH
+681 TEKILNDH

-728 AWGKLT
+728 AWGELT
-734 GVKELQDYMEQRK
+734 GVKELQDYMERRK

-791 APNQRELYDI
+791 APSQRELYDI

-814 EESKVAIA
+814 EESKAAIA

-894 ENFHNNYGVPLKLAM
+894 ENFHKNYGVPLKLAM
-909 IAAGEVSPETTHQ
+909 VKAGEVVGIREGAYGMAAFDVSRSGISSVSQFMDRIKAGKAAGEKPNKIRYTGKFGVSYSEEQVSHATILHRGHVLTKEQMDDIENHLDVLHNPALSSRGDALSGRYHGKSVLCRIDGDLGSYYVVLEVSNDNGVVWFKTGMAGGKESIDKIIAEHSAGSLSYKDAGTTSQ
-922 LNQSAIENEL
+922 NNSAITIDSLPNAL
-932 QLVKEKYWNT
+932 
-942 EEWMKAP
+942 
-949 DGTPTKLTERQWLI
+949 
-963 THSETFREWFGD
+963 
-975 WETVEKV
+975 
-982 TKLYYG
+982 
-988 NPIVMT
+988 
-994 EGGLKEKLEKA
+994 
-1005 ARDNGINIAADADS
+1005 GI
-1019 IRKEI
+1019 
-1024 KTIFKSLYPGK
+1024 
-1035 ELSKGY
+1035 
-1041 REPGRVKNLDG
+1041 
-1052 ELISIT
+1052 
-1058 VSSAKELRHHSTN
+1058 
-1071 PRTLFLAVNLD
+1071 
-1082 SVIEN
+1082 
-1087 ATFLYEEVKDE
+1087 
-1098 SRVKKSNQTTLA
+1098 VKKDA
-1110 YRYYATRVVVN
+1110 
-1121 GEECIARIIVRKDK
+1121 
-1135 NGNLYFYDG
+1135 
-1144 DITSN
+1144 
-1149 EQIKKDLPKYL
+1149 
-1160 YPDTKTGQNLGK
+1160 
-1172 SLFTHS
+1172 
-1178 IQEWLAKV
+1178 
-1186 KETTDKIGGN
+1186 
-1196 GEVLASVVN
+1196 
-1205 DFEES
+1205 
-1210 STYHQM
+1210 YHQM
-1216 AGEHARNAPLDKL
+1216 AGEYAHNVLSSKST
-1229 EVAKKMEEEEAS
+1229 KK
-1241 PEEIWDT
+1241 
-1248 TGWMRGPEG
+1248 
-1257 EWRFEIPDN
+1257 
-1266 LDQIDLSFAKDQ
+1266 
-1278 DRISLWQIYSNPQ
+1278 
-1291 LYEAYPALA
+1291 
-1300 NVKVYAEDTGKAYSG
+1300 
-1315 ADGFT
+1315 
-1320 DEDGIHLSKEFIEKN
+1320 
-1335 PKEAKSALIHEL
+1335 
-1347 QHVIQMTVEDRFSK
+1347 
-1361 GGNPKIA
+1361 
-1368 EESME
+1368 
-1373 MTLWKLEVRLEE
+1373 
-1385 LKLKEPE
+1385 
-1392 RSYIEAMQEND
+1392 
-1403 KQAAEAMNNGDF
+1403 
-1415 AKFISLSKKK
+1415 
-1425 KEIRKNGPENK
+1425 
-1436 EEIDNIL
+1436 
-1443 RNIETLKNATKETEH
+1443 
-1458 GDPHGYK
+1458 
-1465 KYRRLGGEA
+1465 
-1474 EAFMT
+1474 
-1479 SERAEGK
+1479 
-1486 QAGMP
+1486 GM
-1491 NYDTGYGYPVANFA
+1491 
-1505 GETFRFS
+1505 
-1512 LAQRE
+1512 
-1517 KSAAEQQLDAD
+1517 AEQQLDAD

-1534 SVDRFMAGKI
+1534 SVDRFIAGKEK
-1544 STDTIQVMRTPLVM
+1544 SPMVRVMTTPLV
-1558 RLVGAEVLPVEISV
+1558 LKLTGAEVLPVEIAKT
-1572 SDLKKVLVDKHTDIT
+1572 DLEKILNGKHAGDMT
-1587 PDIMKQIPRA
+1587 PEIMKQLPRA
-1597 LTDPM
+1597 LTNPI
-1602 MIFSTYS
+1602 MIFKSYT
-1609 GKNGEVRKVIVLELK
+1609 GPNGEERRVVVVDLK
-1624 DKNGATIV
+1624 DNNGATIV
-1632 IPMELERKKGN
+1632 VPFELKVTTRKN
-1643 YEVNQITS
+1643 YEINRIAS
-1651 AYGKTDKKTRR
+1651 AYGKTKKK
-1662 TSFVWFQKQLQEG
+1662 SKNPSYEWFNSQLDEG
-1675 KLEYANRKK
+1675 NLLYVNRKK
-1684 ATDWISSEQP
+1684 AINEILQRSPNWP
-1694 HWLIPEEKVDNLLSA
+1694 MPEEKVDNLLSA
-1709 PNVANEENLVK
+1709 PNVANEEDLVK

-1729 QTAADKDLVAMHNID
+1729 QTAADKDLVVYHNVSAGK
-1744 LGNLA
+1744 LRE
-1749 AAIKLGGLP
+1749 AIKLGGLP
-1758 VPSIAVTKK
+1758 MPSLAITKRDI
-1767 QTPYTGFGD
+1767 PFGD
-1776 ATLIMKKDTVDPSKT
+1776 FGEITLIGDKDMIDPRKSRSNE
-1791 PVFSRDAW
+1791 VFSRDAY
-1799 TGVFPK
+1799 TVRKPVVNYEVPAKIDSDAFHK
-1805 VIRLA
+1805 
-1810 NMKRL
+1810 KY
-1815 TSFVE
+1815 
-1820 KAIEPLQEE
+1820 EE
-1829 LPREVADYGDIYNS
+1829 TRKFL
-1843 YILRNANNKNGDVQ
+1843 NKNSIDVG
-1857 KMLEDSL
+1857 EINFSFYNGEESL
-1864 NSAGYKYYFLK
+1864 AAMENNIAIKYYYVKNVLK
-1875 TINKEPKLKWRKK
+1875 KDIPIKERTVTPPVRGERLFKEYPELIHALKSSKVKEGDFSEVDQAAQPYFDEMRQDIAMGK
-1888 GLNKEL
+1888 GLVGRSKRVLAKWTTNGHINEE
-1894 IDHPKILKACQGLEK
+1894 GV
-1909 KYGKQGLKELLY
+1909 KELLLRLSTY
-1921 EGPSAMLE
+1921 EEDKKKKPYKEVDRQDFVKDLRKTIE
-1929 ESTDLKEAN
+1929 EAGIERFTAFVRSEFDSLYKDRYLWDNGKKYAFNIDNIVKLMKKYRGTNNEGSGGINYGFNSLLAFLSQKFTSIRDIKNHESLLAPNKKELVRYKKAEDMYNRLIDEAAELRGSYGMDLDMDLAGLMKDTRDGKKDLHGFPEDKKFLQHIKDFLKEA
-1938 DLIVNELSKK
+1938 
-1948 PEGNES
+1948 
-1954 PFLKRVHKRQQ
+1954 
-1965 ARLVNGETLHS
+1965 
-1976 LLSDYLE
+1976 
-1983 RDKKVFEEE
+1983 DKVTT
-1992 SFKQQLDKRIKA
+1992 D
-2004 NQNTF
+2004 
-2009 NAWKESFR
+2009 
-2017 DEMLGES
+2017 
-2024 VIRDSGKPAD
+2024 
-2034 LENIV
+2034 
-2039 DAMLGNLKN
+2039 
-2048 AQKGFAGF
+2048 
-2056 GIGNIIASSAK
+2056 
-2067 KIESFGEM
+2067 
-2075 HREADR
+2075 
-2081 NMDGS
+2081 
-2086 TNIET
+2086 
-2091 SLDKSEQ
+2091 
-2098 YTKVKDEIIDFTGRM
+2098 
-2113 AEAYKWED
+2113 
-2121 SWESR
+2121 
-2126 SDASQV
+2126 
-2132 LMSMM
+2132 
-2137 SGKTFKASARKFGF
+2137 
-2151 TYSAALE
+2151 
-2158 KQAKEIIK
+2158 
-2166 EVKNLPAKYF
+2166 YF
-2176 EAKPQRA
+2176 EAKPARKVTFDEFSGA
-2183 VRFSEVAAAVM
+2183 VI
-2194 PKNASK
+2194 PKGTPEETVNFLES
-2200 EIKDYLRAQGVTI
+2200 QGIVV
-2213 RLYDPRIEGDRE
+2213 REYDQDVEGDRE
-2225 RVTNSAQDRVKQYF
+2225 AKAKELGQKLNVYF
-2239 QEGSNYQGSYDRNTN
+2239 QNKYQGSYDRNAN

-2263 ESTVVHEGAHM
+2263 ESTVIHEGAHM

-2299 KARAALKSMQGDL
+2299 KARAALKGMQGDL
-2312 STIRSWAAFSEDHLS
+2312 STIRSWTAFSEDHLS

-2370 DGSAPTKEMQG
+2370 EGSAPTKEMQG

-2388 WLTDIYKTAKSLG
+2388 WLTDIYKTAKNLG

-2415 MISTESEINAWAA
+2415 MISTEDGINAWAA
-2428 QRKLEAIDKTV
+2428 QRKLEAIDKAID
-2439 NVNQSELGNLK
+2439 VNQSELGNLK

-2472 REEAIE
+2472 KEEAIE
-2478 NFRASISSEEERT
+2478 KFRASISSEEEHMK
-2491 SFIESLGEENEI
+2491 FLQALGEENEI
-2503 YQIETIYNSGTFPT
+2503 YQIETIYNSDTFPT
-2517 RKDRDE
+2517 KKDRDE
-2523 FLQMAGFTEKDLKEK
+2523 FLQMAGVTEKDLKEK
-2538 LRVAGGTTEERW
+2538 LRAAGGTTEERW

-2569 AIRSMAEEIL
+2569 AIRGMAEEIL

-2585 AKKSR
+2585 ARKSR

-2630 LGLVSEKETTEID
+2630 LGLVSEKETTEVD

-2675 EAAAAKGENKSRKE
+2675 EAAAAKGENQSRKE

-2919 YVAEDIIPGWMRSAF
+2919 YMAEDIIPGWMRSAF
-2934 EGSTALKLKDLTMDQ
+2934 DGSSPMKLKDLTMDQ

-2978 EASQKI
+2978 DAAQKI
-2984 HDEILG
+2984 HDEIID

-3025 SEILIERMGKSAAE
+3025 PEILIERLGKSAAE

-3077 IRSKKLYTIGLDE
+3077 IRSKKLYTVGLDE

-3146 DWDFVESVW
+3146 DWNFVEKVW
-3155 EHLNSYW
+3155 DHLNSYW

-3190 RVIHGAYYRIK
+3190 RVIHGQYYRIK
-3201 YDPLSSAKTSN
+3201 YDPLSSTKTSN

-3345 GNITGMMDR
+3345 GNITGMMER
-3354 MGAMNAL
+3354 MGAANAL

-3372 IVEQRRFIQNKS
+3372 IIEQRRFIQTKS
-3384 TMMRDR
+3384 TMMKDR

-3410 SELRSKIEH
+3410 SEFRSKIEH

-3447 LYTYKNAMAVME
+3447 LFTYKRAMAAME
-3459 VDGKLT
+3459 IEGKLN
-3465 REEMDAEAVRLAD
+3465 RDEMDAEAVRLAD

-3493 TSFTRKNG
+3493 SSFIRKNG

-3513 NLVTNQFIRAGYILY
+3513 NLVTNQFIRAGYTLY
-3528 DKGDVKPLLEA
+3528 DKGDVKPLLAA

-3574 IASGGPIGGVPLA
+3574 IASGGPIGGVPLV

-3610 PFFDTLKHMENFLK
+3610 PFFDTLKHMENFLR
-3624 AAKKGDLIEMGRGAT
+3624 ATKKGDLIEMGRGAT

-3658 NFMRMACTDTEFT
+3658 NFMRMVSTDTEFT

>member
-1 MDEEILGSVLHG
+1 MCSLS
-13 IKPKDYTPI
+13 
-22 QVRPTPEF
+22 
-30 GGIQLTEEQQAK
+30 
-42 KDNMES
+42 
-48 VKDGEILPL
+48 
-57 GGFTDTVEAQ
+57 
-67 WESAKDLV
+67 
-75 KSTDVYKNLFGN
+75 
-87 SAPDDNRL
+87 
-95 EQSEKLGSA
+95 
-104 LGIAPQL
+104 
-111 IASDPDMYKAAVT
+111 
-124 TYERQRNAAALNNQ
+124 AALIGL
-138 PFSAKTL
+138 T
-145 NELYPELDTEDPVAT
+145 
-160 TIALKDYTNILKSRE
+160 
-175 AAAQGAAVYTM
+175 AAQGAAVYTM

-198 GYLYDTGTH
+198 GYLYDTGTN
-207 FAGTAYKAGQ
+207 FVGTAYEAGQ

-235 DEEVEKAIPDLM
+235 DEEVEKAIPGLM

-281 RGAAEILSPIAPLA
+281 RGAAEILAPIAPLA

-307 QIATLGAASAAGAVG
+307 QIATLGAASAATAVG
-322 ATGVVAGA
+322 ATGAVAGA

-337 LTGLIA
+337 LAGLIA

-354 RAEAGQAYWDWRTQK
+354 RAEAGQAYWDWRTKK

-381 AIGHAKRVGRINAA
+381 AIGHAKRVGVINAA
-395 IETGAWELALKGITK
+395 IEAGAMELALKGITK

-466 SADMDTRLFGKET
+466 SADIDTNLFGKET

-519 KRIAGLSEMKDAV
+519 KRITSLSEMKDAV

-553 SSLYQKAPETY
+553 SSLYKKAPETY

-631 ATPETHEALSDYT
+631 ATPEAHEVLSDYT

-681 AEKILNDH
+681 TEKILNDH

-734 GVKELQDYMEQRK
+734 GVKELQDYMERRK

-814 EESKVAIA
+814 EESKAAIE

-830 VESIERVSETL
+830 VESIERVSEAM

-888 VLAKIA
+888 ILAKLA
-894 ENFHNNYGVPLKLAM
+894 ENFHKNYGVPLKLAM
-909 IAAGEVSPETTHQ
+909 IAAGEVSPETAHQ

-942 EEWMKAP
+942 NEWMKAP
-949 DGTPTKLTERQWLI
+949 DGTPTKLTEHQWLI
-963 THSETFREWFGD
+963 AHSETFKKWFGN
-975 WETVEKV
+975 WGTVEKYNR
-982 TKLYYG
+982 L
-988 NPIVMT
+988 IH
-994 EGGLKEKLEKA
+994 
-1005 ARDNGINIAADADS
+1005 
-1019 IRKEI
+1019 
-1024 KTIFKSLYPGK
+1024 
-1035 ELSKGY
+1035 SKPVECNRTTFRGA
-1041 REPGRVKNLDG
+1041 
-1052 ELISIT
+1052 
-1058 VSSAKELRHHSTN
+1058 SAKEIGKAAKELYRALFPVSRAGGKRDEPAVIRNRDGEYIRMPVSAAKELVRHSAQNSTLQLI
-1071 PRTLFLAVNLD
+1071 PNLKELIAK
-1082 SVIEN
+1082 SV
-1087 ATFLYEEVKDE
+1087 FLYEDAKDPD
-1098 SRVKKSNQTTLA
+1098 RVKKLNQSTVS
-1110 YRYYATRVVVN
+1110 YRYY
-1121 GEECIARIIVRKDK
+1121 GMKIKLDGKECFARIVVREEA
-1135 NGNLYFYDG
+1135 NGRKYFYDG
-1144 DITSN
+1144 DIT
-1149 EQIKKDLPKYL
+1149 EIKKNPAQTGG
-1160 YPDTKTGQNLGK
+1160 PDSKNGVQSEGV
-1172 SLFTHS
+1172 LFTHS

-1196 GEVLASVVN
+1196 GEVLPSVVN
-1205 DFEES
+1205 DFEGS

-1216 AGEHARNAPLDKL
+1216 AEEYAHDVLSGKL
-1229 EVAKKMEEEEAS
+1229 TKKGM
-1241 PEEIWDT
+1241 
-1248 TGWMRGPEG
+1248 
-1257 EWRFEIPDN
+1257 
-1266 LDQIDLSFAKDQ
+1266 
-1278 DRISLWQIYSNPQ
+1278 
-1291 LYEAYPALA
+1291 
-1300 NVKVYAEDTGKAYSG
+1300 AE
-1315 ADGFT
+1315 
-1320 DEDGIHLSKEFIEKN
+1320 
-1335 PKEAKSALIHEL
+1335 
-1347 QHVIQMTVEDRFSK
+1347 R
-1361 GGNPKIA
+1361 
-1368 EESME
+1368 
-1373 MTLWKLEVRLEE
+1373 
-1385 LKLKEPE
+1385 
-1392 RSYIEAMQEND
+1392 
-1403 KQAAEAMNNGDF
+1403 
-1415 AKFISLSKKK
+1415 
-1425 KEIRKNGPENK
+1425 
-1436 EEIDNIL
+1436 
-1443 RNIETLKNATKETEH
+1443 
-1458 GDPHGYK
+1458 
-1465 KYRRLGGEA
+1465 
-1474 EAFMT
+1474 
-1479 SERAEGK
+1479 
-1486 QAGMP
+1486 
-1491 NYDTGYGYPVANFA
+1491 
-1505 GETFRFS
+1505 
-1512 LAQRE
+1512 
-1517 KSAAEQQLDAD
+1517 QLDAD

-1572 SDLKKVLVDKHTDIT
+1572 SDLKKVLVDKHADIT

-1609 GKNGEVRKVIVLELK
+1609 GKNGEARKVIVLELK
-1624 DKNGATIV
+1624 DENGATIV
-1632 IPMELERKKGN
+1632 VPMELEHMSDGYK
-1643 YEVNQITS
+1643 VNRMTS
-1651 AYGKTDKKTRR
+1651 TYGKTDRKTGEP
-1662 TSFVWFQKQLQEG
+1662 SYEWFKKQLEAG
-1675 KLEYANRKK
+1675 NLEYVNRKK
-1684 ATDWISSEQP
+1684 ATDWISTEQP
-1694 HWLIPEEKVDNLLSA
+1694 DWLIPKEKVDNLLSA
-1709 PNVANEENLVK
+1709 PNVANEEDLVK

-1729 QTAADKDLVAMHNID
+1729 QTAADKDLVVYHNVSAGK
-1744 LGNLA
+1744 LRE
-1749 AAIKLGGLP
+1749 AIKLGGLP
-1758 VPSIAVTKK
+1758 MPSLAITKRDI
-1767 QTPYTGFGD
+1767 PFGD
-1776 ATLIMKKDTVDPSKT
+1776 FGEITLIGDKDMIDPRKSRSNE
-1791 PVFSRDAW
+1791 VFSRDAY
-1799 TGVFPK
+1799 TVRKLVVNYEAPAKIDSDAFHKKYEETRRFFKKNSIDVGEINFSFYDGEES
-1805 VIRLA
+1805 LA
-1810 NMKRL
+1810 AMENNI
-1815 TSFVE
+1815 
-1820 KAIEPLQEE
+1820 AI
-1829 LPREVADYGDIYNS
+1829 
-1843 YILRNANNKNGDVQ
+1843 
-1857 KMLEDSL
+1857 
-1864 NSAGYKYYFLK
+1864 KYYYVKNVLK
-1875 TINKEPKLKWRKK
+1875 KDIPIKERTVTPPVRGERLFKEYPKLIHALKSSKVKK
-1888 GLNKEL
+1888 GDFSEVDQAARPYFDEMRQDIAMGK
-1894 IDHPKILKACQGLEK
+1894 GLVGRSKRVLAKWTTNGHINEE
-1909 KYGKQGLKELLY
+1909 GVKELLLRLSTY
-1921 EGPSAMLE
+1921 EEDKKKKPYKEVDRQDFVKDLRKTIEEAGIERFTAFVRSEFDSLYKDRYLWDNGKKYAFNIDNIVKLMKKYRGTNNEGPVGINYGFNSLLAF
-1929 ESTDLKEAN
+1929 
-1938 DLIVNELSKK
+1938 LSKK
-1948 PEGNES
+1948 FTSIRDIKNHE
-1954 PFLKRVHKRQQ
+1954 
-1965 ARLVNGETLHS
+1965 S
-1976 LLSDYLE
+1976 LLASNKKELARYKKAEDMYNCLIDE
-1983 RDKKVFEEE
+1983 AAELRGSYGMDLDMNLAELMKDMRDGKNDLHGFPEDKKFL
-1992 SFKQQLDKRIKA
+1992 QHIKDFL
-2004 NQNTF
+2004 Q
-2009 NAWKESFR
+2009 
-2017 DEMLGES
+2017 
-2024 VIRDSGKPAD
+2024 
-2034 LENIV
+2034 
-2039 DAMLGNLKN
+2039 
-2048 AQKGFAGF
+2048 
-2056 GIGNIIASSAK
+2056 
-2067 KIESFGEM
+2067 
-2075 HREADR
+2075 EAD
-2081 NMDGS
+2081 
-2086 TNIET
+2086 
-2091 SLDKSEQ
+2091 
-2098 YTKVKDEIIDFTGRM
+2098 KVTTD
-2113 AEAYKWED
+2113 
-2121 SWESR
+2121 
-2126 SDASQV
+2126 
-2132 LMSMM
+2132 
-2137 SGKTFKASARKFGF
+2137 
-2151 TYSAALE
+2151 
-2158 KQAKEIIK
+2158 
-2166 EVKNLPAKYF
+2166 YF
-2176 EAKPQRA
+2176 EAKPARKVTFDEFSGA
-2183 VRFSEVAAAVM
+2183 VIPKGTPKGTVDFLKAQGIEVA
-2194 PKNASK
+2194 
-2200 EIKDYLRAQGVTI
+2200 E
-2213 RLYDPRIEGDRE
+2213 YDPDVEGDRDAKTKE
-2225 RVTNSAQDRVKQYF
+2225 LGQLLNVYF
-2239 QEGSNYQGSYDRNTN
+2239 QNKYQGSYDRNAN

-2263 ESTVVHEGAHM
+2263 ESTVIHEGAHM

-2299 KARAALKSMQGDL
+2299 KACAALKSMQGDL

-2388 WLTDIYKTAKSLG
+2388 WLTDIYKTAKNLG

-2415 MISTESEINAWAA
+2415 MISTESEINAWVA

-2478 NFRASISSEEERT
+2478 NFKAAIYSEEERT

-2503 YQIETIYNSGTFPT
+2503 YQIETIYNSDTFPT
-2517 RKDRDE
+2517 KKDRDE

-2538 LRVAGGTTEERW
+2538 LRAAGGTTEERW

-2569 AIRSMAEEIL
+2569 AIRGMAEEIL

-2751 REIKEDA
+2751 REIKQDA

-2781 IAEAR
+2781 IAEAC
-2786 AMKAAAG
+2786 AMKAAAK

-2805 QAQCLTMAKFARANE
+2805 QTQCLTMAKFARANE

-2919 YVAEDIIPGWMRSAF
+2919 YMAEDIIPGWMRSAF
-2934 EGSTALKLKDLTMDQ
+2934 DGSSPMKMKDLTMDQ

-2999 GLKNQTATNLDRLG
+2999 GLKNQTATSLDRLG

-3025 SEILIERMGKSAAE
+3025 PEILIERLGKSATE

-3077 IRSKKLYTIGLDE
+3077 IRSKKLYTVGLDE

-3155 EHLNSYW
+3155 DHLNSYW

-3201 YDPLSSAKTSN
+3201 YDPLSSTKTSN

-3235 TKQRAGTS
+3235 TKQRAGAS

-3345 GNITGMMDR
+3345 GNITGMMER
-3354 MGAMNAL
+3354 MGAANAL

-3372 IVEQRRFIQNKS
+3372 IIEQRRFIQTKS
-3384 TMMRDR
+3384 TMMRPR
-3390 GATIDRDMYMQDRLP
+3390 GHHR
-3405 VGKNE
+3405 
-3410 SELRSKIEH
+3410 
-3419 GKYGVDTLNSKAY
+3419 
-3432 WLIQATD
+3432 
-3439 EMFSLPEW
+3439 
-3447 LYTYKNAMAVME
+3447 
-3459 VDGKLT
+3459 
-3465 REEMDAEAVRLAD
+3465 
-3478 KAVRETFGSNETKDQ
+3478 
-3493 TSFTRKNG
+3493 
-3501 ILAQMTTFYSYT
+3501 
-3513 NLVTNQFIRAGYILY
+3513 
-3528 DKGDVKPLLEA
+3528 
-3539 TWYWWIL
+3539 
-3546 GALVET
+3546 
-3552 TLREI
+3552 
-3557 GDDSDD
+3557 
-3563 EDKWKKKFLHV
+3563 
-3574 IASGGPIGGVPLA
+3574 
-3587 REAVPWTVDFFTGKS
+3587 
-3602 FGSAAPDA
+3602 
-3610 PFFDTLKHMENFLK
+3610 
-3624 AAKKGDLIEMGRGAT
+3624 
-3639 KAITRTSI
+3639 
-3647 PVPDT
+3647 
-3652 ITDAFW
+3652 
-3658 NFMRMACTDTEFT
+3658 
-3671 MWDWFRK
+3671 
-3678 SLWDKTL
+3678 
-3685 KEKKK
+3685 

>member
-160 TIALKDYTNILKSRE
+160 TIALKDYTNILKNRE

-207 FAGTAYKAGQ
+207 FAGTAYEAGQ

-257 GDSYVAKIVGE
+257 GNSYVAKIVGE

-281 RGAAEILSPIAPLA
+281 RGAAEILAPIAPLA

-307 QIATLGAASAAGAVG
+307 QIATLGAASAASAVG
-322 ATGVVAGA
+322 ATGAVAGA

-354 RAEAGQAYWDWRTQK
+354 RAEAGQAYWDWRTKK

-381 AIGHAKRVGRINAA
+381 AIGHAKRVGVINAA
-395 IETGAWELALKGITK
+395 IETGAWELALKGIAK

-466 SADMDTRLFGKET
+466 SADIDTNLFGKET

-490 DAMIEAVPSV
+490 DAMIEAVPSAI
-500 VGMSI
+500 GMSI
-505 GGAALAGTGAHRAM
+505 GGAALAGAGAHRAM
-519 KRIAGLSEMKDAV
+519 QRIAGLTEMKEAV
-532 IEFKRE
+532 VEFKRE
-538 NERSML
+538 NEKSML

-553 SSLYQKAPETY
+553 SSLYKKAPETY
-564 RKTLQNQLDHTGSGT
+564 RKTLQNQLDRTGSGT

-681 AEKILNDH
+681 TEKILNDH

-734 GVKELQDYMEQRK
+734 GVKELQDYMERRK
-747 TQDANFSNEK
+747 TQDANISNEK

-781 YQDFYGAYGR
+781 YQDFYGTYGR

-814 EESKVAIA
+814 DESKAAIA

-830 VESIERVSETL
+830 VESIERVSEAL

-871 KAAGNGAVTKAA
+871 KAAGNGAVTKAS

-894 ENFHNNYGVPLKLAM
+894 ENFHKNYGVPLKLAM
-909 IAAGEVSPETTHQ
+909 VKAGEVVGIREGAYGMAAFDVSRSGISSVSQFMDRIKAGKTAGEKPNKIRYTGKFGVSYSEEQVSHATTRHRGHVLTKEQ
-922 LNQSAIENEL
+922 MDDIENHLDVLHNPALSSRGDALSGRYHGKSVLCRIDGDLGSYYVVLEVSNGNGVVWFKTGMAGGKESIDKIIAEHSAGSLSYKDAGTTSQNNSAITIDSLPNAL
-932 QLVKEKYWNT
+932 
-942 EEWMKAP
+942 
-949 DGTPTKLTERQWLI
+949 
-963 THSETFREWFGD
+963 
-975 WETVEKV
+975 
-982 TKLYYG
+982 
-988 NPIVMT
+988 
-994 EGGLKEKLEKA
+994 
-1005 ARDNGINIAADADS
+1005 GI
-1019 IRKEI
+1019 
-1024 KTIFKSLYPGK
+1024 
-1035 ELSKGY
+1035 
-1041 REPGRVKNLDG
+1041 
-1052 ELISIT
+1052 
-1058 VSSAKELRHHSTN
+1058 
-1071 PRTLFLAVNLD
+1071 
-1082 SVIEN
+1082 
-1087 ATFLYEEVKDE
+1087 
-1098 SRVKKSNQTTLA
+1098 VKKDA
-1110 YRYYATRVVVN
+1110 
-1121 GEECIARIIVRKDK
+1121 
-1135 NGNLYFYDG
+1135 
-1144 DITSN
+1144 
-1149 EQIKKDLPKYL
+1149 
-1160 YPDTKTGQNLGK
+1160 
-1172 SLFTHS
+1172 
-1178 IQEWLAKV
+1178 
-1186 KETTDKIGGN
+1186 
-1196 GEVLASVVN
+1196 
-1205 DFEES
+1205 
-1210 STYHQM
+1210 YHQM
-1216 AGEHARNAPLDKL
+1216 AGEYAHNVLSDKL
-1229 EVAKKMEEEEAS
+1229 
-1241 PEEIWDT
+1241 T
-1248 TGWMRGPEG
+1248 
-1257 EWRFEIPDN
+1257 
-1266 LDQIDLSFAKDQ
+1266 
-1278 DRISLWQIYSNPQ
+1278 
-1291 LYEAYPALA
+1291 
-1300 NVKVYAEDTGKAYSG
+1300 
-1315 ADGFT
+1315 
-1320 DEDGIHLSKEFIEKN
+1320 
-1335 PKEAKSALIHEL
+1335 
-1347 QHVIQMTVEDRFSK
+1347 
-1361 GGNPKIA
+1361 
-1368 EESME
+1368 
-1373 MTLWKLEVRLEE
+1373 
-1385 LKLKEPE
+1385 
-1392 RSYIEAMQEND
+1392 
-1403 KQAAEAMNNGDF
+1403 
-1415 AKFISLSKKK
+1415 
-1425 KEIRKNGPENK
+1425 
-1436 EEIDNIL
+1436 
-1443 RNIETLKNATKETEH
+1443 
-1458 GDPHGYK
+1458 
-1465 KYRRLGGEA
+1465 
-1474 EAFMT
+1474 
-1479 SERAEGK
+1479 
-1486 QAGMP
+1486 
-1491 NYDTGYGYPVANFA
+1491 
-1505 GETFRFS
+1505 
-1512 LAQRE
+1512 E
-1517 KSAAEQQLDAD
+1517 KSTAEKQLDAD

-1534 SVDRFMAGKI
+1534 SVDRFMAGKEEP
-1544 STDTIQVMRTPLVM
+1544 SMVRVMTTPLV
-1558 RLVGAEVLPVEISV
+1558 LKLTGAEVLPVEIV
-1572 SDLKKVLVDKHTDIT
+1572 KTDLEKILNGKHAGDIT
-1587 PDIMKQIPRA
+1587 PEIMKQLPRA
-1597 LTDPM
+1597 LTNPI
-1602 MIFSTYS
+1602 MIFKSYT
-1609 GKNGEVRKVIVLELK
+1609 GPNGEERRVVVVDLK
-1624 DKNGATIV
+1624 DSNGATIV
-1632 IPMELERKKGN
+1632 VPFELKVTTRKN
-1643 YEVNQITS
+1643 YEINRIAS
-1651 AYGKTDKKTRR
+1651 AYGKTKKK
-1662 TSFVWFQKQLQEG
+1662 SKIPSYEWFIGQLNEG
-1675 KLEYANRKK
+1675 NLLYVNRKK
-1684 ATDWISSEQP
+1684 AINEILQRSPNWP
-1694 HWLIPEEKVDNLLSA
+1694 MPEEKVDNLLSA
-1709 PNVANEENLVK
+1709 PNVANEEDLVK

-1729 QTAADKDLVAMHNID
+1729 QTAADKDLVVYHNVSVGK
-1744 LGNLA
+1744 LRE
-1749 AAIKLGGLP
+1749 AIKLGGLP
-1758 VPSIAVTKK
+1758 MPSLAITKRDI
-1767 QTPYTGFGD
+1767 PFGD
-1776 ATLIMKKDTVDPSKT
+1776 FGEITLIGDKDVIDPRKSRANE
-1791 PVFSRDAW
+1791 VFSRDAY
-1799 TGVFPK
+1799 TVRKP
-1805 VIRLA
+1805 VVNYEEPTA
-1810 NMKRL
+1810 QDQ
-1815 TSFVE
+1815 
-1820 KAIEPLQEE
+1820 KAFHKKYSGIIDE
-1829 LPREVADYGDIYNS
+1829 LKAKGI
-1843 YILRNANNKNGDVQ
+1843 DVQ
-1857 KMLEDSL
+1857 KINFTSYSGDEALARMENDVAIRYFYIQNVLKKNVPIHRLTIAPTIYYQEIFRDYPGIL
-1864 NSAGYKYYFLK
+1864 IALRKRPRTKNSALLELDKARQPYFKRLEEK
-1875 TINKEPKLKWRKK
+1875 IKNKEGLV
-1888 GLNKEL
+1888 GLNKRRLERLQKDGHVTIDGAQLLSKWANEYEKSALQKPREEVDKQAFEKDMQKTIEEAGMERFTAFVRSEFDNLYKDRYLWDNGKKYAFNIDNIVKLMKKYRGTNNEGPGGINYGFNSLLAFLSKKFTSIRDIKNHESLLAPNKKELARYKKAEDMYYRL
-1894 IDHPKILKACQGLEK
+1894 IDEAAELRGSYGMDLDMDLAGLMKDTRDGK
-1909 KYGKQGLKELLY
+1909 KDLHGFPEDKKFLQHIK
-1921 EGPSAMLE
+1921 
-1929 ESTDLKEAN
+1929 DFLKEA
-1938 DLIVNELSKK
+1938 
-1948 PEGNES
+1948 
-1954 PFLKRVHKRQQ
+1954 
-1965 ARLVNGETLHS
+1965 
-1976 LLSDYLE
+1976 
-1983 RDKKVFEEE
+1983 DKVTT
-1992 SFKQQLDKRIKA
+1992 D
-2004 NQNTF
+2004 
-2009 NAWKESFR
+2009 
-2017 DEMLGES
+2017 
-2024 VIRDSGKPAD
+2024 
-2034 LENIV
+2034 
-2039 DAMLGNLKN
+2039 
-2048 AQKGFAGF
+2048 
-2056 GIGNIIASSAK
+2056 
-2067 KIESFGEM
+2067 
-2075 HREADR
+2075 
-2081 NMDGS
+2081 
-2086 TNIET
+2086 
-2091 SLDKSEQ
+2091 
-2098 YTKVKDEIIDFTGRM
+2098 
-2113 AEAYKWED
+2113 
-2121 SWESR
+2121 
-2126 SDASQV
+2126 
-2132 LMSMM
+2132 
-2137 SGKTFKASARKFGF
+2137 
-2151 TYSAALE
+2151 
-2158 KQAKEIIK
+2158 
-2166 EVKNLPAKYF
+2166 YF
-2176 EAKPQRA
+2176 EAKPARKVTFDEFSGA
-2183 VRFSEVAAAVM
+2183 VI
-2194 PKNASK
+2194 PKGTPEETVNFLES
-2200 EIKDYLRAQGVTI
+2200 QGIVV
-2213 RLYDPRIEGDRE
+2213 REYDQDVEGDRE
-2225 RVTNSAQDRVKQYF
+2225 AKAKELGQKLNVYF
-2239 QEGSNYQGSYDRNTN
+2239 QNKYQGSYDRNAN

-2263 ESTVVHEGAHM
+2263 ESTVIHEGAHM

-2351 AMERWMQERFAR
+2351 ALERWMQERFAR

-2388 WLTDIYKTAKSLG
+2388 WLTDIYKTTKNLG

-2428 QRKLEAIDKTV
+2428 QRKLEAIDKTID
-2439 NVNQSELGNLK
+2439 VNQSELGNLK

-2472 REEAIE
+2472 KEEAIE
-2478 NFRASISSEEERT
+2478 NFKASISSEEERT

-2503 YQIETIYNSGTFPT
+2503 YQIETIYNSDTFPT
-2517 RKDRDE
+2517 KKDRDE
-2523 FLQMAGFTEKDLKEK
+2523 FLQMAGLTEKDLREK
-2538 LRVAGGTTEERW
+2538 LRAAGGTTEERW
-2550 NKHIEEMVQH
+2550 NKHIEDMVQH

-2569 AIRSMAEEIL
+2569 AIRGMAEEIL

-2585 AKKSR
+2585 ARKSR

-2695 GNMRALEA
+2695 GNIRALEA

-2978 EASQKI
+2978 DAAQKI

-2999 GLKNQTATNLDRLG
+2999 GLKNQTATSLDRLG

-3025 SEILIERMGKSAAE
+3025 PEILIERLGKSAYE

-3077 IRSKKLYTIGLDE
+3077 IRSKKLYTVGLDE

-3102 LAMALNFGTKSNRAR
+3102 LAMALNFGTKSNRER

-3190 RVIHGAYYRIK
+3190 RVIHGQYYRIK
-3201 YDPLSSAKTSN
+3201 YDPLSSTKTSN

-3235 TKQRAGTS
+3235 TKQRAGAS

-3299 LQGWAKDCW
+3299 LQGWGKDCW

-3345 GNITGMMDR
+3345 GNITGMMER
-3354 MGAMNAL
+3354 MGAANAL

-3372 IVEQRRFIQNKS
+3372 IVEQRRFIQTKS

-3410 SELRSKIEH
+3410 SEFRSKIEH

-3447 LYTYKNAMAVME
+3447 LFTYKRAMAAME
-3459 VDGKLT
+3459 IEGKLN
-3465 REEMDAEAVRLAD
+3465 RDEMDAEAVRLAD

-3493 TSFTRKNG
+3493 TGFIRKNG

-3513 NLVTNQFIRAGYILY
+3513 NLVTNQFIRAGYVLY
-3528 DKGDVKPLLEA
+3528 DKGDVKPLLAA

-3552 TLREI
+3552 ALREI

-3574 IASGGPIGGVPLA
+3574 IASGGPIGGVPLV

-3610 PFFDTLKHMENFLK
+3610 PFFDTLKHMENFLR
-3624 AAKKGDLIEMGRGAT
+3624 ATKKGDLIEMGRGAT
-3639 KAITRTSI
+3639 KVITRTSI

>member
-22 QVRPTPEF
+22 QVRQTPEF

-145 NELYPELDTEDPVAT
+145 NDLYPELDTEDPVAT
-160 TIALKDYTNILKSRE
+160 TIALKDYTNILKNRE

-207 FAGTAYKAGQ
+207 FVGTAYEAGQ

-235 DEEVEKAIPDLM
+235 DEEVEKAIPGLV
-247 NAQKAYNAEI
+247 NVQKSYNAEI

-281 RGAAEILSPIAPLA
+281 RGAAEIIAPIAPLA

-322 ATGVVAGA
+322 ATGAVAGA

-354 RAEAGQAYWDWRTQK
+354 RAEAGQAYWDWRTKK

-466 SADMDTRLFGKET
+466 SADIDTNLFGKET

-505 GGAALAGTGAHRAM
+505 GGAALAGAGAHRAM
-519 KRIAGLSEMKDAV
+519 KRITGLSEMKDAV

-553 SSLYQKAPETY
+553 SSLYKKAPETY
-564 RKTLQNQLDHTGSGT
+564 RKTLQNQLDHIGSGT

-681 AEKILNDH
+681 TEKILNDH

-734 GVKELQDYMEQRK
+734 GVKELQDYMERRK

-781 YQDFYGAYGR
+781 YQDFYGTYGR

-814 EESKVAIA
+814 EESKAAIA

-856 PETYEEAYKPLLEEI
+856 PETYEEAYKPLLAQI
-871 KAAGNGAVTKAA
+871 QAAGNGAVTKAA

-888 VLAKIA
+888 VLAKLA
-894 ENFHNNYGVPLKLAM
+894 ENFHKNYGVPLKLAM
-909 IAAGEVSPETTHQ
+909 IAAGEVSPETAHQ

-932 QLVKEKYWNT
+932 QLVKEKYQDT
-942 EEWMKAP
+942 EEWMKAT

-963 THSETFREWFGD
+963 AHSDTFREWFGD

-994 EGGLKEKLEKA
+994 EGGLKEKLEKV
-1005 ARDNGINIAADADS
+1005 ARDSGINIAADADS

-1098 SRVKKSNQTTLA
+1098 SRVKKSNQTTLT

-1196 GEVLASVVN
+1196 GEALPSVVN

-1216 AGEHARNAPLDKL
+1216 TGEYAHDVLSGKST
-1229 EVAKKMEEEEAS
+1229 KKDMS
-1241 PEEIWDT
+1241 
-1248 TGWMRGPEG
+1248 
-1257 EWRFEIPDN
+1257 
-1266 LDQIDLSFAKDQ
+1266 
-1278 DRISLWQIYSNPQ
+1278 
-1291 LYEAYPALA
+1291 
-1300 NVKVYAEDTGKAYSG
+1300 
-1315 ADGFT
+1315 
-1320 DEDGIHLSKEFIEKN
+1320 
-1335 PKEAKSALIHEL
+1335 
-1347 QHVIQMTVEDRFSK
+1347 
-1361 GGNPKIA
+1361 
-1368 EESME
+1368 
-1373 MTLWKLEVRLEE
+1373 
-1385 LKLKEPE
+1385 
-1392 RSYIEAMQEND
+1392 
-1403 KQAAEAMNNGDF
+1403 
-1415 AKFISLSKKK
+1415 
-1425 KEIRKNGPENK
+1425 
-1436 EEIDNIL
+1436 
-1443 RNIETLKNATKETEH
+1443 
-1458 GDPHGYK
+1458 
-1465 KYRRLGGEA
+1465 
-1474 EAFMT
+1474 
-1479 SERAEGK
+1479 
-1486 QAGMP
+1486 
-1491 NYDTGYGYPVANFA
+1491 
-1505 GETFRFS
+1505 
-1512 LAQRE
+1512 
-1517 KSAAEQQLDAD
+1517 EQQLDAD

-1624 DKNGATIV
+1624 DENGATIV
-1632 IPMELERKKGN
+1632 VPMELEHMSDGYK
-1643 YEVNQITS
+1643 VNRMTS
-1651 AYGKTDKKTRR
+1651 TYGKTDRKTGEP
-1662 TSFVWFQKQLQEG
+1662 SYEWFKKQLEAG
-1675 KLEYANRKK
+1675 NLEYANRKK
-1684 ATDWISSEQP
+1684 ATDWISTEQP
-1694 HWLIPEEKVDNLLSA
+1694 DWLIPKEKVDNLLSA
-1709 PNVANEENLVK
+1709 PNVANEEDLVK

-1729 QTAADKDLVAMHNID
+1729 QTAADKDLVVYHNVSAGK
-1744 LGNLA
+1744 LRE
-1749 AAIKLGGLP
+1749 AIKLGGLP
-1758 VPSIAVTKK
+1758 MPSLAITKRDI
-1767 QTPYTGFGD
+1767 PFGD
-1776 ATLIMKKDTVDPSKT
+1776 FGEITLIGDKVMIDPRKSRSNE
-1791 PVFSRDAW
+1791 VFSRDAY
-1799 TGVFPK
+1799 TVRKPVVNYEVPAKIDSDAFHKKFEETRKFLKKNSIDVGVINFSFYDGEES
-1805 VIRLA
+1805 LA
-1810 NMKRL
+1810 AMENNI
-1815 TSFVE
+1815 
-1820 KAIEPLQEE
+1820 AI
-1829 LPREVADYGDIYNS
+1829 
-1843 YILRNANNKNGDVQ
+1843 
-1857 KMLEDSL
+1857 
-1864 NSAGYKYYFLK
+1864 KYYYVKNVLK
-1875 TINKEPKLKWRKK
+1875 KDIPIKERTVTPPVRGERLFKEYPELIHALKSSKVKEGDFSEVDQAARPYFDEMRQDIAMGK
-1888 GLNKEL
+1888 GLVGRSKRVLAKWTTNGHINEE
-1894 IDHPKILKACQGLEK
+1894 GV
-1909 KYGKQGLKELLY
+1909 KELLLRLSAY
-1921 EGPSAMLE
+1921 EEDKKKKPYKEVDRQDFVKDLRKTIEEAGIERFTAFVRSEFDSLYKDRYLWDNGKKYAFNIDNIVKLMKKYRGTNNEGPGGINYGFNSLLAFLSKKFTSIRDIKNH
-1929 ESTDLKEAN
+1929 ESLLAPNKKELARHKKAEDMYNRLIDEAAELRGSYGMDLDMDLAGLMKDTRDGKKDLHGFPEDKKFLQHIKDFLKEA
-1938 DLIVNELSKK
+1938 
-1948 PEGNES
+1948 
-1954 PFLKRVHKRQQ
+1954 
-1965 ARLVNGETLHS
+1965 
-1976 LLSDYLE
+1976 
-1983 RDKKVFEEE
+1983 DKVTT
-1992 SFKQQLDKRIKA
+1992 D
-2004 NQNTF
+2004 
-2009 NAWKESFR
+2009 
-2017 DEMLGES
+2017 
-2024 VIRDSGKPAD
+2024 
-2034 LENIV
+2034 
-2039 DAMLGNLKN
+2039 
-2048 AQKGFAGF
+2048 
-2056 GIGNIIASSAK
+2056 
-2067 KIESFGEM
+2067 
-2075 HREADR
+2075 
-2081 NMDGS
+2081 
-2086 TNIET
+2086 
-2091 SLDKSEQ
+2091 
-2098 YTKVKDEIIDFTGRM
+2098 
-2113 AEAYKWED
+2113 
-2121 SWESR
+2121 
-2126 SDASQV
+2126 
-2132 LMSMM
+2132 
-2137 SGKTFKASARKFGF
+2137 
-2151 TYSAALE
+2151 
-2158 KQAKEIIK
+2158 
-2166 EVKNLPAKYF
+2166 YF
-2176 EAKPQRA
+2176 EAKPARKVTFDEFSGA
-2183 VRFSEVAAAVM
+2183 VI
-2194 PKNASK
+2194 PKGTPEETVNFLES
-2200 EIKDYLRAQGVTI
+2200 QGIVV
-2213 RLYDPRIEGDRE
+2213 REYDQDVEGDRE
-2225 RVTNSAQDRVKQYF
+2225 AKAKELGQKLNVYF
-2239 QEGSNYQGSYDRNTN
+2239 QNKYQGSYDRNAN

-2263 ESTVVHEGAHM
+2263 ESTVIHEGAHM

-2280 NMSQMSE
+2280 NMSQTSE

-2299 KARAALKSMQGDL
+2299 KARAALKSMRGDL
-2312 STIRSWAAFSEDHLS
+2312 SAIRSWAAFSEDHLS

-2401 NVELTPEIKDIFDR
+2401 NVELTPEIKDIFDH
-2415 MISTESEINAWAA
+2415 MISTEAEINAWAA

-2478 NFRASISSEEERT
+2478 NFKASISSKEERT
-2491 SFIESLGEENEI
+2491 SFIESLGENEI
-2503 YQIETIYNSGTFPT
+2503 YQIETIYNSDTFPT
-2517 RKDRDE
+2517 KKDRDE
-2523 FLQMAGFTEKDLKEK
+2523 FLQMAGLTEKDLKEK
-2538 LRVAGGTTEERW
+2538 LRAAGGTTEERW

-2569 AIRSMAEEIL
+2569 AIRGMAEEIL

-2630 LGLVSEKETTEID
+2630 LGLVSEKETTEVD

-2739 LKESRD
+2739 LKESRE
-2745 AMRFDM
+2745 AMRFNM
-2751 REIKEDA
+2751 KEIKEDA

-2766 LSHAT
+2766 ISHAI

-2781 IAEAR
+2781 IAETR

-2894 GQERPFNWRWL
+2894 GQERPFNWHWL

-2919 YVAEDIIPGWMRSAF
+2919 YMAEDIIPGWMRSAF
-2934 EGSTALKLKDLTMDQ
+2934 DGSSPMKLKDLTMDQ

-2978 EASQKI
+2978 DAAQKI

-2999 GLKNQTATNLDRLG
+2999 GLKNQTATSLDRLG

-3025 SEILIERMGKSAAE
+3025 PEILIERLGKSAAE

-3069 YSRKEWTA
+3069 YSRKEWTT
-3077 IRSKKLYTIGLDE
+3077 IRSKKLYTVGLDE

-3102 LAMALNFGTKSNRAR
+3102 LAMALNFGTKSNRER

-3126 TLNTDEKTILDM
+3126 TLNTDEKTIIDM

-3146 DWDFVESVW
+3146 DWDFVEKVW
-3155 EHLNSYW
+3155 DHLNSYW

-3201 YDPLSSAKTSN
+3201 YDPLSSTKTSN

-3235 TKQRAGTS
+3235 TKQRAGAS

-3345 GNITGMMDR
+3345 GNITGMMER
-3354 MGAMNAL
+3354 MGAANAL

-3372 IVEQRRFIQNKS
+3372 IKEQRAFIQSKS

-3390 GATIDRDMYMQDRLP
+3390 QATIDRDMYMQDRLP

-3410 SELRSKIEH
+3410 SEFRSKIEH

-3432 WLIQATD
+3432 WLIQVTD

-3447 LYTYKNAMAVME
+3447 LFTYKRAMAAME
-3459 VDGKLT
+3459 IEGKLN
-3465 REEMDAEAVRLAD
+3465 RDEMDAEAVRLAD

-3493 TSFTRKNG
+3493 TSFIRKNG

-3513 NLVTNQFIRAGYILY
+3513 NLVTNQFIRAGYVLY
-3528 DKGDVKPLLEA
+3528 DKGDIKPLLAA

-3610 PFFDTLKHMENFLK
+3610 PFFDTLKHMENFIK

>member
-42 KDNMES
+42 KDNTES

-198 GYLYDTGTH
+198 GYLYDTGVH
-207 FAGTAYKAGQ
+207 FAGTAYEAGQ

-235 DEEVEKAIPDLM
+235 DEEVEKAIPGLM

-281 RGAAEILSPIAPLA
+281 RGAAEIIAPIAPLA

-307 QIATLGAASAAGAVG
+307 QIATLGAASAASAVG
-322 ATGVVAGA
+322 ATGAVAGA

-349 FTGTY
+349 FVGTY
-354 RAEAGQAYWDWRTQK
+354 RAEAGQAYWDWRAKK
-369 DKNGKSVYTREQ
+369 DKNGKSVYTRDE
-381 AIGHAKRVGRINAA
+381 AIGHAKRVGVINAA
-395 IETGAWELALKGITK
+395 IEAGAMELALKGITK

-431 GAGRAAVG
+431 GAGRNTVR

-445 GAKQFAKVAAPEIAE
+445 GAKQLVKVAAPEIAE

-466 SADMDTRLFGKET
+466 SADIDTNLFGKET

-505 GGAALAGTGAHRAM
+505 GGAALAGAGAHRAM
-519 KRIAGLSEMKDAV
+519 KRITGLSEMKDAV

-553 SSLYQKAPETY
+553 SSLYKKAPETY

-621 EVETGKYMQT
+621 ELETGKYMQT

-681 AEKILNDH
+681 TEKILNDH

-734 GVKELQDYMEQRK
+734 GVKELQDYMERRK

-814 EESKVAIA
+814 EESKAAIA

-830 VESIERVSETL
+830 VESIERVSEAL

-888 VLAKIA
+888 ILAKLA
-894 ENFHNNYGVPLKLAM
+894 ENFHKNYGVPLKLAM
-909 IAAGEVSPETTHQ
+909 IAAGEVSPETAHQ

-942 EEWMKAP
+942 DEWMKAP
-949 DGTPTKLTERQWLI
+949 DGTPTKLTEHQWLI
-963 THSETFREWFGD
+963 AHSETFKKWFGN
-975 WETVEKV
+975 WGTVEKYNR
-982 TKLYYG
+982 L
-988 NPIVMT
+988 IH
-994 EGGLKEKLEKA
+994 
-1005 ARDNGINIAADADS
+1005 
-1019 IRKEI
+1019 
-1024 KTIFKSLYPGK
+1024 
-1035 ELSKGY
+1035 SKPVECNRTTFRGA
-1041 REPGRVKNLDG
+1041 
-1052 ELISIT
+1052 
-1058 VSSAKELRHHSTN
+1058 SAKEIGKAAKELYRALFPVSRAGGKRDEPAVIRNRDGEYIRMPVSAAKELVRHSAQNSTLQLI
-1071 PRTLFLAVNLD
+1071 PNLKELIAK
-1082 SVIEN
+1082 SV
-1087 ATFLYEEVKDE
+1087 FLYEDAKDPD
-1098 SRVKKSNQTTLA
+1098 RVKKLNQSTVS
-1110 YRYYATRVVVN
+1110 YRYY
-1121 GEECIARIIVRKDK
+1121 GMKIKLDGKECFARIVVREEA
-1135 NGNLYFYDG
+1135 NGRKYFYDG
-1144 DITSN
+1144 DIT
-1149 EQIKKDLPKYL
+1149 EIKKNPAQTGG
-1160 YPDTKTGQNLGK
+1160 PDSKNGVQSEGV
-1172 SLFTHS
+1172 LFTHS
-1178 IQEWLAKV
+1178 IQEWLVKV

-1216 AGEHARNAPLDKL
+1216 AGEYAHNVLSGKST
-1229 EVAKKMEEEEAS
+1229 KKDM
-1241 PEEIWDT
+1241 
-1248 TGWMRGPEG
+1248 
-1257 EWRFEIPDN
+1257 
-1266 LDQIDLSFAKDQ
+1266 
-1278 DRISLWQIYSNPQ
+1278 
-1291 LYEAYPALA
+1291 
-1300 NVKVYAEDTGKAYSG
+1300 AE
-1315 ADGFT
+1315 
-1320 DEDGIHLSKEFIEKN
+1320 
-1335 PKEAKSALIHEL
+1335 
-1347 QHVIQMTVEDRFSK
+1347 R
-1361 GGNPKIA
+1361 
-1368 EESME
+1368 
-1373 MTLWKLEVRLEE
+1373 
-1385 LKLKEPE
+1385 
-1392 RSYIEAMQEND
+1392 
-1403 KQAAEAMNNGDF
+1403 
-1415 AKFISLSKKK
+1415 
-1425 KEIRKNGPENK
+1425 
-1436 EEIDNIL
+1436 
-1443 RNIETLKNATKETEH
+1443 
-1458 GDPHGYK
+1458 
-1465 KYRRLGGEA
+1465 
-1474 EAFMT
+1474 
-1479 SERAEGK
+1479 
-1486 QAGMP
+1486 
-1491 NYDTGYGYPVANFA
+1491 
-1505 GETFRFS
+1505 
-1512 LAQRE
+1512 
-1517 KSAAEQQLDAD
+1517 QLDAD

-1534 SVDRFMAGKI
+1534 SVDRFIAGKEK
-1544 STDTIQVMRTPLVM
+1544 SPMVRVMTTPLV
-1558 RLVGAEVLPVEISV
+1558 LKLTGAEVLPVEIAKT
-1572 SDLKKVLVDKHTDIT
+1572 DLEKILNGKHAGDMT
-1587 PDIMKQIPRA
+1587 PEIMKQLPRA
-1597 LTDPM
+1597 LTNPI
-1602 MIFSTYS
+1602 MIFKSYT
-1609 GKNGEVRKVIVLELK
+1609 GPNGEERRVVVVDLK
-1624 DKNGATIV
+1624 DRNGATIV
-1632 IPMELERKKGN
+1632 VPFELKVTTRKN
-1643 YEVNQITS
+1643 YEINRIAS
-1651 AYGKTDKKTRR
+1651 AYGKTKKK
-1662 TSFVWFQKQLQEG
+1662 SKIPSYEWFIGQLDEG
-1675 KLEYANRKK
+1675 NLLYVNRKK
-1684 ATDWISSEQP
+1684 AINEILQRSPNWP
-1694 HWLIPEEKVDNLLSA
+1694 MPEEKVDNLLSA
-1709 PNVANEENLVK
+1709 PNVANEEDLVK

-1729 QTAADKDLVAMHNID
+1729 QTAADKDLVVYHNVSAGK
-1744 LGNLA
+1744 LRE
-1749 AAIKLGGLP
+1749 AIKLGGLP
-1758 VPSIAVTKK
+1758 MPSLAITKRDI
-1767 QTPYTGFGD
+1767 PFGD
-1776 ATLIMKKDTVDPSKT
+1776 FGEVTLIGDKGMVDPRKSRANE
-1791 PVFSRDAW
+1791 VFSRDAY
-1799 TGVFPK
+1799 TVRKP
-1805 VIRLA
+1805 VV
-1810 NMKRL
+1810 NY
-1815 TSFVE
+1815 E
-1820 KAIEPLQEE
+1820 EPAKIDSDTFHKKYEE
-1829 LPREVADYGDIYNS
+1829 TRKFLK
-1843 YILRNANNKNGDVQ
+1843 KNGIDVG
-1857 KMLEDSL
+1857 EINFSFYHGEESL
-1864 NSAGYKYYFLK
+1864 AAMENNIAIKYYYVKNILK
-1875 TINKEPKLKWRKK
+1875 KDIPIKERTVTPPVRGERLFKEYPKLIHALKSSKVKK
-1888 GLNKEL
+1888 GDFSEVDQAARPYFDEMRQDIAMGK
-1894 IDHPKILKACQGLEK
+1894 GLVGRSKRVLAKWTTNGHINEEAV
-1909 KYGKQGLKELLY
+1909 KELLLRLSTY
-1921 EGPSAMLE
+1921 EEDKKKKPYKEVDRQDFVKDLRKTIEEAGIERFTAFVRSEFDSLYKDRYLWDNGKKYAFNIDNIVKLMKKYRGTNNEGPGGINYGFNSLLAF
-1929 ESTDLKEAN
+1929 
-1938 DLIVNELSKK
+1938 LSKK
-1948 PEGNES
+1948 FTSIRDIKNHE
-1954 PFLKRVHKRQQ
+1954 
-1965 ARLVNGETLHS
+1965 S
-1976 LLSDYLE
+1976 LLAPNKKELARYKKAEDMYNRLIDEAAELRGSYGMGLDMDLAE
-1983 RDKKVFEEE
+1983 LMKDTRDGKKELHGFPEDKKFL
-1992 SFKQQLDKRIKA
+1992 QHIKDFL
-2004 NQNTF
+2004 Q
-2009 NAWKESFR
+2009 
-2017 DEMLGES
+2017 
-2024 VIRDSGKPAD
+2024 
-2034 LENIV
+2034 
-2039 DAMLGNLKN
+2039 
-2048 AQKGFAGF
+2048 
-2056 GIGNIIASSAK
+2056 
-2067 KIESFGEM
+2067 
-2075 HREADR
+2075 EAD
-2081 NMDGS
+2081 
-2086 TNIET
+2086 
-2091 SLDKSEQ
+2091 
-2098 YTKVKDEIIDFTGRM
+2098 KVTTD
-2113 AEAYKWED
+2113 
-2121 SWESR
+2121 
-2126 SDASQV
+2126 
-2132 LMSMM
+2132 
-2137 SGKTFKASARKFGF
+2137 
-2151 TYSAALE
+2151 
-2158 KQAKEIIK
+2158 
-2166 EVKNLPAKYF
+2166 YF
-2176 EAKPQRA
+2176 EAKPARKVTFDEFSGA
-2183 VRFSEVAAAVM
+2183 VIPKDTPKGTVDFLKAQGIEVA
-2194 PKNASK
+2194 
-2200 EIKDYLRAQGVTI
+2200 E
-2213 RLYDPRIEGDRE
+2213 YDPDVEGDRDAKTKE
-2225 RVTNSAQDRVKQYF
+2225 LGQLLNVYF
-2239 QEGSNYQGSYDRNTN
+2239 QNNYQGSYDRNAN

-2263 ESTVVHEGAHM
+2263 ESTVIHEGAHM

-2370 DGSAPTKEMQG
+2370 EGSAPTKEMQG

-2388 WLTDIYKTAKSLG
+2388 WLTDIYKTAKNLG
-2401 NVELTPEIKDIFDR
+2401 NVELTPEIKDIFDH
-2415 MISTESEINAWAA
+2415 MISTEAEINAWAA

-2478 NFRASISSEEERT
+2478 NFKAAISSEEERT

-2503 YQIETIYNSGTFPT
+2503 YQIETIYNSDTFPT
-2517 RKDRDE
+2517 KKDRDE
-2523 FLQMAGFTEKDLKEK
+2523 FLQMAGLTEKDLKEK
-2538 LRVAGGTTEERW
+2538 LRAAGGTTEERW

-2569 AIRSMAEEIL
+2569 AIRGMAEEIL

-2585 AKKSR
+2585 AKKSH

-2919 YVAEDIIPGWMRSAF
+2919 YMAEDIIPGWMRSAF
-2934 EGSTALKLKDLTMDQ
+2934 DGSSPLKLKDLTMNQ

-2999 GLKNQTATNLDRLG
+2999 GLKNQTATSLDRLG

-3025 SEILIERMGKSAAE
+3025 PEILIERLGKSAAE

-3077 IRSKKLYTIGLDE
+3077 IRSKKLYTVGLDE

-3146 DWDFVESVW
+3146 DWDFVEKVW
-3155 EHLNSYW
+3155 DHLNSYW

-3177 GKVQGEDF
+3177 GKVRGEDF

-3201 YDPLSSAKTSN
+3201 YDPLSSTKTSN

-3299 LQGWAKDCW
+3299 LQVWAKDCW

-3345 GNITGMMDR
+3345 GNITGMMER
-3354 MGAMNAL
+3354 MGAANAL

-3372 IVEQRRFIQNKS
+3372 IVEQRRFIQTKS

-3410 SELRSKIEH
+3410 SEFRSKIEH

-3447 LYTYKNAMAVME
+3447 LFTYKRAMAAME
-3459 VDGKLT
+3459 IEGKLN
-3465 REEMDAEAVRLAD
+3465 RDEMDAEAVRLAD
-3478 KAVRETFGSNETKDQ
+3478 KAVRETFGSNEIKDQ
-3493 TSFTRKNG
+3493 TSFIRKNG

-3513 NLVTNQFIRAGYILY
+3513 NLVTNQFIRAGYTLY
-3528 DKGDVKPLLEA
+3528 DKGDVKPLLA
-3539 TWYWWIL
+3539 VTWYWWIL

-3557 GDDSDD
+3557 GDDTDD

-3610 PFFDTLKHMENFLK
+3610 PFFDTLKHMEKFLR
-3624 AAKKGDLIEMGRGAT
+3624 ATKKGDLIEMGRGAT
-3639 KAITRTSI
+3639 KVITRTSI

>member
-1 MDEEILGSVLHG
+1 MDEEILGSVLRG

-22 QVRPTPEF
+22 QVRQTPEF

-124 TYERQRNAAALNNQ
+124 TYERQRNAAALDNQ
-138 PFSAKTL
+138 PFSAQTL
-145 NELYPELDTEDPVAT
+145 KDLYPELDTEDPVAT

-207 FAGTAYKAGQ
+207 FVGTAYKAGQ

-229 SIGEIS
+229 SVGAIS

-247 NAQKAYNAEI
+247 NVQKAYNAEI

-307 QIATLGAASAAGAVG
+307 QIATLGAASAASAVG
-322 ATGVVAGA
+322 ATGAVAGA

-349 FTGTY
+349 FVGTY
-354 RAEAGQAYWDWRTQK
+354 RAEAGQAYWDWRAKK
-369 DKNGKSVYTREQ
+369 DKNGKSVYTRDE
-381 AIGHAKRVGRINAA
+381 AIGHAKRVGVINAA
-395 IETGAWELALKGITK
+395 IEAGAMELALKGITK

-431 GAGRAAVG
+431 GAGRNTVR

-445 GAKQFAKVAAPEIAE
+445 GAKQLVKVAAPEIAE

-466 SADMDTRLFGKET
+466 SADIDTNLFGKET
-479 VPVREM
+479 VSIREM
-485 MGNAL
+485 TGNAL

-500 VGMSI
+500 IGMSI
-505 GGAALAGTGAHRAM
+505 GGAALAGAGAHRAM

-553 SSLYQKAPETY
+553 SSLYKKAPETY
-564 RKTLQNQLDHTGSGT
+564 QKTLQNQLDRTGSGT

-631 ATPETHEALSDYT
+631 ATPETHDALSDYT

-681 AEKILNDH
+681 SEKILNDH
-689 FSDDTDIGREDR
+689 FSEDTDIGREDR

-728 AWGKLT
+728 AWGELT
-734 GVKELQDYMEQRK
+734 GVKELQDYMERRK

-757 GVDMFD
+757 GVDFVD

-769 RVHLRVSKNPDW
+769 RVHLRISKNPGW
-781 YQDFYGAYGR
+781 YQDFYDSYGR
-791 APNQRELYDI
+791 APTQRELYDI

-814 EESKVAIA
+814 DESKAATA

-856 PETYEEAYKPLLEEI
+856 PETYEEAYKPLLAQI
-871 KAAGNGAVTKAA
+871 QAAGNGAVTKAA

-888 VLAKIA
+888 VLAKLA
-894 ENFHNNYGVPLKLAM
+894 ENFHKNYGVPLKLAM
-909 IAAGEVSPETTHQ
+909 IAAGEVSPETAHQ

-932 QLVKEKYWNT
+932 QLAKEKYWNT
-942 EEWMKAP
+942 DEWMKAP

-963 THSETFREWFGD
+963 AHSDSFKKWFGGWD
-975 WETVEKV
+975 TVEKINGLINGARV
-982 TKLYYG
+982 ELAEKEMQHFQEMDSKTAKEEAKDVFRKLFSTVKNNTGYPEPAVVKRKDG
-988 NPIVMT
+988 EEIVVPMSA
-994 EGGLKEKLEKA
+994 LKEIRRHSADRRVLA
-1005 ARDNGINIAADADS
+1005 AVSRLPDIIRDS
-1019 IRKEI
+1019 
-1024 KTIFKSLYPGK
+1024 
-1035 ELSKGY
+1035 
-1041 REPGRVKNLDG
+1041 
-1052 ELISIT
+1052 
-1058 VSSAKELRHHSTN
+1058 
-1071 PRTLFLAVNLD
+1071 
-1082 SVIEN
+1082 
-1087 ATFLYEEVKDE
+1087 TFLFESEKDLKR
-1098 SRVKKSNQTTLA
+1098 SKRLNQTTTG
-1110 YRYYATRVVVN
+1110 YRYYGIKVGNKPGQYIRIVVRTDEN
-1121 GEECIARIIVRKDK
+1121 GKH
-1135 NGNLYFYDG
+1135 
-1144 DITSN
+1144 
-1149 EQIKKDLPKYL
+1149 YL
-1160 YPDTKTGQNLGK
+1160 YDMDFNGAGNNKK
-1172 SLFTHS
+1172 SPHQTMLLDPKNESQSDKSFFTHS

-1186 KETTDKIGGN
+1186 KETTDKIGEN
-1196 GEVLASVVN
+1196 GEVLPSVVN

-1216 AGEHARNAPLDKL
+1216 TGEYAHNVLSGKST
-1229 EVAKKMEEEEAS
+1229 KKDM
-1241 PEEIWDT
+1241 
-1248 TGWMRGPEG
+1248 
-1257 EWRFEIPDN
+1257 
-1266 LDQIDLSFAKDQ
+1266 
-1278 DRISLWQIYSNPQ
+1278 
-1291 LYEAYPALA
+1291 
-1300 NVKVYAEDTGKAYSG
+1300 
-1315 ADGFT
+1315 
-1320 DEDGIHLSKEFIEKN
+1320 
-1335 PKEAKSALIHEL
+1335 
-1347 QHVIQMTVEDRFSK
+1347 
-1361 GGNPKIA
+1361 
-1368 EESME
+1368 
-1373 MTLWKLEVRLEE
+1373 
-1385 LKLKEPE
+1385 
-1392 RSYIEAMQEND
+1392 
-1403 KQAAEAMNNGDF
+1403 
-1415 AKFISLSKKK
+1415 
-1425 KEIRKNGPENK
+1425 
-1436 EEIDNIL
+1436 
-1443 RNIETLKNATKETEH
+1443 
-1458 GDPHGYK
+1458 
-1465 KYRRLGGEA
+1465 
-1474 EAFMT
+1474 
-1479 SERAEGK
+1479 SER
-1486 QAGMP
+1486 
-1491 NYDTGYGYPVANFA
+1491 
-1505 GETFRFS
+1505 
-1512 LAQRE
+1512 
-1517 KSAAEQQLDAD
+1517 QLDAD

-1534 SVDRFMAGKI
+1534 SVDRFIAGKEK
-1544 STDTIQVMRTPLVM
+1544 SPMVRVMTTPLV
-1558 RLVGAEVLPVEISV
+1558 LELTGAEVLPVEIAKT
-1572 SDLKKVLVDKHTDIT
+1572 DLEKILNGKHAGDMT
-1587 PDIMKQIPRA
+1587 PEIMKQLPRA
-1597 LTDPM
+1597 LTNPI
-1602 MIFSTYS
+1602 MIFKSYA
-1609 GKNGEVRKVIVLELK
+1609 GPNGEERRVVVVDIK
-1624 DKNGATIV
+1624 DNNGATIV
-1632 IPMELERKKGN
+1632 VPFELKATNTERR
-1643 YEVNQITS
+1643 YIVNRITS
-1651 AYGKTDKKTRR
+1651 VYGKTGKKTRAP
-1662 TSFVWFQKQLQEG
+1662 SYEWFGRQLENG
-1675 KLEYANRKK
+1675 SLLYANRKK
-1684 ATDWISSEQP
+1684 AINEILRRSPNWP
-1694 HWLIPEEKVDNLLSA
+1694 IPEEKVNSLLSA
-1709 PNVANEENLVK
+1709 PNVANEEDLVK
-1720 LKSENPTYY
+1720 LKNENPTYY
-1729 QTAADKDLVAMHNID
+1729 QTAAEKDLVVYHNVSTGK
-1744 LGNLA
+1744 LRE
-1749 AAIKLGGLP
+1749 AIKLGGLP
-1758 VPSIAVTKK
+1758 MPSLAITKRDI
-1767 QTPYTGFGD
+1767 PFGD
-1776 ATLIMKKDTVDPSKT
+1776 FGEITLIGSKDMIDPRKSRAKE
-1791 PVFSRDAW
+1791 VFSRDAYTVRKPVINYEEPAERDQKAFHEKFQKASDELKRKGVEVRKINFPSY
-1799 TGVFPK
+1799 TGEEALARMENDEVIKYYYVKNVLKKDVPVKYGMIAHNYPHKEFFEKYPDILIALKDPK
-1805 VIRLA
+1805 VKEKYFSDLDKACQPYIEDLKEKIR
-1810 NMKRL
+1810 N
-1815 TSFVE
+1815 
-1820 KAIEPLQEE
+1820 
-1829 LPREVADYGDIYNS
+1829 
-1843 YILRNANNKNGDVQ
+1843 
-1857 KMLEDSL
+1857 
-1864 NSAGYKYYFLK
+1864 
-1875 TINKEPKLKWRKK
+1875 KK
-1888 GLNKEL
+1888 GLLALNKRRLAWLQKDGHVSPEAVITLSEWAGEYEKGRKASSKKIVDKSSFDQDLQKTIEEEGIDKFISFVRSEFDNLYKERYLWDNGKKYAFNIDNIVKLMKRYRGTNNEGADGINYGFNSLLAFLSKKFTSVRDIKNRESSLASNKKEL
-1894 IDHPKILKACQGLEK
+1894 TQYKKAEAMYNRLIDEAAELRGG
-1909 KYGKQGLKELLY
+1909 YGMDLDMNLAELMKDTRDGKKELHGFP
-1921 EGPSAMLE
+1921 EDKKFMQRVK
-1929 ESTDLKEAN
+1929 DFLKEA
-1938 DLIVNELSKK
+1938 
-1948 PEGNES
+1948 
-1954 PFLKRVHKRQQ
+1954 
-1965 ARLVNGETLHS
+1965 
-1976 LLSDYLE
+1976 
-1983 RDKKVFEEE
+1983 DKVTT
-1992 SFKQQLDKRIKA
+1992 D
-2004 NQNTF
+2004 
-2009 NAWKESFR
+2009 
-2017 DEMLGES
+2017 
-2024 VIRDSGKPAD
+2024 
-2034 LENIV
+2034 
-2039 DAMLGNLKN
+2039 
-2048 AQKGFAGF
+2048 
-2056 GIGNIIASSAK
+2056 
-2067 KIESFGEM
+2067 
-2075 HREADR
+2075 
-2081 NMDGS
+2081 
-2086 TNIET
+2086 
-2091 SLDKSEQ
+2091 
-2098 YTKVKDEIIDFTGRM
+2098 
-2113 AEAYKWED
+2113 
-2121 SWESR
+2121 
-2126 SDASQV
+2126 
-2132 LMSMM
+2132 
-2137 SGKTFKASARKFGF
+2137 
-2151 TYSAALE
+2151 
-2158 KQAKEIIK
+2158 
-2166 EVKNLPAKYF
+2166 YF
-2176 EAKPQRA
+2176 EAKPARKVTFDEFSGA
-2183 VRFSEVAAAVM
+2183 VIPKDTPKETVDFLKAQGIEVA
-2194 PKNASK
+2194 
-2200 EIKDYLRAQGVTI
+2200 E
-2213 RLYDPRIEGDRE
+2213 YDPDVEGDRGAKTKE
-2225 RVTNSAQDRVKQYF
+2225 LGQLLNVYF
-2239 QEGSNYQGSYDRNTN
+2239 QNKYQGSYDRNTN

-2263 ESTVVHEGAHM
+2263 ESTVIHEGAHM

-2287 ENVATYFNGDTA
+2287 GDIAAYFNGDA
-2299 KARAALKSMQGDL
+2299 GKARTALKSMQGDL
-2312 STIRSWAAFSEDHLS
+2312 STIRSWAAFSDDHLS
-2327 EYKGTILEKEFT
+2327 EYKGTVLEKEFA

-2415 MISTESEINAWAA
+2415 MISTEDEINAWAA
-2428 QRKLEAIDKTV
+2428 QRKLEAIDKTID
-2439 NVNQSELGNLK
+2439 VNQSELGNLK

-2472 REEAIE
+2472 KEEAIE
-2478 NFRASISSEEERT
+2478 KFRASISSEEEHMK
-2491 SFIESLGEENEI
+2491 FLQSLGEENEI
-2503 YQIETIYNSGTFPT
+2503 YQIESIYNSDTFPT
-2517 RKDRDE
+2517 KKDQEE
-2523 FLQMAGFTEKDLKEK
+2523 FLKMAGLTEKELKEK
-2538 LRVAGGTTEERW
+2538 LRAAGGTTEERW
-2550 NKHIEEMVQH
+2550 SKHIEEMMQH

-2569 AIRSMAEEIL
+2569 AIRGMAEEIL
-2579 RSPEGM
+2579 RSTEGM
-2585 AKKSR
+2585 ARKSR

-2605 LVNSMQM
+2605 LVTSMQL

-2630 LGLVSEKETTEID
+2630 LGLVSEEETTELD

-2648 IAKSEDKIAK
+2648 IAKSEDKITK
-2658 LEKQKKLLKEQL
+2658 LERQKKLLKEQL
-2670 EKAKA
+2670 EKAKT
-2675 EAAAAKGENKSRKE
+2675 EAAEAKGENKSRKE

-2695 GNMRALEA
+2695 GNLKALER

-2710 QRAKADSTTKDAELT
+2710 AHQKSEETNKDAELT
-2725 AADLAVQLQTMVDG
+2725 VADLTIQLKTMVDG

-2745 AMRFDM
+2745 AMRLNM
-2751 REIKEDA
+2751 KEIKEDA

-2875 MAYVLGLTKKDGI
+2875 MAYVLGLTKKDGT

-2905 AVEMNPMQAMDDDR
+2905 AIEMNPMQAMDNES
-2919 YVAEDIIPGWMRSAF
+2919 YFAEDIIPGWMRSAF
-2934 EGSTALKLKDLTMDQ
+2934 DGSRPMKMKDLTMDQ
-2949 FREMAKVMKAVYK
+2949 FREMAKVMKVVYK

-2990 NWTHRVATP
+2990 NWTHRVASP
-2999 GLKNQTATNLDRLG
+2999 GLKNQTATGLDRLE

-3025 SEILIERMGKSAAE
+3025 PEILIERLGKSAAE

-3077 IRSKKLYTIGLDE
+3077 IRSKKLYTVGLDE

-3102 LAMALNFGTKSNRAR
+3102 LAMALNFGTKSNRER

-3126 TLNTDEKTILDM
+3126 TLTTDEKSILDM

-3146 DWDFVESVW
+3146 DWDFVEKVW

-3190 RVIHGAYYRIK
+3190 RVIHGQYYRIK
-3201 YDPLSSAKTSN
+3201 YDPLSSTKTSN

-3284 VAAIENTAGPETLSL
+3284 VTVIENTAGPETLSL

-3345 GNITGMMDR
+3345 GNITGMMER
-3354 MGAMNAL
+3354 MGAANAL

-3372 IVEQRRFIQNKS
+3372 IVEQRRFIQTKS

-3410 SELRSKIEH
+3410 SEFRSKIEH

-3447 LYTYKNAMAVME
+3447 LFTYKRAMAAME
-3459 VDGKLT
+3459 IEGKLN
-3465 REEMDAEAVRLAD
+3465 RDEMDAEAVRLAD

-3493 TSFTRKNG
+3493 SSFTRKNG
-3501 ILAQMTTFYSYT
+3501 ILAQMTTFFSYT

-3528 DKGDVKPLLEA
+3528 DKGDVKPLLAA

-3552 TLREI
+3552 ALREI

-3563 EDKWKKKFLHV
+3563 EDKWKKKFFHV
-3574 IASGGPIGGVPLA
+3574 LASGGPIGGVPLV

-3610 PFFDTLKHMENFLK
+3610 PFFDMLKHMENFLK

>member
-1 MDEEILGSVLHG
+1 MDEEILVSVLHG

-22 QVRPTPEF
+22 QVRQTPEF

-57 GGFTDTVEAQ
+57 GGFADTVEAQ

-207 FAGTAYKAGQ
+207 FVGTAYEAGQ

-307 QIATLGAASAAGAVG
+307 QIATLGAASAASAVG
-322 ATGVVAGA
+322 ATGAVAGA

-337 LTGLIA
+337 LAGLIA

-349 FTGTY
+349 FVGTY
-354 RAEAGQAYWDWRTQK
+354 RAEAGQAYWDWRAKK
-369 DKNGKSVYTREQ
+369 DKNGKSVYTRDE
-381 AIGHAKRVGRINAA
+381 AIGHAKRVGVINAA
-395 IETGAWELALKGITK
+395 IEAGAMELALKGITK

-431 GAGRAAVG
+431 GAGRNTVR

-445 GAKQFAKVAAPEIAE
+445 GVKQLVKVAAPEIAE

-466 SADMDTRLFGKET
+466 SADIDTNLFGKET
-479 VPVREM
+479 VSIREM
-485 MGNAL
+485 TGNAL

-500 VGMSI
+500 IGMSI
-505 GGAALAGTGAHRAM
+505 GGAALAGAGAHRAM

-553 SSLYQKAPETY
+553 SSLYKKAPETY
-564 RKTLQNQLDHTGSGT
+564 QKTLQNQLDRTGSGT

-681 AEKILNDH
+681 SEKILNEH
-689 FSDDTDIGREDR
+689 FSEDTDTGREDR
-701 DTAREI
+701 DTAQEI
-707 LSGGLD
+707 LSGGLN

-734 GVKELQDYMEQRK
+734 GVKELQDYMERRK

-763 VGEGKD
+763 VGEGED

-814 EESKVAIA
+814 EESKTAIA

-856 PETYEEAYKPLLEEI
+856 PETYEDVYKPLLEEI
-871 KAAGNGAVTKAA
+871 KATGNGAVTKAA

-894 ENFHNNYGVPLKLAM
+894 ENFHKSYGVPLKLAIVKAGEVVGIREGAYGM
-909 IAAGEVSPETTHQ
+909 AAFDVSRSGISSVSQFMDRIKAGKAAGEKPNKIRYTGKFGVSYSEEQVSHATILHRGHVLTKEQMDDIENHLDVLHNPALSSRGDALSGRYHGKSVLCRIDGDLGSYYVVLEVSNDNGVVWFKTGMAGGKESIDKIIAEHSAGSLSYKDAGTTSQ
-922 LNQSAIENEL
+922 NNSAITIDSLPNAL
-932 QLVKEKYWNT
+932 GIVK
-942 EEWMKAP
+942 
-949 DGTPTKLTERQWLI
+949 I
-963 THSETFREWFGD
+963 
-975 WETVEKV
+975 
-982 TKLYYG
+982 
-988 NPIVMT
+988 
-994 EGGLKEKLEKA
+994 
-1005 ARDNGINIAADADS
+1005 DA
-1019 IRKEI
+1019 
-1024 KTIFKSLYPGK
+1024 
-1035 ELSKGY
+1035 
-1041 REPGRVKNLDG
+1041 
-1052 ELISIT
+1052 
-1058 VSSAKELRHHSTN
+1058 
-1071 PRTLFLAVNLD
+1071 
-1082 SVIEN
+1082 
-1087 ATFLYEEVKDE
+1087 
-1098 SRVKKSNQTTLA
+1098 
-1110 YRYYATRVVVN
+1110 
-1121 GEECIARIIVRKDK
+1121 
-1135 NGNLYFYDG
+1135 
-1144 DITSN
+1144 
-1149 EQIKKDLPKYL
+1149 
-1160 YPDTKTGQNLGK
+1160 
-1172 SLFTHS
+1172 
-1178 IQEWLAKV
+1178 
-1186 KETTDKIGGN
+1186 
-1196 GEVLASVVN
+1196 
-1205 DFEES
+1205 
-1210 STYHQM
+1210 YHQM
-1216 AGEHARNAPLDKL
+1216 AGEYAHNVLSSKST
-1229 EVAKKMEEEEAS
+1229 KK
-1241 PEEIWDT
+1241 
-1248 TGWMRGPEG
+1248 
-1257 EWRFEIPDN
+1257 
-1266 LDQIDLSFAKDQ
+1266 
-1278 DRISLWQIYSNPQ
+1278 
-1291 LYEAYPALA
+1291 
-1300 NVKVYAEDTGKAYSG
+1300 
-1315 ADGFT
+1315 
-1320 DEDGIHLSKEFIEKN
+1320 
-1335 PKEAKSALIHEL
+1335 
-1347 QHVIQMTVEDRFSK
+1347 
-1361 GGNPKIA
+1361 
-1368 EESME
+1368 
-1373 MTLWKLEVRLEE
+1373 
-1385 LKLKEPE
+1385 
-1392 RSYIEAMQEND
+1392 
-1403 KQAAEAMNNGDF
+1403 
-1415 AKFISLSKKK
+1415 
-1425 KEIRKNGPENK
+1425 
-1436 EEIDNIL
+1436 
-1443 RNIETLKNATKETEH
+1443 
-1458 GDPHGYK
+1458 
-1465 KYRRLGGEA
+1465 
-1474 EAFMT
+1474 
-1479 SERAEGK
+1479 
-1486 QAGMP
+1486 GM
-1491 NYDTGYGYPVANFA
+1491 
-1505 GETFRFS
+1505 
-1512 LAQRE
+1512 
-1517 KSAAEQQLDAD
+1517 AEQQLDAD

-1534 SVDRFMAGKI
+1534 SVDRFIAGKEK
-1544 STDTIQVMRTPLVM
+1544 SPMVRVMTTPLV
-1558 RLVGAEVLPVEISV
+1558 LKLTGAEVLPVEIAKT
-1572 SDLKKVLVDKHTDIT
+1572 DLEKILNGKHAGDMT
-1587 PDIMKQIPRA
+1587 PEIMKQLPRA
-1597 LTDPM
+1597 LTNPI
-1602 MIFSTYS
+1602 MIFKSYT
-1609 GKNGEVRKVIVLELK
+1609 GPNGEERRVVVVDLK
-1624 DKNGATIV
+1624 DNNGATIV
-1632 IPMELERKKGN
+1632 VPFELKATNTERR
-1643 YEVNQITS
+1643 YIVNRIVS
-1651 AYGKTDKKTRR
+1651 VYGKTGKRTR
-1662 TSFVWFQKQLQEG
+1662 TPSYEWFGRQLENG
-1675 KLEYANRKK
+1675 NLLYANRKK
-1684 ATDWISSEQP
+1684 AINEILQRSPNWP
-1694 HWLIPEEKVDNLLSA
+1694 IPEEKVDNLLSA
-1709 PNVANEENLVK
+1709 PNVANEEDLVK

-1729 QTAADKDLVAMHNID
+1729 QTAADKDLVVYHNVSTGK
-1744 LGNLA
+1744 LRE
-1749 AAIKLGGLP
+1749 AIKLGGLP
-1758 VPSIAVTKK
+1758 MPSLAITKRDI
-1767 QTPYTGFGD
+1767 PFGD
-1776 ATLIMKKDTVDPSKT
+1776 FGEITLIGDKDMIDPRKSRANE
-1791 PVFSRDAW
+1791 VFSRDAYTVRKPVVNYEEPAERDQKAFHEKFQKASSELKSKGIEVREINFSAY
-1799 TGVFPK
+1799 TGEEALARMENDEAVKYYYVKNVLKKDVPVKYGTIAHNYPHKEFFEKYPDILIALRDPK
-1805 VIRLA
+1805 V
-1810 NMKRL
+1810 KGKDF
-1815 TSFVE
+1815 S
-1820 KAIEPLQEE
+1820 
-1829 LPREVADYGDIYNS
+1829 D
-1843 YILRNANNKNGDVQ
+1843 
-1857 KMLEDSL
+1857 L
-1864 NSAGYKYYFLK
+1864 N
-1875 TINKEPKLKWRKK
+1875 
-1888 GLNKEL
+1888 
-1894 IDHPKILKACQGLEK
+1894 KACQPYVEDLKEK
-1909 KYGKQGLKELLY
+1909 IRSKKELLALNKRRLAWLQKDGHVSSEAAITLSEWAGEY
-1921 EGPSAMLE
+1921 EKGRKASNKKIIDKSSFDQDLQKTIE
-1929 ESTDLKEAN
+1929 EDGIDKFISFVRSEFDNLYKERYLWDNGKKYAFNIDNIVKLMKKYRGTNNEGAGGINYGFNSLLAFLSKKFTSIRDIKNHESLLAPNKKELARYKKAEDMYNRLIDEAAELRGSYDMDLDMDLAKLMKDTRDGNKDLHGFPEDKKFMQHVKDFLKEA
-1938 DLIVNELSKK
+1938 
-1948 PEGNES
+1948 
-1954 PFLKRVHKRQQ
+1954 
-1965 ARLVNGETLHS
+1965 
-1976 LLSDYLE
+1976 
-1983 RDKKVFEEE
+1983 DKVTT
-1992 SFKQQLDKRIKA
+1992 D
-2004 NQNTF
+2004 
-2009 NAWKESFR
+2009 
-2017 DEMLGES
+2017 
-2024 VIRDSGKPAD
+2024 
-2034 LENIV
+2034 
-2039 DAMLGNLKN
+2039 
-2048 AQKGFAGF
+2048 
-2056 GIGNIIASSAK
+2056 
-2067 KIESFGEM
+2067 
-2075 HREADR
+2075 
-2081 NMDGS
+2081 
-2086 TNIET
+2086 
-2091 SLDKSEQ
+2091 
-2098 YTKVKDEIIDFTGRM
+2098 
-2113 AEAYKWED
+2113 
-2121 SWESR
+2121 
-2126 SDASQV
+2126 
-2132 LMSMM
+2132 
-2137 SGKTFKASARKFGF
+2137 
-2151 TYSAALE
+2151 
-2158 KQAKEIIK
+2158 
-2166 EVKNLPAKYF
+2166 YF
-2176 EAKPQRA
+2176 EAKPARKVTFDEFSGA
-2183 VRFSEVAAAVM
+2183 VIPKDTPKETVDFLKSQGIEVA
-2194 PKNASK
+2194 
-2200 EIKDYLRAQGVTI
+2200 E
-2213 RLYDPRIEGDRE
+2213 YDPDVEGDRGAKTKE
-2225 RVTNSAQDRVKQYF
+2225 LGQLLNVYF
-2239 QEGSNYQGSYDRNTN
+2239 QNKYQGSYDRSTN

-2263 ESTVVHEGAHM
+2263 ESTVIHEGAHM

-2287 ENVATYFNGDTA
+2287 GDIATYFNGDA
-2299 KARAALKSMQGDL
+2299 GKARAALKSMQGDL
-2312 STIRSWAAFSEDHLS
+2312 STIRSWAAFSEDHLA
-2327 EYKGTILEKEFT
+2327 EYKETVLEKEFT
-2339 KYAEDIRAGKAG
+2339 KYAEDIRAGKNG

-2388 WLTDIYKTAKSLG
+2388 WLTDIYKTTKNLG
-2401 NVELTPEIKDIFDR
+2401 NVNLTPEIKDIFDR
-2415 MISTESEINAWAA
+2415 MISTEDEINAWAA
-2428 QRKLEAIDKTV
+2428 QRKLEAIDKTID
-2439 NVNQSELGNLK
+2439 VNQSELGNLK

-2472 REEAIE
+2472 KEEAIE
-2478 NFRASISSEEERT
+2478 KFRASISSEEEHMK
-2491 SFIESLGEENEI
+2491 FLQALGEENEI
-2503 YQIETIYNSGTFPT
+2503 YQIESIYNSDTFPT
-2517 RKDRDE
+2517 KKDREE
-2523 FLQMAGFTEKDLKEK
+2523 FLKMAGLTEKELKEM
-2538 LRVAGGTTEERW
+2538 LAAAGGTTEERW
-2550 NKHIEEMVQH
+2550 SKHIEDMVQH

-2569 AIRSMAEEIL
+2569 AIRDMAEEIL

-2625 EIRKR
+2625 KIRKR

-2648 IAKSEDKIAK
+2648 IAKSEDKITK

-2695 GNMRALEA
+2695 GNLKALER

-2710 QRAKADSTTKDAELT
+2710 AHQKSEETNKDAELT
-2725 AADLAVQLQTMVDG
+2725 VADLTIQLKTMVDG

-2745 AMRFDM
+2745 AMRLNM
-2751 REIKEDA
+2751 KEIKEDA

-2805 QAQCLTMAKFARANE
+2805 QAQCLTMAKYARANE

-2905 AVEMNPMQAMDDDR
+2905 AIEMNPMQAMDNEN
-2919 YVAEDIIPGWMRSAF
+2919 YFAEDIIPGWMRSAF
-2934 EGSTALKLKDLTMDQ
+2934 DDSNPMRMKDLTMDQ
-2949 FREMAKVMKAVYK
+2949 FREMTKVMKAVYK

-2990 NWTHRVATP
+2990 NWTHRVASP
-2999 GLKNQTATNLDRLG
+2999 GLKNQTATGLDRLE

-3025 SEILIERMGKSAAE
+3025 PEILIERLGKSAAE

-3052 RELKSAAR
+3052 RELKSEAR
-3060 VTFRKNFAI
+3060 VTFRENFAI

-3077 IRSKKLYTIGLDE
+3077 IRSKKLYTVGLDE

-3102 LAMALNFGTKSNRAR
+3102 LAMALNFGTKSNRER

-3146 DWDFVESVW
+3146 DWDFVEKVW
-3155 EHLNSYW
+3155 DHLNSYW
-3162 GERNKVQNDLYGTPL
+3162 GERNKVQNELYGTPL
-3177 GKVQGEDF
+3177 GEVQGEDF

-3201 YDPLSSAKTSN
+3201 YDPLSSTKTSN
-3212 FSTTDIAKMDMQN
+3212 FTTTDIAKMDMQN

-3235 TKQRAGTS
+3235 TKQRAGAS

-3315 SEWDSTLGR
+3315 SEWDSALGR

-3345 GNITGMMDR
+3345 GNITGMMER
-3354 MGAMNAL
+3354 MGAANAL

-3447 LYTYKNAMAVME
+3447 LFTYKRAMAAME
-3459 VDGKLT
+3459 IEGKLN
-3465 REEMDAEAVRLAD
+3465 RDEMDAEAVRLAD

-3493 TSFTRKNG
+3493 SSFIRKNG

-3528 DKGDVKPLLEA
+3528 DKGDVKPLLAA

-3552 TLREI
+3552 ALREI